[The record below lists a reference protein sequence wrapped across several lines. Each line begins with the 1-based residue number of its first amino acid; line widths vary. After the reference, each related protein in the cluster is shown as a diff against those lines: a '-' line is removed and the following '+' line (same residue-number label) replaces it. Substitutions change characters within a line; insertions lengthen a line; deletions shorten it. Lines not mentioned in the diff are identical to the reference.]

1 MKKKSTQRIAAWLLA
16 AGMMAGT
23 FAQPMAVYAESTAS
37 IAASD
42 STTGDSIT
50 ADADVVIATPTPEPD
65 TGTDTAAT
73 PVPTADSQT
82 PQDPESTAA
91 PETTPAPDAA
101 EDAPTPAPTPA
112 AEDTADDAAD
122 TDDTTDTTTT
132 VTPADLQS
140 CIALLA
146 ASQLSLDADS
156 IEPDVRE
163 ETLALSD
170 EITETEPSTLQAVV
184 NAAVYAAPADQT
196 DITVDVPVNN
206 YTGTLVIPDA
216 TIVGKDD
223 SGNEINISYTNKNI
237 ILNMT
242 DSTLTVPTDAA
253 VGVSV
258 FGSLTIR
265 GGTIQAADG
274 CTATRGVQVQ
284 LGSALTLDG
293 TTISGFTYAGPG
305 AGVYVK
311 GTAAVDTN
319 GQFDVALGKNQE
331 PLQNADNTYQFKKL
345 QRENGNSMDTSF
357 TMRGGATI
365 TGCQSDGNG
374 AALYVHNA
382 ALLTLDEANF
392 TNNNAG
398 GFGGA
403 VYLGTGVQTT
413 IGDGVTFT
421 GNHAAKDG
429 GALYLA
435 NQYTLH
441 VKADNILVQ
450 VPVTFN
456 GGTFT
461 DNSTD
466 TYGGALAFDPAFDGL
481 AGDTIE
487 GVTFGTSEP
496 TTSDEENA
504 EAETILHGNYAA
516 LRGGAIAFNS
526 YIKENTLKNCTFT
539 GNTALRYAGAVYYP
553 NNYGK
558 TTEFNPVY
566 TVDGCTFK
574 QNSATYDVK
583 NGDDAAGGAIT
594 IQVDPT
600 DTPNTVQVARLY
612 VKNSTFTG
620 NTATGYGGA
629 ISTRREAN
637 RSNARIYLNIDSST
651 FDINR
656 VTSAATGGWRGGG
669 AVWVAGYAWADFT
682 NNMFT
687 GNYSAQY
694 GGAIASNNTANY
706 RGRTLTL
713 GALREDGTPDPD
725 KGNTFTNNSS
735 NSVGGAVC
743 VGTDGLGDNT
753 NGIYT
758 TVHIY
763 GNTFT
768 KNTTNWGS
776 GGALYV
782 DSSTQRDDLGLEVVG
797 ATFTGNQ
804 AINSSSSGAVRIYGV
819 PTSFKDCEFI
829 NNTTEQSHGGA
840 IWVNRTNR
848 FDMDNVTFTGNT
860 AGAVRNDG
868 WGGAIFINEIPSS
881 FGATFTWND
890 VTFEGNTSRSHG
902 GAVGINTNVYLTL
915 NATNITASNN
925 KSISQNG
932 GAFYLSQGRYTLK
945 DAVFENNTAGS
956 SGGAIYVW
964 NQYSGNSL
972 TINGNSRFVGNT
984 ANNSGGAVQF
994 ESNDQYRTGADG
1006 NLEYY
1011 HGELNIIG
1019 TAVTPIVF
1027 SNNTAKNYSGG
1038 ALCIG
1043 AHNTDT
1049 LDYLD
1054 VYNNTAQ
1061 RYGGGIYI
1069 NNSTTEG
1076 TLTNSKIHNNTTSWA
1091 GGGVDIHNYLYYQ
1104 ETKVDNTTVITR
1116 TDKPGN
1122 FTIQDCKITENS
1134 TTGTDNNCSGG
1145 GGIGI
1150 TSDLRRGEL
1159 YKEDS
1164 GTVNIIDTVVEGNT
1178 TTLAG
1183 GGIYCGYNGTNN
1195 ISGGSISNNTSG
1207 TAATTAIDATNKYKY
1222 SGGAVAV
1229 RNNTTTIKGGT
1240 LITGNTSGVDGGALY
1255 VKNADSRVLAASL
1268 TTKDCTISNNTAK
1281 KGGIAYVSAGASFAM
1296 GEKTFPDSNEGVG
1309 DVFVEKNAGEV
1320 TLPAASDLPGQY
1332 NAWLMDN
1339 TPPALETDIA
1349 NDPTAEH
1356 YYTLQGA
1363 ACVVARLNG
1372 SAIFNWGAENFTTL
1386 QAALDA
1392 AKDKDGDASIDLLAD
1407 VGEQV
1412 TATTVNNPITLNLN
1426 GYTLTGKITLSNGQN
1441 TNAFTLTDKKADNY
1455 KADSAGG
1462 VLTGP
1467 ANGIEMN
1474 SGTKSA
1480 YNTLILTGKTLT
1492 LRNLSRAVNGQDCID
1507 ITAKDVTFTGNTD
1520 SGIRLNGSYHN
1531 IVAEGA
1537 VFTKNTGY
1545 SIFTNGNYSTVA
1557 LKDVEIYDNSGTNSG
1572 RVYVNSN
1579 STVTVDGGEF
1589 HDNITTSQSGGVI
1602 ASVGWTNTI
1611 IINGG
1616 KFYNNKAVNGGVVYL
1631 VYTGNVT
1638 INDGK
1643 FYNNTA
1649 TSNGGAL
1656 AAGNRAVILTI
1667 NDGEFYNNTAK
1678 NGGAVYMNTDVGL
1691 STLNMTGGEIYN
1703 NTADNGGAVYIATKA
1718 KVTLSAA
1725 EGANVGGIIRD
1736 NTASQLASNLYLGG
1750 ADSSLTVGE
1759 KTLLHGG
1766 TIAGDVL
1773 FAQGG
1778 TVDLADTQDL
1788 HTDGIKNADQLVWL
1802 KNDKETGDKAVRET
1816 ADAQTIYTLA
1826 PAGENTGSYAAR
1838 IGSDKYFSV
1847 NQAIK
1852 AMEAADAE
1860 DAETNTTTI
1869 HLLRDQTEDVT
1880 INNTKHSPT
1889 LNLNGYTLTGHITVA
1904 NLNNNNLTF
1913 TLADDKTQSDYK
1925 QGSTGGVLTSTS
1937 GNLVYINNQ
1946 TNKPENTTVKLQGVT
1961 LTGSTTGST
1970 CGVYA
1975 DSNVNLVA
1983 EGSSFS
1989 GHTVT
1994 AVNTNGAA
2002 ISYRDV
2008 GTLEVDN
2015 CTFTNNRITS
2025 NGHAGAIFM
2034 NSASC
2039 KATITNSTFTNNQSK
2054 SNYGGAMWLA
2064 GHAITLRGNTFA
2076 GNTAGSVGGAV
2087 YLVPCTNV
2095 EKAAAETED
2104 YGSYDAV
2111 LENNTFENNKAYSSG
2126 GALYINPSTIT
2137 VTTLLDHCTFT
2148 NNSTTT
2154 AGGGAVYN
2162 NQGTL
2167 TLGTDNRFE
2176 ENKSYGSGSAML
2188 ANGNLLSVRDQE
2200 NVELPADSYDTK
2212 FLNNTAGYGNYSG
2225 GWAALY
2231 VGGGSSK
2238 HMRNM
2243 LFDGNVAAYNSTAS
2257 AIYIGTGS
2265 ASTAQRDMW
2274 IDHCRFEKNVGNRYT
2289 VYVDSNATNNN
2300 RLRINDTVFD
2310 NNTVKYGR
2318 TDGDASLLFV
2328 SYGNNVEMCDSSIT
2342 NTQGQGRVIRLLG
2355 GGTLDAEGNAV
2366 PATSTFTHVTITN
2379 NKNCYYTPVV
2389 LTNGNST
2396 ENDTWK
2402 RWSIQAK
2409 STWTDCTITGN
2420 AASITSPDSAGGFA
2434 VSKQNVTL
2442 EHCTISNNSGPNG
2455 GVYVSSPLT
2464 SYGFGD
2470 QQEGTVTFT
2479 NCDITGNHG
2488 TAARGAGGMGISFYH
2503 NVRGIVKL
2511 NDCTITDNTGNYG
2524 GGIRVGGNDNDDWN
2538 ASGLGTLNAT
2548 NCTISGNTATVKG
2561 GGIFASAYDT
2571 RDGESRLHLTDCEIK
2586 NNTANYGGGI
2596 YAARQIK
2603 PESRGKDN
2611 QYRDYYMAHA
2621 VNTQTMIVTGG
2632 TIADNIAQ
2640 KYGGGICTDYIGKNT
2655 NYNTLVV
2662 NVIGGTVE
2670 NNRAQLG
2677 QDVYAYKTQADTV
2690 LHLPQASKIHDNGRW
2705 LNENTSETLK
2715 DEAIDYDPI
2724 QRTYPLTLS
2733 VPKVETEVAQ
2743 IVKDGEVVGSPYDS
2757 LQIAM
2762 DTARAM
2768 LAEDPNQKLTVQLLT
2783 NTNSSTQISQDTN
2796 VTLDLAGHTI
2806 TGIGGKPA
2814 LTIES
2819 DVNIINSK
2827 PAEGGTIS
2835 GTATDG
2841 GALLLRNNAN
2851 VTMIGT
2857 TITNSRAAY
2866 RGGAVCVDSGSSFT
2880 LGQDSSIT
2888 GCQAGR
2894 GGAVYVIDG
2903 SFTQTGNA
2911 TISDCS
2917 AFENAAFTNCGYG
2930 GAVYV
2935 AKGTYTLQ
2943 SGSVTNNSATQN
2955 GIIYIANNNGAEF
2968 TMTKGEISGNTCKN
2982 GTIYQAGG
2990 TMTLAGGS
2998 ITGNT
3003 CTESGGGVY
3012 QNGGSSLLLGNTNA
3026 SQDVVISGN
3035 KAVNGA
3041 GWYINNG
3048 NCLMRGGN
3056 ITGNKATK
3064 RGGGVCQSNGT
3075 LTVNGGDITTN
3086 NAPEGGG
3093 LCHSGGTFN
3102 FQGGGLYGNIATGDD
3117 GGNDVYSTS
3126 KNGVMDLIAAA
3137 AMDSDKY
3144 NVWRDDYY
3152 PYTFTKKYH
3161 NTSDKIAAEGT
3172 EDGGKYLTST
3182 VPNVN
3187 NVKLTADYYEN
3198 SNIEIE
3204 SNDMYIYRMSIT
3216 KQDTGDGEK
3225 DYYDAEDGVI
3235 TAGEVMNGKTADNVK
3250 SVEPTGET
3258 YPLNYDKG
3266 DKDTPGNVTTD
3277 KTLKVTYKDNRPE
3290 EIVRPETP
3298 VQWTAGSDA
3307 TKDNALIRSFSTAN
3321 YIVSLDTKSAEMGN
3335 KLLDATERLWMRIKV
3350 PCESGEISLSGNG
3363 TVFKSSYTYY
3373 DPESHCQ
3380 ILEGYQDHVI
3390 EEKDLG
3396 TMNMTMQFS
3405 IKVGGMHNGV
3415 TVQPTIEAWFDNSSY
3430 QSYRTGTNPYDDRV
3444 VLDANPMRVSAKAA
3458 YNLSVANNPSL
3469 RHIGY
3474 FDMDTKTEITEAE
3487 YKKLLADGDHNVVYG
3502 MMVGYGM
3509 SLQLRNQDTSKGLR
3523 GIEVP
3528 SGDITFDVNMQ
3539 GGLKFNG
3546 KTVYYADGGQP
3557 VAINPLLWAYKPNE
3571 SGSYTGY
3578 DTRNNTAGINMNW
3591 SDEDDDDRSTHYDS
3605 KIAMN
3610 VDETHS
3616 GGTWTALDP
3625 DENSAFTRGDGTKV
3639 KQTQLTFKVSGYTMR
3654 PISKSNDQA
3663 YSFSTGYLQV
3673 LIPLELDKYDF
3684 AKNDGYEGFLQT
3696 DMHMAGGNMTMDTT
3710 EDLNGVEAK
3719 LTDKVNGYFNYTD
3732 EGKLRDY
3739 AKNESTYNDNYD
3751 NSSTLG
3757 MNISRGWGGNASYIT
3772 KTNYWLGSDGKT
3784 VLNDDQNK
3792 QLGTNVTG
3800 IASKVYMTGNLD
3812 FGSEVVTPANNTDT
3826 FIYDA
3831 QVDQQ
3836 AEYYYLTAYDVLMK
3850 FDPSAMRPATYMVD
3864 GVEKP
3869 VYKMSQQEVA
3879 ANLKDV
3885 THISLSDNGYSEW
3898 DTTRQLTQNYELTIL
3913 YAAKAKDTPVLKDE
3927 SEGNGW
3933 QYDRWA
3939 RADGAGLDDSQPLW
3953 DKEKNTR
3960 DNGGTADMDKYSFN
3974 GMKMT
3979 VGSDGATKDIEG
3991 LVYYDTLTE
4000 LEKAGHTCVAVL
4012 YQIRNCCVRTGRSV
4026 EIGHM
4031 MEVTKDVSKIGRSYA
4046 LTMDVRGWTTYRP
4059 FYRSATANGSN
4070 PGWTR
4075 LMDNGTVLTK
4085 RSELLYQGLIEGKG
4099 ERAKAPVSHPLTS
4112 AKNSTIHWDIGTPTI
4127 NRITNNYQKTQYSN
4141 GYEVGGS
4148 HSGYLSGNT
4157 VLLATQNAT
4166 VEIETTDVA
4175 EGNIRQTD
4183 YQLDEGQRTVTVQVT
4198 PRVTMQSNAKAN
4210 LEVFD
4215 GTTQTDLTLDVKL
4228 PQDLTLQEGTLT
4240 FDYSNSSYNR
4250 GDLTW
4255 EAKYQYW
4262 DGTTWQNFDFETN
4275 YEKDYVKRL
4284 TRLHLTTMITDVKK
4298 VLPVLSFKAG
4308 IGYPADPGRD
4318 ITGESDQDTGESD
4331 QDGAWYKNLRIDAE
4345 IHTTYE
4351 EEDVNAS
4358 LGRTD
4363 YTEIKVLRNSKTV
4376 VNKTAASNLVEIGD
4390 VLAYDLT
4397 YINEGGVPSDLEL
4410 CDLLPYNTE
4419 KAKTFHGAYGL
4430 KSVTVTVQ
4438 NADGTAINLGTDD
4451 ITVKYAGTDSV
4462 AYNNKGVLNRE
4473 ATMQMASSNGTQ
4485 LTNRTTQ
4492 DNSVTFTP
4500 DTMPIH
4506 KATDDSELGSLY
4518 IQLKDLPNAT
4528 VKVRVELAVKQT
4540 KDGVNALL
4548 TDSDNTTVQ
4557 QSNDTYNNIYFARA
4571 GGKNNALL
4579 TSPTASI
4586 KVRSRSISGLVW
4598 MDQNY
4603 DGIYTTKL
4611 DDTGKKNVGSDK
4623 TLAGITVTLVQK
4635 KTTAD
4640 PADVVYTDADGN
4652 AYCTVTDTLGNKVQS
4667 ITTISDGRYS
4677 FENLKQGKYRVL
4689 FKDSEKGYMMEDSS
4703 KPVLPFGKLSV
4714 TKRDAMGDTSN
4725 KTAPQYGT
4733 EDANTLQAA
4742 MSREI
4747 TLGDAVLTGRDDKT
4761 NINAGFYYTELRL
4774 AKVWQNIPDA
4784 KKAAEAEVDFTLAAT
4799 QGKNELEEAVYT
4811 LTNKTVSDPA
4821 KAAQDASDLTLFG
4834 KFVGTGVDFTD
4845 DSAERTVRW
4854 QTTQGLPLQAENAN
4868 GPITYTLEQDTV
4880 RADGDTWIGN
4890 VSFVQQQ
4897 HTEKVSSGAES
4908 DNSVIATRL
4917 VAVNTARIYEILIHK
4932 LSDVENKELEQ
4943 AEFTA
4948 TLQPASPLEKLLG
4961 GKVEIKSQQTIQRT
4975 GENEE
4980 NEEIRYR
4987 LTDLTAGTYTLAETK
5002 APLGYAKDPVK
5013 YKLTITDR
5021 DKNGNTLP
5029 TIALEDDKGILLYT
5043 AVMTQDQ
5050 EKGDYSVDVTA
5061 GANRDTSTASAV
5073 MTAGSCLE
5081 TEQEQSNLPIRTQI
5095 SMKITDSYLFSLPF
5109 TGGSGMNR
5117 SLLQGVAVMA
5127 LAAAAFAVTA
5137 IHRKK
5142 KNHS

>member
-82 PQDPESTAA
+82 PQDPASTAA

-101 EDAPTPAPTPA
+101 EDAPTPTPTPA

-170 EITETEPSTLQAVV
+170 EITETEPATLQALV
-184 NAAVYAAPADQT
+184 NAAVYKAQDQT
-196 DITVDVPVNN
+196 DIVVDVPAGN

-216 TIVGKDD
+216 TIVVKDASGKET
-223 SGNEINISYTNKNI
+223 NINYTNKNI

-242 DSTLTVPTDAA
+242 GSTLTVPTDAA

-258 FGSLTIR
+258 FGSLTIQ
-265 GGTIQAADG
+265 GGTIKAADG

-284 LGSALTLDG
+284 LGSALTLDDG
-293 TTISGFTYAGPG
+293 TTISDFTYAGPG

-345 QRENGNSMDTSF
+345 QRENGSSMDTSF
-357 TMRGGATI
+357 TMKGGATI
-365 TGCQSDGNG
+365 TNCKSDGNG

-382 ALLTLDEANF
+382 ALLTLENANF
-392 TNNNAG
+392 TTNNAG

-413 IGDGVTFT
+413 IGNGVTFT

-466 TYGGALAFDPAFDGL
+466 TYGGALAFDPAFDGI
-481 AGDTIE
+481 ADNTIE
-487 GVTFGTSEP
+487 NVTFGQAETTTSEEEDTEGK
-496 TTSDEENA
+496 TT
-504 EAETILHGNYAA
+504 LHGNYAA

-526 YIKENTLKNCTFT
+526 NIKENTLKNCTFR

-553 NNYGK
+553 NTYGK
-558 TTEFNPVY
+558 TTKFNPVY
-566 TVDGCTFK
+566 TVEGCTFDR
-574 QNSATYDVK
+574 NSATYDVK
-583 NGDDAAGGAIT
+583 NGDDAGGGAIL
-594 IQVDPT
+594 IQVNPT
-600 DTPNTVQVARLY
+600 DTPNTVQVASLH

-629 ISTRREAN
+629 ISTRREAD
-637 RSNARIYLNIDSST
+637 RGNARIYLNVDNST
-651 FDINR
+651 FDGNR
-656 VTSAATGGWRGGG
+656 ATSAGTGGWRGGG
-669 AVWVAGYAWADFT
+669 AVWVEGYAWADFT
-682 NNMFT
+682 NNVFT

-694 GGAIASNNTANY
+694 GGAIASNNTVNY
-706 RGRTLTL
+706 SGRTLTL
-713 GALREDGTPDPD
+713 GALREDGTPDPE
-725 KGNTFTNNSS
+725 KSNTFTNNSS
-735 NSVGGAVC
+735 NSAGGAVY
-743 VGTDGLGDNT
+743 VGTVSPGDNT

-782 DSSTQRDDLGLEVVG
+782 DSGTQRNDLGLEVVG

-819 PTSFKDCEFI
+819 PTSFKDCEFA

-840 IWVNRTNR
+840 VWVNRTKR

-868 WGGAIFINEIPSS
+868 WGGAVFINEIPSS
-881 FGATFTWND
+881 FEAAFTWNN

-925 KSISQNG
+925 KSISQSG
-932 GAFYLSQGRYTLK
+932 GAFYLSQGRYTLT
-945 DAVFENNTAGS
+945 DAVFENNIAGNN
-956 SGGAIYVW
+956 GGAIYVW

-972 TINGNSRFVGNT
+972 TINGNSRFADNT

-994 ESNDQYRTGADG
+994 ESNNQYRTGADG

-1011 HGELNIIG
+1011 RGELNIIG
-1019 TAVTPIVF
+1019 TEDNPIVF
-1027 SNNTAKNYSGG
+1027 RNNTAKNFSGG

-1043 AHNTDT
+1043 AHNTDK

-1054 VYNNTAQ
+1054 VHDNTAQ

-1069 NNSTTEG
+1069 NNSITEG
-1076 TLTNSKIHNNTTSWA
+1076 TLTNSKICNNTTSWA
-1091 GGGVDIHNYLYYQ
+1091 GGGVDIHNYLDYQ
-1104 ETKVDNTTVITR
+1104 ETKVNNATVITR
-1116 TDKPGN
+1116 TGRPGD
-1122 FTIQDCKITENS
+1122 FTIRDCEITGNS
-1134 TTGTDNNCSGG
+1134 TTGTDGNCSGG

-1150 TSDLRRGEL
+1150 TSDLRRSEL
-1159 YKEDS
+1159 YKVDS
-1164 GTVNIIDTVVEGNT
+1164 GTVNIIDTVVERNT

-1229 RNNTTTIKGGT
+1229 RNNTTTIKDGT

-1255 VKNADSRVLAASL
+1255 VKNVDSRVLPASL
-1268 TTKDCTISNNTAK
+1268 TTEDCEIKNNTAQ

-1309 DVFVEKNAGEV
+1309 DVFVEKSAGEV
-1320 TLPAASDLPGQY
+1320 TLPAAKKLEGEYD
-1332 NAWLMDN
+1332 AWLMDDA
-1339 TPPALETDIA
+1339 TPIEKAVT
-1349 NDPTAEH
+1349 NDSSAEH

-1363 ACVVARLNG
+1363 AHVVARLNG
-1372 SAIFNWGAENFTTL
+1372 LLGSWTGTEYTTL
-1386 QAALDA
+1386 QAALDEA
-1392 AKDKDGDASIDLLAD
+1392 ATKTGTASIDLLAD

-1412 TATTVNNPITLNLN
+1412 TATTVHNPITLNLN
-1426 GYTLTGKITLSNGQN
+1426 GYTLTGKITLTNGQN
-1441 TNAFTLTDKKADNY
+1441 TNAFTLTDKTADNY
-1455 KADSAGG
+1455 KAGSAGG

-1474 SGTKSA
+1474 NGTRSA

-1545 SIFTNGNYSTVA
+1545 SILTNGNYSTVA

-1602 ASVGWTNTI
+1602 DSVGWTNTI
-1611 IINGG
+1611 TINGG
-1616 KFYNNKAVNGGVVYL
+1616 EFYNNKAVNGGVVYL

-1667 NDGEFYNNTAK
+1667 NDGEFYNNTAN

-1703 NTADNGGAVYIATKA
+1703 NTADNGGALYIATKA

-1725 EGANVGGIIRD
+1725 EGADVGGIIRD

-1788 HTDGIKNADQLVWL
+1788 HTDGIENAGALVWL
-1802 KNDKETGDKAVRET
+1802 KNDATTGKTMRNET
-1816 ADAQTIYTLA
+1816 APAQTIYTLA
-1826 PAGENTGSYAAR
+1826 PAGANTGSYAAR
-1838 IGSDKYFSV
+1838 IGSDKYFSI

-1860 DAETNTTTI
+1860 DAETNITI

-1889 LNLNGYTLTGHITVA
+1889 LNLNGYTLTGHITVTD
-1904 NLNNNNLTF
+1904 LNKAGRTF
-1913 TLADDKTQSDYK
+1913 TLCNAKGEDDYNPAD
-1925 QGSTGGVLTSTS
+1925 GGGKLTSESGTLLVTNGQTS
-1937 GNLVYINNQ
+1937 
-1946 TNKPENTTVKLQGVT
+1946 KPDNTTVKLQSVT
-1961 LTGSTTGST
+1961 LDGSTRDGST
-1970 CGVYA
+1970 RGVYTG
-1975 DSNVNLVA
+1975 NNTNLVLKDTTI
-1983 EGSSFS
+1983 SNMTYTSTD
-1989 GHTVT
+1989 H
-1994 AVNTNGAA
+1994 GAGIRFGGA
-2002 ISYRDV
+2002 GV
-2008 GTLEVDN
+2008 LEADG
-2015 CTFTNNRITS
+2015 CTFANNRVES
-2025 NGHAGAIFM
+2025 NCYGGAIFM
-2034 NSASC
+2034 NSASS
-2039 KATITNSTFTNNQSK
+2039 KATITNSTFTNN
-2054 SNYGGAMWLA
+2054 YARGVGGAMFLNV
-2064 GHAITLRGNTFA
+2064 HAITLRDNTFA
-2076 GNTAGSVGGAV
+2076 GNSTSDRGGAI
-2087 YLVPCTNV
+2087 YMQPRINT
-2095 EKAAAETED
+2095 EKAESEK
-2104 YGSYDAV
+2104 YGAYDVV
-2111 LENNTFENNKAYSSG
+2111 LENNTFENNTAYGAG
-2126 GALYINPSTIT
+2126 GAIYVDPGNIDMTYLI
-2137 VTTLLDHCTFT
+2137 DGCTFK
-2148 NNSTTT
+2148 NNCSS
-2154 AGGGAVYN
+2154 ANAGGAVYQN
-2162 NQGTL
+2162 NGSL
-2167 TLGTDNRFE
+2167 TLGTGNVFE
-2176 ENKSYGSGSAML
+2176 ENKSYNGGSGMYVG
-2188 ANGNLLSVRDQE
+2188 GNLYSVRDQKD
-2200 NVELPADSYDTK
+2200 VTLPESGYDTQ
-2212 FLNNTAGYGNYSG
+2212 FISNTAGYGNYNG
-2225 GWAALY
+2225 GSAALQ
-2231 VGGGSSK
+2231 VGGGSTK

-2243 LFDGNVAAYNSTAS
+2243 LFDGNIAAYGGTAS
-2257 AIYIGTGS
+2257 AIYVGNTGS
-2265 ASTAQRDMW
+2265 GEAERQIL
-2274 IDHCRFEKNVGNRYT
+2274 IDHCRIVKNVAPAYT
-2289 VYVDSNATNNN
+2289 VYIADTYYLGNRTQITN
-2300 RLRINDTVFD
+2300 TVFD
-2310 NNTVKYGR
+2310 NNTIR
-2318 TDGDASLLFV
+2318 SDSGDYSVLLV
-2328 SYGNNVEMCDSSIT
+2328 HYGNNLEVSNTSFT
-2342 NTQGQGRVIRLLG
+2342 NTQGKGRVIRVLG
-2355 GGTLDAEGNAV
+2355 GGDYKNDTNYV
-2366 PATSTFTHVTITN
+2366 PAYSTFDNVTIKDNTNCLYTPVYISNLNENYRDDYARYSVQASTTWSNCVLTNNASSTGNYNVGAFYVYKQFLTMENCQITN
-2379 NKNCYYTPVV
+2379 NKGQYGAVGLAGPLTSIGKGEQKQMEATFTGCKIADNEGGSAGGLWIGGHESYRLTVNLNNCDISNNTSRSVAGGIYAGQLTTLNMTETTVTDNTAKTNGGGLYMVTLDNQDGSSRIN
-2389 LTNGNST
+2389 LTNC
-2396 ENDTWK
+2396 K
-2402 RWSIQAK
+2402 
-2409 STWTDCTITGN
+2409 ITGN
-2420 AASITSPDSAGGFA
+2420 
-2434 VSKQNVTL
+2434 
-2442 EHCTISNNSGPNG
+2442 
-2455 GVYVSSPLT
+2455 
-2464 SYGFGD
+2464 
-2470 QQEGTVTFT
+2470 
-2479 NCDITGNHG
+2479 
-2488 TAARGAGGMGISFYH
+2488 TAQR
-2503 NVRGIVKL
+2503 
-2511 NDCTITDNTGNYG
+2511 
-2524 GGIRVGGNDNDDWN
+2524 
-2538 ASGLGTLNAT
+2538 
-2548 NCTISGNTATVKG
+2548 
-2561 GGIFASAYDT
+2561 
-2571 RDGESRLHLTDCEIK
+2571 
-2586 NNTANYGGGI
+2586 GGGI
-2596 YAARQIK
+2596 YMDRTLK
-2603 PESRGKDN
+2603 PEKRSKDYIN
-2611 QYRDYYMAHA
+2611 YYTKNASS
-2621 VNTQTMIVTGG
+2621 TQTLKMVGG
-2632 TIADNIAQ
+2632 TVDGNTALGN
-2640 KYGGGICTDYIGKNT
+2640 GGGICTTAD
-2655 NYNTLVV
+2655 NYDTSYGTLVV
-2662 NVIGGTVE
+2662 NVTGGGTVE

-2677 QDVYAYKTQADTV
+2677 QDVYAFKGKPDTV

-2733 VPKVETEVAQ
+2733 VPKVETGVAQ
-2743 IVKDGEVVGSPYDS
+2743 IVGTDVIYDS
-2757 LQIAM
+2757 LQEAM
-2762 DTARAM
+2762 DAARAL
-2768 LAEDPNQKLTVQLLT
+2768 LAEDSNQKLTVRLLT
-2783 NTNSSTQISQDTN
+2783 NTNSSTQISQGTN

-2814 LTIES
+2814 LTVES
-2819 DVNIINSK
+2819 DVAIIGS
-2827 PAEGGTIS
+2827 GTIS

-2851 VTMIGT
+2851 VTMTNT

-2880 LGQDSSIT
+2880 LGGGSTIT

-2903 SFTQTGNA
+2903 SFTQTDDAVITN
-2911 TISDCS
+2911 CS
-2917 AFENAAFTNCGYG
+2917 VFENAAFSACGYG

-2935 AKGTYTLQ
+2935 AKGSYTLQ
-2943 SGSVTNNSATQN
+2943 NGSVTNNSATQN
-2955 GIIYIANNNGAEF
+2955 GIIYIANNSGAEF
-2968 TMTKGEISGNTCKN
+2968 TMTQGKISGNTCKN

-3012 QNGGSSLLLGNTNA
+3012 QNGGSSLLLGNTHA

-3041 GWYINNG
+3041 GWYINGG

-3152 PYTFTKKYH
+3152 PYTFTKNYH

-3235 TAGEVMNGKTADNVK
+3235 TAGEVMNGKTAANVK
-3250 SVEPTGET
+3250 SVKPTGKT

-3266 DKDTPGNVTTD
+3266 DKDTPGNVETD
-3277 KTLKVTYKDNRPE
+3277 KTLEVTYTNNRT

-3321 YIVSLDTKSAEMGN
+3321 YIVSLDTKSAGMGD
-3335 KLLDATERLWMRIKV
+3335 KLLNATERLWMRIKV

-3396 TMNMTMQFS
+3396 TMNLTMQFS
-3405 IKVGGMHNGV
+3405 IKVGGMHNGA

-3444 VLDANPMRVSAKAA
+3444 VLDANTMRVSAKAA

-3474 FDMDTKTEITEAE
+3474 FDMDTKTEITEQQYNE
-3487 YKKLLADGDHNVVYG
+3487 KRENNPDSNVVYG

-3528 SGDITFDVNMQ
+3528 SRDITFDVNMQ

-3546 KTVYYADGGQP
+3546 KTVYYADGDQP

-3610 VDETHS
+3610 VDENHS
-3616 GGTWTALDP
+3616 GGTWTALNP
-3625 DENSAFTRGDGTKV
+3625 DENSTFTRGDGTVV
-3639 KQTQLTFKVSGYTMR
+3639 KQTKLTFKVSGYTMR
-3654 PISKSNDQA
+3654 PISKSNDKE

-3696 DMHMAGGNMTMDTT
+3696 DMHMAGGNMTMDNVADA
-3710 EDLNGVEAK
+3710 DLNGVEAE

-3732 EGKLRDY
+3732 EVTLRSY
-3739 AKNESTYNDNYD
+3739 AKNESTYGDNYD

-3800 IASKVYMTGNLD
+3800 IASKVYMTGNLA
-3812 FGSEVVTPANNTDT
+3812 FGSEEVTPANNTDK

-3836 AEYYYLTAYDVLMK
+3836 AEHYYLTAYDVLMK

-3898 DTTRQLTQNYELTIL
+3898 DTTKQLTKNYELTIL
-3913 YAAKAKDTPVLKDE
+3913 YAAKATDTPVLKDG

-3933 QYDRWA
+3933 QYACWA
-3939 RADGAGLDDSQPLW
+3939 RADGAALDDSQPLW
-3953 DKEKNTR
+3953 EKQPNTR

-3974 GMKMT
+3974 KMT
-3979 VGSDGATKDIEG
+3979 VGSDEAAKEIEG

-4000 LEKAGHTCVAVL
+4000 LEKADHTCVAVL

-4059 FYRSATANGSN
+4059 FYRSATATGSN

-4099 ERAKAPVSHPLTS
+4099 EQAKAPVSHPLTS
-4112 AKNSTIHWDIGTPTI
+4112 AKNSKINWDIGTPTI
-4127 NRITNNYQKTQYSN
+4127 SRITNNYQKTQYSN

-4262 DGTTWQNFDFETN
+4262 DGTTWQDFNFKTN
-4275 YEKDYVKRL
+4275 YEQGYVQRP
-4284 TRLHLTTMITDVKK
+4284 TRLQLTTTITDVKK

-4318 ITGESDQDTGESD
+4318 ITGESDK
-4331 QDGAWYKNLRIDAE
+4331 DGAWYKNLRIDAE

-4351 EEDVNAS
+4351 EENVNAS

-4397 YINEGGVPSDLEL
+4397 YINEGGANSDLEL

-4438 NADGTAINLGTDD
+4438 NTDGTAIDWDTDG
-4451 ITVKYAGTDSV
+4451 ITVKYAGTDFV
-4462 AYNNKGVLNRE
+4462 AYNKDVLDRA
-4473 ATMQMASSNGTQ
+4473 ATMKKAAVSGTP
-4485 LTNRTTQ
+4485 LTTKTTQ
-4492 DNSVTFTP
+4492 DNSVIFTP

-4506 KATDDSELGSLY
+4506 KATGTSELGSLY
-4518 IQLKDLPNAT
+4518 LQLQNLPNAT
-4528 VKVRVELAVKQT
+4528 IKVRVELAVTQT

-4548 TDSDNTTVQ
+4548 TDSDNTVQ

-4571 GGKNNALL
+4571 GGESNALL

-4623 TLAGITVTLVQK
+4623 TLAGITVTLVQTK
-4635 KTTAD
+4635 PNTKD
-4640 PADVVYTDADGN
+4640 ENPVYIDGDN
-4652 AYCTVTDTLGNKVQS
+4652 SYYAVTDTLGNKVQPV
-4667 ITTISDGRYS
+4667 TTTSDGRYT
-4677 FENLKQGKYRVL
+4677 FENLKQGEYRVL
-4689 FKDSEKGYMMEDSS
+4689 FKDSGKGYMMEDDS

-4714 TKRDAMGDTSN
+4714 TKHDAMGDTSN
-4725 KTAPQYGT
+4725 KTAPRYGT
-4733 EDANTLQAA
+4733 EDTNTLQAA
-4742 MSREI
+4742 MSEKI

-4784 KKAAEAEVDFTLAAT
+4784 KKAAEAKVDFTLAAT
-4799 QGKNELEEAVYT
+4799 QGENKLEEAVYT
-4811 LTNKTVSDPA
+4811 LSNTKVSEPA
-4821 KAAQDASDLTLFG
+4821 KADENAENLALFG
-4834 KFVGTGVDFTD
+4834 TFVGDKVDVTD

-4854 QTTQGLPLQAENAN
+4854 QTTQGLPLQAENAD
-4868 GPITYTLEQDTV
+4868 GHITYTLKQDTV
-4880 RADGDTWIGN
+4880 RAGGDTWIGN

-4897 HTEKVSSGAES
+4897 VTEKVSSGAES

-4932 LSDVENKELEQ
+4932 LSDVENRDLEK

-4961 GKVEIKSQQTIQRT
+4961 GKVEIKSKQTIQRT

-4980 NEEIRYR
+4980 TEEIRYR

-5021 DKNGNTLP
+5021 NENGNTLP
-5029 TIALEDDKGILLYT
+5029 TIALEDDKGNLLYT
-5043 AVMTQDQ
+5043 AVMTPDQ
-5050 EKGDYSVDVTA
+5050 ETGNYSVDVTA
-5061 GANRDTSTASAV
+5061 GDNRNTSTASAV

-5081 TEQEQSNLPIRTQI
+5081 TMPKTEQEQSNLPIRTQI
-5095 SMKITDSYLFSLPF
+5095 SMEITDSYLFSLPF

>member
-1 MKKKSTQRIAAWLLA
+1 M
-16 AGMMAGT
+16 
-23 FAQPMAVYAESTAS
+23 
-37 IAASD
+37 
-42 STTGDSIT
+42 
-50 ADADVVIATPTPEPD
+50 
-65 TGTDTAAT
+65 
-73 PVPTADSQT
+73 
-82 PQDPESTAA
+82 
-91 PETTPAPDAA
+91 
-101 EDAPTPAPTPA
+101 
-112 AEDTADDAAD
+112 
-122 TDDTTDTTTT
+122 
-132 VTPADLQS
+132 
-140 CIALLA
+140 
-146 ASQLSLDADS
+146 
-156 IEPDVRE
+156 
-163 ETLALSD
+163 
-170 EITETEPSTLQAVV
+170 
-184 NAAVYAAPADQT
+184 
-196 DITVDVPVNN
+196 
-206 YTGTLVIPDA
+206 
-216 TIVGKDD
+216 
-223 SGNEINISYTNKNI
+223 
-237 ILNMT
+237 
-242 DSTLTVPTDAA
+242 
-253 VGVSV
+253 
-258 FGSLTIR
+258 
-265 GGTIQAADG
+265 
-274 CTATRGVQVQ
+274 
-284 LGSALTLDG
+284 
-293 TTISGFTYAGPG
+293 
-305 AGVYVK
+305 
-311 GTAAVDTN
+311 
-319 GQFDVALGKNQE
+319 
-331 PLQNADNTYQFKKL
+331 
-345 QRENGNSMDTSF
+345 
-357 TMRGGATI
+357 
-365 TGCQSDGNG
+365 
-374 AALYVHNA
+374 
-382 ALLTLDEANF
+382 
-392 TNNNAG
+392 
-398 GFGGA
+398 
-403 VYLGTGVQTT
+403 
-413 IGDGVTFT
+413 TFT

-481 AGDTIE
+481 ADDTIE
-487 GVTFGTSEP
+487 NVTFGQVGT
-496 TTSDEENA
+496 TTSDDENA
-504 EAETILHGNYAA
+504 EEETILHGNYAA

-526 YIKENTLKNCTFT
+526 NIKENTLKNCTFR

-558 TTEFNPVY
+558 TTVFNPVY
-566 TVDGCTFK
+566 TVEGCTFDR
-574 QNSATYDVK
+574 NSATYDVK
-583 NGDDAAGGAIT
+583 NGDDAGGGAIL
-594 IQVDPT
+594 IQVNPT
-600 DTPNTVQVARLY
+600 DKPNTVQVASLH

-629 ISTRREAN
+629 ISTRRETGYG
-637 RSNARIYLNIDSST
+637 NARIYLNIDGSN
-651 FDINR
+651 FDSNR
-656 VTSAATGGWRGGG
+656 VTSAGNGGWRGGG
-669 AVWVAGYAWADFT
+669 AVWVSGCAWADFT
-682 NNMFT
+682 ANTFT
-687 GNYSAQY
+687 GNYSAHF
-694 GGAIASNNTANY
+694 GGAIVSNNDNVY
-706 RGRTLTL
+706 QGRVITL
-713 GALREDGTPDPD
+713 GVLREDGTPDPD
-725 KGNTFTNNSS
+725 KANTFTNNSA
-735 NSVGGAVC
+735 NSWGGAIST
-743 VGTDGLGDNT
+743 GASGSGDNT

-758 TVHIY
+758 TVRIY
-763 GNTFT
+763 GGSFAG
-768 KNTTNWGS
+768 NTTLWGS

-782 DSSTQRDDLGLEVVG
+782 DSGTQRNDLGLEVVG

-804 AINSSSSGAVRIYGV
+804 AKNSSSSGAVRIYGV
-819 PTSFKDCEFI
+819 PTSFKDCEFT

-840 IWVNRTNR
+840 VWVNRTNR

-860 AGAVRNDG
+860 ASAVRDGG
-868 WGGAIFINEIPSS
+868 WGGAVFINEIPSS
-881 FGATFTWND
+881 FEAAFTWNN
-890 VTFEGNTSRSHG
+890 VTFKDNTSRSHG

-925 KSISQNG
+925 KSISLNG
-932 GAFYLSQGRYTLK
+932 GAFYLSQGRYTLTN
-945 DAVFENNTAGS
+945 AVFENNIAGS

-972 TINGNSRFVGNT
+972 TINGNSSFTGNT
-984 ANNSGGAVQF
+984 AGSSGGAVQF
-994 ESNDQYRTGADG
+994 ESNNQYRTGADG

-1011 HGELNIIG
+1011 RGELNIIG
-1019 TAVTPIVF
+1019 TADNPIVF

-1054 VYNNTAQ
+1054 VHDNTAL

-1076 TLTNSKIHNNTTSWA
+1076 TLTNSKICNNTTSWA
-1091 GGGVDIHNYLYYQ
+1091 GGGVGIHNYLDFQ
-1104 ETKVDNTTVITR
+1104 ETKVDNATKITR
-1116 TDKPGN
+1116 TGRPGD
-1122 FTIQDCKITENS
+1122 FTIQDCEITDNS
-1134 TTGTDNNCSGG
+1134 TTGTDGNCSGG
-1145 GGIGI
+1145 GGISI
-1150 TSDLRRGEL
+1150 TSDLRRSEL

-1164 GTVNIIDTVVEGNT
+1164 GTVNIIDTVVERNT

-1229 RNNTTTIKGGT
+1229 RNNTTTIKDGT
-1240 LITGNTSGVDGGALY
+1240 LITGNTSGIDGGALY
-1255 VKNADSRVLAASL
+1255 VKNADSRVLPASL
-1268 TTKDCTISNNTAK
+1268 TTEDCEIKNNTAK

-1296 GEKTFPDSNEGVG
+1296 GKKTAPDSNEGVG
-1309 DVFVEKNAGEV
+1309 DVFVEKNAGKV
-1320 TLPAASDLPGQY
+1320 TLPAAKKLEGEY
-1332 NAWLMDN
+1332 NAWLMDDA
-1339 TPPALETDIA
+1339 TSIEKAVT
-1349 NDPTAEH
+1349 NDSNAEH

-1363 ACVVARLNG
+1363 ARFVARLNG
-1372 SAIFNWGAENFTTL
+1372 LLGSKTGKEYTTL
-1386 QAALDA
+1386 QAALDEA
-1392 AKDKDGDASIDLLAD
+1392 ATKTGTASIDLLAD

-1426 GYTLTGKITLSNGQN
+1426 GYTLTGKITLTNGQN
-1441 TNAFTLTDKKADNY
+1441 TNAFTLTDEKADDY
-1455 KADSAGG
+1455 KAGSAGG

-1474 SGTKSA
+1474 NGTTSA
-1480 YNTLILTGKTLT
+1480 HNTLILTGKTLT
-1492 LRNLSRAVNGQDCID
+1492 LRNLSRAVYGDRYID
-1507 ITAKDVTFTGNTD
+1507 VTAKDVTFTGNT
-1520 SGIRLNGSYHN
+1520 SACIWLNNDNN
-1531 IVAEGA
+1531 IKVDGA

-1545 SIFTNGNYSTVA
+1545 SIMQNSNDSTVDLKNVKIYENNGNQ
-1557 LKDVEIYDNSGTNSG
+1557 GG
-1572 RVYVNSN
+1572 RVYLGNRN
-1579 STVTVDGGEF
+1579 TITVDGGEY
-1589 HDNITTSQSGGVI
+1589 HDNATTSQNGGVI
-1602 ASVGWTNTI
+1602 FANGQGNTVT
-1611 IINGG
+1611 INSGE
-1616 KFYNNKAVNGGVVYL
+1616 FYNNKAVNGGAVCMWQL
-1631 VYTGNVT
+1631 GTLT
-1638 INDGK
+1638 INGGSFHD
-1643 FYNNTA
+1643 NTA
-1649 TSNGGAL
+1649 TTNGGAIV
-1656 AAGNRAVILTI
+1656 ACNATGGNHITTLTI
-1667 NDGEFYNNTAK
+1667 
-1678 NGGAVYMNTDVGL
+1678 
-1691 STLNMTGGEIYN
+1691 TGGEIYN
-1703 NTADNGGAVYIATKA
+1703 NTAVNGGAVYMSTGTGLGTFTMTGGEIYENTADNGGALYIATKA

-1725 EGANVGGIIRD
+1725 EGAAVGGIIRD

-1778 TVDLADTQDL
+1778 TVDLANTKAL
-1788 HTDGIKNADQLVWL
+1788 HTDGIDDAGALAWL
-1802 KNDKETGDKAVRET
+1802 KNDATTGKTVRSET
-1816 ADAQTIYTLA
+1816 APAQTIYTLA
-1826 PAGENTGSYAAR
+1826 PEGKNTGSYAAR
-1838 IGSDKYFSV
+1838 IGSDKYFSI

-1889 LNLNGYTLTGHITVA
+1889 LNLNGYTLTGHITV
-1904 NLNNNNLTF
+1904 NDLNKADLTF
-1913 TLADDKTQSDYK
+1913 TLCNAKGEDDYNLAD
-1925 QGSTGGVLTSTS
+1925 GGGKLTSESGTLLVTNGQTS
-1937 GNLVYINNQ
+1937 
-1946 TNKPENTTVKLQGVT
+1946 KPENTTVKLQGVT
-1961 LTGSTTGST
+1961 LTGSTR
-1970 CGVYA
+1970 GVYTG
-1975 DSNVNLVA
+1975 NNTNLVLKDTTI
-1983 EGSSFS
+1983 SNMTYTSTD
-1989 GHTVT
+1989 H
-1994 AVNTNGAA
+1994 GAGIRFGGA
-2002 ISYRDV
+2002 GV
-2008 GTLEVDN
+2008 LEADG
-2015 CTFTNNRITS
+2015 CTFANNRVES
-2025 NGHAGAIFM
+2025 NCYGGAIFM
-2034 NSASC
+2034 NSASS
-2039 KATITNSTFTNNQSK
+2039 KATITNSTFTNNYAR
-2054 SNYGGAMWLA
+2054 NVGGAMFLNS
-2064 GHAITLRGNTFA
+2064 HTITLRGNTFA
-2076 GNTAGSVGGAV
+2076 GNSTSDRGGAI
-2087 YLVPCTNV
+2087 YMQPRINT
-2095 EKAAAETED
+2095 EKAESKK
-2104 YGSYDAV
+2104 YGAYDVV
-2111 LENNTFENNKAYSSG
+2111 LENNTFENNTAYSAG
-2126 GALYINPSTIT
+2126 GAICVDPGNIDMTYLI
-2137 VTTLLDHCTFT
+2137 DGCTFK
-2148 NNSTTT
+2148 NNCSS
-2154 AGGGAVYN
+2154 ANAGGAVYQYN
-2162 NQGTL
+2162 GTL
-2167 TLGTDNRFE
+2167 TLGTGNLFE
-2176 ENKSYGSGSAML
+2176 ENKSYNGGSGMYVG
-2188 ANGNLLSVRDQE
+2188 GNLYSVRDQKD
-2200 NVELPADSYDTK
+2200 VTLPESGYDTQ
-2212 FLNNTAGYGNYSG
+2212 FISNTAGYGNYNG
-2225 GWAALY
+2225 GSAALQ
-2231 VGGGSSK
+2231 VGGGSTK

-2243 LFDGNVAAYNSTAS
+2243 LFDDNIAAYGGTAS
-2257 AIYIGTGS
+2257 AIYVGNTGS
-2265 ASTAQRDMW
+2265 GEAERQIL
-2274 IDHCRFEKNVGNRYT
+2274 IDHCRIVNNVAPAYT
-2289 VYVDSNATNNN
+2289 VYIADTYYLGNRTQITN
-2300 RLRINDTVFD
+2300 TVFD
-2310 NNTVKYGR
+2310 NNTIR
-2318 TDGDASLLFV
+2318 SDSGDYSVLLV
-2328 SYGNNVEMCDSSIT
+2328 HYGNNLEVSNTSFT
-2342 NTQGQGRVIRLLG
+2342 NTQGKGRVIRVLG
-2355 GGTLDAEGNAV
+2355 GGDYKNDTNYV
-2366 PATSTFTHVTITN
+2366 PAYSTFDNVTIKDNTNCLYTPVYISNLNENYRDDYARYSVQASTTWSNCVLTNNASSTGNYNVGAFYVYKQFLTMENCQITN
-2379 NKNCYYTPVV
+2379 NKGQYGAVGLAGP
-2389 LTNGNST
+2389 LT
-2396 ENDTWK
+2396 
-2402 RWSIQAK
+2402 SIGKGEQKQMEA
-2409 STWTDCTITGN
+2409 TFTGCKIADN
-2420 AASITSPDSAGGFA
+2420 EGGSAGG
-2434 VSKQNVTL
+2434 L
-2442 EHCTISNNSGPNG
+2442 WIG
-2455 GVYVSSPLT
+2455 GHESYRLT
-2464 SYGFGD
+2464 
-2470 QQEGTVTFT
+2470 VNLK
-2479 NCDITGNHG
+2479 NCDISKNTSLSM
-2488 TAARGAGGMGISFYH
+2488 AGGIYAGQLTT
-2503 NVRGIVKL
+2503 L
-2511 NDCTITDNTGNYG
+2511 NMTETTVAENTAKTYG
-2524 GGIRVGGNDNDDWN
+2524 GGLYTYGQDDENGKSRVN
-2538 ASGLGTLNAT
+2538 LT
-2548 NCTISGNTATVKG
+2548 NCKITG
-2561 GGIFASAYDT
+2561 
-2571 RDGESRLHLTDCEIK
+2571 
-2586 NNTANYGGGI
+2586 NTANYGGGI
-2596 YAARQIK
+2596 YMARNQK
-2603 PESRGKDN
+2603 PEKRD
-2611 QYRDYYMAHA
+2611 QYHYHDFYVA
-2621 VNTQTMIVTGG
+2621 NTTPTQTLNITGG
-2632 TIADNIAQ
+2632 TVANNTALAN
-2640 KYGGGICTDYIGKNT
+2640 GGGICTDKDDRDTSYS
-2655 NYNTLVV
+2655 TLIVKV
-2662 NVIGGTVE
+2662 ADGTVE

-2690 LHLPQASKIHDNGRW
+2690 LHLPKASAIHDNGRW

-2743 IVKDGEVVGSPYDS
+2743 IVKDGKVVGSPYDS
-2757 LQIAM
+2757 LQEAM
-2762 DTARAM
+2762 DAARAM

-2814 LTIES
+2814 LTVES
-2819 DVNIINSK
+2819 DVAIIG
-2827 PAEGGTIS
+2827 GGTIS

-2851 VTMIGT
+2851 VTMTDT

-2880 LGQDSSIT
+2880 LGGGSTIT

-2903 SFTQTGNA
+2903 SFTQTDNA
-2911 TISDCS
+2911 VITNCS
-2917 AFENAAFTNCGYG
+2917 VFENAAFSACGYG

-2935 AKGTYTLQ
+2935 AKGSYTLQ

-2955 GIIYIANNNGAEF
+2955 GIIYIANNSGAEF

-2982 GTIYQAGG
+2982 GTIYQTGG

-3012 QNGGSSLLLGNTNA
+3012 QNGGSSLLLGNTHA

-3041 GWYINNG
+3041 GWYINGG

-3152 PYTFTKKYH
+3152 PYTFTKNYH

-3235 TAGEVMNGKTADNVK
+3235 TAGEVLRKKKTADNVK

-3298 VQWTAGSDA
+3298 VQWTAGSDK

-3321 YIVSLDTKSAEMGN
+3321 YIVSLDTKSAGMGD
-3335 KLLDATERLWMRIKV
+3335 KLLGATERLWMRIKV
-3350 PCESGEISLSGNG
+3350 PCKSGEISLSGNG

-3396 TMNMTMQFS
+3396 AMNMTMQFS
-3405 IKVGGMHNGV
+3405 IKVGGMHNGA

-3430 QSYRTGTNPYDDRV
+3430 RSYRTGTNPYDDRV
-3444 VLDANPMRVSAKAA
+3444 VLDANTMRVSAKAA

-3487 YKKLLADGDHNVVYG
+3487 YKKLLAEGGHNVVYG

-3528 SGDITFDVNMQ
+3528 SRDITFDVNMQ

-3610 VDETHS
+3610 VDENHS
-3616 GGTWTALDP
+3616 GGTWTALNPSED
-3625 DENSAFTRGDGTKV
+3625 STFTRGDGTEV
-3639 KQTQLTFKVSGYTMR
+3639 KQTKLTFKVSGYTMR
-3654 PISKSNDQA
+3654 PISKSNDKE

-3710 EDLNGVEAK
+3710 EDLNGVEAE

-3869 VYKMSQQEVA
+3869 VCKMSQKEVA

-3913 YAAKAKDTPVLKDE
+3913 YAAKANDTPVLKDR

-3933 QYDRWA
+3933 QYDRWE
-3939 RADGAGLDDSQPLW
+3939 RADGAGLDNSQPLW
-3953 DKEKNTR
+3953 EKQPNTR

-3974 GMKMT
+3974 DMEMT
-3979 VGSDGATKDIEG
+3979 VGSDGATKEIKG

-4059 FYRSATANGSN
+4059 FYRSATATGSN

-4099 ERAKAPVSHPLTS
+4099 EQANAPVSHPLTS

-4166 VEIETTDVA
+4166 VEIKTTDVA
-4175 EGNIRQTD
+4175 EGNRRQTD

-4262 DGTTWQNFDFETN
+4262 NGTTWQDFNFKTN
-4275 YEKDYVKRL
+4275 YEKDYVQRP
-4284 TRLHLTTMITDVKK
+4284 TRLHLTTTITDVKK

-4318 ITGESDQDTGESD
+4318 ITSEND

-4397 YINEGGVPSDLEL
+4397 YIKEDGATSDLEL

-4438 NADGTAINLGTDD
+4438 NADGSAINWDTDG
-4451 ITVKYAGTDSV
+4451 IMVKYAGTDSV
-4462 AYNNKGVLNRE
+4462 AYTNKGVLDRA
-4473 ATMQMASSNGTQ
+4473 ATMKNAESGTR
-4485 LTNRTTQ
+4485 LTTKNTQ

-4506 KATDDSELGSLY
+4506 RATGTSELGSLY
-4518 IQLKDLPNAT
+4518 LQLKGLPNAI
-4528 VKVRVELAVKQT
+4528 VKVHVKLAVTQP

-4548 TDSDNTTVQ
+4548 TDSDKETVQ

-4623 TLAGITVTLVQK
+4623 TLAGITVTLVQTK
-4635 KTTAD
+4635 PNTKDEKPVYAD
-4640 PADVVYTDADGN
+4640 NDGN
-4652 AYCTVTDTLGNKVQS
+4652 SYYAVTDTLGNKVQPV
-4667 ITTISDGRYS
+4667 TTTSDGRYT
-4677 FENLKQGKYRVL
+4677 FENLKQGNYRVL
-4689 FKDSEKGYMMEDSS
+4689 FTDSKDGYMMEDGS

-4725 KTAPQYGT
+4725 KTDPQYGT

-4742 MSREI
+4742 MSEEI

-4784 KKAAEAEVDFTLAAT
+4784 KKAAKAKVDFTLAAT
-4799 QGKNELEEAVYT
+4799 QGKEKLEEAVYT
-4811 LTNKTVSDPA
+4811 LSNTAVSKPA
-4821 KAAQDASDLTLFG
+4821 KADENAENLALFG
-4834 KFVGTGVDFTD
+4834 TFVGDKVDVTG

-4854 QTTQGLPLQAENAN
+4854 QTMQGLPLQAENAK
-4868 GPITYTLEQDTV
+4868 GPITYTLKQDTV

-4897 HTEKVSSGAES
+4897 VTEKVSSGAES

-4932 LSDVENKELEQ
+4932 RSDVENKDLEQ

-4980 NEEIRYR
+4980 TEEIRYR

-5021 DKNGNTLP
+5021 DKTGNTLP
-5029 TIALEDDKGILLYT
+5029 IITLEDDKGNLLYT
-5043 AVMTQDQ
+5043 AVMTPKQ
-5050 EKGDYSVDVTA
+5050 ETGDYSVDVTA
-5061 GANRDTSTASAV
+5061 GDGRVTSTASAV

-5081 TEQEQSNLPIRTQI
+5081 KMPKTEQEQSNLPIRTQI
-5095 SMKITDSYLFSLPF
+5095 SMEITDSYLFSLPF

>member
-1 MKKKSTQRIAAWLLA
+1 MKKKSIQRIAAWLLA

-82 PQDPESTAA
+82 PQDPASTAA
-91 PETTPAPDAA
+91 PETTPVPDAA
-101 EDAPTPAPTPA
+101 EDAPTPTPTPA

-184 NAAVYAAPADQT
+184 NAAVFAAQAGQT
-196 DITVDVPVNN
+196 DIAVDVPANN

-216 TIVGKDD
+216 TIVVKDASGKET
-223 SGNEINISYTNKNI
+223 NINYTNKNI
-237 ILNMT
+237 TLNMT
-242 DSTLTVPTDAA
+242 DSTLTVPTDAS

-265 GGTIQAADG
+265 GGTIKAADG

-293 TTISGFTYAGPG
+293 TTISDFTYAGPG

-357 TMRGGATI
+357 TMKGGATI
-365 TGCQSDGNG
+365 TNCKSDGNG

-382 ALLTLDEANF
+382 AQLTLESANF

-466 TYGGALAFDPAFDGL
+466 TYGGALAFDPAFDGI
-481 AGDTIE
+481 ADNTIE
-487 GVTFGTSEP
+487 NVTFGKAETTTSEGE
-496 TTSDEENA
+496 DA
-504 EAETILHGNYAA
+504 EKETILHGNYAA

-526 YIKENTLKNCTFT
+526 NIKENTLKNCTFR

-553 NNYGK
+553 NNYSK
-558 TTEFNPVY
+558 TSDFKPVY
-566 TVDGCTFK
+566 TVDSCTFDR
-574 QNSATYDVK
+574 NSATYDVK

-594 IQVDPT
+594 IQVNPT

-612 VKNSTFTG
+612 VKNSTFIG

-629 ISTRREAN
+629 ISTRREAD
-637 RSNARIYLNIDSST
+637 RGNARIYLNVDNST
-651 FDINR
+651 FNGNR
-656 VTSAATGGWRGGG
+656 ATSAATGGWRGGG

-682 NNMFT
+682 HNVFT

-743 VGTDGLGDNT
+743 VGTDALGDNT

-797 ATFTGNQ
+797 ATFTDNQ
-804 AINSSSSGAVRIYGV
+804 AKNSSSSGAVRIYGV
-819 PTSFKDCEFI
+819 PTSFKDCEFT

-840 IWVNRTNR
+840 VWVNRTKQ

-868 WGGAIFINEIPSS
+868 WGGAVFINEIPSS
-881 FGATFTWND
+881 FEAAFTWNN
-890 VTFEGNTSRSHG
+890 VTFKDNTSRSHG

-925 KSISQNG
+925 KSISLNG
-932 GAFYLSQGRYTLK
+932 GAFYLSQGRYTLTN
-945 DAVFENNTAGS
+945 AVFENNIAGYN
-956 SGGAIYVW
+956 GGAIYVW

-972 TINGNSRFVGNT
+972 TINGNSRFAGNT
-984 ANNSGGAVQF
+984 ANNSGGAVQL
-994 ESNDQYRTGADG
+994 ESNNQYRTGADG

-1011 HGELNIIG
+1011 RGELNIIG
-1019 TAVTPIVF
+1019 TADNPIVF
-1027 SNNTAKNYSGG
+1027 RNNTAKNYSGG

-1043 AHNTDT
+1043 AHNTDK

-1054 VYNNTAQ
+1054 VYDNTAL

-1091 GGGVDIHNYLYYQ
+1091 GGGVGIHNYLDFQ
-1104 ETKVDNTTVITR
+1104 ETKVDNATKITR
-1116 TDKPGN
+1116 TGKPGD
-1122 FTIQDCKITENS
+1122 FTIQNCEITGNS
-1134 TTGTDNNCSGG
+1134 TTGTDGNCSGG
-1145 GGIGI
+1145 GGISI
-1150 TSDLRRGEL
+1150 TSDLRRSEL
-1159 YKEDS
+1159 YKEKS
-1164 GTVNIIDTVVEGNT
+1164 GTVNIIDTVVEDNT

-1207 TAATTAIDATNKYKY
+1207 TAATTANDAVNKYKY
-1222 SGGAVAV
+1222 GGGAVAV

-1240 LITGNTSGVDGGALY
+1240 VIAGNTSGIDGGALY
-1255 VKNADSRVLAASL
+1255 VKNADSRVLPASL
-1268 TTKDCTISNNTAK
+1268 TTEDCEIKNNTAK

-1296 GEKTFPDSNEGVG
+1296 GEKTSPDSNEGVG

-1320 TLPAASDLPGQY
+1320 TLPAAKQLKGKYD
-1332 NAWLMDN
+1332 AWLMDDA
-1339 TPPALETDIA
+1339 TLIEKAVT
-1349 NDPTAEH
+1349 NDSSAEH

-1363 ACVVARLNG
+1363 ARFVARLNG
-1372 SAIFNWGAENFTTL
+1372 LLGSWTGKEYTTL
-1386 QAALDA
+1386 QAALDEA
-1392 AKDKDGDASIDLLAD
+1392 AKKTGTASIDLLAD

-1412 TATTVNNPITLNLN
+1412 TATTVHNPITLNLN
-1426 GYTLTGKITLSNGQN
+1426 GYTLTGKITLTNNQN
-1441 TNAFTLTDKKADNY
+1441 TNAFTLTDETAANY
-1455 KADSAGG
+1455 KAGSAGG

-1474 SGTKSA
+1474 NGTKSA
-1480 YNTLILTGKTLT
+1480 HNTLILTGKTLT
-1492 LRNLSRAVNGQDCID
+1492 LRNLSRAVNGQDFID
-1507 ITAKDVTFTGNTD
+1507 IKAKGVTFTGNTD

-1545 SIFTNGNYSTVA
+1545 SILTNGNYSTVA

-1579 STVTVDGGEF
+1579 STVTVDGGKF

-1611 IINGG
+1611 TINGG
-1616 KFYNNKAVNGGVVYL
+1616 EFYNNKAVNGGVVYL

-1667 NDGEFYNNTAK
+1667 NDGEFYNNTAN
-1678 NGGAVYMNTDVGL
+1678 NGGAVYMNTDVGF

-1703 NTADNGGAVYIATKA
+1703 NTADNGGALYIATKA

-1725 EGANVGGIIRD
+1725 EGADVGGIIRD

-1778 TVDLADTQDL
+1778 TVDLADTQAL
-1788 HTDGIKNADQLVWL
+1788 YTKGIEDAENLVWL
-1802 KNDKETGDKAVRET
+1802 KNDNETGDKAVRGET
-1816 ADAQTIYTLA
+1816 AEAQTIYTLA

-1838 IGSDKYFSV
+1838 IGSDKYFSI

-1852 AMEAADAE
+1852 AMEAADAA

-1889 LNLNGYTLTGHITVA
+1889 LNLNGYTLTGHITVN
-1904 NLNNNNLTF
+1904 NLNNVGRTF
-1913 TLADDKTQSDYK
+1913 TLTDDNTQADYNNKAGNVGTLTAASGTLVNIKNQS
-1925 QGSTGGVLTSTS
+1925 
-1937 GNLVYINNQ
+1937 
-1946 TNKPENTTVKLQGVT
+1946 NKPENTTVKLQGVT
-1961 LTGSTTGST
+1961 LTGATR
-1970 CGVYA
+1970 GVYA
-1975 DSNVNLVA
+1975 GSNVNLVA

-1989 GHTVT
+1989 GLTVT
-1994 AVNTNGAA
+1994 TVNTHGAA
-2002 ISYRDV
+2002 ISYGGA
-2008 GTLEVDN
+2008 GTLVVNKCKFADN
-2015 CTFTNNRITS
+2015 RVTA
-2025 NGHAGAIFM
+2025 NGHAGAIYM
-2034 NSASC
+2034 NSASG

-2076 GNTAGSVGGAV
+2076 GNTAGAYGGAI
-2087 YLVPCTNV
+2087 YLGPCANT
-2095 EKAAAETED
+2095 EKAESSNN
-2104 YGSYDAV
+2104 YGGYDAV
-2111 LENNTFENNKAYSSG
+2111 LENNTFENNTAYIAG
-2126 GALYINPSTIT
+2126 GALYINPSAIT
-2137 VTTLLDHCTFT
+2137 VTTLLDRCTFT

-2154 AGGGAVYN
+2154 AQGGAVYQYN
-2162 NQGTL
+2162 GTL
-2167 TLGTDNRFE
+2167 TLGTGNLFE
-2176 ENKSYGSGSAML
+2176 ENKSYSGGSGMYVG
-2188 ANGNLLSVRDQE
+2188 GNLYSVRDLSG
-2200 NVELPADSYDTK
+2200 VELPGDSYDTQ
-2212 FLNNTAGYGNYSG
+2212 FIHNTSGYGNYNG
-2225 GWAALY
+2225 GSAALY
-2231 VGGGSSK
+2231 LGGGATK
-2238 HMRNM
+2238 NMRYM
-2243 LFDGNVAAYNSTAS
+2243 LFDDNVAAYGNTAS

-2274 IDHCRFEKNVGNRYT
+2274 IDHCRFVKNVGNRYT
-2289 VYVDSNATNNN
+2289 VYVDTNYTNKNLLKINN
-2300 RLRINDTVFD
+2300 TVFD

-2318 TDGDASLLFV
+2318 TDGDAALLYIA
-2328 SYGNNVEMCDSSIT
+2328 YGNSVQMSDCTIT
-2342 NTQGQGRVIRLLG
+2342 KTQGEGRVLRYYG
-2355 GGTLDAEGNAV
+2355 GGTLDKDGNAV
-2366 PATSTFTHVTITN
+2366 PATGTFTNVTITD
-2379 NKNCYYTPVV
+2379 NKNCYYTPVS
-2389 LTNGNST
+2389 LTNANRADSD
-2396 ENDTWK
+2396 EWK
-2402 RWSIQAK
+2402 KLSIKAQ
-2409 STWTDCTITGN
+2409 STWTGCTITGN
-2420 AASITSPDSAGGFA
+2420 AASITSRRDAAGGFE
-2434 VSKQNVTL
+2434 VYKQNVTL
-2442 EHCTISNNSGPNG
+2442 DSCTISDNSGPNG

-2464 SYGFGD
+2464 NYGFGD
-2470 QQEGTVTFT
+2470 PQEGVVTFT
-2479 NCDITGNHG
+2479 NCAITGNHG
-2488 TAARGAGGMGISFYH
+2488 TVALGAGGMGISYYQS
-2503 NVRGIVKL
+2503 VRGIVNL
-2511 NDCTITDNTGNYG
+2511 NDCTIKDNTGNYG
-2524 GGIRVGGNDNDDWN
+2524 GGIRVGGNDNDEW
-2538 ASGLGTLNAT
+2538 ATSGLGTLNAT
-2548 NCTISGNTATVKG
+2548 NCTIRGNTATVKG

-2571 RDGESRLHLTDCEIK
+2571 EDGNSRLHLTNCTIT

-2603 PESRGKDN
+2603 PEKRSKDY
-2611 QYRDYYMAHA
+2611 QYRDYYMGHA
-2621 VNTQTMIVTGG
+2621 ADTQTMIVTGG

-2640 KYGGGICTDYIGKNT
+2640 KYGGGISTDVVGKNT
-2655 NYNTLVV
+2655 NYNTLIVKV
-2662 NVIGGTVE
+2662 ADGTVE

-2690 LHLPQASKIHDNGRW
+2690 LHLPKASDIHDNGRW

-2715 DEAIDYDPI
+2715 DEPIDYDPI

-2743 IVKDGEVVGSPYDS
+2743 IVKDGKVVGSPYDS

-2762 DTARAM
+2762 DTARAL
-2768 LAEDPNQKLTVQLLT
+2768 LAEDPDQKLTVQLLT

-2814 LTIES
+2814 LTVES
-2819 DVNIINSK
+2819 DVAIIG
-2827 PAEGGTIS
+2827 GGTIS

-2851 VTMIGT
+2851 VTMTDT
-2857 TITNSRAAY
+2857 TIANSRAAY

-2880 LGQDSSIT
+2880 LGQGSTIT

-2911 TISDCS
+2911 AITDCS
-2917 AFENAAFTNCGYG
+2917 TFENAAFTNCGYG

-2935 AKGTYTLQ
+2935 AKGSYTLQ

-2955 GIIYIANNNGAEF
+2955 GIIYIANNSGAEF

-3198 SNIEIE
+3198 SNIEID

-3216 KQDTGDGEK
+3216 KQDTGDSEK

-3235 TAGEVMNGKTADNVK
+3235 TAGEVLRNEKTAVNVK
-3250 SVEPTGET
+3250 SVKLTGKT
-3258 YPLNYDKG
+3258 YTLNY
-3266 DKDTPGNVTTD
+3266 DKDTPGNVETD
-3277 KTLKVTYKDNRPE
+3277 ETLEVTYTDNHT

-3321 YIVSLDTKSAEMGN
+3321 YIVSLDTKSAGMGE
-3335 KLLDATERLWMRIKV
+3335 KLLGATERLWMRIKV

-3396 TMNMTMQFS
+3396 TMNLTMQFS
-3405 IKVGGMHNGV
+3405 IKVGGMHNGA

-3444 VLDANPMRVSAKAA
+3444 VLDANTMRVSAKAA

-3474 FDMDTKTEITEAE
+3474 FDMDTKTEITEQQYNE
-3487 YKKLLADGDHNVVYG
+3487 RVKNDPKSNVAYG

-3610 VDETHS
+3610 VDENHS
-3616 GGTWTALDP
+3616 GGTWTALNP
-3625 DENSAFTRGDGTKV
+3625 DENSAFTRGDGTEV

-3654 PISKSNDQA
+3654 PISKSNDPA

-3684 AKNDGYEGFLQT
+3684 AKNSGYEGFLQT

-3800 IASKVYMTGNLD
+3800 IASKVYMTGNLA
-3812 FGSEVVTPANNTDT
+3812 FGSEEVTPANNTDT

-3869 VYKMSQQEVA
+3869 VCKMSQKEVA

-3898 DTTRQLTQNYELTIL
+3898 DTTKQLTQNYELTIL
-3913 YAAKAKDTPVLKDE
+3913 YAAKANDTPVLEDG

-3933 QYDRWA
+3933 KYDRWE

-4059 FYRSATANGSN
+4059 FYRSATATGSN

-4099 ERAKAPVSHPLTS
+4099 EQAKAPVSHTLTS
-4112 AKNSTIHWDIGTPTI
+4112 AKNSKINWDIGTPTI
-4127 NRITNNYQKTQYSN
+4127 SRITNNYQKTQYSN

-4166 VEIETTDVA
+4166 VKIETTDVA

-4262 DGTTWQNFDFETN
+4262 DGTTWQDFDFVTD
-4275 YEKDYVKRL
+4275 YEKNYVQRP
-4284 TRLHLTTMITDVKK
+4284 TCLHLTTTITDVKK

-4318 ITGESDQDTGESD
+4318 ITGEKD

-4397 YINEGGVPSDLEL
+4397 YINEGGANSDLEL

-4462 AYNNKGVLNRE
+4462 AYNKDVLNRA
-4473 ATMQMASSNGTQ
+4473 ATMKKAGSGTP
-4485 LTNRTTQ
+4485 LTNKTTQ

-4506 KATDDSELGSLY
+4506 RATGTSELGSLY
-4518 IQLKDLPNAT
+4518 LQLKGLPNAI
-4528 VKVRVELAVKQT
+4528 VKVHVELAVTQT
-4540 KDGVNALL
+4540 KDDVNALL
-4548 TDSDNTTVQ
+4548 TDRDKTVQ

-4571 GGKNNALL
+4571 GGEGNALL

-4623 TLAGITVTLVQK
+4623 TLAGITVTLVQTEPNTK
-4635 KTTAD
+4635 D
-4640 PADVVYTDADGN
+4640 ENPVYIDGDN
-4652 AYCTVTDTLGNKVQS
+4652 SYYAVTDTLGNKVQPV
-4667 ITTISDGRYS
+4667 TTTSDGRYT
-4677 FENLKQGKYRVL
+4677 FENLKQGEYRVL
-4689 FKDSEKGYMMEDSS
+4689 FTDSKDGYMMEDGS

-4725 KTAPQYGT
+4725 KMDPRYGT
-4733 EDANTLQAA
+4733 EDTNILHAA

-4774 AKVWQNIPDA
+4774 AKVWQNIPD
-4784 KKAAEAEVDFTLAAT
+4784 KEKAAEAEVNFTLAAT
-4799 QGKNELEEAVYT
+4799 QGENELEKAVYT

-4834 KFVGTGVDFTD
+4834 KFVGTGVDVTD

-4854 QTTQGLPLQAENAN
+4854 QTTQGLPLQAENAH

-4897 HTEKVSSGAES
+4897 VTEKVSSGAES

-4961 GKVEIKSQQTIQRT
+4961 SKVEITSKQILQRT
-4975 GENEE
+4975 GENSET
-4980 NEEIRYR
+4980 EEIRYR
-4987 LTDLTAGTYTLAETK
+4987 LADLTAGTYTLAETK
-5002 APLGYAKDPVK
+5002 APLGYTKDPVK

-5021 DKNGNTLP
+5021 DEKGNTLP
-5029 TIALEDDKGILLYT
+5029 TITLKDDKGNLLYT
-5043 AVMTQDQ
+5043 AVMTQN
-5050 EKGDYSVDVTA
+5050 EETGDYSVDVTT
-5061 GANRDTSTASAV
+5061 GENRDDSTASAV
-5073 MTAGSCLE
+5073 MTGGSCLE
-5081 TEQEQSNLPIRTQI
+5081 TIPKTEQEQSNLPIRTQI

>member
-37 IAASD
+37 VAASD

-82 PQDPESTAA
+82 PQDPASTAA

-101 EDAPTPAPTPA
+101 EDAPTPAPTPV

-184 NAAVYAAPADQT
+184 NAAVYAAPAGQT
-196 DITVDVPVNN
+196 DITVDVPANN

-216 TIVGKDD
+216 TIVGKDH

-258 FGSLTIR
+258 FGSLTIQ

-284 LGSALTLDG
+284 LGSALTLDDG

-345 QRENGNSMDTSF
+345 HRENGNSMDTSF
-357 TMRGGATI
+357 TMQGGATI
-365 TGCQSDGNG
+365 TNCKSDGNG

-382 ALLTLDEANF
+382 ALLTLESANF
-392 TNNNAG
+392 TTNNAG

-413 IGDGVTFT
+413 IGNGVTFT

-435 NQYTLH
+435 NQYNLH
-441 VKADNILVQ
+441 VKDTTTLVQ

-461 DNSTD
+461 NNSTD
-466 TYGGALAFDPAFDGL
+466 TYGGALAFDPTFDGI
-481 AGDTIE
+481 ANDTIE
-487 GVTFGTSEP
+487 GVTFGTSET

-526 YIKENTLKNCTFT
+526 YIEENTLKNCTFT

-553 NNYGK
+553 NTYGK
-558 TTEFNPVY
+558 TTEFKPVY
-566 TVDGCTFK
+566 KVDGCTFDR
-574 QNSATYDVK
+574 NAATYDVK

-600 DTPNTVQVARLY
+600 DTPNTVQVASLY

-651 FDINR
+651 FDSNR

-682 NNMFT
+682 HNVFT

-743 VGTDGLGDNT
+743 VGTDALGDNT

-797 ATFTGNQ
+797 TTFTGNQ

-819 PTSFKDCEFI
+819 PTSFKNCEFT

-840 IWVNRTNR
+840 IWVNRTKR

-868 WGGAIFINEIPSS
+868 WGGAVFINEIPSS
-881 FGATFTWND
+881 FEAAFTWNN
-890 VTFEGNTSRSHG
+890 VTFDGNTSRSHG

-932 GAFYLSQGRYTLK
+932 GAFYLSQGCYTLK
-945 DAVFENNTAGS
+945 DAVFEKNTAGS

-972 TINGNSRFVGNT
+972 TIKGNSRFVGNT

-1019 TAVTPIVF
+1019 TADNSIVF
-1027 SNNTAKNYSGG
+1027 RNNTAKNYSGG

-1054 VYNNTAQ
+1054 VHDNTAL

-1069 NNSTTEG
+1069 NNSITVG
-1076 TLTNSKIHNNTTSWA
+1076 TLTNSKIYNNTTSWA

-1116 TDKPGN
+1116 ADKPGN

-1178 TTLAG
+1178 TTLSG

-1207 TAATTAIDATNKYKY
+1207 TAATTAIDAVNKYKY
-1222 SGGAVAV
+1222 GGGAVAV
-1229 RNNTTTIKGGT
+1229 RNNTTTIKDGT
-1240 LITGNTSGVDGGALY
+1240 LITDNTSGVDGGALY
-1255 VKNADSRVLAASL
+1255 VKNADSRVLPASL
-1268 TTKDCTISNNTAK
+1268 TTKDCEIKNNTAK

-1296 GEKTFPDSNEGVG
+1296 GKDTFPDSNEGVG
-1309 DVFVEKNAGEV
+1309 DVFVEKSADKV
-1320 TLPAASDLPGQY
+1320 TLPAAKQLEGVYD
-1332 NAWLMDN
+1332 AWLMDN

-1349 NDPTAEH
+1349 NDSSAEH
-1356 YYTLQGA
+1356 YYTLQGEA
-1363 ACVVARLNG
+1363 RVVARLNG
-1372 SAIFNWGAENFTTL
+1372 LLGSWTSKEYTTL

-1392 AKDKDGDASIDLLAD
+1392 AKDKGGDASIDLLAD

-1426 GYTLTGKITLSNGQN
+1426 GYTLTGKITLTNNQN
-1441 TNAFTLTDKKADNY
+1441 TNAFTLTDETAANY
-1455 KADSAGG
+1455 KAGSTGG

-1467 ANGIEMN
+1467 GYGIDMSNGN
-1474 SGTKSA
+1474 SATIR
-1480 YNTLILTGKTLT
+1480 NTLVLTGKTLT
-1492 LRNLSRAVNGQDCID
+1492 LRNLSRAVNGVHYID
-1507 ITAKDVTFTGNTD
+1507 VTAKDVTFTGNT
-1520 SGIRLNGSYHN
+1520 SGGIYSDGSYNN
-1531 IVAEGA
+1531 ILVDGA

-1545 SIFTNGNYSTVA
+1545 SVYENGGRSTVA
-1557 LKDVEIYDNSGTNSG
+1557 IKDIKIYDNSGTYSG
-1572 RVYVNSN
+1572 RVYLNYN
-1579 STVTVDGGEF
+1579 NILTVDGGEY
-1589 HDNITTSQSGGVI
+1589 HDNTTTNQNGGVI
-1602 ASVGWTNTI
+1602 AIGGQNNTVT
-1611 IINGG
+1611 INSGE
-1616 KFYNNKAVNGGVVYL
+1616 FYNNKAVNGGAVYMGQL
-1631 VYTGNVT
+1631 GTLT
-1638 INDGK
+1638 INGGSFHDNTAITNGGAIVACNQTSGNHITTLTITGGK

-1649 TSNGGAL
+1649 
-1656 AAGNRAVILTI
+1656 V
-1667 NDGEFYNNTAK
+1667 
-1678 NGGAVYMNTDVGL
+1678 NGGAVYMSTGTGL
-1691 STLNMTGGEIYN
+1691 GTFTMTGGEIYE
-1703 NTADNGGAVYIATKA
+1703 NTADNGGALYIATKA

-1725 EGANVGGIIRD
+1725 EGAEMGGIIRD

-1788 HTDGIKNADQLVWL
+1788 HTDGIENADQLVWL
-1802 KNDKETGDKAVRET
+1802 KNDATTGETVRSNET
-1816 ADAQTIYTLA
+1816 APAQTIYTLA

-1838 IGSDKYFSV
+1838 IGSDKYFSI

-1889 LNLNGYTLTGHITVA
+1889 LNLNGYTLTGHITVTD
-1904 NLNNNNLTF
+1904 LNKASLTF
-1913 TLADDKTQSDYK
+1913 TLCNAKGEDDYNPAD
-1925 QGSTGGVLTSTS
+1925 GGGKLTSESGTLLVTNGQTS
-1937 GNLVYINNQ
+1937 
-1946 TNKPENTTVKLQGVT
+1946 KPDNITVKLQGVT
-1961 LTGSTTGST
+1961 LDGSTR
-1970 CGVYA
+1970 GVYA

-2002 ISYRDV
+2002 ISYGGV
-2008 GTLEVDN
+2008 GTLVVNNCKFADN
-2015 CTFTNNRITS
+2015 RVTA

-2076 GNTAGSVGGAV
+2076 GNTAGNVGGAI
-2087 YLVPCTNV
+2087 YLVPCTNT
-2095 EKAAAETED
+2095 EKTAAENEA
-2104 YGSYDAV
+2104 YGGYDAV

-2176 ENKSYGSGSAML
+2176 ENKSYGSGSAMFVS
-2188 ANGNLLSVRDQE
+2188 GNLLSVRDQE

-2257 AIYIGTGS
+2257 AIYIGTAGS
-2265 ASTAQRDMW
+2265 GTAERDLM
-2274 IDHCRFEKNVGNRYT
+2274 IDHCEFTENVGNSGT
-2289 VYVDSNATNNN
+2289 VYVDYNFANNN
-2300 RLRINDTVFD
+2300 QLSITNTKFD
-2310 NNTVKYGR
+2310 NNTVKYDNDSSAVLYIR
-2318 TDGDASLLFV
+2318 
-2328 SYGNNVEMCDSSIT
+2328 YGNNVRMSDSSIT
-2342 NTQGQGRVIRLLG
+2342 KTQGKGGALRLLG

-2366 PATSTFTHVTITN
+2366 PATSTFTNVTITD

-2396 ENDTWK
+2396 ENDTWQ
-2402 RWSIQAK
+2402 RWSIKAQT
-2409 STWTDCTITGN
+2409 TWTDCTITGN
-2420 AASITSPDSAGGFA
+2420 VASIASATAAGGLGIT
-2434 VSKQNVTL
+2434 KQDVTL
-2442 EHCTISNNSGPNG
+2442 NNCVISNNVGNTG
-2455 GVYVSSPLT
+2455 GVYISAPLT
-2464 SYGFGD
+2464 NRGYGD
-2470 QQEGTVTFT
+2470 QSETKVVLNDCQVTDNRST
-2479 NCDITGNHG
+2479 RWD
-2488 TAARGAGGMGISFYH
+2488 GAGGISICYTQTE
-2503 NVRGIVKL
+2503 RAIVTL
-2511 NDCTITDNTGNYG
+2511 NKCKIANNTASYG
-2524 GGIRVGGNDNDDWN
+2524 GGIRVGGCTSDNGDS
-2538 ASGLGTLNAT
+2538 SGLAT
-2548 NCTISGNTATVKG
+2548 VTVNESTISGNTATTRG
-2561 GGIFASAYDT
+2561 GGIFAAVYDT
-2571 RDGESRLHLTDCEIK
+2571 VDGQGRLNLNNCQIT
-2586 NNTANYGGGI
+2586 NNTAAYGGGV
-2596 YAARQIK
+2596 YLARQCK
-2603 PESRGKDN
+2603 PEVRDKN
-2611 QYRDYYMAHA
+2611 HYPDYYKANA
-2621 VNTQTMIVTGG
+2621 AASQNLNIIGG

-2662 NVIGGTVE
+2662 KVVGGTVE

-2743 IVKDGEVVGSPYDS
+2743 IVKDGEVVGGPYDS

-2768 LAEDPNQKLTVQLLT
+2768 LAKDPNQKLTVQLLT

-2880 LGQDSSIT
+2880 LGQGSTIT

-2911 TISDCS
+2911 AITDCS
-2917 AFENAAFTNCGYG
+2917 TFENAAFTNCGYG

-2935 AKGTYTLQ
+2935 AKGSYTLQ

-2955 GIIYIANNNGAEF
+2955 GIIYIANNSGAEF

-3093 LCHSGGTFN
+3093 LCHNNGNFN
-3102 FQGGGLYGNIATGDD
+3102 FQGGALYGNISTTD
-3117 GGNDVYSTS
+3117 GTGNDIYSLG
-3126 KNGVMDLIAAA
+3126 KNGKIDLIAAA
-3137 AMDSDKY
+3137 AMENDKY

-3152 PYTFTKKYH
+3152 PYTFTKNYH
-3161 NTSDKIAAEGT
+3161 NTAKKIAAEGT

-3216 KQDTGDGEK
+3216 KQDTGD
-3225 DYYDAEDGVI
+3225 DVNDHYDAEDGVI
-3235 TAGEVMNGKTADNVK
+3235 TAGEVLHKEKTADNVK
-3250 SVEPTGET
+3250 SVEPTGKT
-3258 YPLNYDKG
+3258 YPLNYDKEKTG
-3266 DKDTPGNVTTD
+3266 EVTTD
-3277 KTLKVTYKDNRPE
+3277 ETLEVTYTNGRTE
-3290 EIVRPETP
+3290 TVRPETP

-3321 YIVSLDTKSAEMGN
+3321 YIVSLDTKSAGMDD
-3335 KLLDATERLWMRIKV
+3335 KLLNATERLWMRIKV

-3405 IKVGGMHNGV
+3405 IKVGGMHNGA

-3430 QSYRTGTNPYDDRV
+3430 QAYRTNTNPYDDRV
-3444 VLDANPMRVSAKAA
+3444 VLDANTMRVSAKAA
-3458 YNLSVANNPSL
+3458 YNLFVANNPSL

-3474 FDMDTKTEITEAE
+3474 FDMNTKTEITEAE
-3487 YKKLLADGDHNVVYG
+3487 YKKMLAEGGHNVVYG

-3509 SLQLRNQDTSKGLR
+3509 ALQLRNQDTSKGLR
-3523 GIEVP
+3523 GIKVP

-3546 KTVYYADGGQP
+3546 KTVYYIDDDKP

-3578 DTRNNTAGINMNW
+3578 DTSNNTAGINMNW

-3616 GGTWTALDP
+3616 GGTWTALNPNED
-3625 DENSAFTRGDGTKV
+3625 SAFTRGDGTEV
-3639 KQTQLTFKVSGYTMR
+3639 KQTKLTFKVSGYTMR
-3654 PISKSNDQA
+3654 PITKSNDQA

-3684 AKNDGYEGFLQT
+3684 AKNDGYEGFLQA
-3696 DMHMAGGNMTMDTT
+3696 DMHMAGGNMTMENTADA
-3710 EDLNGVEAK
+3710 DLNGVEAE

-3732 EGKLRDY
+3732 ANTLRDY
-3739 AKNESTYNDNYD
+3739 AKNESTYSDNYD

-3800 IASKVYMTGNLD
+3800 IASKVYMTGNLA
-3812 FGSEVVTPANNTDT
+3812 FGSEKVTPANNTDQ

-3850 FDPSAMRPATYMVD
+3850 FDPSAMRPATYVVD
-3864 GVEKP
+3864 GVEQP
-3869 VYKMSQQEVA
+3869 VCKMSQKEVA

-3898 DTTRQLTQNYELTIL
+3898 DTTKQLTKSYELTIL
-3913 YAAKAKDTPVLKDE
+3913 YAAKATDTPVLKDK

-3933 QYDRWA
+3933 QYDRWE

-3953 DKEKNTR
+3953 DKQPNTR

-3974 GMKMT
+3974 EMKMT

-3991 LVYYDTLTE
+3991 LVYYDTLTD

-4059 FYRSATANGSN
+4059 FYRSATATGSN

-4099 ERAKAPVSHPLTS
+4099 EQANAPVSHSLTS
-4112 AKNSTIHWDIGTPTI
+4112 AKKSNISWDIGTPTI
-4127 NRITNNYQKTQYSN
+4127 SRITNNYQKTQYSN

-4175 EGNIRQTD
+4175 EGNRRQTD

-4240 FDYSNSSYNR
+4240 FDYSKSSYNR

-4262 DGTTWQNFDFETN
+4262 DGTTWQDFDFKTN
-4275 YEKDYVKRL
+4275 YEQGYVQQP
-4284 TRLHLTTMITDVKK
+4284 TRLHLTTTITDVKK

-4308 IGYPADPGRD
+4308 IGYPADPNLD
-4318 ITGESDQDTGESD
+4318 IKGESEK
-4331 QDGAWYKNLRIDAE
+4331 DGAWYKNLRIDAE

-4397 YINEGGVPSDLEL
+4397 YIKEGGGDSNLEL
-4410 CDLLPYNTE
+4410 CDLLPYNTD

-4438 NADGTAINLGTDD
+4438 NADSWKTDG

-4462 AYNNKGVLNRE
+4462 AYTNKGVLDRA
-4473 ATMQMASSNGTQ
+4473 ATMQEAGRGTQ
-4485 LTNRTTQ
+4485 LTTKTTQ
-4492 DNSVTFTP
+4492 GNSVTFTP

-4506 KATDDSELGSLY
+4506 RATGKSELGSLY
-4518 IQLKDLPNAT
+4518 LQLKELPNAI
-4528 VKVRVELAVKQT
+4528 VKVRVELAVTQT

-4548 TDSDNTTVQ
+4548 TDSDKETVQ

-4623 TLAGITVTLVQK
+4623 TLAGITVTLVQ
-4635 KTTAD
+4635 TEPNTQD
-4640 PADVVYTDADGN
+4640 EEPVYIDGGN
-4652 AYCTVTDTLGNKVQS
+4652 SYYAVTDTLGNKVQPV
-4667 ITTISDGRYS
+4667 TTTSDGRYT
-4677 FENLKQGKYRVL
+4677 FENLKQGEYRVL
-4689 FKDSEKGYMMEDSS
+4689 FKDSEKGYMMEDDS

-4725 KTAPQYGT
+4725 KTDPQYGT

-4742 MSREI
+4742 MSGEI

-4784 KKAAEAEVDFTLAAT
+4784 KKAAEAEVNFTLAAT
-4799 QGKNELEEAVYT
+4799 QGEEKLEEAVYT
-4811 LTNKTVSDPA
+4811 LSNTKVSEPA
-4821 KAAQDASDLTLFG
+4821 KADENAENLALFG
-4834 KFVGTGVDFTD
+4834 TFVGDKVDVTG

-4854 QTTQGLPLQAENAN
+4854 QTTQGLPLQAENAK
-4868 GPITYTLEQDTV
+4868 GPITYTLKQDTV

-4897 HTEKVSSGAES
+4897 VTEKVSSGAES

-4917 VAVNTARIYEILIHK
+4917 VAVNTARTYEILIHK

-4980 NEEIRYR
+4980 TKEIRYR

-5013 YKLTITDR
+5013 YKLTIIDR
-5021 DKNGNTLP
+5021 DKTGNTLP
-5029 TIALEDDKGILLYT
+5029 IITLEDDKGNLLYT
-5043 AVMTQDQ
+5043 AKMTKAA
-5050 EKGDYSVDVTA
+5050 EGEELYTITVEEGETRKG
-5061 GANRDTSTASAV
+5061 STASAV

-5095 SMKITDSYLFSLPF
+5095 SMEITDSYLFSLPF

-5127 LAAAAFAVTA
+5127 LATAAFAVTA

>member
-1 MKKKSTQRIAAWLLA
+1 
-16 AGMMAGT
+16 
-23 FAQPMAVYAESTAS
+23 
-37 IAASD
+37 
-42 STTGDSIT
+42 
-50 ADADVVIATPTPEPD
+50 
-65 TGTDTAAT
+65 
-73 PVPTADSQT
+73 
-82 PQDPESTAA
+82 
-91 PETTPAPDAA
+91 
-101 EDAPTPAPTPA
+101 
-112 AEDTADDAAD
+112 
-122 TDDTTDTTTT
+122 
-132 VTPADLQS
+132 
-140 CIALLA
+140 
-146 ASQLSLDADS
+146 
-156 IEPDVRE
+156 
-163 ETLALSD
+163 
-170 EITETEPSTLQAVV
+170 
-184 NAAVYAAPADQT
+184 
-196 DITVDVPVNN
+196 
-206 YTGTLVIPDA
+206 
-216 TIVGKDD
+216 
-223 SGNEINISYTNKNI
+223 
-237 ILNMT
+237 
-242 DSTLTVPTDAA
+242 
-253 VGVSV
+253 
-258 FGSLTIR
+258 
-265 GGTIQAADG
+265 
-274 CTATRGVQVQ
+274 
-284 LGSALTLDG
+284 
-293 TTISGFTYAGPG
+293 
-305 AGVYVK
+305 
-311 GTAAVDTN
+311 
-319 GQFDVALGKNQE
+319 
-331 PLQNADNTYQFKKL
+331 
-345 QRENGNSMDTSF
+345 
-357 TMRGGATI
+357 
-365 TGCQSDGNG
+365 
-374 AALYVHNA
+374 
-382 ALLTLDEANF
+382 
-392 TNNNAG
+392 
-398 GFGGA
+398 
-403 VYLGTGVQTT
+403 
-413 IGDGVTFT
+413 
-421 GNHAAKDG
+421 
-429 GALYLA
+429 
-435 NQYTLH
+435 
-441 VKADNILVQ
+441 
-450 VPVTFN
+450 
-456 GGTFT
+456 
-461 DNSTD
+461 
-466 TYGGALAFDPAFDGL
+466 
-481 AGDTIE
+481 
-487 GVTFGTSEP
+487 
-496 TTSDEENA
+496 
-504 EAETILHGNYAA
+504 
-516 LRGGAIAFNS
+516 
-526 YIKENTLKNCTFT
+526 
-539 GNTALRYAGAVYYP
+539 
-553 NNYGK
+553 
-558 TTEFNPVY
+558 
-566 TVDGCTFK
+566 
-574 QNSATYDVK
+574 
-583 NGDDAAGGAIT
+583 
-594 IQVDPT
+594 
-600 DTPNTVQVARLY
+600 
-612 VKNSTFTG
+612 
-620 NTATGYGGA
+620 
-629 ISTRREAN
+629 
-637 RSNARIYLNIDSST
+637 
-651 FDINR
+651 
-656 VTSAATGGWRGGG
+656 
-669 AVWVAGYAWADFT
+669 
-682 NNMFT
+682 
-687 GNYSAQY
+687 
-694 GGAIASNNTANY
+694 
-706 RGRTLTL
+706 
-713 GALREDGTPDPD
+713 
-725 KGNTFTNNSS
+725 
-735 NSVGGAVC
+735 
-743 VGTDGLGDNT
+743 
-753 NGIYT
+753 
-758 TVHIY
+758 
-763 GNTFT
+763 
-768 KNTTNWGS
+768 
-776 GGALYV
+776 
-782 DSSTQRDDLGLEVVG
+782 
-797 ATFTGNQ
+797 
-804 AINSSSSGAVRIYGV
+804 
-819 PTSFKDCEFI
+819 
-829 NNTTEQSHGGA
+829 
-840 IWVNRTNR
+840 
-848 FDMDNVTFTGNT
+848 
-860 AGAVRNDG
+860 
-868 WGGAIFINEIPSS
+868 
-881 FGATFTWND
+881 
-890 VTFEGNTSRSHG
+890 
-902 GAVGINTNVYLTL
+902 
-915 NATNITASNN
+915 
-925 KSISQNG
+925 
-932 GAFYLSQGRYTLK
+932 
-945 DAVFENNTAGS
+945 
-956 SGGAIYVW
+956 
-964 NQYSGNSL
+964 
-972 TINGNSRFVGNT
+972 
-984 ANNSGGAVQF
+984 
-994 ESNDQYRTGADG
+994 
-1006 NLEYY
+1006 
-1011 HGELNIIG
+1011 
-1019 TAVTPIVF
+1019 
-1027 SNNTAKNYSGG
+1027 
-1038 ALCIG
+1038 
-1043 AHNTDT
+1043 
-1049 LDYLD
+1049 
-1054 VYNNTAQ
+1054 
-1061 RYGGGIYI
+1061 
-1069 NNSTTEG
+1069 
-1076 TLTNSKIHNNTTSWA
+1076 
-1091 GGGVDIHNYLYYQ
+1091 
-1104 ETKVDNTTVITR
+1104 
-1116 TDKPGN
+1116 
-1122 FTIQDCKITENS
+1122 
-1134 TTGTDNNCSGG
+1134 
-1145 GGIGI
+1145 
-1150 TSDLRRGEL
+1150 
-1159 YKEDS
+1159 
-1164 GTVNIIDTVVEGNT
+1164 
-1178 TTLAG
+1178 
-1183 GGIYCGYNGTNN
+1183 
-1195 ISGGSISNNTSG
+1195 
-1207 TAATTAIDATNKYKY
+1207 
-1222 SGGAVAV
+1222 
-1229 RNNTTTIKGGT
+1229 
-1240 LITGNTSGVDGGALY
+1240 
-1255 VKNADSRVLAASL
+1255 
-1268 TTKDCTISNNTAK
+1268 
-1281 KGGIAYVSAGASFAM
+1281 
-1296 GEKTFPDSNEGVG
+1296 
-1309 DVFVEKNAGEV
+1309 
-1320 TLPAASDLPGQY
+1320 
-1332 NAWLMDN
+1332 
-1339 TPPALETDIA
+1339 
-1349 NDPTAEH
+1349 
-1356 YYTLQGA
+1356 
-1363 ACVVARLNG
+1363 
-1372 SAIFNWGAENFTTL
+1372 
-1386 QAALDA
+1386 
-1392 AKDKDGDASIDLLAD
+1392 
-1407 VGEQV
+1407 
-1412 TATTVNNPITLNLN
+1412 
-1426 GYTLTGKITLSNGQN
+1426 
-1441 TNAFTLTDKKADNY
+1441 
-1455 KADSAGG
+1455 
-1462 VLTGP
+1462 
-1467 ANGIEMN
+1467 
-1474 SGTKSA
+1474 
-1480 YNTLILTGKTLT
+1480 
-1492 LRNLSRAVNGQDCID
+1492 
-1507 ITAKDVTFTGNTD
+1507 
-1520 SGIRLNGSYHN
+1520 
-1531 IVAEGA
+1531 
-1537 VFTKNTGY
+1537 
-1545 SIFTNGNYSTVA
+1545 
-1557 LKDVEIYDNSGTNSG
+1557 
-1572 RVYVNSN
+1572 
-1579 STVTVDGGEF
+1579 
-1589 HDNITTSQSGGVI
+1589 
-1602 ASVGWTNTI
+1602 
-1611 IINGG
+1611 
-1616 KFYNNKAVNGGVVYL
+1616 
-1631 VYTGNVT
+1631 
-1638 INDGK
+1638 
-1643 FYNNTA
+1643 
-1649 TSNGGAL
+1649 
-1656 AAGNRAVILTI
+1656 
-1667 NDGEFYNNTAK
+1667 
-1678 NGGAVYMNTDVGL
+1678 
-1691 STLNMTGGEIYN
+1691 MTGGEIYE
-1703 NTADNGGAVYIATKA
+1703 NTADNGGALYIATKA

-1725 EGANVGGIIRD
+1725 EGAEMGGIIRD

-1788 HTDGIKNADQLVWL
+1788 HTDGIENADQLVWL
-1802 KNDKETGDKAVRET
+1802 KNDATTGETVRSNET
-1816 ADAQTIYTLA
+1816 APAQTIYTLA

-1838 IGSDKYFSV
+1838 IGSDKYFSI

-1889 LNLNGYTLTGHITVA
+1889 LNLNGYTLTGHITVSD
-1904 NLNNNNLTF
+1904 LNKNTLTF
-1913 TLADDKTQSDYK
+1913 TLTDDNTQDDYNK
-1925 QGSTGGVLTSTS
+1925 AGNGGTLTAAS
-1937 GNLVYINNQ
+1937 GNLVYVNKQ
-1946 TNKPENTTVKLQGVT
+1946 TSMLHNITVKLQGVT
-1961 LTGSTTGST
+1961 LTGST

-1994 AVNTNGAA
+1994 EVNTNGAA

-2076 GNTAGSVGGAV
+2076 GNTAGNVGGAI
-2087 YLVPCTNV
+2087 YLVPCTNT
-2095 EKAAAETED
+2095 EKTAAENEA
-2104 YGSYDAV
+2104 YGGYDAV

-2137 VTTLLDHCTFT
+2137 VTTLLNHCTFT

-2176 ENKSYGSGSAML
+2176 ENKSYGSGSAMFVS
-2188 ANGNLLSVRDQE
+2188 GNLLSVRDQE

-2257 AIYIGTGS
+2257 AIYIGTAGS
-2265 ASTAQRDMW
+2265 GTAERDLM
-2274 IDHCRFEKNVGNRYT
+2274 IDHCEFTENVGNSGT
-2289 VYVDSNATNNN
+2289 VYVDYNFANNN
-2300 RLRINDTVFD
+2300 QLSITNTKFD
-2310 NNTVKYGR
+2310 NNTVKYDNDSSAVLYIR
-2318 TDGDASLLFV
+2318 
-2328 SYGNNVEMCDSSIT
+2328 YGNNVRMSDSSIT
-2342 NTQGQGRVIRLLG
+2342 KTQGKGGALRLLG

-2366 PATSTFTHVTITN
+2366 PATSTFTNVTITD

-2396 ENDTWK
+2396 ENDTWQ
-2402 RWSIQAK
+2402 RWSIKAQT
-2409 STWTDCTITGN
+2409 TWTDCTITGN
-2420 AASITSPDSAGGFA
+2420 VASIASATAAGGLGIT
-2434 VSKQNVTL
+2434 KQDVTL
-2442 EHCTISNNSGPNG
+2442 NNCVISNNVGNTG
-2455 GVYVSSPLT
+2455 GVYISAPLT
-2464 SYGFGD
+2464 NRGYGD
-2470 QQEGTVTFT
+2470 QSETKVVLNDCQVTDNRST
-2479 NCDITGNHG
+2479 RWD
-2488 TAARGAGGMGISFYH
+2488 GAGGISICYTQTE
-2503 NVRGIVKL
+2503 RAIVTL
-2511 NDCTITDNTGNYG
+2511 NKCKIANNTASYG
-2524 GGIRVGGNDNDDWN
+2524 GGIRVGGCTSDNGDS
-2538 ASGLGTLNAT
+2538 SGLAT
-2548 NCTISGNTATVKG
+2548 VTVNESTISGNTATTRG
-2561 GGIFASAYDT
+2561 GGIFAAVYDT
-2571 RDGESRLHLTDCEIK
+2571 VDGQGRLNLNNCQIT
-2586 NNTANYGGGI
+2586 NNTAAYGGGV
-2596 YAARQIK
+2596 YLARQCK
-2603 PESRGKDN
+2603 PEVRDKN
-2611 QYRDYYMAHA
+2611 HYPDYYKANA
-2621 VNTQTMIVTGG
+2621 ATSQNLNIKGG

-2640 KYGGGICTDYIGKNT
+2640 NYGGGICTDYIGKNT

-2743 IVKDGEVVGSPYDS
+2743 IVKDGEVVGGPYDS

-2768 LAEDPNQKLTVQLLT
+2768 LAKDPNQKLTVQLLT

-2955 GIIYIANNNGAEF
+2955 GIIYIANNSGAEF

-3102 FQGGGLYGNIATGDD
+3102 FQGGGLYGNIATGDG

-3152 PYTFTKKYH
+3152 PYTFTKNYH

-3216 KQDTGDGEK
+3216 KQDTGD
-3225 DYYDAEDGVI
+3225 DVNDHYDAEDGVI
-3235 TAGEVMNGKTADNVK
+3235 TAGEVLHKEKTADNVK
-3250 SVEPTGET
+3250 SVEPTGKT
-3258 YPLNYDKG
+3258 YPLNYDKEKTG
-3266 DKDTPGNVTTD
+3266 EVTTD
-3277 KTLKVTYKDNRPE
+3277 ETLEVTYTNGRTE
-3290 EIVRPETP
+3290 TVRPETP

-3321 YIVSLDTKSAEMGN
+3321 YIVSLDTKSAGMDD
-3335 KLLDATERLWMRIKV
+3335 KLLNATERLWMRIKV

-3405 IKVGGMHNGV
+3405 IKVGGMHNGA

-3430 QSYRTGTNPYDDRV
+3430 QAYRTNTNPYDDRV
-3444 VLDANPMRVSAKAA
+3444 VLDANTMRVSAKAA
-3458 YNLSVANNPSL
+3458 YNLAVANNPSL

-3487 YKKLLADGDHNVVYG
+3487 YNKLLDEGNHNVVYG

-3509 SLQLRNQDTSKGLR
+3509 ALQLRNQDTSKGLR

-3546 KTVYYADGGQP
+3546 NTVYYADGGQP

-3578 DTRNNTAGINMNW
+3578 NTSNNTAGINMNW

-3616 GGTWTALDP
+3616 GGTWTALNPKED
-3625 DENSAFTRGDGTKV
+3625 STFTRGDGTEV
-3639 KQTQLTFKVSGYTMR
+3639 KQTKLTFKVSGYTMR

-3673 LIPLELDKYDF
+3673 LIPLELAKYDF
-3684 AKNDGYEGFLQT
+3684 AQNGGYEGFLQT
-3696 DMHMAGGNMTMDTT
+3696 DMHMAGGNMTMENTADA
-3710 EDLNGVEAK
+3710 DLNGVEAE

-3732 EGKLRDY
+3732 ANTLRDY
-3739 AKNESTYNDNYD
+3739 AKNESTYSDNYD

-3800 IASKVYMTGNLD
+3800 IASKVYMTGSLA
-3812 FGSEVVTPANNTDT
+3812 FGSEEVTPANNTDQ

-3869 VYKMSQQEVA
+3869 VYKMSQKEVA
-3879 ANLKDV
+3879 SNLQGV

-3898 DTTRQLTQNYELTIL
+3898 DTTKQLTKSYELTIL
-3913 YAAKAKDTPVLKDE
+3913 YAAKAKDTPVLEDG

-3939 RADGAGLDDSQPLW
+3939 RADGAGLDNSQPLW
-3953 DKEKNTR
+3953 NGEENTR

-3974 GMKMT
+3974 EMKMT

-4059 FYRSATANGSN
+4059 FYRSATATGSN

-4085 RSELLYQGLIEGKG
+4085 RSELLYQGLIEGNG
-4099 ERAKAPVSHPLTS
+4099 EQANAPVSHPLTS
-4112 AKNSTIHWDIGTPTI
+4112 AKKSNISWDIGTPTI
-4127 NRITNNYQKTQYSN
+4127 SRITNNYQKTQYSN

-4175 EGNIRQTD
+4175 EGNRRQTD

-4240 FDYSNSSYNR
+4240 FDYSKSSYNR

-4262 DGTTWQNFDFETN
+4262 DGTTWQDFDFKTDYERN
-4275 YEKDYVKRL
+4275 YVQRP
-4284 TRLHLTTMITDVKK
+4284 TRLHLTTTITDVKK

-4308 IGYPADPGRD
+4308 IGYPADPNLD
-4318 ITGESDQDTGESD
+4318 IKGVSEEDD
-4331 QDGAWYKNLRIDAE
+4331 AWYMNLRIDAE

-4351 EEDVNAS
+4351 EENVNAS

-4376 VNKTAASNLVEIGD
+4376 VNKTAARNLVEIGD
-4390 VLAYDLT
+4390 VLSYDLT
-4397 YINEGGVPSDLEL
+4397 YIKEGGVDSDLEL

-4438 NADGTAINLGTDD
+4438 NADGSAINLDTGD

-4462 AYNNKGVLNRE
+4462 AYNNKDVLDRA
-4473 ATMQMASSNGTQ
+4473 ATMQNAGSGTP
-4485 LTNRTTQ
+4485 LTPKTTQ
-4492 DNSVTFTP
+4492 GNSVTFTP

-4506 KATDDSELGSLY
+4506 TATGTSKLGSLY
-4518 IQLKDLPNAT
+4518 LQLKDLPNAT
-4528 VKVRVELAVKQT
+4528 VKVHVELAVTQT
-4540 KDGVNALL
+4540 KDGENTLL
-4548 TDSDNTTVQ
+4548 TDNDNTTVQ

-4571 GGKNNALL
+4571 GGENNALL

-4623 TLAGITVTLVQK
+4623 TLAGITVTLVQTEPNTK
-4635 KTTAD
+4635 GEK
-4640 PADVVYTDADGN
+4640 PVYTDDDDKSYYA
-4652 AYCTVTDTLGNKVQS
+4652 VTDTLGNTVQP
-4667 ITTISDGRYS
+4667 ITTASDGRYT
-4677 FENLKQGKYRVL
+4677 FENLKQGNYRVL
-4689 FKDSEKGYMMEDSS
+4689 FTDSEAGYKMEEDGSQ
-4703 KPVLPFGKLSV
+4703 PVLPFGKLSV
-4714 TKRDAMGDTSN
+4714 TKRDDKKDTSN
-4725 KTAPQYGT
+4725 KTDKQYSDT
-4733 EDANTLQAA
+4733 PNTLRAA
-4742 MSREI
+4742 LSDEI
-4747 TLGDAVLTGRDDKT
+4747 TLSNAVLTGRDDKT

-4784 KKAAEAEVDFTLAAT
+4784 KKAAEAEVNFTLAAA
-4799 QGKNELEEAVYT
+4799 QGENVLEEAVYT
-4811 LTNKTVSDPA
+4811 LSNTTVSKPA
-4821 KAAQDASDLTLFG
+4821 KADENAEALTLFG
-4834 KFVGTGVDFTD
+4834 EFVGDKVEATD
-4845 DSAERTVRW
+4845 DATDERTVRW

-4880 RADGDTWIGN
+4880 RADEDTWIGN

-4897 HTEKVSSGAES
+4897 NTEKVSSGAES

-4917 VAVNTARIYEILIHK
+4917 VAVNTARTYEILIHK

-4961 GKVEIKSQQTIQRT
+4961 SKVEITSKQILQRT
-4975 GENEE
+4975 GENSET
-4980 NEEIRYR
+4980 EEIRYR
-4987 LTDLTAGTYTLAETK
+4987 LADLTAGTYTLAETK

-5021 DKNGNTLP
+5021 DEKGNTLP
-5029 TIALEDDKGILLYT
+5029 TITLKDDKGNLLYT
-5043 AVMTQDQ
+5043 AEMTKTA
-5050 EKGDYSVDVTA
+5050 EGKELYTVTVKKGKTRED
-5061 GANRDTSTASAV
+5061 STASAV

-5081 TEQEQSNLPIRTQI
+5081 TMPKTEQEQSNLPIRTQI
-5095 SMKITDSYLFSLPF
+5095 SMEITDSYLFSLPF

>member
-1 MKKKSTQRIAAWLLA
+1 MGKK
-16 AGMMAGT
+16 
-23 FAQPMAVYAESTAS
+23 TA
-37 IAASD
+37 
-42 STTGDSIT
+42 
-50 ADADVVIATPTPEPD
+50 
-65 TGTDTAAT
+65 
-73 PVPTADSQT
+73 
-82 PQDPESTAA
+82 
-91 PETTPAPDAA
+91 
-101 EDAPTPAPTPA
+101 
-112 AEDTADDAAD
+112 
-122 TDDTTDTTTT
+122 
-132 VTPADLQS
+132 
-140 CIALLA
+140 
-146 ASQLSLDADS
+146 
-156 IEPDVRE
+156 
-163 ETLALSD
+163 
-170 EITETEPSTLQAVV
+170 
-184 NAAVYAAPADQT
+184 
-196 DITVDVPVNN
+196 
-206 YTGTLVIPDA
+206 
-216 TIVGKDD
+216 
-223 SGNEINISYTNKNI
+223 
-237 ILNMT
+237 
-242 DSTLTVPTDAA
+242 
-253 VGVSV
+253 
-258 FGSLTIR
+258 
-265 GGTIQAADG
+265 
-274 CTATRGVQVQ
+274 
-284 LGSALTLDG
+284 
-293 TTISGFTYAGPG
+293 
-305 AGVYVK
+305 
-311 GTAAVDTN
+311 
-319 GQFDVALGKNQE
+319 
-331 PLQNADNTYQFKKL
+331 
-345 QRENGNSMDTSF
+345 
-357 TMRGGATI
+357 
-365 TGCQSDGNG
+365 
-374 AALYVHNA
+374 
-382 ALLTLDEANF
+382 
-392 TNNNAG
+392 
-398 GFGGA
+398 
-403 VYLGTGVQTT
+403 
-413 IGDGVTFT
+413 
-421 GNHAAKDG
+421 
-429 GALYLA
+429 
-435 NQYTLH
+435 
-441 VKADNILVQ
+441 
-450 VPVTFN
+450 
-456 GGTFT
+456 
-461 DNSTD
+461 
-466 TYGGALAFDPAFDGL
+466 
-481 AGDTIE
+481 
-487 GVTFGTSEP
+487 
-496 TTSDEENA
+496 
-504 EAETILHGNYAA
+504 
-516 LRGGAIAFNS
+516 
-526 YIKENTLKNCTFT
+526 
-539 GNTALRYAGAVYYP
+539 
-553 NNYGK
+553 
-558 TTEFNPVY
+558 
-566 TVDGCTFK
+566 
-574 QNSATYDVK
+574 
-583 NGDDAAGGAIT
+583 
-594 IQVDPT
+594 
-600 DTPNTVQVARLY
+600 
-612 VKNSTFTG
+612 
-620 NTATGYGGA
+620 
-629 ISTRREAN
+629 
-637 RSNARIYLNIDSST
+637 
-651 FDINR
+651 
-656 VTSAATGGWRGGG
+656 
-669 AVWVAGYAWADFT
+669 
-682 NNMFT
+682 
-687 GNYSAQY
+687 
-694 GGAIASNNTANY
+694 
-706 RGRTLTL
+706 
-713 GALREDGTPDPD
+713 
-725 KGNTFTNNSS
+725 
-735 NSVGGAVC
+735 
-743 VGTDGLGDNT
+743 
-753 NGIYT
+753 
-758 TVHIY
+758 
-763 GNTFT
+763 
-768 KNTTNWGS
+768 
-776 GGALYV
+776 
-782 DSSTQRDDLGLEVVG
+782 
-797 ATFTGNQ
+797 
-804 AINSSSSGAVRIYGV
+804 
-819 PTSFKDCEFI
+819 
-829 NNTTEQSHGGA
+829 
-840 IWVNRTNR
+840 
-848 FDMDNVTFTGNT
+848 
-860 AGAVRNDG
+860 
-868 WGGAIFINEIPSS
+868 
-881 FGATFTWND
+881 
-890 VTFEGNTSRSHG
+890 
-902 GAVGINTNVYLTL
+902 
-915 NATNITASNN
+915 
-925 KSISQNG
+925 
-932 GAFYLSQGRYTLK
+932 
-945 DAVFENNTAGS
+945 
-956 SGGAIYVW
+956 
-964 NQYSGNSL
+964 
-972 TINGNSRFVGNT
+972 
-984 ANNSGGAVQF
+984 
-994 ESNDQYRTGADG
+994 
-1006 NLEYY
+1006 
-1011 HGELNIIG
+1011 
-1019 TAVTPIVF
+1019 
-1027 SNNTAKNYSGG
+1027 
-1038 ALCIG
+1038 
-1043 AHNTDT
+1043 
-1049 LDYLD
+1049 
-1054 VYNNTAQ
+1054 
-1061 RYGGGIYI
+1061 
-1069 NNSTTEG
+1069 
-1076 TLTNSKIHNNTTSWA
+1076 
-1091 GGGVDIHNYLYYQ
+1091 
-1104 ETKVDNTTVITR
+1104 
-1116 TDKPGN
+1116 
-1122 FTIQDCKITENS
+1122 
-1134 TTGTDNNCSGG
+1134 
-1145 GGIGI
+1145 
-1150 TSDLRRGEL
+1150 
-1159 YKEDS
+1159 
-1164 GTVNIIDTVVEGNT
+1164 
-1178 TTLAG
+1178 
-1183 GGIYCGYNGTNN
+1183 
-1195 ISGGSISNNTSG
+1195 
-1207 TAATTAIDATNKYKY
+1207 
-1222 SGGAVAV
+1222 
-1229 RNNTTTIKGGT
+1229 
-1240 LITGNTSGVDGGALY
+1240 
-1255 VKNADSRVLAASL
+1255 
-1268 TTKDCTISNNTAK
+1268 
-1281 KGGIAYVSAGASFAM
+1281 
-1296 GEKTFPDSNEGVG
+1296 PDSNEGVG
-1309 DVFVEKNAGEV
+1309 DVFVETNAGKV
-1320 TLPAASDLPGQY
+1320 TLPAAKQLKDVY
-1332 NAWLMDN
+1332 DAWLMDDA
-1339 TPPALETDIA
+1339 TLIEKAVT
-1349 NDPTAEH
+1349 NDSSAEH

-1363 ACVVARLNG
+1363 AHFVARLNG
-1372 SAIFNWGAENFTTL
+1372 LLGSLTGKEYTTL
-1386 QAALDA
+1386 QAALDEA
-1392 AKDKDGDASIDLLAD
+1392 AKKTGTASIDLLAD

-1412 TATTVNNPITLNLN
+1412 TATTVHNPIILNLN
-1426 GYTLTGKITLSNGQN
+1426 GYTLTGKITLTNNEN
-1441 TNAFTLTDKKADNY
+1441 TNAFTLTDEKADKY
-1455 KADSAGG
+1455 KAGSAGG

-1480 YNTLILTGKTLT
+1480 HNKLILTGKTLT
-1492 LRNLSRAVNGQDCID
+1492 LRNLSRAVYGDRYID
-1507 ITAKDVTFTGNTD
+1507 VTAKDVTFTGNT
-1520 SGIRLNGSYHN
+1520 SACIWLNNDNN
-1531 IVAEGA
+1531 IKVDGA

-1545 SIFTNGNYSTVA
+1545 SIVQNSNDSTIDLKNVKIYENNGNQ
-1557 LKDVEIYDNSGTNSG
+1557 GG
-1572 RVYVNSN
+1572 RVYLGNRN
-1579 STVTVDGGEF
+1579 TITVDGGEY
-1589 HDNITTSQSGGVI
+1589 HDNATTSQNGGVI
-1602 ASVGWTNTI
+1602 FANGQGNTVT
-1611 IINGG
+1611 INSGE
-1616 KFYNNKAVNGGVVYL
+1616 FYNNKAVNGGAVYMGQL
-1631 VYTGNVT
+1631 GTLT
-1638 INDGK
+1638 INGGSFHD
-1643 FYNNTA
+1643 NTA
-1649 TSNGGAL
+1649 TTNGGAIV
-1656 AAGNRAVILTI
+1656 ACNQTGGNHITTLTI
-1667 NDGEFYNNTAK
+1667 
-1678 NGGAVYMNTDVGL
+1678 
-1691 STLNMTGGEIYN
+1691 TGGEIYN
-1703 NTADNGGAVYIATKA
+1703 NTAVNGGAVYMSTGTGLGTFTMTGGEIYENTADNGGALYIATKA

-1725 EGANVGGIIRD
+1725 EGADVGGIIRD
-1736 NTASQLASNLYLGG
+1736 NAASQLASNLYLGG

-1778 TVDLADTQDL
+1778 TVDLADTQAL
-1788 HTDGIKNADQLVWL
+1788 YTKGIEDAENLVWL
-1802 KNDKETGDKAVRET
+1802 KNDNETGVKAVQEP
-1816 ADAQTIYTLA
+1816 AKSQTIYTLA

-1838 IGSDKYFSV
+1838 IGSDKYFSI

-1860 DAETNTTTI
+1860 DAETNTTI

-1889 LNLNGYTLTGHITVA
+1889 LNLNGYTLTGHITVTD
-1904 NLNNNNLTF
+1904 LNKADLTF
-1913 TLADDKTQSDYK
+1913 TLCNAKGEDDYNLAD
-1925 QGSTGGVLTSTS
+1925 GGGKLTSESGTLLVTNGQTS
-1937 GNLVYINNQ
+1937 
-1946 TNKPENTTVKLQGVT
+1946 KPDNTTVKLQGVT
-1961 LTGSTTGST
+1961 LTGSTR
-1970 CGVYA
+1970 GVYA
-1975 DSNVNLVA
+1975 GNNTNLVLKDTTISNMTYTST
-1983 EGSSFS
+1983 E
-1989 GHTVT
+1989 H
-1994 AVNTNGAA
+1994 GAGIRFGGA
-2002 ISYRDV
+2002 GV
-2008 GTLEVDN
+2008 LEADG
-2015 CTFTNNRITS
+2015 CTFANNRVES
-2025 NGHAGAIFM
+2025 NYYGGAIFM
-2034 NSASC
+2034 NSASS
-2039 KATITNSTFTNNQSK
+2039 KATITNSTFTNNYARSV
-2054 SNYGGAMWLA
+2054 GGAMFLNS
-2064 GHAITLRGNTFA
+2064 HTITLRGNTFA
-2076 GNTAGSVGGAV
+2076 GNSTSDRGGAI
-2087 YLVPCTNV
+2087 YMQPRINT
-2095 EKAAAETED
+2095 EKAESEK
-2104 YGSYDAV
+2104 YGAYDVV
-2111 LENNTFENNKAYSSG
+2111 LENNTFRNNKAYGNG
-2126 GALYINPSTIT
+2126 GALYIDPSAIT

-2154 AGGGAVYN
+2154 AQGGAVYQYN
-2162 NQGTL
+2162 GTL

-2176 ENKSYGSGSAML
+2176 ENKSYNGGSGMYVG
-2188 ANGNLLSVRDQE
+2188 GNLYSVRDLSG
-2200 NVELPADSYDTK
+2200 VELPGDSYDTQ
-2212 FLNNTAGYGNYSG
+2212 FIHNTSGYGNYNGGNAALSVSG
-2225 GWAALY
+2225 GTT
-2231 VGGGSSK
+2231 K
-2238 HMRNM
+2238 NMRYM
-2243 LFDGNVAAYNSTAS
+2243 LFDGNVAAYGNTAS

-2274 IDHCRFEKNVGNRYT
+2274 IDHCRFVKNVGNRYT
-2289 VYVDSNATNNN
+2289 VYVDTNYTNNN
-2300 RLRINDTVFD
+2300 LLKINDTVFD

-2318 TDGDASLLFV
+2318 TDGDAALLYIA
-2328 SYGNNVEMCDSSIT
+2328 YGNSVMMSDCTIT
-2342 NTQGQGRVIRLLG
+2342 KTQGEGRILRYYG
-2355 GGTLDAEGNAV
+2355 GGTLDKDGNAF
-2366 PATSTFTHVTITN
+2366 PATGTFTNVTITD
-2379 NKNCYYTPVV
+2379 NKNCYYTPVS
-2389 LTNGNST
+2389 LPNANRADSD
-2396 ENDTWK
+2396 EWK
-2402 RWSIQAK
+2402 KLSIQAQ

-2464 SYGFGD
+2464 NYGFGN
-2470 QQEGTVTFT
+2470 QQEGVVTFT
-2479 NCDITGNHG
+2479 DCAITGNHG
-2488 TAARGAGGMGISFYH
+2488 TAARGAGGMGISFYQS
-2503 NVRGIVKL
+2503 VRGIVNLK
-2511 NDCTITDNTGNYG
+2511 DCTIKDNTGNYG

-2571 RDGESRLHLTDCEIK
+2571 KDGESRLRLTDCTIT

-2603 PESRGKDN
+2603 PEKRNKDS
-2611 QYRDYYMAHA
+2611 QYRDYYMGHA
-2621 VNTQTMIVTGG
+2621 ADTQTMIVTGG

-2640 KYGGGICTDYIGKNT
+2640 KYGGGISTDVVEKNT
-2655 NYNTLVV
+2655 NYNTLIVKV
-2662 NVIGGTVE
+2662 ADGTVE

-2677 QDVYAYKTQADTV
+2677 QDVYAYKTKADTV
-2690 LHLPQASKIHDNGRW
+2690 LHLPQASAIHDNGRW

-2715 DEAIDYDPI
+2715 DEPIDYDPI

-2733 VPKVETEVAQ
+2733 VPKVETKVAQ
-2743 IVKDGEVVGSPYDS
+2743 IVGTDVIYNS
-2757 LQIAM
+2757 LQEAV
-2762 DTARAM
+2762 DAARAM
-2768 LAEDPNQKLTVQLLT
+2768 LAEDADQKLTVQLLT

-2796 VTLDLAGHTI
+2796 VTLDLAGHII

-2819 DVNIINSK
+2819 DVNIINSN
-2827 PAEGGTIS
+2827 PAKGGTIS

-2851 VTMIGT
+2851 VTMTDT

-2880 LGQDSSIT
+2880 LGQGSTIT

-2903 SFTQTGNA
+2903 SFTQTDDAVITN
-2911 TISDCS
+2911 CS
-2917 AFENAAFTNCGYG
+2917 VFENAAFSACGYG

-2935 AKGTYTLQ
+2935 AKGSYTLQ
-2943 SGSVTNNSATQN
+2943 SGSVTNNSATQS
-2955 GIIYIANNNGAEF
+2955 GIIYIANNSGAEF
-2968 TMTKGEISGNTCKN
+2968 TMTQGKISGNTCKN

-3041 GWYINNG
+3041 GWYINGG

-3093 LCHSGGTFN
+3093 LYHSGGTFN

-3152 PYTFTKKYH
+3152 PYTFTKNYH

-3235 TAGEVMNGKTADNVK
+3235 TAAEVMNGVKAENVK
-3250 SVEPTGET
+3250 SVKPTGKT
-3258 YPLNYDKG
+3258 YPLNYDK
-3266 DKDTPGNVTTD
+3266 DAPVETD
-3277 KTLKVTYKDNRPE
+3277 KTLEVTYTDNHT

-3321 YIVSLDTKSAEMGN
+3321 YIVSLDTKSAGMGD
-3335 KLLDATERLWMRIKV
+3335 KLLNATERLWMRIKV

-3396 TMNMTMQFS
+3396 TMNLTMQFS
-3405 IKVGGMHNGV
+3405 IKVGGMHNGA

-3430 QSYRTGTNPYDDRV
+3430 QSYRTKTNPYDDRV
-3444 VLDANPMRVSAKAA
+3444 VLDANIMRVSAKAA

-3474 FDMDTKTEITEAE
+3474 FDMDTKSEITEQQ
-3487 YKKLLADGDHNVVYG
+3487 YNDRVKDPNSNVVYG

-3509 SLQLRNQDTSKGLR
+3509 SLQLRNQDTSRGLR

-3616 GGTWTALDP
+3616 GGTWTALHP
-3625 DENSAFTRGDGTKV
+3625 NENSAFTRGDGTEV

-3684 AKNDGYEGFLQT
+3684 AKNSGYEGFLQT
-3696 DMHMAGGNMTMDTT
+3696 DMHMAGGNMTMDNVADA
-3710 EDLNGVEAK
+3710 DLNGVEAE

-3732 EGKLRDY
+3732 EGKLRSY
-3739 AKNESTYNDNYD
+3739 AKNESTYGDNYD

-3812 FGSEVVTPANNTDT
+3812 FGSEVVTPANNNNKDK

-3869 VYKMSQQEVA
+3869 VYKMSQKEVA

-3913 YAAKAKDTPVLKDE
+3913 YAAKAKDTPVLEDG

-3933 QYDRWA
+3933 QYDRWE
-3939 RADGAGLDDSQPLW
+3939 RADGAGLDNSQPLW
-3953 DKEKNTR
+3953 EKQPNTR

-3974 GMKMT
+3974 DMEMT
-3979 VGSDGATKDIEG
+3979 VGSDAATKEIEG

-4059 FYRSATANGSN
+4059 FYRSATATGSN

-4099 ERAKAPVSHPLTS
+4099 EQANAPVSHPLTS

-4127 NRITNNYQKTQYSN
+4127 SRITNNYQKTQYSN

-4175 EGNIRQTD
+4175 EGNRRQTD

-4262 DGTTWQNFDFETN
+4262 DGTTWQDFNFKTN
-4275 YEKDYVKRL
+4275 YEQDYVKRL
-4284 TRLHLTTMITDVKK
+4284 TRLHLTTTITDVKK

-4318 ITGESDQDTGESD
+4318 ITGEND
-4331 QDGAWYKNLRIDAE
+4331 QDGAWYNNLRIDAE

-4397 YINEGGVPSDLEL
+4397 YIKEDGATSDLEL

-4438 NADGTAINLGTDD
+4438 NADGSAINLGTDD

-4462 AYNNKGVLNRE
+4462 AYTNKDVLDRV
-4473 ATMQMASSNGTQ
+4473 ATMKNAESGTS
-4485 LTNRTTQ
+4485 LTTKTTQ
-4492 DNSVTFTP
+4492 GNSVTFTP
-4500 DTMPIH
+4500 NTMPIH
-4506 KATDDSELGSLY
+4506 RATGKSELGSLY
-4518 IQLKDLPNAT
+4518 LQLKGLPNAI
-4528 VKVRVELAVKQT
+4528 VKVRVELAVTQT
-4540 KDGVNALL
+4540 KDDVNALL
-4548 TDSDNTTVQ
+4548 TDIDDKTVQ

-4571 GGKNNALL
+4571 GGEKNALL

-4623 TLAGITVTLVQK
+4623 TLAGITVALVQTEPNTK
-4635 KTTAD
+4635 DENPVCT
-4640 PADVVYTDADGN
+4640 DGN
-4652 AYCTVTDTLGNKVQS
+4652 DISYYAVTDTLGNKVQPV
-4667 ITTISDGRYS
+4667 TTTSDGRYT
-4677 FENLKQGKYRVL
+4677 FENLKQGNYRVL
-4689 FKDSEKGYMMEDSS
+4689 FKDSEKGYMMEDDS

-4725 KTAPQYGT
+4725 KTDPQYGT
-4733 EDANTLQAA
+4733 ADANTLQAA

-4784 KKAAEAEVDFTLAAT
+4784 KKAAEAKVDFTLAAT
-4799 QGKNELEEAVYT
+4799 QDENELEEAVYT
-4811 LTNKTVSDPA
+4811 LSNTAVSKPA
-4821 KAAQDASDLTLFG
+4821 KADENAENLTLFG
-4834 KFVGTGVDFTD
+4834 TFVGDKVDVTD

-4854 QTTQGLPLQAENAN
+4854 QTAQGLPLQAENAK
-4868 GPITYTLEQDTV
+4868 GPITYTLKQDTV

-4897 HTEKVSSGAES
+4897 VTEKVSSGAES

-4932 LSDVENKELEQ
+4932 RSDVENKELEQ

-4961 GKVEIKSQQTIQRT
+4961 SKVEIKSQQTIQRT

-4980 NEEIRYR
+4980 TEEIRYR

-5021 DKNGNTLP
+5021 DEKGNTLP
-5029 TIALEDDKGILLYT
+5029 IITLEDDKGNLLYT
-5043 AVMTQDQ
+5043 AKMTPDQ

-5061 GANRDTSTASAV
+5061 GDGRDTSTASAV

-5081 TEQEQSNLPIRTQI
+5081 TMPKTEQEQSNLPIRTQI
-5095 SMKITDSYLFSLPF
+5095 SMEITDSYLFSLPF

>member
-1 MKKKSTQRIAAWLLA
+1 MKKKSTQRIASWLLA

-50 ADADVVIATPTPEPD
+50 ADADVVVATPTPEPD

-82 PQDPESTAA
+82 PQDPASTAA

-101 EDAPTPAPTPA
+101 EDVPTPTPTPA

-184 NAAVYAAPADQT
+184 NAAVYKAPADQT
-196 DITVDVPVNN
+196 VVVDVPAGN

-216 TIVGKDD
+216 TIVVKDASGKET
-223 SGNEINISYTNKNI
+223 NINYTNKNI

-242 DSTLTVPTDAA
+242 NSTLTVPTDAA

-258 FGSLTIR
+258 FGSLTIQ
-265 GGTIQAADG
+265 GGTIKAADG

-293 TTISGFTYAGPG
+293 TTISDFTYAGPG

-319 GQFDVALGKNQE
+319 GQFDVALGANQE

-345 QRENGNSMDTSF
+345 RRENDAEMDTSF
-357 TMRGGATI
+357 TMQGGATI
-365 TGCQSDGNG
+365 TNCKSDGNG

-382 ALLTLDEANF
+382 ALLTLENANF
-392 TNNNAG
+392 TTNNAG

-413 IGDGVTFT
+413 IGKGVTFT

-487 GVTFGTSEP
+487 NVTFGKAETTTSEEGDAEEE
-496 TTSDEENA
+496 TT
-504 EAETILHGNYAA
+504 LHGNYAA

-526 YIKENTLKNCTFT
+526 NIKENTLKNCTFR

-553 NNYGK
+553 NTYGK
-558 TTEFNPVY
+558 TTEFKPVY
-566 TVDGCTFK
+566 TVEGCTFDR
-574 QNSATYDVK
+574 NSATYDVK
-583 NGDDAAGGAIT
+583 NGDDAGGGAIL
-594 IQVDPT
+594 IQVNPVSKP
-600 DTPNTVQVARLY
+600 DTTQWAKLY
-612 VKNSTFTG
+612 VKGSTFTQ

-629 ISTRREAN
+629 ISTRREAG
-637 RSNARIYLNIDSST
+637 NANAYIYINVDGST
-651 FDINR
+651 FNGNR
-656 VTSAATGGWRGGG
+656 TTSAGDTNWRGGG
-669 AVWVAGYAWADFT
+669 AAFIDSYATADFT
-682 NNMFT
+682 ANAFT
-687 GNYSAQY
+687 GNYSARF
-694 GGAIASNNTANY
+694 GGAIAFHADNNY
-706 RGRTLTL
+706 KDRVITL
-713 GALREDGTPDPD
+713 GALKDDGTVDQA
-725 KGNTFTNNSS
+725 KGNTFKDNTAANN
-735 NSVGGAVC
+735 GGAVNSA
-743 VGTDGLGDNT
+743 TNYYGDST
-753 NGIYT
+753 VSIYT
-758 TVHIY
+758 SVHIY
-763 GNTFT
+763 GGSFEN
-768 KNTTNWGS
+768 NTTNWGL
-776 GGALYV
+776 GGALFAA
-782 DSSTQRDDLGLEVVG
+782 SGNQREDLGLEVVG
-797 ATFTGNQ
+797 TAFAGNQ
-804 AINSSSSGAVRIYGV
+804 AIHSAGAGAVYLYGI
-819 PTSFKDCEFI
+819 TSSFKDCKFTA
-829 NNTTEQSHGGA
+829 NSTEQTHGGA
-840 IWVNRTNR
+840 MYIQRTKR

-881 FGATFTWND
+881 LGATFTWNG
-890 VTFEGNTSRSHG
+890 VTFEDNTSRSHG

-925 KSISQNG
+925 KSISQSG
-932 GAFYLSQGRYTLK
+932 GAFYLSQGHYTLT
-945 DAVFENNTAGS
+945 DAVFKNNIAS
-956 SGGAIYVW
+956 NSGGAIYVW

-972 TINGNSRFVGNT
+972 TINGNSSFTGNT
-984 ANNSGGAVQF
+984 AGSSGGAVCF
-994 ESNDQYRTGADG
+994 SDNQYELYTDEAGVKH
-1006 NLEYY
+1006 YY
-1011 HGELNIIG
+1011 HGSLTVTG
-1019 TAVTPIVF
+1019 TEDAPIEF
-1027 SNNTAKNYSGG
+1027 SSNTARNNGGG
-1038 ALCIG
+1038 AIAIG
-1043 AHNTDT
+1043 YNTYTT
-1049 LDYLD
+1049 LDYVKIHD
-1054 VYNNTAQ
+1054 NTAGTS
-1061 RYGGGIYI
+1061 GGGIWWGGMG
-1069 NNSTTEG
+1069 SKG
-1076 TLTNSKIHNNTTSWA
+1076 TMTNSKVYGNAANND
-1091 GGGVDIHNYLYYQ
+1091 GGAIFVNDRFGVDSYKDENDVTHYVRLSDPAEY
-1104 ETKVDNTTVITR
+1104 
-1116 TDKPGN
+1116 
-1122 FTIQDCKITENS
+1122 TIQDCEI
-1134 TTGTDNNCSGG
+1134 TDNKVVNAAATGNYGG
-1145 GGIGI
+1145 GGFALHTDVWSETWFG
-1150 TSDLRRGEL
+1150 
-1159 YKEDS
+1159 KEDV
-1164 GTVNIIDTVVEGNT
+1164 GTFNLVNTKLANNSSVRNGGAFVANANWKINIISSTIADNT
-1178 TTLAG
+1178 AEK
-1183 GGIYCGYNGTNN
+1183 NG
-1195 ISGGSISNNTSG
+1195 G
-1207 TAATTAIDATNKYKY
+1207 TAYTN
-1222 SGGAVAV
+1222 SDVNV
-1229 RNNTTTIKGGT
+1229 KGGT
-1240 LITGNTSGVDGGALY
+1240 IIAGNTAGTNGGAFY
-1255 VKNADSRVLAASL
+1255 VFKRNNNYQLPTL
-1268 TTKDCTISNNTAK
+1268 TTEDCEIKNNTAK

-1296 GEKTFPDSNEGVG
+1296 GKKTFPDSNEGVG
-1309 DVFVEKNAGEV
+1309 DVFVEKDAGKV
-1320 TLPAASDLPGQY
+1320 TLPAAEQLEGEYD
-1332 NAWLMDN
+1332 AWLMDN

-1349 NDPTAEH
+1349 NDSSAEH

-1363 ACVVARLNG
+1363 ARVVARLNG
-1372 SAIFNWGAENFTTL
+1372 LLGSRTGTEYTTL
-1386 QAALDA
+1386 QAALDEA
-1392 AKDKDGDASIDLLAD
+1392 AKKTGTASIDLLAD

-1412 TATTVNNPITLNLN
+1412 TATTVHNPITLNLN
-1426 GYTLTGKITLSNGQN
+1426 GYTLTGKITLTNGQN
-1441 TNAFTLTDKKADNY
+1441 INAFTLTDEKADDY
-1455 KADSAGG
+1455 KAGSAGG

-1474 SGTKSA
+1474 NGTKSA
-1480 YNTLILTGKTLT
+1480 HNRLILTGKTLT
-1492 LRNLSRAVNGQDCID
+1492 LRNLSRAVNGQDYID

-1545 SIFTNGNYSTVA
+1545 SIITNGNYSTVA

-1611 IINGG
+1611 TINGG
-1616 KFYNNKAVNGGVVYL
+1616 EFYNNKAVNGGVVYL

-1656 AAGNRAVILTI
+1656 AAGNLAVILTI
-1667 NDGEFYNNTAK
+1667 NDGEFYNNTAN

-1703 NTADNGGAVYIATKA
+1703 NTANNGGALYIATKA

-1750 ADSSLTVGE
+1750 AGSSLTVGE
-1759 KTLLHGG
+1759 KTLLYGG

-1778 TVDLADTQDL
+1778 TVNLADTKALYTKDIVGAE
-1788 HTDGIKNADQLVWL
+1788 DLVWL
-1802 KNDKETGDKAVRET
+1802 KNDATTGETVRSET
-1816 ADAQTIYTLA
+1816 APAQTIYTLA

-1838 IGSDKYFSV
+1838 IGSDKYFSI

-1889 LNLNGYTLTGHITVA
+1889 LNLNGYTLTGKITVSD
-1904 NLNNNNLTF
+1904 LNKNTLTF
-1913 TLADDKTQSDYK
+1913 TLTNDNTQADYNKA
-1925 QGSTGGVLTSTS
+1925 GNGGTLTAAS
-1937 GNLVYINNQ
+1937 GNLVYVNNQ
-1946 TNKPENTTVKLQGVT
+1946 TSNLQNITVKLQGVT
-1961 LTGSTTGST
+1961 LTGANR
-1970 CGVYA
+1970 GVLA
-1975 DSNVNLVA
+1975 ASNTNLVA
-1983 EGSSFS
+1983 VDTTFS
-1989 GHTVT
+1989 NNTLT
-1994 AVNTNGAA
+1994 ASGAAGAA
-2002 ISYRDV
+2002 IGYNDS
-2008 GTLEVDN
+2008 GTLVATN
-2015 CTFTNNRITS
+2015 CTFTNNRVENS
-2025 NGHAGAIFM
+2025 HGGAIYM
-2034 NSASC
+2034 NRATDT
-2039 KATITNSTFTNNQSK
+2039 ATIENCTFTNNYAQSH
-2054 SNYGGAMWLA
+2054 GGAVYLNA
-2064 GHAITLRGNTFA
+2064 HAITLRGNRFA
-2076 GNTAGSVGGAV
+2076 GNTAKNQGGAV
-2087 YLVPCTNV
+2087 YLVPNANNEKV
-2095 EKAAAETED
+2095 ETAP
-2104 YGSYDAV
+2104 YGNYDEI
-2111 LENNTFENNKAYSSG
+2111 LQNNTFENNTASGNG
-2126 GALYINPSTIT
+2126 GALYIAPPTTT
-2137 VTTLLDHCTFT
+2137 VTTLIDQCTFT

-2154 AGGGAVYN
+2154 GGGGAVYH
-2162 NQGTL
+2162 NQGSL
-2167 TLGTDNRFE
+2167 TLGTGNRFE
-2176 ENKSYGSGSAML
+2176 DNKSYGGASGMYVG
-2188 ANGNLLSVRDQE
+2188 GNLFSVRDQE
-2200 NVELPADSYDTK
+2200 GVALEDEYDTR
-2212 FLNNTAGYGNYSG
+2212 FIHNIAGYGNYNG
-2225 GWAALY
+2225 GSAALQ
-2231 VGGGSSK
+2231 VGGGSTK

-2243 LFDGNVAAYNSTAS
+2243 LFDGNIAAYGGTAS
-2257 AIYIGTGS
+2257 AIYVGNTGS
-2265 ASTAQRDMW
+2265 GEAERQIL
-2274 IDHCRFEKNVGNRYT
+2274 IDHCRIVNNEAPAYT
-2289 VYVDSNATNNN
+2289 VYIADTYYLGNRTQITN
-2300 RLRINDTVFD
+2300 TVFD
-2310 NNTVKYGR
+2310 NNTIR
-2318 TDGDASLLFV
+2318 SDSGDYSVLLV
-2328 SYGNNVEMCDSSIT
+2328 HYGNNLEVSNTSFT
-2342 NTQGQGRVIRLLG
+2342 NTQGKGRVIRVLG
-2355 GGTLDAEGNAV
+2355 GGDYKNDTNYV
-2366 PATSTFTHVTITN
+2366 PAYSTFDNVTIKDNTN
-2379 NKNCYYTPVV
+2379 CLYTPVYISNLNENYRDDYARYSVQASTTWSNCV
-2389 LTNGNST
+2389 LTNNASKATDNYQGGAFRVEKQLFT
-2396 ENDTWK
+2396 MND
-2402 RWSIQAK
+2402 
-2409 STWTDCTITGN
+2409 CEITGN
-2420 AASITSPDSAGGFA
+2420 RGQHGAIVLYGPLNPVGKGEQKLTEVNLNNCKIADNEGGSAGG
-2434 VSKQNVTL
+2434 L
-2442 EHCTISNNSGPNG
+2442 WIG
-2455 GVYVSSPLT
+2455 GHESHRLT
-2464 SYGFGD
+2464 
-2470 QQEGTVTFT
+2470 VNLT
-2479 NCDITGNHG
+2479 NCDISNNTSRS
-2488 TAARGAGGMGISFYH
+2488 TAGGIYAGQLTT
-2503 NVRGIVKL
+2503 L
-2511 NDCTITDNTGNYG
+2511 NMNETTVAENTAKTYG
-2524 GGIRVGGNDNDDWN
+2524 GGLYTYGQDDENGNSRVN
-2538 ASGLGTLNAT
+2538 LI
-2548 NCTISGNTATVKG
+2548 NCKITG
-2561 GGIFASAYDT
+2561 
-2571 RDGESRLHLTDCEIK
+2571 
-2586 NNTANYGGGI
+2586 NTANYGGGI
-2596 YAARQIK
+2596 YMARNQK
-2603 PESRGKDN
+2603 PEKRD
-2611 QYRDYYMAHA
+2611 QYHYHDFYVANTTH
-2621 VNTQTMIVTGG
+2621 TQTLNITGG
-2632 TIADNIAQ
+2632 TVANNTALAN
-2640 KYGGGICTDYIGKNT
+2640 GGGICTDKDDRDTSYS
-2655 NYNTLVV
+2655 TLIVKV
-2662 NVIGGTVE
+2662 ADGTVE

-2677 QDVYAYKTQADTV
+2677 QDVYAYKAKADTV
-2690 LHLPQASKIHDNGRW
+2690 LHLPRASAIHDNGRW

-2743 IVKDGEVVGSPYDS
+2743 IVKDGKVVGGPYDS
-2757 LQIAM
+2757 LQEAM
-2762 DTARAM
+2762 DAARAL
-2768 LAEDPNQKLTVQLLT
+2768 LAKDANQKLTVQLLA

-2819 DVNIINSK
+2819 DVNIINSN
-2827 PAEGGTIS
+2827 PDEGGTIS

-2851 VTMIGT
+2851 VTMTNT

-2880 LGQDSSIT
+2880 LGQGSTIT

-2903 SFTQTGNA
+2903 SFTQADDAVITN
-2911 TISDCS
+2911 CS
-2917 AFENAAFTNCGYG
+2917 VFENAAFSACGYG

-2935 AKGTYTLQ
+2935 AKGSYTLQ
-2943 SGSVTNNSATQN
+2943 NGSVTNNSATQN
-2955 GIIYIANNNGAEF
+2955 GIIYIANNSGAEF
-2968 TMTKGEISGNTCKN
+2968 TMTQGKISGNTCKN

-3041 GWYINNG
+3041 GWYINGG

-3152 PYTFTKKYH
+3152 PYTFTQNYH
-3161 NTSDKIAAEGT
+3161 NTSDKIAAEGS

-3198 SNIEIE
+3198 SNIEIG

-3225 DYYDAEDGVI
+3225 DHYDAEDGVI
-3235 TAGEVMNGKTADNVK
+3235 TAAEVMSGKKTADNVQ
-3250 SVEPTGET
+3250 SVVLTGKT
-3258 YPLNYDKG
+3258 YPLDYDK
-3266 DKDTPGNVTTD
+3266 DAPVDV
-3277 KTLKVTYKDNRPE
+3277 KTEEALKVTYTDGRTE

-3298 VQWTAGSDA
+3298 VQWTAGCDA

-3321 YIVSLDTKSAEMGN
+3321 YIVSLDTKSQALNEQLVG
-3335 KLLDATERLWMRIKV
+3335 ATERLWMRIKV

-3363 TVFKSSYTYY
+3363 KVFKSSYTYY

-3390 EEKDLG
+3390 EKKDLG
-3396 TMNMTMQFS
+3396 AMNMTMQFS
-3405 IKVGGMHNGV
+3405 VKVGGMHNGT

-3430 QSYRTGTNPYDDRV
+3430 QLYRTDTNPYDDRV
-3444 VLDANPMRVSAKAA
+3444 VLDANIMRVSAKAA
-3458 YNLSVANNPSL
+3458 YNLYVANNPSL

-3474 FDMDTKTEITEAE
+3474 FDMDTKTEITEQQYNE
-3487 YKKLLADGDHNVVYG
+3487 KRENNPNSNVVYG

-3528 SGDITFDVNMQ
+3528 SRDITFDVNMQ

-3546 KTVYYADGGQP
+3546 KTVYYADGADGGQP

-3616 GGTWTALDP
+3616 GGTWTALNP
-3625 DENSAFTRGDGTKV
+3625 NENSTFTRGDGTEV
-3639 KQTQLTFKVSGYTMR
+3639 KQTKLTFKVSGYTMR

-3663 YSFSTGYLQV
+3663 YSFSTGYLQM

-3684 AKNDGYEGFLQT
+3684 AQNGGYEGFLQT
-3696 DMHMAGGNMTMDTT
+3696 DMHMAGGKMTMDNVADA
-3710 EDLNGVEAK
+3710 DLNGVEAE

-3732 EGKLRDY
+3732 EGILRSY
-3739 AKNESTYNDNYD
+3739 AKNESTYGDNYD

-3757 MNISRGWGGNASYIT
+3757 MNISRSRGGNASYIT

-3800 IASKVYMTGNLD
+3800 IASKVYMTGNLA
-3812 FGSEVVTPANNTDT
+3812 FGSEEVTPANNTDK

-3869 VYKMSQQEVA
+3869 VYKMSQKEVA

-3898 DTTRQLTQNYELTIL
+3898 DTTKQLTQNYELTIL
-3913 YAAKAKDTPVLKDE
+3913 YAAKATDTPVLEDG
-3927 SEGNGW
+3927 SEGKGW
-3933 QYDRWA
+3933 QYDCWE

-3953 DKEKNTR
+3953 EKQPNTR

-3974 GMKMT
+3974 GMEMT
-3979 VGSDGATKDIEG
+3979 VGSDGATKEIKG

-4000 LEKAGHTCVAVL
+4000 LEKADHTCVAVL

-4059 FYRSATANGSN
+4059 FYRSATATGSN

-4085 RSELLYQGLIEGKG
+4085 RSELLYQGLIEGNG
-4099 ERAKAPVSHPLTS
+4099 EQANAPVSHPLTS
-4112 AKNSTIHWDIGTPTI
+4112 VKNSTINWDIGTPTI
-4127 NRITNNYQKTQYSN
+4127 SRITNNYQKTQYSN

-4166 VEIETTDVA
+4166 VEIKTTDVA

-4255 EAKYQYW
+4255 EAQYQYW
-4262 DGTTWQNFDFETN
+4262 DGTTWQNFDFKTDYEQN
-4275 YEKDYVKRL
+4275 YVQRPTL
-4284 TRLHLTTMITDVKK
+4284 LHLTTTITDVKK

-4308 IGYPADPGRD
+4308 IGYPADPDRD
-4318 ITGESDQDTGESD
+4318 IKGEND

-4351 EEDVNAS
+4351 EENVNAS

-4363 YTEIKVLRNSKTV
+4363 YTEIKVLRNSKIV
-4376 VNKTAASNLVEIGD
+4376 VNKTAVSSLVEIGD

-4397 YINEGGVPSDLEL
+4397 YIKEGGVPSDLEL

-4438 NADGTAINLGTDD
+4438 NADGSAINWDTDG
-4451 ITVKYAGTDSV
+4451 ITVKYAGTESV
-4462 AYNNKGVLNRE
+4462 AYNSKGVLDRA
-4473 ATMQMASSNGTQ
+4473 ATMQKAGSGTS
-4485 LTNRTTQ
+4485 LTTKNTKG
-4492 DNSVTFTP
+4492 NSVTFTP
-4500 DTMPIH
+4500 DPMPIH
-4506 KATDDSELGSLY
+4506 KATGTSKLGILY
-4518 IQLKDLPNAT
+4518 LQLQNLPNAI
-4528 VKVRVELAVKQT
+4528 VKVRVELAVTQT
-4540 KDGVNALL
+4540 KDDVNALL
-4548 TDSDNTTVQ
+4548 TDSDDKTVQ

-4623 TLAGITVTLVQK
+4623 TLAGITVTLVQTK
-4635 KTTAD
+4635 PNTQD
-4640 PADVVYTDADGN
+4640 ENPVYTDDDNSYYA
-4652 AYCTVTDTLGNKVQS
+4652 VTDTLGNKVQPV
-4667 ITTISDGRYS
+4667 TTKKDGRYT
-4677 FENLKQGKYRVL
+4677 FENLKQGNYRVL
-4689 FKDSEKGYMMEDSS
+4689 FKDSENGYMMEDDS

-4714 TKRDAMGDTSN
+4714 TKHDATMGDTSN

-4733 EDANTLQAA
+4733 KDGNTLQAA
-4742 MSREI
+4742 MSGEI

-4784 KKAAEAEVDFTLAAT
+4784 KKAAEAKVNFTLAAT
-4799 QGKNELEEAVYT
+4799 QGEEKLEEAVYT
-4811 LTNKTVSDPA
+4811 LTNNTVSDPA

-4845 DSAERTVRW
+4845 DSADERTVRW

-4868 GPITYTLEQDTV
+4868 GPITYTLKQDTV
-4880 RADGDTWIGN
+4880 VADGDTWIGN
-4890 VSFVQQQ
+4890 VSFVQKQD
-4897 HTEKVSSGAES
+4897 TEKVSSGAES

-4917 VAVNTARIYEILIHK
+4917 VAVNTARTYEILIHK

-4980 NEEIRYR
+4980 TTEIRYR

-5029 TIALEDDKGILLYT
+5029 IITLEDDKGILLYT
-5043 AVMTQDQ
+5043 AVMTLDQ
-5050 EKGDYSVDVTA
+5050 ETGDYSVDVTA
-5061 GANRDTSTASAV
+5061 GDGRDTSTASAV
-5073 MTAGSCLE
+5073 MAAGSCLE
-5081 TEQEQSNLPIRTQI
+5081 TTEQEQSNLPIRTQI
-5095 SMKITDSYLFSLPF
+5095 SMEITDSYLFSLPF

>member
-1 MKKKSTQRIAAWLLA
+1 MYIQR
-16 AGMMAGT
+16 
-23 FAQPMAVYAESTAS
+23 
-37 IAASD
+37 
-42 STTGDSIT
+42 
-50 ADADVVIATPTPEPD
+50 
-65 TGTDTAAT
+65 
-73 PVPTADSQT
+73 
-82 PQDPESTAA
+82 
-91 PETTPAPDAA
+91 
-101 EDAPTPAPTPA
+101 
-112 AEDTADDAAD
+112 
-122 TDDTTDTTTT
+122 
-132 VTPADLQS
+132 
-140 CIALLA
+140 
-146 ASQLSLDADS
+146 
-156 IEPDVRE
+156 
-163 ETLALSD
+163 
-170 EITETEPSTLQAVV
+170 
-184 NAAVYAAPADQT
+184 
-196 DITVDVPVNN
+196 
-206 YTGTLVIPDA
+206 
-216 TIVGKDD
+216 
-223 SGNEINISYTNKNI
+223 
-237 ILNMT
+237 
-242 DSTLTVPTDAA
+242 
-253 VGVSV
+253 
-258 FGSLTIR
+258 
-265 GGTIQAADG
+265 
-274 CTATRGVQVQ
+274 
-284 LGSALTLDG
+284 
-293 TTISGFTYAGPG
+293 
-305 AGVYVK
+305 
-311 GTAAVDTN
+311 
-319 GQFDVALGKNQE
+319 
-331 PLQNADNTYQFKKL
+331 
-345 QRENGNSMDTSF
+345 
-357 TMRGGATI
+357 
-365 TGCQSDGNG
+365 
-374 AALYVHNA
+374 
-382 ALLTLDEANF
+382 
-392 TNNNAG
+392 
-398 GFGGA
+398 
-403 VYLGTGVQTT
+403 
-413 IGDGVTFT
+413 
-421 GNHAAKDG
+421 
-429 GALYLA
+429 
-435 NQYTLH
+435 
-441 VKADNILVQ
+441 
-450 VPVTFN
+450 
-456 GGTFT
+456 
-461 DNSTD
+461 
-466 TYGGALAFDPAFDGL
+466 
-481 AGDTIE
+481 
-487 GVTFGTSEP
+487 
-496 TTSDEENA
+496 
-504 EAETILHGNYAA
+504 
-516 LRGGAIAFNS
+516 
-526 YIKENTLKNCTFT
+526 
-539 GNTALRYAGAVYYP
+539 
-553 NNYGK
+553 
-558 TTEFNPVY
+558 
-566 TVDGCTFK
+566 
-574 QNSATYDVK
+574 
-583 NGDDAAGGAIT
+583 
-594 IQVDPT
+594 
-600 DTPNTVQVARLY
+600 
-612 VKNSTFTG
+612 
-620 NTATGYGGA
+620 
-629 ISTRREAN
+629 
-637 RSNARIYLNIDSST
+637 
-651 FDINR
+651 
-656 VTSAATGGWRGGG
+656 
-669 AVWVAGYAWADFT
+669 
-682 NNMFT
+682 
-687 GNYSAQY
+687 
-694 GGAIASNNTANY
+694 
-706 RGRTLTL
+706 
-713 GALREDGTPDPD
+713 
-725 KGNTFTNNSS
+725 
-735 NSVGGAVC
+735 
-743 VGTDGLGDNT
+743 
-753 NGIYT
+753 
-758 TVHIY
+758 
-763 GNTFT
+763 T
-768 KNTTNWGS
+768 K
-776 GGALYV
+776 
-782 DSSTQRDDLGLEVVG
+782 
-797 ATFTGNQ
+797 
-804 AINSSSSGAVRIYGV
+804 
-819 PTSFKDCEFI
+819 
-829 NNTTEQSHGGA
+829 
-840 IWVNRTNR
+840 R

-868 WGGAIFINEIPSS
+868 RGGAIFINWIPSS
-881 FGATFTWND
+881 FEATFTWNG
-890 VTFEGNTSRSHG
+890 VTFEGNTSRSYG
-902 GAVGINTNVYLTL
+902 GAVGIDTSVYLTL

-925 KSISQNG
+925 KSISQSG
-932 GAFYLSQGRYTLK
+932 GAFYLSQGHYTLTN
-945 DAVFENNTAGS
+945 AVFENNTASG

-972 TINGNSRFVGNT
+972 TINGNSSFTGNT
-984 ANNSGGAVQF
+984 AGSSGGAVQF
-994 ESNDQYRTGADG
+994 ESNNQYRTGADG

-1011 HGELNIIG
+1011 RGELNIIG
-1019 TAVTPIVF
+1019 TADNPIVF

-1043 AHNTDT
+1043 AHNTDK

-1054 VYNNTAQ
+1054 VHNNTAQ

-1069 NNSTTEG
+1069 NNSITEG

-1091 GGGVDIHNYLYYQ
+1091 GGGVDIHNYLDYQ
-1104 ETKVDNTTVITR
+1104 ETKVNNATVITR
-1116 TDKPGN
+1116 TGRPGD
-1122 FTIQDCKITENS
+1122 FTIRDCEITGNS
-1134 TTGTDNNCSGG
+1134 TTGTDGNCIGG

-1150 TSDLRRGEL
+1150 TSDLRRSEL
-1159 YKEDS
+1159 YKVDS
-1164 GTVNIIDTVVEGNT
+1164 GTVNIIDTVVESNT

-1195 ISGGSISNNTSG
+1195 ISGGRISNNTSG
-1207 TAATTAIDATNKYKY
+1207 TAATTANDATNKYKY
-1222 SGGAVAV
+1222 GGGAVAV
-1229 RNNTTTIKGGT
+1229 RNNTTTIKDGT

-1255 VKNADSRVLAASL
+1255 VKNADSRVLPASL
-1268 TTKDCTISNNTAK
+1268 TTEDCEIKNNTAQ

-1309 DVFVEKNAGEV
+1309 DVFVEKNAGKV
-1320 TLPAASDLPGQY
+1320 TLPAAKQLKGKYD
-1332 NAWLMDN
+1332 AWLIDDA
-1339 TPPALETDIA
+1339 TSIETA
-1349 NDPTAEH
+1349 VTNDSSAEH

-1363 ACVVARLNG
+1363 AHVVARLNG
-1372 SAIFNWGAENFTTL
+1372 LLGSWTGTEYTTL
-1386 QAALDA
+1386 QAALDEA
-1392 AKDKDGDASIDLLAD
+1392 ATKTGTASIDLLAD

-1412 TATTVNNPITLNLN
+1412 TATTENNPITLNLN
-1426 GYTLTGKITLSNGQN
+1426 GYTLTGKITLTNGQN
-1441 TNAFTLTDKKADNY
+1441 TNAFTLTDEKADKY
-1455 KADSAGG
+1455 KAGSAGG

-1474 SGTKSA
+1474 NGTRSA
-1480 YNTLILTGKTLT
+1480 HNTLILTGKTLT
-1492 LRNLSRAVNGQDCID
+1492 LRNLSRAVNGQDFID
-1507 ITAKDVTFTGNTD
+1507 IKAKDVTFTGNTD
-1520 SGIRLNGSYHN
+1520 SGIRLNTPVYISNLNENYRDDYARYSVQASTTWSNCVLTNNASKATDNYQGGAFCVEKQLFTMNNCEITSNRGQHGAIVLYGPLKPVGKGEQKPTEVNLNKCKIAYNEGGSAGGLWIGGHESYRLTVN
-1531 IVAEGA
+1531 LNNCDISKNTSRSSAGGIYAGQLTTLNMNETTVAE
-1537 VFTKNTGY
+1537 
-1545 SIFTNGNYSTVA
+1545 
-1557 LKDVEIYDNSGTNSG
+1557 
-1572 RVYVNSN
+1572 
-1579 STVTVDGGEF
+1579 
-1589 HDNITTSQSGGVI
+1589 
-1602 ASVGWTNTI
+1602 
-1611 IINGG
+1611 
-1616 KFYNNKAVNGGVVYL
+1616 
-1631 VYTGNVT
+1631 
-1638 INDGK
+1638 
-1643 FYNNTA
+1643 
-1649 TSNGGAL
+1649 
-1656 AAGNRAVILTI
+1656 
-1667 NDGEFYNNTAK
+1667 NTAK
-1678 NGGAVYMNTDVGL
+1678 T
-1691 STLNMTGGEIYN
+1691 
-1703 NTADNGGAVYIATKA
+1703 
-1718 KVTLSAA
+1718 
-1725 EGANVGGIIRD
+1725 
-1736 NTASQLASNLYLGG
+1736 
-1750 ADSSLTVGE
+1750 
-1759 KTLLHGG
+1759 
-1766 TIAGDVL
+1766 
-1773 FAQGG
+1773 
-1778 TVDLADTQDL
+1778 
-1788 HTDGIKNADQLVWL
+1788 
-1802 KNDKETGDKAVRET
+1802 
-1816 ADAQTIYTLA
+1816 
-1826 PAGENTGSYAAR
+1826 
-1838 IGSDKYFSV
+1838 
-1847 NQAIK
+1847 
-1852 AMEAADAE
+1852 
-1860 DAETNTTTI
+1860 
-1869 HLLRDQTEDVT
+1869 
-1880 INNTKHSPT
+1880 
-1889 LNLNGYTLTGHITVA
+1889 
-1904 NLNNNNLTF
+1904 
-1913 TLADDKTQSDYK
+1913 
-1925 QGSTGGVLTSTS
+1925 
-1937 GNLVYINNQ
+1937 
-1946 TNKPENTTVKLQGVT
+1946 
-1961 LTGSTTGST
+1961 
-1970 CGVYA
+1970 
-1975 DSNVNLVA
+1975 
-1983 EGSSFS
+1983 
-1989 GHTVT
+1989 
-1994 AVNTNGAA
+1994 
-2002 ISYRDV
+2002 
-2008 GTLEVDN
+2008 
-2015 CTFTNNRITS
+2015 
-2025 NGHAGAIFM
+2025 
-2034 NSASC
+2034 
-2039 KATITNSTFTNNQSK
+2039 
-2054 SNYGGAMWLA
+2054 YGGGLY
-2064 GHAITLRGNTFA
+2064 T
-2076 GNTAGSVGGAV
+2076 
-2087 YLVPCTNV
+2087 
-2095 EKAAAETED
+2095 
-2104 YGSYDAV
+2104 YGQDD
-2111 LENNTFENNKAYSSG
+2111 E
-2126 GALYINPSTIT
+2126 
-2137 VTTLLDHCTFT
+2137 
-2148 NNSTTT
+2148 
-2154 AGGGAVYN
+2154 
-2162 NQGTL
+2162 
-2167 TLGTDNRFE
+2167 
-2176 ENKSYGSGSAML
+2176 
-2188 ANGNLLSVRDQE
+2188 
-2200 NVELPADSYDTK
+2200 
-2212 FLNNTAGYGNYSG
+2212 
-2225 GWAALY
+2225 
-2231 VGGGSSK
+2231 
-2238 HMRNM
+2238 
-2243 LFDGNVAAYNSTAS
+2243 
-2257 AIYIGTGS
+2257 
-2265 ASTAQRDMW
+2265 
-2274 IDHCRFEKNVGNRYT
+2274 
-2289 VYVDSNATNNN
+2289 
-2300 RLRINDTVFD
+2300 
-2310 NNTVKYGR
+2310 
-2318 TDGDASLLFV
+2318 
-2328 SYGNNVEMCDSSIT
+2328 
-2342 NTQGQGRVIRLLG
+2342 
-2355 GGTLDAEGNAV
+2355 
-2366 PATSTFTHVTITN
+2366 
-2379 NKNCYYTPVV
+2379 
-2389 LTNGNST
+2389 NGNSRVNLT
-2396 ENDTWK
+2396 NCK
-2402 RWSIQAK
+2402 
-2409 STWTDCTITGN
+2409 ITG
-2420 AASITSPDSAGGFA
+2420 
-2434 VSKQNVTL
+2434 
-2442 EHCTISNNSGPNG
+2442 
-2455 GVYVSSPLT
+2455 
-2464 SYGFGD
+2464 
-2470 QQEGTVTFT
+2470 
-2479 NCDITGNHG
+2479 
-2488 TAARGAGGMGISFYH
+2488 
-2503 NVRGIVKL
+2503 
-2511 NDCTITDNTGNYG
+2511 
-2524 GGIRVGGNDNDDWN
+2524 
-2538 ASGLGTLNAT
+2538 
-2548 NCTISGNTATVKG
+2548 
-2561 GGIFASAYDT
+2561 
-2571 RDGESRLHLTDCEIK
+2571 
-2586 NNTANYGGGI
+2586 NTANYGGGI
-2596 YAARQIK
+2596 YMARNQK
-2603 PESRGKDN
+2603 PEKRD
-2611 QYRDYYMAHA
+2611 QYHYHDFYVA
-2621 VNTQTMIVTGG
+2621 NTTSTQTLNITDG
-2632 TIADNIAQ
+2632 TVANNTALAN
-2640 KYGGGICTDYIGKNT
+2640 GGGICTDKDDRDT
-2655 NYNTLVV
+2655 NYSTLIVKV
-2662 NVIGGTVE
+2662 ADGTVE

-2677 QDVYAYKTQADTV
+2677 QDVYAYKAKADTV

-2715 DEAIDYDPI
+2715 DEPIDYDPI

-2757 LQIAM
+2757 LQEAM
-2762 DTARAM
+2762 DAARAM
-2768 LAEDPNQKLTVQLLT
+2768 LAEDADQKLTVQLLA

-2814 LTIES
+2814 LTVES
-2819 DVNIINSK
+2819 DVNIINSN
-2827 PAEGGTIS
+2827 PAKGGTIS

-2851 VTMIGT
+2851 VTMTGT

-2866 RGGAVCVDSGSSFT
+2866 RGGAVCVDSGSCFT
-2880 LGQDSSIT
+2880 LGQGSTIT

-2903 SFTQTGNA
+2903 SFAQTDDAVITN
-2911 TISDCS
+2911 CS
-2917 AFENAAFTNCGYG
+2917 VFENAAFSACGYG

-2935 AKGTYTLQ
+2935 AKGSYTLQ
-2943 SGSVTNNSATQN
+2943 SGSVTNNSATKN
-2955 GIIYIANNNGAEF
+2955 GIIYIANNSGAEF
-2968 TMTKGEISGNTCKN
+2968 TMTQGKISGNTCKN

-3026 SQDVVISGN
+3026 SQDVVLSGN

-3041 GWYINNG
+3041 GWYINGG

-3152 PYTFTKKYH
+3152 PYTFTKNYH
-3161 NTSDKIAAEGT
+3161 NTSDKIAAEGS

-3216 KQDTGDGEK
+3216 KQDTGDGKK

-3235 TAGEVMNGKTADNVK
+3235 TAAEVMSGKKTADNVQ
-3250 SVEPTGET
+3250 SVVPTGKT
-3258 YPLNYDKG
+3258 YPLNYDK
-3266 DKDTPGNVTTD
+3266 DAPVETD
-3277 KTLKVTYKDNRPE
+3277 KTLEVTYTDGHT

-3321 YIVSLDTKSAEMGN
+3321 YIVSLDTKSAGMGD
-3335 KLLDATERLWMRIKV
+3335 KLLNATERLWMRIKV

-3405 IKVGGMHNGV
+3405 IKVGGMHNGA

-3444 VLDANPMRVSAKAA
+3444 VLDANTMRVSAKAA

-3546 KTVYYADGGQP
+3546 KTVYYADGGKP

-3578 DTRNNTAGINMNW
+3578 DTSNNTAGINMNW

-3610 VDETHS
+3610 VDENHS
-3616 GGTWTALDP
+3616 GGTWTALNPSED
-3625 DENSAFTRGDGTKV
+3625 STFTRGDGTEV
-3639 KQTQLTFKVSGYTMR
+3639 KQTKLTFKVSGYTMR

-3684 AKNDGYEGFLQT
+3684 AQNDSYEGFLQT
-3696 DMHMAGGNMTMDTT
+3696 DMHMAGGNMTMDNVADA
-3710 EDLNGVEAK
+3710 DLNGVEAE

-3732 EGKLRDY
+3732 EGILRSY
-3739 AKNESTYNDNYD
+3739 AKNESTYGDNYD

-3757 MNISRGWGGNASYIT
+3757 MNISRSRGGNGSYIT

-3800 IASKVYMTGNLD
+3800 IASKVYMTGNLA
-3812 FGSEVVTPANNTDT
+3812 FGSEEVTPANNTDK

-3898 DTTRQLTQNYELTIL
+3898 DTTKQLTKNYELTIL
-3913 YAAKAKDTPVLKDE
+3913 YAAKAKDTPVLEDG

-3939 RADGAGLDDSQPLW
+3939 RADGAGLDNSQPLW
-3953 DKEKNTR
+3953 EKQPNTR

-3979 VGSDGATKDIEG
+3979 VGSDGATKEIKG

-4059 FYRSATANGSN
+4059 FYRSATATGSN

-4099 ERAKAPVSHPLTS
+4099 EQANAPVSHPLTS
-4112 AKNSTIHWDIGTPTI
+4112 AKNSKINWDIGTPTI

-4175 EGNIRQTD
+4175 EGNRRQTD

-4262 DGTTWQNFDFETN
+4262 DGMTWQDFDFKTN
-4275 YEKDYVKRL
+4275 YEQNYVQRPTL
-4284 TRLHLTTMITDVKK
+4284 LHLTTTITDVKK

-4318 ITGESDQDTGESD
+4318 ITDERN

-4397 YINEGGVPSDLEL
+4397 YINEGGANSDLEL

-4438 NADGTAINLGTDD
+4438 NADGSAINLGTDD

-4462 AYNNKGVLNRE
+4462 AYTNKGVLDRA
-4473 ATMQMASSNGTQ
+4473 ATMQKAGFGTQ
-4485 LTNRTTQ
+4485 LTNKTTQ
-4492 DNSVTFTP
+4492 GNSVTFTP

-4506 KATDDSELGSLY
+4506 KATGKSELGSLY
-4518 IQLKDLPNAT
+4518 IQLKELPNAI
-4528 VKVRVELAVKQT
+4528 VKVHVKLAVTQP

-4548 TDSDNTTVQ
+4548 TDSGDKTVQ

-4623 TLAGITVTLVQK
+4623 TLAGITVTLVQTK
-4635 KTTAD
+4635 PNTQAED
-4640 PADVVYTDADGN
+4640 PVYTDGN
-4652 AYCTVTDTLGNKVQS
+4652 DNSYYAVTDTLGNKVQS
-4667 ITTISDGRYS
+4667 VTTTSDGRYT
-4677 FENLKQGKYRVL
+4677 FENLKQGEYRVL
-4689 FKDSEKGYMMEDSS
+4689 FTDSKDGYMMEDDS

-4761 NINAGFYYTELRL
+4761 NINAGFYYIELRL

-4784 KKAAEAEVDFTLAAT
+4784 KKAAEAKVDFTLAAT
-4799 QGKNELEEAVYT
+4799 QGENELEEAVYT

-4845 DSAERTVRW
+4845 DSDERTVRW

-4868 GPITYTLEQDTV
+4868 GPITYTLKQDTV

-4897 HTEKVSSGAES
+4897 VTEKVSSGAES

-4961 GKVEIKSQQTIQRT
+4961 GKVEIKSKQTIQRT

-4980 NEEIRYR
+4980 TEEIRYR

-5021 DKNGNTLP
+5021 DENGNTLP
-5029 TIALEDDKGILLYT
+5029 IITLEDDKGNLLYT
-5043 AVMTQDQ
+5043 AEMTKAA
-5050 EKGDYSVDVTA
+5050 EGEELYTITVKEGETRKG
-5061 GANRDTSTASAV
+5061 STASAV

-5081 TEQEQSNLPIRTQI
+5081 TMPTTEQEQSNLPIRTQI
-5095 SMKITDSYLFSLPF
+5095 SMEITDSYLFSLPF

>member
-1 MKKKSTQRIAAWLLA
+1 MKKKSIQRIAAWLLA

-23 FAQPMAVYAESTAS
+23 FAQPMAVYAESAAS

-82 PQDPESTAA
+82 PQDPASTAA

-101 EDAPTPAPTPA
+101 EDAPTPTPTPA

-184 NAAVYAAPADQT
+184 NAAVFAAPADQT
-196 DITVDVPVNN
+196 DINVDVPAGN

-216 TIVGKDD
+216 TIVVKDASGK
-223 SGNEINISYTNKNI
+223 EININYTNKNI

-242 DSTLTVPTDAA
+242 GSTLTVPTDAA

-258 FGSLTIR
+258 FGSLTIQ
-265 GGTIQAADG
+265 GGTIKAADG

-284 LGSALTLDG
+284 LGSTLTLDG
-293 TTISGFTYAGPG
+293 TTISDFTYAGPG

-319 GQFDVALGKNQE
+319 GQFDVALGDNQE

-345 QRENGNSMDTSF
+345 QRENGSSMDTSF
-357 TMRGGATI
+357 TMKGNTTI
-365 TGCQSDGNG
+365 TNCKSDGNG

-382 ALLTLDEANF
+382 ALLTLESANF

-413 IGDGVTFT
+413 IGNDVTFT

-466 TYGGALAFDPAFDGL
+466 TYGGALAFDSAFDGI
-481 AGDTIE
+481 ADNTIE
-487 GVTFGTSEP
+487 NVTFGQAETTTSE
-496 TTSDEENA
+496 EEDA
-504 EAETILHGNYAA
+504 EKETILHGNYAA

-526 YIKENTLKNCTFT
+526 NIKENTLKNCTFR

-553 NNYGK
+553 NNYSK
-558 TTEFNPVY
+558 TSDFTPVY
-566 TVDGCTFK
+566 KVDGCTFDR
-574 QNSATYDVK
+574 NSATYDEK
-583 NGDDAAGGAIT
+583 NGNDAGGGAIT
-594 IQVDPT
+594 IQVNPVE
-600 DTPNTVQVARLY
+600 TPNTVQVASLY
-612 VKNSTFTG
+612 VKNSAFTG

-629 ISTRREAN
+629 ISTRRETGYG
-637 RSNARIYLNIDSST
+637 NARIYLNIDGSN
-651 FDINR
+651 FDSNR
-656 VTSAATGGWRGGG
+656 VTSAGNGGWRGGG
-669 AVWVAGYAWADFT
+669 AVWVSGCAWADFT
-682 NNMFT
+682 ANTFT
-687 GNYSAQY
+687 GNYSAHF
-694 GGAIASNNTANY
+694 GGAIASNNDNVY
-706 RGRTLTL
+706 QGRVITL
-713 GALREDGTPDPD
+713 GVLREDGTPDPD
-725 KGNTFTNNSS
+725 KANTFTNNSA
-735 NSVGGAVC
+735 NSWGGAIST
-743 VGTDGLGDNT
+743 GANSSGDNT

-758 TVHIY
+758 TVRIY
-763 GNTFT
+763 GGSFAG
-768 KNTTNWGS
+768 NTTLWGS

-782 DSSTQRDDLGLEVVG
+782 DSGTQRNDLGLEVVG

-804 AINSSSSGAVRIYGV
+804 AKNSSSSGAVRIYGV
-819 PTSFKDCEFI
+819 PTSFKDCEFT

-840 IWVNRTNR
+840 IWVNRTKR

-868 WGGAIFINEIPSS
+868 WGGAVFINEIPSS
-881 FGATFTWND
+881 FGAAFTWNN
-890 VTFEGNTSRSHG
+890 VTFKDNTSRSHG

-925 KSISQNG
+925 KSISLNG
-932 GAFYLSQGRYTLK
+932 GAFYLSQGRYTLTN
-945 DAVFENNTAGS
+945 AVFENNIAGYN
-956 SGGAIYVW
+956 GGAIYVW

-972 TINGNSRFVGNT
+972 TINGNSSFAGNT

-994 ESNDQYRTGADG
+994 ESNNQYRTGADG

-1011 HGELNIIG
+1011 RGELNIIG
-1019 TAVTPIVF
+1019 TADNPIVF
-1027 SNNTAKNYSGG
+1027 RNNTAKNYSGG

-1043 AHNTDT
+1043 AHNTDK

-1054 VYNNTAQ
+1054 VHDNTAL

-1091 GGGVDIHNYLYYQ
+1091 GGGVDIHNYLDYQ
-1104 ETKVDNTTVITR
+1104 ETKVNNATVITR
-1116 TDKPGN
+1116 TGRPGD
-1122 FTIQDCKITENS
+1122 FTIRDCEITGNS
-1134 TTGTDNNCSGG
+1134 TTGTDGNSIGG
-1145 GGIGI
+1145 GGISI
-1150 TSDLRRGEL
+1150 TSDLRRSEL

-1164 GTVNIIDTVVEGNT
+1164 GTVNIIDTVVKDNT

-1207 TAATTAIDATNKYKY
+1207 ITATTAIDAVNKYKY
-1222 SGGAVAV
+1222 GGGAVAV

-1240 LITGNTSGVDGGALY
+1240 VIAGNTSGVDGGALY
-1255 VKNADSRVLAASL
+1255 VKNADSRVLPASL
-1268 TTKDCTISNNTAK
+1268 TTEDCEIKNNTAK

-1296 GEKTFPDSNEGVG
+1296 GEKTSPDSNEGVG
-1309 DVFVEKNAGEV
+1309 DVFVEKSAGEV
-1320 TLPAASDLPGQY
+1320 TLPAAKKLEGKYD
-1332 NAWLMDN
+1332 AWLMDDA
-1339 TPPALETDIA
+1339 TPIEKAVT
-1349 NDPTAEH
+1349 NDSSAEH

-1363 ACVVARLNG
+1363 AHVVARLNG
-1372 SAIFNWGAENFTTL
+1372 LLGGSWTGKEYTTL
-1386 QAALDA
+1386 QAALDEA
-1392 AKDKDGDASIDLLAD
+1392 AKKNGTASIDLLAD

-1412 TATTVNNPITLNLN
+1412 TATTENNPITLNLN
-1426 GYTLTGKITLSNGQN
+1426 GYTLTGKITLTNGQN
-1441 TNAFTLTDKKADNY
+1441 TNAFTLTDEKADDY
-1455 KADSAGG
+1455 KAGSAGG

-1474 SGTKSA
+1474 NGTRSA
-1480 YNTLILTGKTLT
+1480 HNTLILTGKTLT
-1492 LRNLSRAVNGQDCID
+1492 LRNLSRAVNGQDYID

-1537 VFTKNTGY
+1537 VFTKSTGY
-1545 SIFTNGNYSTVA
+1545 SILTNGNYSTVA

-1579 STVTVDGGEF
+1579 STVTVDGGKF

-1602 ASVGWTNTI
+1602 DSVGWTNTI
-1611 IINGG
+1611 TINGG
-1616 KFYNNKAVNGGVVYL
+1616 EFYNNKAVNGGVVYL

-1667 NDGEFYNNTAK
+1667 NDGEFYNNTAN

-1703 NTADNGGAVYIATKA
+1703 NTANNGGALYIATKA

-1725 EGANVGGIIRD
+1725 EGADVGGIIRD
-1736 NTASQLASNLYLGG
+1736 NAASQLASNLYLGG

-1778 TVDLADTQDL
+1778 TVDLADTQAL
-1788 HTDGIKNADQLVWL
+1788 YTKGIEDAENLVWL
-1802 KNDKETGDKAVRET
+1802 KNDNETGVKAVREP
-1816 ADAQTIYTLA
+1816 AKSQTIYTLA

-1838 IGSDKYFSV
+1838 IGSDKYFSI

-1889 LNLNGYTLTGHITVA
+1889 LNLNGYTLTGHITV
-1904 NLNNNNLTF
+1904 NDLNHVGRTF
-1913 TLADDKTQSDYK
+1913 TLTDDNTQADYNKAGKGGTLTAASGTLVNIKNQS
-1925 QGSTGGVLTSTS
+1925 
-1937 GNLVYINNQ
+1937 NR
-1946 TNKPENTTVKLQGVT
+1946 PENITVKLQGVT
-1961 LTGSTTGST
+1961 LTGSTR
-1970 CGVYA
+1970 GVYA
-1975 DSNVNLVA
+1975 GSNVNLVA

-1989 GHTVT
+1989 GLTVT
-1994 AVNTNGAA
+1994 TVNTNGAA
-2002 ISYRDV
+2002 ISYGGV
-2008 GTLEVDN
+2008 GTLVVNNCKFADN
-2015 CTFTNNRITS
+2015 RVTA
-2025 NGHAGAIFM
+2025 NGHAGAIYM
-2034 NSASC
+2034 NSASG

-2064 GHAITLRGNTFA
+2064 AHSITLRGNKFA
-2076 GNTAGSVGGAV
+2076 GNTAGAYGGAI
-2087 YLVPCTNV
+2087 YLGPCANT
-2095 EKAAAETED
+2095 EKAGSSNN

-2111 LENNTFENNKAYSSG
+2111 LENNTFKNNKAYIAG
-2126 GALYINPSTIT
+2126 GALYINPSAIT

-2154 AGGGAVYN
+2154 AQGGAVYQYN
-2162 NQGTL
+2162 GTL

-2176 ENKSYGSGSAML
+2176 ENKSYGGGSAMF
-2188 ANGNLLSVRDQE
+2188 ANGNLLSVRDQAG
-2200 NVELPADSYDTK
+2200 VTLPESGYDTQ
-2212 FLNNTAGYGNYSG
+2212 FIHNTSGYGNYNG
-2225 GWAALY
+2225 GSAALY
-2231 VGGGSSK
+2231 LGGGATK
-2238 HMRNM
+2238 NMRYM
-2243 LFDGNVAAYNSTAS
+2243 LFDRNVAAYGNTAS
-2257 AIYIGTGS
+2257 AIYISTGS
-2265 ASTAQRDMW
+2265 ASTAQRVMW
-2274 IDHCRFEKNVGNRYT
+2274 IDHCRFENNVGNRYT
-2289 VYVDSNATNNN
+2289 VYVDTNYTNKNLLKINN
-2300 RLRINDTVFD
+2300 TVFD

-2318 TDGDASLLFV
+2318 TDGDAALLYIA
-2328 SYGNNVEMCDSSIT
+2328 YGNSVEMSDCTIT
-2342 NTQGQGRVIRLLG
+2342 KTQGEGRVLRYYG
-2355 GGTLDAEGNAV
+2355 GGTLDEGGNAV
-2366 PATSTFTHVTITN
+2366 PATGTFTNVTITD
-2379 NKNCYYTPVV
+2379 NKNCYYTPVS
-2389 LTNGNST
+2389 LPNANRADSD
-2396 ENDTWK
+2396 EWK
-2402 RWSIQAK
+2402 KLSIQAQ
-2409 STWTDCTITGN
+2409 STWKDCTITGN
-2420 AASITSPDSAGGFA
+2420 AASITSQDGAGGFE
-2434 VSKQNVTL
+2434 VYKQNVTL

-2464 SYGFGD
+2464 NYGFGD
-2470 QQEGTVTFT
+2470 QQEGVVTFT
-2479 NCDITGNHG
+2479 NCCITGNHG
-2488 TAARGAGGMGISFYH
+2488 TAARGAGGMGISYYQS
-2503 NVRGIVKL
+2503 VRGIVNL
-2511 NDCTITDNTGNYG
+2511 TDCTIKDNTGNYG

-2571 RDGESRLHLTDCEIK
+2571 KDGESRLHLTDCTIT

-2603 PESRGKDN
+2603 PEKRNKDS
-2611 QYRDYYMAHA
+2611 QYRDYYVNHA
-2621 VNTQTMIVTGG
+2621 ADTQTMIVTRG

-2640 KYGGGICTDYIGKNT
+2640 KYGGGISTDVVGKST
-2655 NYNTLVV
+2655 NYNTLIVKV
-2662 NVIGGTVE
+2662 ADGTVE

-2677 QDVYAYKTQADTV
+2677 QDVYAYKTKADTV
-2690 LHLPQASKIHDNGRW
+2690 LHLPQASAIHDNGRW

-2733 VPKVETEVAQ
+2733 VPKVETKVAQ
-2743 IVKDGEVVGSPYDS
+2743 IVGTDVIYNS
-2757 LQIAM
+2757 LQEAM
-2762 DTARAM
+2762 DAARAM

-2814 LTIES
+2814 LTVES
-2819 DVNIINSK
+2819 DVAIIG
-2827 PAEGGTIS
+2827 GGTIS

-2851 VTMIGT
+2851 VTMTNT

-2880 LGQDSSIT
+2880 LGGGSTIT

-2903 SFTQTGNA
+2903 SFAQTDDAVITN
-2911 TISDCS
+2911 CS
-2917 AFENAAFTNCGYG
+2917 VFENAAFSACGYG

-2935 AKGTYTLQ
+2935 AKGSYTLQ

-2955 GIIYIANNNGAEF
+2955 GIIYIANNSGAEF
-2968 TMTKGEISGNTCKN
+2968 TMTKGKISGNTCKN

-3012 QNGGSSLLLGNTNA
+3012 QNGGSSLLLGNTHA

-3041 GWYINNG
+3041 GWYINGG

-3235 TAGEVMNGKTADNVK
+3235 TAADVMNGVKADNVE
-3250 SVEPTGET
+3250 SVVPTGKT
-3258 YPLNYDKG
+3258 YPLNYDKEIQA
-3266 DKDTPGNVTTD
+3266 DV
-3277 KTLKVTYKDNRPE
+3277 KTEEALMVTYKDGSTE
-3290 EIVRPETP
+3290 TVRPVTP

-3321 YIVSLDTKSAEMGN
+3321 YIVSLDTKSQEKNEQLVG
-3335 KLLDATERLWMRIKV
+3335 ATERLWMRIKV
-3350 PCESGEISLSGNG
+3350 PCESGEISLSGKG

-3390 EEKDLG
+3390 EEQDLG
-3396 TMNMTMQFS
+3396 AMNMTMQFS
-3405 IKVGGMHNGV
+3405 IKVGGMHNGT

-3430 QSYRTGTNPYDDRV
+3430 QSYRTKTNPYDDRV
-3444 VLDANPMRVSAKAA
+3444 VLDANTMRVSAKAA
-3458 YNLSVANNPSL
+3458 YNLSVTNNPSL

-3474 FDMDTKTEITEAE
+3474 FDMDTKTEITEQQYNE
-3487 YKKLLADGDHNVVYG
+3487 KRENNPNSNVVYG

-3528 SGDITFDVNMQ
+3528 SRDITFDVNMQ

-3546 KTVYYADGGQP
+3546 KTVYYAEGGQP

-3610 VDETHS
+3610 VDENHS

-3625 DENSAFTRGDGTKV
+3625 DENSTFTRGDGTVV
-3639 KQTQLTFKVSGYTMR
+3639 KQTKLTFKVSGYTMR
-3654 PISKSNDQA
+3654 PISKSNDPA

-3710 EDLNGVEAK
+3710 EDLNGVEAE

-3732 EGKLRDY
+3732 EGILRSY
-3739 AKNESTYNDNYD
+3739 AKNESTYYDNYD

-3800 IASKVYMTGNLD
+3800 IASMVYMTGNLD

-3913 YAAKAKDTPVLKDE
+3913 YAAKANDTPVLKDG

-3933 QYDRWA
+3933 QYARWA
-3939 RADGAGLDDSQPLW
+3939 RADGAGLDNSQPLW

-3974 GMKMT
+3974 DMEMT
-3979 VGSDGATKDIEG
+3979 VGSDGATKEIKG

-4059 FYRSATANGSN
+4059 FYRSATATGSN

-4099 ERAKAPVSHPLTS
+4099 EQANAPVSHPLTS
-4112 AKNSTIHWDIGTPTI
+4112 AKNSKINWDIGTPTI
-4127 NRITNNYQKTQYSN
+4127 SRITNNYQKTQYSN

-4198 PRVTMQSNAKAN
+4198 PGVTMQSNAKAN

-4262 DGTTWQNFDFETN
+4262 NGTTWQNFDFKTN
-4275 YEKDYVKRL
+4275 YEQDYVQQP
-4284 TRLHLTTMITDVKK
+4284 TRLHLTTTITDVKK

-4308 IGYPADPGRD
+4308 IGYPADPDRD
-4318 ITGESDQDTGESD
+4318 IKDERD

-4363 YTEIKVLRNSKTV
+4363 YTVIKVLRNSKTV

-4397 YINEGGVPSDLEL
+4397 YINEGGANSDLEL

-4438 NADGTAINLGTDD
+4438 NADGSAINLGTDD

-4462 AYNNKGVLNRE
+4462 AYTNKDVLDRA
-4473 ATMQMASSNGTQ
+4473 ATMKNAESGTS
-4485 LTNRTTQ
+4485 LTTKTTQ
-4492 DNSVTFTP
+4492 GNSVTFTP

-4506 KATDDSELGSLY
+4506 KATGTSKLGSLY
-4518 IQLKDLPNAT
+4518 LQLKGLPNAT
-4528 VKVRVELAVKQT
+4528 VKVHVKLAVTQT

-4548 TDSDNTTVQ
+4548 TDIDDKTVQ

-4623 TLAGITVTLVQK
+4623 TLAGITVTLVQTK
-4635 KTTAD
+4635 PNTQGEK
-4640 PADVVYTDADGN
+4640 PVYIDGGN
-4652 AYCTVTDTLGNKVQS
+4652 SYYAVTDTLGNKVQPV
-4667 ITTISDGRYS
+4667 TTKKDGRYT
-4677 FENLKQGKYRVL
+4677 FENLKQGNYRVL
-4689 FKDSEKGYMMEDSS
+4689 FTDSKDGYMMEDDS

-4714 TKRDAMGDTSN
+4714 TKHDATMGDTSN

-4784 KKAAEAEVDFTLAAT
+4784 KKAAEAKVDFTLAAT
-4799 QGKNELEEAVYT
+4799 QDENELEEAVYT
-4811 LTNKTVSDPA
+4811 LSNTAVSKPA
-4821 KAAQDASDLTLFG
+4821 KADENAENLTLFG
-4834 KFVGTGVDFTD
+4834 TFVGDKVDVTD
-4845 DSAERTVRW
+4845 DSDERTVRW

-4868 GPITYTLEQDTV
+4868 GPITYTLKQDTV

-4897 HTEKVSSGAES
+4897 NTEKVSSGAES

-4917 VAVNTARIYEILIHK
+4917 VAVNTARTYEILIHK

-4948 TLQPASPLEKLLG
+4948 TLQPANLPEKLLG

-4975 GENEE
+4975 GENKET
-4980 NEEIRYR
+4980 EEIRYR

-5021 DKNGNTLP
+5021 DKTGNTLP
-5029 TIALEDDKGILLYT
+5029 IITLEDDKGILLYT
-5043 AVMTQDQ
+5043 AKMTPEQ
-5050 EKGDYSVDVTA
+5050 EAGDYSVDVTA
-5061 GANRDTSTASAV
+5061 GDGRDTSTASAV

-5081 TEQEQSNLPIRTQI
+5081 KMPKTEQEQSNLPIRTQI
-5095 SMKITDSYLFSLPF
+5095 SMEITDSYLFSLPF

>member
-82 PQDPESTAA
+82 PQDPASTAA

-101 EDAPTPAPTPA
+101 EDAPTPTPTPA

-184 NAAVYAAPADQT
+184 NAAVYAAPAGQT
-196 DITVDVPVNN
+196 DIKVNVPTDN

-216 TIVGKDD
+216 TIVVKDA
-223 SGNEINISYTNKNI
+223 SGNETNINYTNKNI

-242 DSTLTVPTDAA
+242 GSTLTVPTDAA

-258 FGSLTIR
+258 FGSLTIQ
-265 GGTIQAADG
+265 GGTIKAADG

-293 TTISGFTYAGPG
+293 TTISDFTYAGPG

-319 GQFDVALGKNQE
+319 GQYDVVLDDKDEPVKNS
-331 PLQNADNTYQFKKL
+331 DGTYRFKKL
-345 QRENGNSMDTSF
+345 RRETDADMDTSF
-357 TMRGGATI
+357 TMKGGATI
-365 TGCQSDGNG
+365 TNCKSDGNG

-382 ALLTLDEANF
+382 ALLTLESANF
-392 TNNNAG
+392 TKNNAG

-413 IGDGVTFT
+413 IGNDVTFT

-466 TYGGALAFDPAFDGL
+466 TYGGALAFDPAFDGIT
-481 AGDTIE
+481 DNTIE
-487 GVTFGTSEP
+487 NVTFGQAETTTSEEGDAEEG
-496 TTSDEENA
+496 TT
-504 EAETILHGNYAA
+504 LHGNYAA

-526 YIKENTLKNCTFT
+526 NIKENTLKNCTFR

-553 NNYGK
+553 NNYSK
-558 TTEFNPVY
+558 TSDFNPVY
-566 TVDGCTFK
+566 TVEGCTFDR
-574 QNSATYDVK
+574 NSATYDVK
-583 NGDDAAGGAIT
+583 NGDDAGGGAIT
-594 IQVDPT
+594 IQVNPT
-600 DTPNTVQVARLY
+600 DTPNTVQVASLH

-629 ISTRREAN
+629 IATRREN
-637 RSNARIYLNIDSST
+637 GYSNARIYLNIDGSK
-651 FDINR
+651 FDSNR
-656 VTSAATGGWRGGG
+656 ATSAGTGGWRGGG
-669 AVWVAGYAWADFT
+669 AVWVEGYAWADFT

-694 GGAIASNNTANY
+694 GGAIASNNTVNY
-706 RGRTLTL
+706 SGRTLTL
-713 GALREDGTPDPD
+713 GALREDGTPDPE
-725 KGNTFTNNSS
+725 KSNTFTNNSS
-735 NSVGGAVC
+735 NSAGGAVY
-743 VGTDGLGDNT
+743 VGTQSPGDNT

-768 KNTTNWGS
+768 TNTTNWGS

-782 DSSTQRDDLGLEVVG
+782 DSGTQRDDLGLEVVG
-797 ATFTGNQ
+797 ATFTDNQ
-804 AINSSSSGAVRIYGV
+804 AINSSNSGAVRIYGV
-819 PTSFKDCEFI
+819 PTSFKDCEFA

-840 IWVNRTNR
+840 VWVNRTKR
-848 FDMDNVTFTGNT
+848 FDMDNVTFTDNT
-860 AGAVRNDG
+860 AGAVRNGG

-881 FGATFTWND
+881 LGATFTWNG
-890 VTFEGNTSRSHG
+890 VTFEGNTSCSHG

-925 KSISQNG
+925 KSISLNG
-932 GAFYLSQGRYTLK
+932 GAFYLSQGRYTLT
-945 DAVFENNTAGS
+945 DAVFENNTAGNN
-956 SGGAIYVW
+956 GGAIYVW
-964 NQYSGNSL
+964 NHYSGNSL
-972 TINGNSRFVGNT
+972 TIKGNSRFVGNT
-984 ANNSGGAVQF
+984 ASSSGGALYFDQ
-994 ESNDQYRTGADG
+994 NDITYTDDDGQLQYRR
-1006 NLEYY
+1006 
-1011 HGELNIIG
+1011 GELNITG
-1019 TAVTPIVF
+1019 TADKPIVF
-1027 SNNTAKNYSGG
+1027 SGNIAKNYSGG
-1038 ALCIG
+1038 AIAVG
-1043 AHNTDT
+1043 FSNTDK

-1054 VYNNTAQ
+1054 VHDNTAKQ
-1061 RYGGGIYI
+1061 YGGGIYV
-1069 NNSTTEG
+1069 NGCATVG
-1076 TLTNSKIHNNTTSWA
+1076 TLTNSKIYNNTTVQT
-1091 GGGVDIHNYLYYQ
+1091 GGGVFVHAYFNYQ
-1104 ETKVDNTTVITR
+1104 NVKANNVDVPTR
-1116 TDKPGN
+1116 IGEACD
-1122 FTIQDCKITENS
+1122 FTIENCEVTGNS
-1134 TTGTDNNCSGG
+1134 TTGTDGNSRGG
-1145 GGIGI
+1145 GGIAMGA
-1150 TSDLRRGEL
+1150 DLRHSKFFGD
-1159 YKEDS
+1159 DS
-1164 GTVNIIDTVVEGNT
+1164 GTLNIINT
-1178 TTLAG
+1178 TVG
-1183 GGIYCGYNGTNN
+1183 
-1195 ISGGSISNNTSG
+1195 NNTSG
-1207 TAATTAIDATNKYKY
+1207 T
-1222 SGGAVAV
+1222 SGGGVYGSYNTTIKISGSKIANNTAASNGGGVVV
-1229 RNNTTTIKGGT
+1229 RNNTTTIKNGT
-1240 LITGNTSGVDGGALY
+1240 VIEGNTAGANGGALY
-1255 VKNADSRVLAASL
+1255 TWDTRNNDEKKYGVYEPKL
-1268 TTKDCTISNNTAK
+1268 TTEDCTIANNTAK
-1281 KGGIAYVSAGASFAM
+1281 RGGIAYVSAGASFAM
-1296 GEKTFPDSNEGVG
+1296 GEKTSPDSNEGVG
-1309 DVFVEKNAGEV
+1309 DVFVEKSAGEV
-1320 TLPAASDLPGQY
+1320 TLPAAKKLKGKYD
-1332 NAWLMDN
+1332 AWLMDN

-1349 NDPTAEH
+1349 NDNSAEH

-1363 ACVVARLNG
+1363 ARVVARLNG
-1372 SAIFNWGAENFTTL
+1372 LLGSWTGTEYTTL
-1386 QAALDA
+1386 QAALDEA
-1392 AKDKDGDASIDLLAD
+1392 AKKTGTASIDLLAD

-1412 TATTVNNPITLNLN
+1412 TATTENNPITLNLN
-1426 GYTLTGKITLSNGQN
+1426 GYTLTGKITLTNGKN
-1441 TNAFTLTDKKADNY
+1441 INAFTLTDEEADNY
-1455 KADSAGG
+1455 KTGSTGG

-1474 SGTKSA
+1474 NGTRSA
-1480 YNTLILTGKTLT
+1480 HNTLILTGKTLT
-1492 LRNLSRAVNGQDCID
+1492 LRNLSRAVNGQDYID

-1531 IVAEGA
+1531 IVADGA

-1545 SIFTNGNYSTVA
+1545 SILTNGNYSTVA

-1579 STVTVDGGEF
+1579 STVTVDGGKF

-1602 ASVGWTNTI
+1602 DSVGWTNTI
-1611 IINGG
+1611 TINGG
-1616 KFYNNKAVNGGVVYL
+1616 EFYNNKAVNGGVVYL

-1667 NDGEFYNNTAK
+1667 NDGEFYNNTAN

-1703 NTADNGGAVYIATKA
+1703 NTADNGGALYIATKA

-1725 EGANVGGIIRD
+1725 EGADVGGIIQD

-1778 TVDLADTQDL
+1778 TVDLANTKAL
-1788 HTDGIKNADQLVWL
+1788 HTDGIENADALVWL
-1802 KNDKETGDKAVRET
+1802 KNDKETGDKTVRET

-1838 IGSDKYFSV
+1838 IGSDKYFSI

-1852 AMEAADAE
+1852 AMEAADAA

-1889 LNLNGYTLTGHITVA
+1889 LNLNGYTLTGHITVN
-1904 NLNNNNLTF
+1904 NLNNEDLTF
-1913 TLADDKTQSDYK
+1913 TLTDDNTQADYNKAGNVGTLTAASGTLVNIKDQS
-1925 QGSTGGVLTSTS
+1925 
-1937 GNLVYINNQ
+1937 NN
-1946 TNKPENTTVKLQGVT
+1946 PENTTVKLQGVT
-1961 LTGSTTGST
+1961 LTGATR
-1970 CGVYA
+1970 GVYA
-1975 DSNVNLVA
+1975 GRNVNLVA
-1983 EGSSFS
+1983 ERSSFS

-1994 AVNTNGAA
+1994 TVNTHGAA
-2002 ISYRDV
+2002 ISYGGV
-2008 GTLEVDN
+2008 GTLVVSNCKFADN
-2015 CTFTNNRITS
+2015 RVTA

-2054 SNYGGAMWLA
+2054 SNYGGAVWLA

-2087 YLVPCTNV
+2087 YLVPCTNA
-2095 EKAAAETED
+2095 EKAAAETEA

-2111 LENNTFENNKAYSSG
+2111 LENNTFKNNTAYSAG
-2126 GALYINPSTIT
+2126 GALYINPSAIT
-2137 VTTLLDHCTFT
+2137 VTTLVDRCTFT
-2148 NNSTTT
+2148 NNSSTTSN
-2154 AGGGAVYN
+2154 GGAVYT

-2167 TLGTDNRFE
+2167 TLGTGNLFE
-2176 ENKSYGSGSAML
+2176 ENKSYNGGSGMYVG
-2188 ANGNLLSVRDQE
+2188 GNLYSVRDKE

-2225 GWAALY
+2225 GNAALS
-2231 VGGGSSK
+2231 VSGGATK
-2238 HMRNM
+2238 NMRYM
-2243 LFDGNVAAYNSTAS
+2243 LFDGNVAAYGNTAS
-2257 AIYIGTGS
+2257 AIYISTGS

-2274 IDHCRFEKNVGNRYT
+2274 IDHCRFVNNVGNRYT
-2289 VYVDSNATNNN
+2289 VYVDTNYTNNN
-2300 RLRINDTVFD
+2300 LLKINNTVFD

-2318 TDGDASLLFV
+2318 TDGDAALLYIA
-2328 SYGNNVEMCDSSIT
+2328 YGNSVEMSDCTIT
-2342 NTQGQGRVIRLLG
+2342 KTQGEGRILRYYG
-2355 GGTLDAEGNAV
+2355 GGTLDKDGKAV
-2366 PATSTFTHVTITN
+2366 PATGTFTNVTITD
-2379 NKNCYYTPVV
+2379 NKNCYYTPVS
-2389 LTNGNST
+2389 LPNANSSDGD
-2396 ENDTWK
+2396 EWK
-2402 RWSIQAK
+2402 TRSIQAQSNWK
-2409 STWTDCTITGN
+2409 DCTITGN

-2470 QQEGTVTFT
+2470 QQEGVVTFT

-2503 NVRGIVKL
+2503 SVRGIVNL
-2511 NDCTITDNTGNYG
+2511 TDCTIKDNTGNYG

-2571 RDGESRLHLTDCEIK
+2571 VGGESRLRLTDCTIT

-2603 PESRGKDN
+2603 PEKRNKDS
-2611 QYRDYYMAHA
+2611 QYRDYYVGHA
-2621 VNTQTMIVTGG
+2621 ADTQTMIVTGG

-2640 KYGGGICTDYIGKNT
+2640 KYGGGISTDVVGKNT
-2655 NYNTLVV
+2655 NYSTLIVKV
-2662 NVIGGTVE
+2662 ADGTVE

-2690 LHLPQASKIHDNGRW
+2690 LHLPTASAIHDNGRW

-2743 IVKDGEVVGSPYDS
+2743 IVETGEVYNS
-2757 LQIAM
+2757 LQEAM
-2762 DTARAM
+2762 DAARAM
-2768 LAEDPNQKLTVQLLT
+2768 LAEDADQKLTVQLLT
-2783 NTNSSTQISQDTN
+2783 NTNSSTQISQGTN

-2814 LTIES
+2814 LTVES
-2819 DVNIINSK
+2819 NVAIIG
-2827 PAEGGTIS
+2827 GGTIS

-2851 VTMIGT
+2851 VTMTDT

-2880 LGQDSSIT
+2880 LGRGSTIT

-2903 SFTQTGNA
+2903 SFTQTNDA
-2911 TISDCS
+2911 VITNCS
-2917 AFENAAFTNCGYG
+2917 VFENAAFRACGYG

-2935 AKGTYTLQ
+2935 AKGIYTLQ

-2955 GIIYIANNNGAEF
+2955 GIIYIANNSGAEF
-2968 TMTKGEISGNTCKN
+2968 TMTQGEISGNTCKN

-3012 QNGGSSLLLGNTNA
+3012 QNGGSSLLLGNTHA

-3041 GWYINNG
+3041 GWYINGG

-3152 PYTFTKKYH
+3152 PYTFTKNYH

-3216 KQDTGDGEK
+3216 KQDTGD
-3225 DYYDAEDGVI
+3225 DVNDHYDAEDGVI
-3235 TAGEVMNGKTADNVK
+3235 TAAEVMNGGKADNVK
-3250 SVEPTGET
+3250 SVEPAGKT
-3258 YPLNYDKG
+3258 YPLNYDK
-3266 DKDTPGNVTTD
+3266 DTPDNVKTVE
-3277 KTLKVTYKDNRPE
+3277 TLKVTYTDNRTP

-3307 TKDNALIRSFSTAN
+3307 TKENALIRSFSTAN
-3321 YIVSLDTKSAEMGN
+3321 YIVSLDTKSAGMGD
-3335 KLLDATERLWMRIKV
+3335 KLLNATERLWMRIKV

-3396 TMNMTMQFS
+3396 TMNLTMQFS
-3405 IKVGGMHNGV
+3405 IKVGGMHNGA

-3444 VLDANPMRVSAKAA
+3444 VLDANIMRVSAKAA
-3458 YNLSVANNPSL
+3458 YNLSVGNNPSL

-3474 FDMDTKTEITEAE
+3474 FDMDTKTEITEQQYNE
-3487 YKKLLADGDHNVVYG
+3487 RVKDPDSNVVYG

-3546 KTVYYADGGQP
+3546 KTVYYAEGGQP

-3610 VDETHS
+3610 VDENHS
-3616 GGTWTALDP
+3616 GGTWTALHP
-3625 DENSAFTRGDGTKV
+3625 DENSTFTRGDGTVV

-3684 AKNDGYEGFLQT
+3684 AKDDGYEGFLQT
-3696 DMHMAGGNMTMDTT
+3696 DMHMAGGNMTMDNVADA
-3710 EDLNGVEAK
+3710 DLNGVEAK

-3732 EGKLRDY
+3732 EVILRSY

-3800 IASKVYMTGNLD
+3800 IASKVYMTGNLA
-3812 FGSEVVTPANNTDT
+3812 FGSEEVTPANNTDK

-3898 DTTRQLTQNYELTIL
+3898 DTTRQLTKNYELTIL
-3913 YAAKAKDTPVLKDE
+3913 YAAKAKDTPVLKDG

-3933 QYDRWA
+3933 QYDRWE
-3939 RADGAGLDDSQPLW
+3939 RADGAGLDNSQPLW
-3953 DKEKNTR
+3953 NGEKNTR

-3974 GMKMT
+3974 KMT
-3979 VGSDGATKDIEG
+3979 VGSDEAAKEIEG

-4059 FYRSATANGSN
+4059 FYRSATATGSN

-4099 ERAKAPVSHPLTS
+4099 EQANAPVSHPLTS

-4127 NRITNNYQKTQYSN
+4127 SRITNNYQKTQYSN

-4262 DGTTWQNFDFETN
+4262 DGTIWQDFDFA
-4275 YEKDYVKRL
+4275 KDYEQNYVQRP
-4284 TRLHLTTMITDVKK
+4284 TCLHLTTTITDVKK

-4318 ITGESDQDTGESD
+4318 ITGEKD

-4397 YINEGGVPSDLEL
+4397 YINEGGANSDLEL

-4462 AYNNKGVLNRE
+4462 TYNKGVLDHA
-4473 ATMQMASSNGTQ
+4473 ATMQKAGFGTQ
-4485 LTNRTTQ
+4485 LTNKTTQ
-4492 DNSVTFTP
+4492 GNSVTFTP

-4506 KATDDSELGSLY
+4506 KATGKSELGSLY
-4518 IQLKDLPNAT
+4518 LQLKNLPNAT
-4528 VKVRVELAVKQT
+4528 VKVHVKLAVTQT
-4540 KDGVNALL
+4540 KDDVNALL
-4548 TDSDNTTVQ
+4548 TDSDNTVQ

-4571 GGKNNALL
+4571 GGESNALL

-4623 TLAGITVTLVQK
+4623 TLAGITVTLVQTEPNTK
-4635 KTTAD
+4635 D
-4640 PADVVYTDADGN
+4640 ENPVCTDDDNSYYA
-4652 AYCTVTDTLGNKVQS
+4652 VTDTLGNKVQPV
-4667 ITTISDGRYS
+4667 TTTSDGRYT
-4677 FENLKQGKYRVL
+4677 FENLKQGEYRVL
-4689 FKDSEKGYMMEDSS
+4689 FTDSKDGYMMEDDS

-4742 MSREI
+4742 MSGEI

-4774 AKVWQNIPDA
+4774 AKVWQNIPD
-4784 KKAAEAEVDFTLAAT
+4784 KEKAAEAKVNFTLAAT
-4799 QGKNELEEAVYT
+4799 QGENKLEEAVYT
-4811 LTNKTVSDPA
+4811 LSNTKVSEPA
-4821 KAAQDASDLTLFG
+4821 KADENAENPALFG
-4834 KFVGTGVDFTD
+4834 TFVGDKVDVTD

-4868 GPITYTLEQDTV
+4868 GPITYTLKQDTV
-4880 RADGDTWIGN
+4880 RAGGDTWIGN

-4897 HTEKVSSGAES
+4897 VTEKVSSGAES

-4961 GKVEIKSQQTIQRT
+4961 GKVEIKSKQTIQRT

-4980 NEEIRYR
+4980 TEEIRYR

-5021 DKNGNTLP
+5021 DENGNTLP
-5029 TIALEDDKGILLYT
+5029 TITLEDDKGNLLYT
-5043 AVMTQDQ
+5043 AKMTKAVEGEELYTITVKKD
-5050 EKGDYSVDVTA
+5050 ETRED
-5061 GANRDTSTASAV
+5061 STASAV

-5081 TEQEQSNLPIRTQI
+5081 TMPKTEQEQSNLPIRTQI

>member
-16 AGMMAGT
+16 AGMMAGI
-23 FAQPMAVYAESTAS
+23 FAQSMAVYAESTAS

-82 PQDPESTAA
+82 PQDPASTAA

-101 EDAPTPAPTPA
+101 EDAPTPTPTPTPTPV
-112 AEDTADDAAD
+112 AEDTADDTAD

-184 NAAVYAAPADQT
+184 NAAVYAAPESQT
-196 DITVDVPVNN
+196 DIVVDVPANN

-216 TIVGKDD
+216 TIVGKDAN
-223 SGNEINISYTNKNI
+223 GNEININYTNKNI

-242 DSTLTVPTDAA
+242 GSTLTVPTDAA

-258 FGSLTIR
+258 FGSLTIQ
-265 GGTIQAADG
+265 GGTIKAADG

-293 TTISGFTYAGPG
+293 ATISDFTYAGPG

-319 GQFDVALGKNQE
+319 GQFDVALGDNQE

-345 QRENGNSMDTSF
+345 QRENGSSMDTSF
-357 TMRGGATI
+357 TMKGNTTI
-365 TGCQSDGNG
+365 TNCKSDGNG

-382 ALLTLDEANF
+382 ALLTLESANF

-413 IGDGVTFT
+413 IGNDVTFT

-466 TYGGALAFDPAFDGL
+466 TYGGALAFDSAFDGI
-481 AGDTIE
+481 ADNTIE
-487 GVTFGTSEP
+487 NVTFGQAETTTSE
-496 TTSDEENA
+496 EEDA
-504 EAETILHGNYAA
+504 EKETILHGNYAA

-526 YIKENTLKNCTFT
+526 NIKENTLKNCTFR

-553 NNYGK
+553 NNYSK
-558 TTEFNPVY
+558 TSDFTPVY
-566 TVDGCTFK
+566 KVDGCTFDR
-574 QNSATYDVK
+574 NSATYDEK
-583 NGDDAAGGAIT
+583 NGNDAGGGAIL
-594 IQVDPT
+594 IHVNPT
-600 DTPNTVQVARLY
+600 DKPNTVQVASLH

-629 ISTRREAN
+629 ISTRRETGYG
-637 RSNARIYLNIDSST
+637 NARIYLNIDGSN
-651 FDINR
+651 FDSNR
-656 VTSAATGGWRGGG
+656 VTSAGNGGWRGGG
-669 AVWVAGYAWADFT
+669 AVWVSGCAWADFT
-682 NNMFT
+682 ANTFT
-687 GNYSAQY
+687 GNYSAHF
-694 GGAIASNNTANY
+694 GGAIASNNDNVY
-706 RGRTLTL
+706 QGRVITL

-725 KGNTFTNNSS
+725 KANTFTNNSA
-735 NSVGGAVC
+735 NSWGGAIST
-743 VGTDGLGDNT
+743 GASGSGDNT

-758 TVHIY
+758 TVRIY
-763 GNTFT
+763 GGSFAG
-768 KNTTNWGS
+768 NTTLWGS

-782 DSSTQRDDLGLEVVG
+782 NSGTQRDDDLGLEVIG
-797 ATFTGNQ
+797 TTFTENK
-804 AINSSSSGAVRIYGV
+804 ATHSADAGAVYIYGI
-819 PTSFKDCEFI
+819 TSSFKDCKFTA
-829 NNTTEQSHGGA
+829 NSTEQTHGGA
-840 IWVNRTNR
+840 MRIQRTKR

-868 WGGAIFINEIPSS
+868 WGGAVFINEIPSS
-881 FGATFTWND
+881 LGATFTWNG

-925 KSISQNG
+925 KSISQSG
-932 GAFYLSQGRYTLK
+932 GAFYLSQGHYTLT

-972 TINGNSRFVGNT
+972 TINGNSSFTGNT
-984 ANNSGGAVQF
+984 AGSSGGAVQF
-994 ESNDQYRTGADG
+994 ESNNQYRTGADG

-1011 HGELNIIG
+1011 RGELNIIG
-1019 TAVTPIVF
+1019 TADNPIVF
-1027 SNNTAKNYSGG
+1027 SNNTAKNFSGG

-1054 VYNNTAQ
+1054 VHDNTAL

-1069 NNSTTEG
+1069 NNSTTKG
-1076 TLTNSKIHNNTTSWA
+1076 TLTNSKIYNNTTSWA
-1091 GGGVDIHNYLYYQ
+1091 GGGVGIHNYLDFQ
-1104 ETKVDNTTVITR
+1104 ETKVDNATKITR
-1116 TDKPGN
+1116 TGRPGD
-1122 FTIQDCKITENS
+1122 FTIQNCEITDNS
-1134 TTGTDNNCSGG
+1134 TTGTDGNCIGG

-1150 TSDLRRGEL
+1150 TSDLRRSEL
-1159 YKEDS
+1159 YKVDS
-1164 GTVNIIDTVVEGNT
+1164 GTVNIIDTVVESNT

-1229 RNNTTTIKGGT
+1229 RNNTTTIKDGT

-1255 VKNADSRVLAASL
+1255 VKNADSRVLPASL
-1268 TTKDCTISNNTAK
+1268 TTEDCEIKNNTAK

-1296 GEKTFPDSNEGVG
+1296 GKKTAPDSNEGVG
-1309 DVFVEKNAGEV
+1309 DVFVEKNAGKV
-1320 TLPAASDLPGQY
+1320 TLPAAKQLKGKYD
-1332 NAWLMDN
+1332 AWLMDDA
-1339 TPPALETDIA
+1339 TSIETA
-1349 NDPTAEH
+1349 VTNDSSAEH

-1363 ACVVARLNG
+1363 ARVVARLNG
-1372 SAIFNWGAENFTTL
+1372 LLGSWDGKTYTTL
-1386 QAALDA
+1386 QAALDEA
-1392 AKDKDGDASIDLLAD
+1392 AKKTGTASIDLLAD

-1412 TATTVNNPITLNLN
+1412 TATTVHNPITLNLN
-1426 GYTLTGKITLSNGQN
+1426 GYTLTGKITLTNNEN
-1441 TNAFTLTDKKADNY
+1441 TNAFTLTDEEADKY
-1455 KADSAGG
+1455 KAGSAGG

-1474 SGTKSA
+1474 NGTRSA
-1480 YNTLILTGKTLT
+1480 HNTLILTGKTLT
-1492 LRNLSRAVNGQDCID
+1492 LRNLSRAVYGDRYID
-1507 ITAKDVTFTGNTD
+1507 VTAEDVTFTGST
-1520 SGIRLNGSYHN
+1520 SACIWLNNDNN
-1531 IVAEGA
+1531 IKVDGA

-1545 SIFTNGNYSTVA
+1545 SIVQNSNDSTVD
-1557 LKDVEIYDNSGTNSG
+1557 LKNVEIYENNGNQGG
-1572 RVYVNSN
+1572 RVYLGNRN
-1579 STVTVDGGEF
+1579 TLTVDGGEY
-1589 HDNITTSQSGGVI
+1589 HDNATTSQNGGVI
-1602 ASVGWTNTI
+1602 FANGQGNTVT
-1611 IINGG
+1611 INSGE
-1616 KFYNNKAVNGGVVYL
+1616 FYNNKAVNGGAVCMWQL
-1631 VYTGNVT
+1631 GTLT
-1638 INDGK
+1638 INGGSFHDNTATTNGGAIVACNATGGNHITTLTITGGEI
-1643 FYNNTA
+1643 YNNTA
-1649 TSNGGAL
+1649 
-1656 AAGNRAVILTI
+1656 V
-1667 NDGEFYNNTAK
+1667 
-1678 NGGAVYMNTDVGL
+1678 NGGAVYMSTGTGL
-1691 STLNMTGGEIYN
+1691 GTFTMTGGEIYN
-1703 NTADNGGAVYIATKA
+1703 NTADNGGALYIATKA

-1725 EGANVGGIIRD
+1725 EGADVGGIIRD

-1778 TVDLADTQDL
+1778 TVDLADTQAL
-1788 HTDGIKNADQLVWL
+1788 YTKGIEDAENLVWL
-1802 KNDKETGDKAVRET
+1802 KNDNETGDKAVRE
-1816 ADAQTIYTLA
+1816 AAESQTIYTLA
-1826 PAGENTGSYAAR
+1826 PAGKNTGSYAAR
-1838 IGSDKYFSV
+1838 IGSDKYFSI

-1860 DAETNTTTI
+1860 NAETNTTTI

-1889 LNLNGYTLTGHITVA
+1889 LNLNGYTLTGHITVTD
-1904 NLNNNNLTF
+1904 LNKAGLTF
-1913 TLADDKTQSDYK
+1913 TLCNAKGEGDYNPAD
-1925 QGSTGGVLTSTS
+1925 GGGKLTSESGTLLVTNGQTS
-1937 GNLVYINNQ
+1937 
-1946 TNKPENTTVKLQGVT
+1946 KPDNTTVKLQGVT
-1961 LTGSTTGST
+1961 LDGSTMDGST
-1970 CGVYA
+1970 RGVYTG
-1975 DSNVNLVA
+1975 NNTNLVLKDTTI
-1983 EGSSFS
+1983 SNMTYTSTD
-1989 GHTVT
+1989 H
-1994 AVNTNGAA
+1994 GAGIRFGGA
-2002 ISYRDV
+2002 GV
-2008 GTLEVDN
+2008 LEADG
-2015 CTFTNNRITS
+2015 CTFANNRVES
-2025 NGHAGAIFM
+2025 NYYGGAIFM
-2034 NSASC
+2034 NSASS
-2039 KATITNSTFTNNQSK
+2039 KATITNSTFTNNYAR
-2054 SNYGGAMWLA
+2054 NVGGAMFLNS
-2064 GHAITLRGNTFA
+2064 HTITLRGNTFA
-2076 GNTAGSVGGAV
+2076 GNSTSDRGGAI
-2087 YLVPCTNV
+2087 YMQPRINT
-2095 EKAAAETED
+2095 EKAESEK
-2104 YGSYDAV
+2104 YGAYDVV
-2111 LENNTFENNKAYSSG
+2111 LENNTFRNNKAYGAG
-2126 GALYINPSTIT
+2126 GALYIEPSAIT
-2137 VTTLLDHCTFT
+2137 VTTLLDRCTFT

-2154 AGGGAVYN
+2154 AQGGAVCN

-2167 TLGTDNRFE
+2167 TLGTGNLFK
-2176 ENKSYGSGSAML
+2176 ENKSYSGGSGMYVG
-2188 ANGNLLSVRDQE
+2188 GNLYSVRDLPG
-2200 NVELPADSYDTK
+2200 VELPEESYDTQ
-2212 FLNNTAGYGNYSG
+2212 FISNTAGYGNYNG
-2225 GWAALY
+2225 GSAALQ
-2231 VGGGSSK
+2231 VGGGSTK

-2243 LFDGNVAAYNSTAS
+2243 LFDDNIAAYGGTAS
-2257 AIYIGTGS
+2257 AIYVGNTGS
-2265 ASTAQRDMW
+2265 GEAERQIL
-2274 IDHCRFEKNVGNRYT
+2274 IDHCRIVNNVAPAYT
-2289 VYVDSNATNNN
+2289 VYIADTYYLGNRTQITN
-2300 RLRINDTVFD
+2300 TVFD
-2310 NNTVKYGR
+2310 NNTIR
-2318 TDGDASLLFV
+2318 SDSGDYSVLFV
-2328 SYGNNVEMCDSSIT
+2328 HYGNNLEVSNTSFT
-2342 NTQGQGRVIRLLG
+2342 NTQGKGRVIRVLG
-2355 GGTLDAEGNAV
+2355 GGDYKNDTNYV
-2366 PATSTFTHVTITN
+2366 PAYSTFDNVTIKDNTNCLYTPVYISNLNENYRDDYVRYSVQASTTWSNCVLTNNASSTGNYNVGAFYVYKQFLTMENCQITN
-2379 NKNCYYTPVV
+2379 NKGQYGAVGLAGP
-2389 LTNGNST
+2389 LT
-2396 ENDTWK
+2396 
-2402 RWSIQAK
+2402 SIGKGEQKQMEA
-2409 STWTDCTITGN
+2409 TFTGCKIADN
-2420 AASITSPDSAGGFA
+2420 EGGSAGG
-2434 VSKQNVTL
+2434 L
-2442 EHCTISNNSGPNG
+2442 WIG
-2455 GVYVSSPLT
+2455 GHESYRLT
-2464 SYGFGD
+2464 
-2470 QQEGTVTFT
+2470 VNLK
-2479 NCDITGNHG
+2479 NCDISKNTSLSM
-2488 TAARGAGGMGISFYH
+2488 AGGIYAGQLTT
-2503 NVRGIVKL
+2503 L
-2511 NDCTITDNTGNYG
+2511 NMTETTVAENTAKTYG
-2524 GGIRVGGNDNDDWN
+2524 GGLYTYGQDDENGKSRVN
-2538 ASGLGTLNAT
+2538 LT
-2548 NCTISGNTATVKG
+2548 NCKITG
-2561 GGIFASAYDT
+2561 
-2571 RDGESRLHLTDCEIK
+2571 
-2586 NNTANYGGGI
+2586 NTANYGGGI
-2596 YAARQIK
+2596 YMARNQK
-2603 PESRGKDN
+2603 PEKRD
-2611 QYRDYYMAHA
+2611 QYHYHDFYVA
-2621 VNTQTMIVTGG
+2621 NTTPTQTLNITGG
-2632 TIADNIAQ
+2632 TVANNTALAN
-2640 KYGGGICTDYIGKNT
+2640 GGGICTDKDDRDTSYS
-2655 NYNTLVV
+2655 TLIVKV
-2662 NVIGGTVE
+2662 ADGTVE

-2677 QDVYAYKTQADTV
+2677 QDVYAYKTKADTV

-2715 DEAIDYDPI
+2715 DEPIDYDPI

-2762 DTARAM
+2762 DAARAM
-2768 LAEDPNQKLTVQLLT
+2768 LAEEPNQKLTVQLLT

-2796 VTLDLAGHTI
+2796 VTLDLAGHII

-2851 VTMIGT
+2851 VTMTDT

-2880 LGQDSSIT
+2880 LGRGSTIT

-2903 SFTQTGNA
+2903 SFAQTGDAVITN
-2911 TISDCS
+2911 CS
-2917 AFENAAFTNCGYG
+2917 VFENAAFSACGYG

-2935 AKGTYTLQ
+2935 AKGIYTLQ
-2943 SGSVTNNSATQN
+2943 SGSVTNNSATKN
-2955 GIIYIANNNGAEF
+2955 GIIYIANNSGAEF
-2968 TMTKGEISGNTCKN
+2968 TMTQGKISGNTCKN
-2982 GTIYQAGG
+2982 GTIYQEGG

-2998 ITGNT
+2998 IAGNT
-3003 CTESGGGVY
+3003 CTENGGGVY
-3012 QNGGSSLLLGNTNA
+3012 QNGGSSLLLGTTNA

-3041 GWYINNG
+3041 GWYINGG

-3235 TAGEVMNGKTADNVK
+3235 TAADVMNGVKADNVE
-3250 SVEPTGET
+3250 SVVPTGKT
-3258 YPLNYDKG
+3258 YPLNYDKEIQA
-3266 DKDTPGNVTTD
+3266 DV
-3277 KTLKVTYKDNRPE
+3277 KTEEALMVTYKDGSTE
-3290 EIVRPETP
+3290 TVRPVTP

-3321 YIVSLDTKSAEMGN
+3321 YIVSLDTKSQEKNEQLVG
-3335 KLLDATERLWMRIKV
+3335 ATERLWMRIKV
-3350 PCESGEISLSGNG
+3350 PCESGEISLSGKG

-3390 EEKDLG
+3390 EEQDLG
-3396 TMNMTMQFS
+3396 AMNMTMQFS
-3405 IKVGGMHNGV
+3405 IKVGGMHNGT

-3430 QSYRTGTNPYDDRV
+3430 QSYRTKTNPYDDRV
-3444 VLDANPMRVSAKAA
+3444 VLDANTMRVSAKAA
-3458 YNLSVANNPSL
+3458 YNLSVTNNPSL

-3474 FDMDTKTEITEAE
+3474 FDMDTKTEITEQQYNE
-3487 YKKLLADGDHNVVYG
+3487 KRENNPNSNVVYG

-3528 SGDITFDVNMQ
+3528 SRDITFDVNMQ

-3546 KTVYYADGGQP
+3546 KTVYYAEGGQP

-3610 VDETHS
+3610 VDENHS

-3625 DENSAFTRGDGTKV
+3625 DENSTFTRGDGTVV
-3639 KQTQLTFKVSGYTMR
+3639 KQTKLTFKVSGYTMR
-3654 PISKSNDQA
+3654 PISKSNDPA

-3684 AKNDGYEGFLQT
+3684 AQNDGYEGFLQT

-3710 EDLNGVEAK
+3710 EDLNGVEAE

-3732 EGKLRDY
+3732 EGILRSY
-3739 AKNESTYNDNYD
+3739 AKNESTYYDNYD

-3913 YAAKAKDTPVLKDE
+3913 YAAKANDTPVLKDG

-3933 QYDRWA
+3933 QYARWA
-3939 RADGAGLDDSQPLW
+3939 RADGAGLDNSQPLW

-3974 GMKMT
+3974 DMEMT
-3979 VGSDGATKDIEG
+3979 VGSDGATKEIKG

-4059 FYRSATANGSN
+4059 FYRSATATGSN

-4099 ERAKAPVSHPLTS
+4099 EQANAPVSHPLTS
-4112 AKNSTIHWDIGTPTI
+4112 AKNSKINWDIGTPTI
-4127 NRITNNYQKTQYSN
+4127 SRITNNYQKTQYSN

-4198 PRVTMQSNAKAN
+4198 PGVTMQSNAKAN

-4262 DGTTWQNFDFETN
+4262 NGTTWQNFDFKTN
-4275 YEKDYVKRL
+4275 YEQDYVQQP
-4284 TRLHLTTMITDVKK
+4284 TRLHLTTTITDVKK

-4308 IGYPADPGRD
+4308 IGYPADPDRD
-4318 ITGESDQDTGESD
+4318 IKDERD

-4397 YINEGGVPSDLEL
+4397 YINEGGANSDLEL

-4438 NADGTAINLGTDD
+4438 NADGSAINLGTDD

-4462 AYNNKGVLNRE
+4462 AYTNKDVLDRA
-4473 ATMQMASSNGTQ
+4473 ATMKNAESGTS
-4485 LTNRTTQ
+4485 LTTKTTQ
-4492 DNSVTFTP
+4492 GNSVTFTP

-4506 KATDDSELGSLY
+4506 KATGTSKLGSLY
-4518 IQLKDLPNAT
+4518 LQLQNLPNAI
-4528 VKVRVELAVKQT
+4528 VKVHVELAVTQT
-4540 KDGVNALL
+4540 KDSVNALL
-4548 TDSDNTTVQ
+4548 TDSDNQTVQ

-4571 GGKNNALL
+4571 GGESNALL

-4586 KVRSRSISGLVW
+4586 KVRNRSISGLVW

-4623 TLAGITVTLVQK
+4623 TLEGITVTLVQTEPNTK
-4635 KTTAD
+4635 D
-4640 PADVVYTDADGN
+4640 ENPVYTDDKDNSYYA
-4652 AYCTVTDTLGNKVQS
+4652 VTDTLGNKVQPV
-4667 ITTISDGRYS
+4667 TTKKDGRYT
-4677 FENLKQGKYRVL
+4677 FENLKQGNYRVL
-4689 FKDSEKGYMMEDSS
+4689 FKDSENGYMMEDGN

-4714 TKRDAMGDTSN
+4714 TKHDDKKDTSN
-4725 KTAPQYGT
+4725 KTDKQYGDT
-4733 EDANTLQAA
+4733 TNTLQAA
-4742 MSREI
+4742 LSDVI

-4784 KKAAEAEVDFTLAAT
+4784 AKAAEAKVNFTLAAT
-4799 QGKNELEEAVYT
+4799 QDENKLEEAVYT
-4811 LTNKTVSDPA
+4811 LSNTAVSEPA
-4821 KAAQDASDLTLFG
+4821 KAAQGASDLTLFG
-4834 KFVGTGVDFTD
+4834 TFVGDKVDVTD

-4868 GPITYTLEQDTV
+4868 GPITYTLKQDTV

-4897 HTEKVSSGAES
+4897 GTEKVSSGAES

-4917 VAVNTARIYEILIHK
+4917 VAVNTARTYEILIHK
-4932 LSDVENKELEQ
+4932 LSDVENKELEK

-4961 GKVEIKSQQTIQRT
+4961 GKVEIKSKQTIQRT

-4980 NEEIRYR
+4980 TEEIRYR

-5021 DKNGNTLP
+5021 DEKGNTLP
-5029 TIALEDDKGILLYT
+5029 IITLEDDKGNLLYT
-5043 AVMTQDQ
+5043 AEMTPEQ
-5050 EKGDYSVDVTA
+5050 ETGGYSVDVTV
-5061 GANRDTSTASAV
+5061 GDGRDTSTASAV

-5081 TEQEQSNLPIRTQI
+5081 TMPRTEQEQSNLPIRTQI

>member
-50 ADADVVIATPTPEPD
+50 ADADVVVATPTPEPD

-82 PQDPESTAA
+82 PQDPASTAA

-101 EDAPTPAPTPA
+101 EDAPTPTPTPA

-184 NAAVYAAPADQT
+184 NAAVYKAPADQT
-196 DITVDVPVNN
+196 VKVDVPAGN

-216 TIVGKDD
+216 TIVVKDASGKET
-223 SGNEINISYTNKNI
+223 NINYTNKNI

-242 DSTLTVPTDAA
+242 NSTLTVPTDAA

-258 FGSLTIR
+258 FGSLTIQ
-265 GGTIQAADG
+265 GGTIKAADG

-293 TTISGFTYAGPG
+293 TTISDFTYAGPG

-319 GQFDVALGKNQE
+319 GQFDVALGANQE

-345 QRENGNSMDTSF
+345 RRENDAEMDTSF
-357 TMRGGATI
+357 TMQGGATI
-365 TGCQSDGNG
+365 TNCKSDGNG

-382 ALLTLDEANF
+382 ALLTLESANF

-413 IGDGVTFT
+413 IGNGVTFT

-450 VPVTFN
+450 APVTFN

-481 AGDTIE
+481 AGDTIAN
-487 GVTFGTSEP
+487 VAFGQADTTTSEEGDAQEE
-496 TTSDEENA
+496 TT
-504 EAETILHGNYAA
+504 LHGNYAA

-526 YIKENTLKNCTFT
+526 NIKENTLKNCTFR

-553 NNYGK
+553 NTYGK
-558 TTEFNPVY
+558 TTEFKPVY
-566 TVDGCTFK
+566 TVDGCTFDR
-574 QNSATYDVK
+574 NSATYDVK
-583 NGDDAAGGAIT
+583 NGDDAGGGAILM
-594 IQVDPT
+594 QVNPT
-600 DTPNTVQVARLY
+600 DTPNTVQVASLY

-620 NTATGYGGA
+620 NTATGFGGA

-637 RSNARIYLNIDSST
+637 RGNVRIYLNIDNST
-651 FDINR
+651 FDGNR
-656 VTSAATGGWRGGG
+656 ATSAGNGGWRGGG

-682 NNMFT
+682 ANEFT
-687 GNYSAQY
+687 GNYSAHF
-694 GGAIASNNTANY
+694 GGAIATNNDNVY
-706 RGRTLTL
+706 QGRVITL

-725 KGNTFTNNSS
+725 KANTFTNNSA
-735 NSVGGAVC
+735 NSWGGAIST
-743 VGTDGLGDNT
+743 GASSSGDNT

-758 TVHIY
+758 TVRIY
-763 GNTFT
+763 GGSFAG
-768 KNTTNWGS
+768 NTTLWGS

-782 DSSTQRDDLGLEVVG
+782 ASGNQRNDLGLEVIG
-797 ATFTGNQ
+797 TTFTENK
-804 AINSSSSGAVRIYGV
+804 ATHSADTGAVYLYGI
-819 PTSFKDCEFI
+819 TSSFKDCEFTA
-829 NNTTEQSHGGA
+829 NSTEQTHGGA
-840 IWVNRTNR
+840 MYIRRTKR

-868 WGGAIFINEIPSS
+868 RGGAIFINEIPSS
-881 FGATFTWND
+881 FGATFTWNG
-890 VTFEGNTSRSHG
+890 VTFEGNTSRSYG
-902 GAVGINTNVYLTL
+902 GAVGIDTNVYLTL

-925 KSISQNG
+925 KSISQSG
-932 GAFYLSQGRYTLK
+932 GAFYLSQGRYTLTN
-945 DAVFENNTAGS
+945 AVFENNIAGS

-972 TINGNSRFVGNT
+972 TINGNSSFTGNT
-984 ANNSGGAVQF
+984 AGSSGGAVQF
-994 ESNDQYRTGADG
+994 ESNNQYRTGADG

-1011 HGELNIIG
+1011 RGELNIIG
-1019 TAVTPIVF
+1019 TADTPIVF

-1054 VYNNTAQ
+1054 VHDNTAQ

-1069 NNSTTEG
+1069 NNSITEG

-1091 GGGVDIHNYLYYQ
+1091 GGGVDIHNYLDYQ
-1104 ETKVDNTTVITR
+1104 ETKVNNATVITR
-1116 TDKPGN
+1116 TGRPGD
-1122 FTIQDCKITENS
+1122 FTIRDCEISGNS
-1134 TTGTDNNCSGG
+1134 TTGTDGNCIGG

-1150 TSDLRRGEL
+1150 TSDLRRSEL
-1159 YKEDS
+1159 YKVDS
-1164 GTVNIIDTVVEGNT
+1164 GTVNIIDTVVEDNT

-1229 RNNTTTIKGGT
+1229 RNNTTTIKDGT

-1255 VKNADSRVLAASL
+1255 VKNADSRVLPASL
-1268 TTKDCTISNNTAK
+1268 TTEDCEIKNNTAQ

-1296 GEKTFPDSNEGVG
+1296 GKKTFPDSNEGVG
-1309 DVFVEKNAGEV
+1309 DVFVEKSAGKV
-1320 TLPAASDLPGQY
+1320 TLPAAKKLEGEYD
-1332 NAWLMDN
+1332 AWLMDN

-1349 NDPTAEH
+1349 NDSNAEH

-1363 ACVVARLNG
+1363 ARFVARLNG
-1372 SAIFNWGAENFTTL
+1372 LLGSRTGTKYTTL
-1386 QAALDA
+1386 QAALDEA
-1392 AKDKDGDASIDLLAD
+1392 AKKTGTASIDLLAD

-1426 GYTLTGKITLSNGQN
+1426 GYTLTGKITLTNNEN
-1441 TNAFTLTDKKADNY
+1441 TNAFTLTDETAANY
-1455 KADSAGG
+1455 KAGSTGG

-1474 SGTKSA
+1474 NGTKSA
-1480 YNTLILTGKTLT
+1480 YNKLILTGKTLT
-1492 LRNLSRAVNGQDCID
+1492 LTSMYRGVNAGSYAD
-1507 ITAKDVTFTGNTD
+1507 ITVDGLTFTRMTNA
-1520 SGIRLNGSYHN
+1520 GIY
-1531 IVAEGA
+1531 
-1537 VFTKNTGY
+1537 
-1545 SIFTNGNYSTVA
+1545 TNGNCNIHVSNATFTQNTGNSIVAYNNNNIVTVEST
-1557 LKDVEIYDNSGTNSG
+1557 EIYDNKIGGNG
-1572 RVYVNSN
+1572 MIFVDYN
-1579 STVTVDGGEF
+1579 STLTIEDGSF
-1589 HDNITTSQSGGVI
+1589 HDNTSSGNGGIVYGYRYGNKIT
-1602 ASVGWTNTI
+1602 
-1611 IINGG
+1611 INGG
-1616 KFYNNKAVNGGVVYL
+1616 EYYNNKAAHGGAIYMSQNGTLTINGGSFH
-1631 VYTGNVT
+1631 
-1638 INDGK
+1638 D
-1643 FYNNTA
+1643 NTA
-1649 TSNGGAL
+1649 TTNGGAIV
-1656 AAGNRAVILTI
+1656 ACNQTSGNHSTTLTI
-1667 NDGEFYNNTAK
+1667 TGGEFYNNTAV
-1678 NGGAVYMNTDVGL
+1678 NGGAVYMSTGTGL
-1691 STLNMTGGEIYN
+1691 GTFTMTGGEIYN
-1703 NTADNGGAVYIATKA
+1703 NTADNGGALYIATKA

-1725 EGANVGGIIRD
+1725 EDADVGGIIRD

-1750 ADSSLTVGE
+1750 ADSTLTVG
-1759 KTLLHGG
+1759 KNALLYGG

-1778 TVDLADTQDL
+1778 KIELANTQDL
-1788 HTDGIKNADQLVWL
+1788 HIDGIENADRLVWL
-1802 KNDKETGDKAVRET
+1802 KNDEETGDKAVLET
-1816 ADAQTIYTLA
+1816 VDAQTIYTLA

-1838 IGSDKYFSV
+1838 IGSDKYFSI

-1852 AMEAADAE
+1852 AMETAAAAE

-1880 INNTKHSPT
+1880 INNTKYSPT

-1913 TLADDKTQSDYK
+1913 TMADDKTQGDYNK
-1925 QGSTGGVLTSTS
+1925 AGNGGTLTAAS
-1937 GNLVYINNQ
+1937 GTLVNIKDQ
-1946 TNKPENTTVKLQGVT
+1946 SNKPENTTVKLQGVT
-1961 LTGSTTGST
+1961 LTGSTR
-1970 CGVYA
+1970 GVYA
-1975 DSNVNLVA
+1975 GNNVNLVA

-2002 ISYRDV
+2002 ISYGGV
-2008 GTLEVDN
+2008 GTLVVNNCKFADN
-2015 CTFTNNRITS
+2015 RVTA

-2039 KATITNSTFTNNQSK
+2039 KATITNSTFTSNQSK

-2076 GNTAGSVGGAV
+2076 GNTAGSVGGAI

-2095 EKAAAETED
+2095 EKAAAETEA

-2176 ENKSYGSGSAML
+2176 ENKSYGSGSAMFVS
-2188 ANGNLLSVRDQE
+2188 GNLLSVRDQE

-2243 LFDGNVAAYNSTAS
+2243 LFDGNVAAYGGTAS

-2274 IDHCRFEKNVGNRYT
+2274 IDHCRFVHNVGNRHT
-2289 VYVDSNATNNN
+2289 VYVDTNYTNNN
-2300 RLRINDTVFD
+2300 LLKINDTVFD

-2318 TDGDASLLFV
+2318 TDGDAALLYIA
-2328 SYGNNVEMCDSSIT
+2328 YGNSVKMSDSTIT
-2342 NTQGQGRVIRLLG
+2342 ETQGEGRILRYYG
-2355 GGTLDAEGNAV
+2355 GGTLDKDGKAV
-2366 PATSTFTHVTITN
+2366 PATGTFTNVTITD
-2379 NKNCYYTPVV
+2379 NKNCYYTPVS
-2389 LTNGNST
+2389 LPNANRSDGD
-2396 ENDTWK
+2396 EWK
-2402 RWSIQAK
+2402 TRSIQAQ

-2420 AASITSPDSAGGFA
+2420 AASITSQDGAGGFE
-2434 VSKQNVTL
+2434 VYKQNVTL
-2442 EHCTISNNSGPNG
+2442 DNCTISNNSGPNG

-2464 SYGFGD
+2464 NYGFGD
-2470 QQEGTVTFT
+2470 PQEGVVTFT
-2479 NCDITGNHG
+2479 NCAITGNHG
-2488 TAARGAGGMGISFYH
+2488 TAARGAGGMGISYYQS
-2503 NVRGIVKL
+2503 VRGIVNL
-2511 NDCTITDNTGNYG
+2511 TDCTIKDNTGNYG

-2571 RDGESRLHLTDCEIK
+2571 VNGESRLRLTGCTIT

-2603 PESRGKDN
+2603 PEKRNKDS
-2611 QYRDYYMAHA
+2611 QYRDYYVGHA
-2621 VNTQTMIVTGG
+2621 ADTQTMIVTGG

-2640 KYGGGICTDYIGKNT
+2640 KYGGGISTDVVEKNT
-2655 NYNTLVV
+2655 NYSTLIVKV
-2662 NVIGGTVE
+2662 ADGTVE

-2677 QDVYAYKTQADTV
+2677 QDVYAYKTKADTV
-2690 LHLPQASKIHDNGRW
+2690 LHLPQASAIHDNGRW

-2715 DEAIDYDPI
+2715 DEPIDYDPI

-2757 LQIAM
+2757 LQEAM
-2762 DTARAM
+2762 DAARAM

-2851 VTMIGT
+2851 VTMTNT

-2880 LGQDSSIT
+2880 LGQGSTIT

-2903 SFTQTGNA
+2903 SFAQTDDAVITN
-2911 TISDCS
+2911 CS
-2917 AFENAAFTNCGYG
+2917 VFENAAFRACGYG

-2935 AKGTYTLQ
+2935 AKGSYTLQ

-2955 GIIYIANNNGAEF
+2955 GIIYIANNSGAEF
-2968 TMTKGEISGNTCKN
+2968 TMTKGKISGNTCKN

-2998 ITGNT
+2998 ITDNT

-3041 GWYINNG
+3041 GWYINGG

-3152 PYTFTKKYH
+3152 PYTFTKNYH

-3216 KQDTGDGEK
+3216 KQDTGD
-3225 DYYDAEDGVI
+3225 DVNDHYDAEDGVI
-3235 TAGEVMNGKTADNVK
+3235 TAAEVMNGVKAENVK
-3250 SVEPTGET
+3250 SVKPTGKT
-3258 YPLNYDKG
+3258 YPLNYDK
-3266 DKDTPGNVTTD
+3266 DAPDSV
-3277 KTLKVTYKDNRPE
+3277 KTEGALKVTYKDGSTE
-3290 EIVRPETP
+3290 TVRPETP

-3307 TKDNALIRSFSTAN
+3307 TKENALIRSFSTAN
-3321 YIVSLDTKSAEMGN
+3321 YIVSLDTKSAGMGN
-3335 KLLDATERLWMRIKV
+3335 KLLGATERLWMRIKV

-3390 EEKDLG
+3390 EEQDLG
-3396 TMNMTMQFS
+3396 AMNMTMQFS
-3405 IKVGGMHNGV
+3405 IKVGGMHNGA

-3430 QSYRTGTNPYDDRV
+3430 QSYRTKTNPYNDRV
-3444 VLDANPMRVSAKAA
+3444 VLDANIMRVSAKAA
-3458 YNLSVANNPSL
+3458 YNLSVGNNPSL

-3474 FDMDTKTEITEAE
+3474 FDMDTKTEITEQQYNE
-3487 YKKLLADGDHNVVYG
+3487 RVKDPDSNVVYG

-3616 GGTWTALDP
+3616 GGTWTALNP
-3625 DENSAFTRGDGTKV
+3625 DENSAFTRGDGTVV
-3639 KQTQLTFKVSGYTMR
+3639 KQTKLTFKVSGYTMR

-3684 AKNDGYEGFLQT
+3684 AQNGGYEGFLQT

-3710 EDLNGVEAK
+3710 EDLNGVEAE

-3869 VYKMSQQEVA
+3869 VCKMSQKEVA

-3913 YAAKAKDTPVLKDE
+3913 YAAKANDTPVLE
-3927 SEGNGW
+3927 NGSEGNGW
-3933 QYDRWA
+3933 QYARWE
-3939 RADGAGLDDSQPLW
+3939 RADGAGLDNSQPLW
-3953 DKEKNTR
+3953 EKQPNTR

-4059 FYRSATANGSN
+4059 FYRSATATGSN

-4075 LMDNGTVLTK
+4075 LMDNGTMLTK

-4099 ERAKAPVSHPLTS
+4099 EQANAPVSHPLTS

-4215 GTTQTDLTLDVKL
+4215 GMTQTDLTLDVKL

-4262 DGTTWQNFDFETN
+4262 NGTTWQDFNFKTN
-4275 YEKDYVKRL
+4275 YEKDYVQRP
-4284 TRLHLTTMITDVKK
+4284 TRLHLTTTITDVKK

-4318 ITGESDQDTGESD
+4318 ITSENN

-4397 YINEGGVPSDLEL
+4397 YIKEDGATSDLEL

-4438 NADGTAINLGTDD
+4438 NADGSAINLGTDD

-4462 AYNNKGVLNRE
+4462 AYTNKGVLDRA
-4473 ATMQMASSNGTQ
+4473 ATMEKASSNGTP
-4485 LTNRTTQ
+4485 LTTTTKNTQ

-4500 DTMPIH
+4500 NTMPIH
-4506 KATDDSELGSLY
+4506 KATGKSELGSLY
-4518 IQLKDLPNAT
+4518 LQLRGLPNAT
-4528 VKVRVELAVKQT
+4528 VKVRVELTVTQT

-4548 TDSDNTTVQ
+4548 TDSDDKTVQ

-4571 GGKNNALL
+4571 GGEKNALL

-4623 TLAGITVTLVQK
+4623 TLAGITVTLVQTK
-4635 KTTAD
+4635 PNTQGET
-4640 PADVVYTDADGN
+4640 PVYIDGGN
-4652 AYCTVTDTLGNKVQS
+4652 SYYAVTDTLGNKVQPV
-4667 ITTISDGRYS
+4667 TTTSDGRYT
-4677 FENLKQGKYRVL
+4677 FENLKQGEYRVL
-4689 FKDSEKGYMMEDSS
+4689 FTDSKDGYMMEDGS

-4725 KTAPQYGT
+4725 KAAPQYGT

-4784 KKAAEAEVDFTLAAT
+4784 EKAAKAEVNFTLAAT
-4799 QGKNELEEAVYT
+4799 QDEKKLEEAVYT

-4854 QTTQGLPLQAENAN
+4854 QTTQGLPLQAENAK
-4868 GPITYTLEQDTV
+4868 GPITYTLRQDTV
-4880 RADGDTWIGN
+4880 RADGDT
-4890 VSFVQQQ
+4890 
-4897 HTEKVSSGAES
+4897 
-4908 DNSVIATRL
+4908 
-4917 VAVNTARIYEILIHK
+4917 
-4932 LSDVENKELEQ
+4932 
-4943 AEFTA
+4943 
-4948 TLQPASPLEKLLG
+4948 
-4961 GKVEIKSQQTIQRT
+4961 
-4975 GENEE
+4975 
-4980 NEEIRYR
+4980 
-4987 LTDLTAGTYTLAETK
+4987 
-5002 APLGYAKDPVK
+5002 
-5013 YKLTITDR
+5013 
-5021 DKNGNTLP
+5021 
-5029 TIALEDDKGILLYT
+5029 
-5043 AVMTQDQ
+5043 
-5050 EKGDYSVDVTA
+5050 
-5061 GANRDTSTASAV
+5061 
-5073 MTAGSCLE
+5073 
-5081 TEQEQSNLPIRTQI
+5081 
-5095 SMKITDSYLFSLPF
+5095 
-5109 TGGSGMNR
+5109 
-5117 SLLQGVAVMA
+5117 
-5127 LAAAAFAVTA
+5127 
-5137 IHRKK
+5137 
-5142 KNHS
+5142 

>member
-82 PQDPESTAA
+82 PQDPASTAA

-101 EDAPTPAPTPA
+101 EDVPTPTPTPS

-184 NAAVYAAPADQT
+184 NAAVYKAPADQT
-196 DITVDVPVNN
+196 DIVVNVPASN

-216 TIVGKDD
+216 TIVVKDA
-223 SGNEINISYTNKNI
+223 SGNETNINYTNKNI
-237 ILNMT
+237 TLNMT
-242 DSTLTVPTDAA
+242 NSTLTVPTDAA

-258 FGSLTIR
+258 FGSLTIQ
-265 GGTIQAADG
+265 GGTIKAADG

-284 LGSALTLDG
+284 LGSTLTLDG
-293 TTISGFTYAGPG
+293 TTISDFTYAGPG

-357 TMRGGATI
+357 TMQGGATI
-365 TGCQSDGNG
+365 TNCKSDGNG

-382 ALLTLDEANF
+382 ALLTLESANF
-392 TNNNAG
+392 TTNNAG

-413 IGDGVTFT
+413 IGKDVTFT

-466 TYGGALAFDPAFDGL
+466 TYGGALAFDPAFDGI
-481 AGDTIE
+481 ADNTIAN
-487 GVTFGTSEP
+487 VTFGKAETTTSEEGDAEEE
-496 TTSDEENA
+496 TT
-504 EAETILHGNYAA
+504 LHGNYAA

-526 YIKENTLKNCTFT
+526 NIKENTLKNCTFR

-553 NNYGK
+553 NTYGK

-566 TVDGCTFK
+566 TVDGCTFDR
-574 QNSATYDVK
+574 NSATYDVK
-583 NGDDAAGGAIT
+583 NDDDAGGGAILM
-594 IQVDPT
+594 QVNPT
-600 DTPNTVQVARLY
+600 DTPNTVQVASLY

-620 NTATGYGGA
+620 NTATGFGGA

-637 RSNARIYLNIDSST
+637 RGNVRIYLNIDNST
-651 FDINR
+651 FNGNR
-656 VTSAATGGWRGGG
+656 ATSAGNGGWRGGG

-682 NNMFT
+682 ANEFT
-687 GNYSAQY
+687 GNYSARF
-694 GGAIASNNTANY
+694 GGAIATNNDNVY
-706 RGRTLTL
+706 QGRVITL
-713 GALREDGTPDPD
+713 GALQEDGTPDPD
-725 KGNTFTNNSS
+725 KANTFTNNSAYS
-735 NSVGGAVC
+735 LGGAIST
-743 VGTDGLGDNT
+743 GANSSGDNT

-758 TVHIY
+758 TVRIY
-763 GNTFT
+763 GGSFAG
-768 KNTTNWGS
+768 NTTLWGS

-782 DSSTQRDDLGLEVVG
+782 ASGNQRNDLGLEVIG
-797 ATFTGNQ
+797 TTFTENK
-804 AINSSSSGAVRIYGV
+804 ATHSANAGAAYIYGI
-819 PTSFKDCEFI
+819 TSSFKDCKFTA
-829 NNTTEQSHGGA
+829 NSTEQTHGGA
-840 IWVNRTNR
+840 MYIQRTKR

-868 WGGAIFINEIPSS
+868 WGGAVFINEIPSS
-881 FGATFTWND
+881 LGATFTWNG
-890 VTFEGNTSRSHG
+890 VTFEDNTSRSHG

-925 KSISQNG
+925 KSSLNG
-932 GAFYLSQGRYTLK
+932 GAFYLSQGRYTLTN
-945 DAVFENNTAGS
+945 AVFENNTAGYN
-956 SGGAIYVW
+956 GGAIYVW
-964 NQYSGNSL
+964 NQYGGNSL
-972 TINGNSRFVGNT
+972 TINGNSRFAGNT
-984 ANNSGGAVQF
+984 ANNYGGAVQF
-994 ESNDQYRTGADG
+994 ESNNQYRTGADG

-1011 HGELNIIG
+1011 RGELNIIG
-1019 TAVTPIVF
+1019 TADNPIVF

-1054 VYNNTAQ
+1054 VHDNTAQ

-1069 NNSTTEG
+1069 NNSITEG
-1076 TLTNSKIHNNTTSWA
+1076 TLTNSKIYNNTTSWA
-1091 GGGVDIHNYLYYQ
+1091 GGGVDIHNYLDFQ
-1104 ETKVDNTTVITR
+1104 ETKVNNATVITR
-1116 TDKPGN
+1116 TGRPGD
-1122 FTIQDCKITENS
+1122 FTIRGCEISGNS
-1134 TTGTDNNCSGG
+1134 TTGTDGNCIGG

-1150 TSDLRRGEL
+1150 TSDLRRSEL
-1159 YKEDS
+1159 YKVDS

-1222 SGGAVAV
+1222 GGGAVAV
-1229 RNNTTTIKGGT
+1229 RNNTTTIKDGT

-1255 VKNADSRVLAASL
+1255 VKNADSRVLPASL
-1268 TTKDCTISNNTAK
+1268 TTEDCEIKNNTAQ

-1309 DVFVEKNAGEV
+1309 DVFVEKDAVKV
-1320 TLPAASDLPGQY
+1320 TLPAAKKLEGEYD
-1332 NAWLMDN
+1332 AWLMDN

-1349 NDPTAEH
+1349 NDSSAEH

-1363 ACVVARLNG
+1363 ARVVARLNG
-1372 SAIFNWGAENFTTL
+1372 LLGSLTGTEYTTL
-1386 QAALDA
+1386 QAALDEA
-1392 AKDKDGDASIDLLAD
+1392 AKKTGTASIDLLAD

-1412 TATTVNNPITLNLN
+1412 TATTENNPITLNLN
-1426 GYTLTGKITLSNGQN
+1426 GYTLTGKITLTNGQN
-1441 TNAFTLTDKKADNY
+1441 TNAFTLTDEKADDY
-1455 KADSAGG
+1455 KAGSTGG

-1474 SGTKSA
+1474 NGTKSA
-1480 YNTLILTGKTLT
+1480 YNKLILTGKTLT
-1492 LRNLSRAVNGQDCID
+1492 LRNLSRAVNGQDYID

-1545 SIFTNGNYSTVA
+1545 SILTNGNYSTVA

-1611 IINGG
+1611 TINGG
-1616 KFYNNKAVNGGVVYL
+1616 EFYNNKAVNGGVVYL

-1667 NDGEFYNNTAK
+1667 NDGEFYNNTAN

-1703 NTADNGGAVYIATKA
+1703 NTADNGGALYIATKA

-1725 EGANVGGIIRD
+1725 EDADVGGIIRD

-1750 ADSSLTVGE
+1750 AGSSLTVGE
-1759 KTLLHGG
+1759 KTLLYGG

-1778 TVDLADTQDL
+1778 TVDLADTKAL
-1788 HTDGIKNADQLVWL
+1788 HTDGIENAGALVWL
-1802 KNDKETGDKAVRET
+1802 KNDATTGETVRSGET
-1816 ADAQTIYTLA
+1816 APAQTIYTLA

-1838 IGSDKYFSV
+1838 IGSDKYFSI

-1860 DAETNTTTI
+1860 DAETNTTI

-1889 LNLNGYTLTGHITVA
+1889 LNLNGYTLTGHITVTD
-1904 NLNNNNLTF
+1904 LNKAGLTF
-1913 TLADDKTQSDYK
+1913 TLCNAKGEDDYNPAD
-1925 QGSTGGVLTSTS
+1925 GGGKLTSESGTLLVTNGQTS
-1937 GNLVYINNQ
+1937 
-1946 TNKPENTTVKLQGVT
+1946 KPDNTTVKLQSVT
-1961 LTGSTTGST
+1961 LDGSTR
-1970 CGVYA
+1970 GVYTG
-1975 DSNVNLVA
+1975 NNTNLVLKDTTI
-1983 EGSSFS
+1983 SNMTYTSTD
-1989 GHTVT
+1989 H
-1994 AVNTNGAA
+1994 GAGIRFGGA
-2002 ISYRDV
+2002 GV
-2008 GTLEVDN
+2008 LEADG
-2015 CTFTNNRITS
+2015 CTFANNRVES
-2025 NGHAGAIFM
+2025 NCYGGAIFM
-2034 NSASC
+2034 NSASS
-2039 KATITNSTFTNNQSK
+2039 KATITNSTFTNNYAR
-2054 SNYGGAMWLA
+2054 NVGGAMFLNS
-2064 GHAITLRGNTFA
+2064 HTITLRGNTFA
-2076 GNTAGSVGGAV
+2076 GNSTSDRGGAI
-2087 YLVPCTNV
+2087 YMQPRINT
-2095 EKAAAETED
+2095 EKAESEK
-2104 YGSYDAV
+2104 YGAYDVV
-2111 LENNTFENNKAYSSG
+2111 LENNTFENNTAYGAG
-2126 GALYINPSTIT
+2126 GAIYVDPGNIDMTYLI
-2137 VTTLLDHCTFT
+2137 DGCTFK
-2148 NNSTTT
+2148 NNCSSSN
-2154 AGGGAVYN
+2154 AGGAVYQN
-2162 NQGTL
+2162 NGSL
-2167 TLGTDNRFE
+2167 TLGTGNLFE
-2176 ENKSYGSGSAML
+2176 ENKSYGGGSGMYVG
-2188 ANGNLLSVRDQE
+2188 GNLYSVRDQKD
-2200 NVELPADSYDTK
+2200 VTLPESGYDTQ
-2212 FLNNTAGYGNYSG
+2212 FISNTAGYGNYNG
-2225 GWAALY
+2225 GSAALQ
-2231 VGGGSSK
+2231 VGGGSTK

-2243 LFDGNVAAYNSTAS
+2243 LFDGNIAAYGGTAS
-2257 AIYIGTGS
+2257 AIYVGNTGS
-2265 ASTAQRDMW
+2265 GEAERQIL
-2274 IDHCRFEKNVGNRYT
+2274 IDHCRIVNNEAPAYT
-2289 VYVDSNATNNN
+2289 VYIADTYYLGNRTQITN
-2300 RLRINDTVFD
+2300 TVFD
-2310 NNTVKYGR
+2310 NNTIR
-2318 TDGDASLLFV
+2318 SDSGDYSVLLV
-2328 SYGNNVEMCDSSIT
+2328 HYGNNLEVSNTSFT
-2342 NTQGQGRVIRLLG
+2342 NTQGKGRVIRVLG
-2355 GGTLDAEGNAV
+2355 GGDYKNDTNYV
-2366 PATSTFTHVTITN
+2366 PAYSTFDNVTIKDNTNCLYTPVYISNLNENYRDDYARYSVQASTTWSNCVLTNNASSTGNYNVGAFYVYKQFLTMENCQITN
-2379 NKNCYYTPVV
+2379 NKGQYGAVGLAGP
-2389 LTNGNST
+2389 LTSIGKGEQKQMEATFTGCKIAGN
-2396 ENDTWK
+2396 E
-2402 RWSIQAK
+2402 
-2409 STWTDCTITGN
+2409 GG
-2420 AASITSPDSAGGFA
+2420 SAGGLWIGGHESYRLT
-2434 VSKQNVTL
+2434 VNMNN
-2442 EHCTISNNSGPNG
+2442 CDISNN
-2455 GVYVSSPLT
+2455 T
-2464 SYGFGD
+2464 SRS
-2470 QQEGTVTFT
+2470 V
-2479 NCDITGNHG
+2479 
-2488 TAARGAGGMGISFYH
+2488 AGGIYAGQLTT
-2503 NVRGIVKL
+2503 L
-2511 NDCTITDNTGNYG
+2511 NMNETTVAENTAKTYG
-2524 GGIRVGGNDNDDWN
+2524 GGLYTYGQDDENGKSRVN
-2538 ASGLGTLNAT
+2538 LT
-2548 NCTISGNTATVKG
+2548 NCKITG
-2561 GGIFASAYDT
+2561 
-2571 RDGESRLHLTDCEIK
+2571 
-2586 NNTANYGGGI
+2586 NTANYGGGI
-2596 YAARQIK
+2596 YMARNQK
-2603 PESRGKDN
+2603 PEKRD
-2611 QYRDYYMAHA
+2611 QYHYHDFYVA
-2621 VNTQTMIVTGG
+2621 NTTPTQTLNITGS
-2632 TIADNIAQ
+2632 TVANNTALAN
-2640 KYGGGICTDYIGKNT
+2640 GGGICTDKDDRDTSYS
-2655 NYNTLVV
+2655 TLIVKV
-2662 NVIGGTVE
+2662 ADGTVE

-2677 QDVYAYKTQADTV
+2677 QDVYAFKGKPDTV

-2715 DEAIDYDPI
+2715 DEPIDYDPI

-2733 VPKVETEVAQ
+2733 VPKVETKVAQ
-2743 IVKDGEVVGSPYDS
+2743 IVETGVIYNS
-2757 LQIAM
+2757 LQEAM
-2762 DTARAM
+2762 DAARAL
-2768 LAEDPNQKLTVQLLT
+2768 LAEDSKQKLTVQLLA

-2819 DVNIINSK
+2819 NVNIINSK
-2827 PAEGGTIS
+2827 PAKGGTIS

-2851 VTMIGT
+2851 VTMTNT

-2880 LGQDSSIT
+2880 LGQGSTIT

-2903 SFTQTGNA
+2903 SFTQTNDA
-2911 TISDCS
+2911 VITNCS
-2917 AFENAAFTNCGYG
+2917 VFENAAFSACGYG

-2935 AKGTYTLQ
+2935 AKGSYTLQ

-2955 GIIYIANNNGAEF
+2955 GIIYIANNSGAEF

-3003 CTESGGGVY
+3003 CTENGGGVY
-3012 QNGGSSLLLGNTNA
+3012 QNGGSSLLLGTTNA

-3041 GWYINNG
+3041 GWYINGG

-3152 PYTFTKKYH
+3152 PYTFTQNYH
-3161 NTSDKIAAEGT
+3161 NTSDKIAAEGS

-3235 TAGEVMNGKTADNVK
+3235 TAAEVMSGKKTADNVQ
-3250 SVEPTGET
+3250 SVVPTGKT
-3258 YPLNYDKG
+3258 YPLNYDK
-3266 DKDTPGNVTTD
+3266 DAPVETD
-3277 KTLKVTYKDNRPE
+3277 KTLEVTYTDNHT

-3321 YIVSLDTKSAEMGN
+3321 YIVSLDTKSAGMGK
-3335 KLLDATERLWMRIKV
+3335 KLLGATERLWMRIKV
-3350 PCESGEISLSGNG
+3350 PCESGEISLSGKG

-3396 TMNMTMQFS
+3396 TMKLTMQFS
-3405 IKVGGMHNGV
+3405 VKVGGMHNGEK
-3415 TVQPTIEAWFDNSSY
+3415 VQPTIEAWFDNSSY
-3430 QSYRTGTNPYDDRV
+3430 RLYRTGTNPYDDRV
-3444 VLDANPMRVSAKAA
+3444 VLDANIMRVSAKAA

-3474 FDMDTKTEITEAE
+3474 FDMDTKTEITEQQ
-3487 YKKLLADGDHNVVYG
+3487 YNDRVKDPNSNVVYG

-3546 KTVYYADGGQP
+3546 KTVYYAGDSQP

-3578 DTRNNTAGINMNW
+3578 DTSNNTAGINMNW

-3605 KIAMN
+3605 KIDMN

-3616 GGTWTALDP
+3616 GGTWTALNP
-3625 DENSAFTRGDGTKV
+3625 DENSTFTRGDGTEV

-3654 PISKSNDQA
+3654 PISKSNDQE

-3684 AKNDGYEGFLQT
+3684 AQNDSYEGFLQT
-3696 DMHMAGGNMTMDTT
+3696 DMHMAGGNMTMDNVADA
-3710 EDLNGVEAK
+3710 DLNGVEAE

-3732 EGKLRDY
+3732 EGILRSY
-3739 AKNESTYNDNYD
+3739 AKNESTYKDNYD

-3757 MNISRGWGGNASYIT
+3757 MNISRSRGGNGSYIT

-3800 IASKVYMTGNLD
+3800 IASKVYMTGNLA
-3812 FGSEVVTPANNTDT
+3812 FGSEEVAPANNTDK

-3869 VYKMSQQEVA
+3869 VCKMSQKEVA

-3898 DTTRQLTQNYELTIL
+3898 DTTKQLTKSYELTIL
-3913 YAAKAKDTPVLKDE
+3913 YAAKATDTPVLKDG

-3933 QYDRWA
+3933 QYACWA

-3953 DKEKNTR
+3953 EKQPNTR

-3974 GMKMT
+3974 KMT
-3979 VGSDGATKDIEG
+3979 VGSDEAAKEIEG

-4031 MEVTKDVSKIGRSYA
+4031 MEVTKDVSKIGHSYA

-4059 FYRSATANGSN
+4059 FYRSATATGSN

-4085 RSELLYQGLIEGKG
+4085 RSELLYQGLIEG
-4099 ERAKAPVSHPLTS
+4099 EDEQAKAPVSHTLTS
-4112 AKNSTIHWDIGTPTI
+4112 AKNSKINWDIGTPTI
-4127 NRITNNYQKTQYSN
+4127 SRITNNYQKTQYSN

-4175 EGNIRQTD
+4175 EGNRRQTD

-4262 DGTTWQNFDFETN
+4262 DGTTWQNFDFKTN
-4275 YEKDYVKRL
+4275 YEQNYVQRP
-4284 TRLHLTTMITDVKK
+4284 TRLQLTTTITDVKK

-4308 IGYPADPGRD
+4308 IGYPADPDRD
-4318 ITGESDQDTGESD
+4318 IKDERD

-4351 EEDVNAS
+4351 EENVNAS

-4397 YINEGGVPSDLEL
+4397 YIKEDGVASNLEL
-4410 CDLLPYNTE
+4410 CDLLPYNTD

-4438 NADGTAINLGTDD
+4438 QADGSAINWDTGG

-4462 AYNNKGVLNRE
+4462 TYNSKGVLERA
-4473 ATMQMASSNGTQ
+4473 ATMKNAERGTL
-4485 LTNRTTQ
+4485 LTTKTIQ
-4492 DNSVTFTP
+4492 GNSVTFTP

-4506 KATDDSELGSLY
+4506 KATGTSELGSLY
-4518 IQLKDLPNAT
+4518 LQLKELPNAI
-4528 VKVRVELAVKQT
+4528 VKVCVELAVTQT
-4540 KDGVNALL
+4540 KDDVNALL
-4548 TDSDNTTVQ
+4548 TDMDDKTVQ

-4571 GGKNNALL
+4571 GGEKNALL

-4623 TLAGITVTLVQK
+4623 TLADITVTLVQTK
-4635 KTTAD
+4635 PNTQGEN
-4640 PADVVYTDADGN
+4640 PVYIDGKDN
-4652 AYCTVTDTLGNKVQS
+4652 SYYAVTDTLGNKVQS
-4667 ITTISDGRYS
+4667 VTTKKDGRYT
-4677 FENLKQGKYRVL
+4677 FENLKQGNYRVL
-4689 FKDSEKGYMMEDSS
+4689 FKDSENGYMMEDDS

-4714 TKRDAMGDTSN
+4714 TKHDATMGDTSN
-4725 KTAPQYGT
+4725 KTASQYGT
-4733 EDANTLQAA
+4733 KDANTLQAA
-4742 MSREI
+4742 MSEEI

-4784 KKAAEAEVDFTLAAT
+4784 KKAAEAKVNFTLAAT
-4799 QGKNELEEAVYT
+4799 QDEQELEKAVYT
-4811 LTNKTVSDPA
+4811 LSNTAVSKPA
-4821 KAAQDASDLTLFG
+4821 KANENAENLALFG
-4834 KFVGTGVDFTD
+4834 TFVGDKVDVTN
-4845 DSAERTVRW
+4845 DSDERTVRW

-4868 GPITYTLEQDTV
+4868 GPITYTLKQDTV

-4897 HTEKVSSGAES
+4897 GTEKVSSGAES

-4917 VAVNTARIYEILIHK
+4917 VAVNTARTYEILIHK

-4948 TLQPASPLEKLLG
+4948 TLQPA
-4961 GKVEIKSQQTIQRT
+4961 GK
-4975 GENEE
+4975 
-4980 NEEIRYR
+4980 
-4987 LTDLTAGTYTLAETK
+4987 TAGRQ
-5002 APLGYAKDPVK
+5002 G
-5013 YKLTITDR
+5013 
-5021 DKNGNTLP
+5021 G
-5029 TIALEDDKGILLYT
+5029 
-5043 AVMTQDQ
+5043 DQ
-5050 EKGDYSVDVTA
+5050 
-5061 GANRDTSTASAV
+5061 
-5073 MTAGSCLE
+5073 
-5081 TEQEQSNLPIRTQI
+5081 
-5095 SMKITDSYLFSLPF
+5095 
-5109 TGGSGMNR
+5109 
-5117 SLLQGVAVMA
+5117 VAA
-5127 LAAAAFAVTA
+5127 DHPA
-5137 IHRKK
+5137 HG
-5142 KNHS
+5142 

>member
-1 MKKKSTQRIAAWLLA
+1 MKKKSIQRIAAWLLA

-82 PQDPESTAA
+82 PQDPASTAA
-91 PETTPAPDAA
+91 PETTPVPDAA
-101 EDAPTPAPTPA
+101 EDAPTPTPTPA

-184 NAAVYAAPADQT
+184 NAAVFAAQAGQT
-196 DITVDVPVNN
+196 DIAVDVPANN

-216 TIVGKDD
+216 TIVVKDASGKET
-223 SGNEINISYTNKNI
+223 NINYTNKNI
-237 ILNMT
+237 TLNMT
-242 DSTLTVPTDAA
+242 DSTLTVPTDAS

-265 GGTIQAADG
+265 GGTIKAADG

-293 TTISGFTYAGPG
+293 TTISDFTYAGPG

-357 TMRGGATI
+357 TMKGGATI
-365 TGCQSDGNG
+365 TNCKSDGNG

-382 ALLTLDEANF
+382 AQLTLESANF

-466 TYGGALAFDPAFDGL
+466 TYGGALAFDPAFDGI
-481 AGDTIE
+481 ADNTIE
-487 GVTFGTSEP
+487 NVTFGKAETTTSEGE
-496 TTSDEENA
+496 DA
-504 EAETILHGNYAA
+504 EKETILHGNYAA

-526 YIKENTLKNCTFT
+526 NIKENTLKNCTFR

-553 NNYGK
+553 NNYSK
-558 TTEFNPVY
+558 TSDFKPVY
-566 TVDGCTFK
+566 TVDSCTFDR
-574 QNSATYDVK
+574 NSATYDVK

-594 IQVDPT
+594 IQVNPVEA
-600 DTPNTVQVARLY
+600 PNTVQVASLY
-612 VKNSTFTG
+612 VKNSAFTG

-629 ISTRREAN
+629 IATRRETGYG
-637 RSNARIYLNIDSST
+637 NAHIYLNIDGSN
-651 FDINR
+651 FDSNR
-656 VTSAATGGWRGGG
+656 ATSAATGGWRGGG
-669 AVWVAGYAWADFT
+669 AVWVEGYAWADFT
-682 NNMFT
+682 NNRFT

-694 GGAIASNNTANY
+694 GGAIASNNTVNY

-713 GALREDGTPDPD
+713 GALREDGTPDPE
-725 KGNTFTNNSS
+725 KSNTFTNNSS
-735 NSVGGAVC
+735 NSVGGAVY
-743 VGTDGLGDNT
+743 VGTVSPGDNT

-758 TVHIY
+758 TVRIY
-763 GNTFT
+763 GGSFAG
-768 KNTTNWGS
+768 NTTLWGS

-782 DSSTQRDDLGLEVVG
+782 DSGTQRDDLGLEVVG
-797 ATFTGNQ
+797 ATFTDNQ
-804 AINSSSSGAVRIYGV
+804 AKNSSSSGAVRIYGV
-819 PTSFKDCEFI
+819 PTSFKDCEFT

-840 IWVNRTNR
+840 VWVNRTKQ

-868 WGGAIFINEIPSS
+868 WGGAVFINEIPSS
-881 FGATFTWND
+881 FEAAFTWNN
-890 VTFEGNTSRSHG
+890 VTFKDNTSRSHG

-925 KSISQNG
+925 KSISLNG
-932 GAFYLSQGRYTLK
+932 GAFYLSQGRYTLTN
-945 DAVFENNTAGS
+945 AVFENNIAGYN
-956 SGGAIYVW
+956 GGAIYVW

-972 TINGNSRFVGNT
+972 TINGNSRFAGNT
-984 ANNSGGAVQF
+984 ANNSGGAVQL
-994 ESNDQYRTGADG
+994 ESNNQYRTGADG

-1011 HGELNIIG
+1011 RGELNIIG
-1019 TAVTPIVF
+1019 TADNPIVF
-1027 SNNTAKNYSGG
+1027 RNNTAKNYSGG

-1043 AHNTDT
+1043 AHNTDK

-1054 VYNNTAQ
+1054 VYDNTAL

-1091 GGGVDIHNYLYYQ
+1091 GGGVGIHNYLDFQ
-1104 ETKVDNTTVITR
+1104 ETKVDNATKITR
-1116 TDKPGN
+1116 TGKPGD
-1122 FTIQDCKITENS
+1122 FTIQNCEITGNS
-1134 TTGTDNNCSGG
+1134 TTGTDGNCSGG
-1145 GGIGI
+1145 GGISI
-1150 TSDLRRGEL
+1150 TSDLRRSEL
-1159 YKEDS
+1159 YKEKS
-1164 GTVNIIDTVVEGNT
+1164 GTVNIIDTVVEDNT

-1207 TAATTAIDATNKYKY
+1207 TAATTANDAVNKYKY
-1222 SGGAVAV
+1222 GGGAVAV

-1240 LITGNTSGVDGGALY
+1240 VIAGNTSGIDGGALY
-1255 VKNADSRVLAASL
+1255 VKNADSRVLPASL
-1268 TTKDCTISNNTAK
+1268 TTEDCEIKNNTAK

-1296 GEKTFPDSNEGVG
+1296 GEKTSPDSNEGVG

-1320 TLPAASDLPGQY
+1320 TLPAAKQLKGKYD
-1332 NAWLMDN
+1332 AWLMDDA
-1339 TPPALETDIA
+1339 TLIEKAVT
-1349 NDPTAEH
+1349 NDSSAEH

-1363 ACVVARLNG
+1363 ARFVARLNG
-1372 SAIFNWGAENFTTL
+1372 LLGSWTGKEYTTL
-1386 QAALDA
+1386 QAALDEA
-1392 AKDKDGDASIDLLAD
+1392 AKKTGTASIDLLAD

-1412 TATTVNNPITLNLN
+1412 TATTVHNPITLNLN
-1426 GYTLTGKITLSNGQN
+1426 GYTLTGKITLTNNQN
-1441 TNAFTLTDKKADNY
+1441 TNAFTLTDETAANY
-1455 KADSAGG
+1455 KAGSAGG

-1474 SGTKSA
+1474 NGTKSA
-1480 YNTLILTGKTLT
+1480 HNTLILTGKTLT
-1492 LRNLSRAVNGQDCID
+1492 LRNLSRAVNGQDFID
-1507 ITAKDVTFTGNTD
+1507 IKAKGVTFTGNTD

-1545 SIFTNGNYSTVA
+1545 SILTNGNYSTVA

-1579 STVTVDGGEF
+1579 STVTVDGGKF

-1611 IINGG
+1611 TINGG
-1616 KFYNNKAVNGGVVYL
+1616 EFYNNKAVNGGVVYL

-1667 NDGEFYNNTAK
+1667 NDGEFYNNTAN
-1678 NGGAVYMNTDVGL
+1678 NGGAVYMNTDVGF

-1703 NTADNGGAVYIATKA
+1703 NTADNGGALYIATKA

-1725 EGANVGGIIRD
+1725 EGADVGGIIRD

-1778 TVDLADTQDL
+1778 TVDLADTQAL
-1788 HTDGIKNADQLVWL
+1788 YTKGIEDAENLVWL
-1802 KNDKETGDKAVRET
+1802 KNDNETGDKAVRGET
-1816 ADAQTIYTLA
+1816 AEAQTIYTLA

-1838 IGSDKYFSV
+1838 IGSDKYFSI

-1852 AMEAADAE
+1852 AMEAADAA

-1889 LNLNGYTLTGHITVA
+1889 LNLNGYTLTGHITVN
-1904 NLNNNNLTF
+1904 NLNNVGRTF
-1913 TLADDKTQSDYK
+1913 TLTDDNTQADYNNKAGNVGTLTAASGTLVNIKNQS
-1925 QGSTGGVLTSTS
+1925 
-1937 GNLVYINNQ
+1937 
-1946 TNKPENTTVKLQGVT
+1946 NKPENTTVKLQGVT
-1961 LTGSTTGST
+1961 LTGATR
-1970 CGVYA
+1970 GVYA
-1975 DSNVNLVA
+1975 GSNVNLVA

-1989 GHTVT
+1989 GLTVT
-1994 AVNTNGAA
+1994 TVNTHGAA
-2002 ISYRDV
+2002 ISYGGA
-2008 GTLEVDN
+2008 GTLVVNKCKFADN
-2015 CTFTNNRITS
+2015 RVTA
-2025 NGHAGAIFM
+2025 NGHAGAIYM
-2034 NSASC
+2034 NSASG

-2076 GNTAGSVGGAV
+2076 GNTAGAYGGAI
-2087 YLVPCTNV
+2087 YLGPCANT
-2095 EKAAAETED
+2095 EKAESSNN
-2104 YGSYDAV
+2104 YGGYDAV
-2111 LENNTFENNKAYSSG
+2111 LENNTFENNTAYIAG
-2126 GALYINPSTIT
+2126 GALYINPSAIT
-2137 VTTLLDHCTFT
+2137 VTTLLDRCTFT

-2154 AGGGAVYN
+2154 AQGGAVYQYN
-2162 NQGTL
+2162 GTL
-2167 TLGTDNRFE
+2167 TLGTGNLFE
-2176 ENKSYGSGSAML
+2176 ENKSYSGGSGMYVG
-2188 ANGNLLSVRDQE
+2188 GNLYSVRDLSG
-2200 NVELPADSYDTK
+2200 VELPGDSYDTQ
-2212 FLNNTAGYGNYSG
+2212 FIHNTSGYGNYNG
-2225 GWAALY
+2225 GSAALY
-2231 VGGGSSK
+2231 LGGGATK
-2238 HMRNM
+2238 NMRYM
-2243 LFDGNVAAYNSTAS
+2243 LFDDNVAAYGNTAS

-2274 IDHCRFEKNVGNRYT
+2274 IDHCRFVKNVGNRYT
-2289 VYVDSNATNNN
+2289 VYVDTNYTNKNLLKINN
-2300 RLRINDTVFD
+2300 TVFD

-2318 TDGDASLLFV
+2318 TDGDAALLYIA
-2328 SYGNNVEMCDSSIT
+2328 YGNSVQMSDCTIT
-2342 NTQGQGRVIRLLG
+2342 KTQGEGRVLRYYG
-2355 GGTLDAEGNAV
+2355 GGTLDKDGNAV
-2366 PATSTFTHVTITN
+2366 PATGTFTNVTITD
-2379 NKNCYYTPVV
+2379 NKNCYYTPVS
-2389 LTNGNST
+2389 LTNANRADSD
-2396 ENDTWK
+2396 EWK
-2402 RWSIQAK
+2402 KLSIKAQ
-2409 STWTDCTITGN
+2409 STWTGCTITGN
-2420 AASITSPDSAGGFA
+2420 AASITSRRDAAGGFE
-2434 VSKQNVTL
+2434 VYKQNVTL
-2442 EHCTISNNSGPNG
+2442 DSCTISDNSGPNG

-2464 SYGFGD
+2464 NYGFGD
-2470 QQEGTVTFT
+2470 PQEGVVTFT
-2479 NCDITGNHG
+2479 NCAITGNHG
-2488 TAARGAGGMGISFYH
+2488 TVALGAGGMGISYYQS
-2503 NVRGIVKL
+2503 VRGIVNL
-2511 NDCTITDNTGNYG
+2511 NDCTIKDNTGNYG
-2524 GGIRVGGNDNDDWN
+2524 GGIRVGGNDNDEW
-2538 ASGLGTLNAT
+2538 ATSGLGTLNAT
-2548 NCTISGNTATVKG
+2548 NCTIRGNTATVKG

-2571 RDGESRLHLTDCEIK
+2571 EDGNSRLHLTNCTIT

-2603 PESRGKDN
+2603 PEKRSKDY
-2611 QYRDYYMAHA
+2611 QYRDYYMGHA
-2621 VNTQTMIVTGG
+2621 ADTQTMIVTGG

-2640 KYGGGICTDYIGKNT
+2640 KYGGGISTDVVGKNT
-2655 NYNTLVV
+2655 NYNTLIVKV
-2662 NVIGGTVE
+2662 ADGTVE

-2690 LHLPQASKIHDNGRW
+2690 LHLPKASDIHDNGRW

-2715 DEAIDYDPI
+2715 DEPIDYDPI

-2743 IVKDGEVVGSPYDS
+2743 IVKDGKVVGSPYDS

-2762 DTARAM
+2762 DTARAL
-2768 LAEDPNQKLTVQLLT
+2768 LAEDPDQKLTVQLLT

-2814 LTIES
+2814 LTVES
-2819 DVNIINSK
+2819 DVAIIG
-2827 PAEGGTIS
+2827 GGTIS

-2851 VTMIGT
+2851 VTMTDT
-2857 TITNSRAAY
+2857 TIANSRAAY

-2880 LGQDSSIT
+2880 LGQGSTIT

-2911 TISDCS
+2911 AITDCS
-2917 AFENAAFTNCGYG
+2917 TFENAAFTNCGYG

-2935 AKGTYTLQ
+2935 AKGSYTLQ

-2955 GIIYIANNNGAEF
+2955 GIIYIANNSGAEF

-3198 SNIEIE
+3198 SNIEID

-3216 KQDTGDGEK
+3216 KQDTGDSEK

-3235 TAGEVMNGKTADNVK
+3235 TAGEVLRNEKTAVNVK
-3250 SVEPTGET
+3250 SVKLTGKT
-3258 YPLNYDKG
+3258 YTLNY
-3266 DKDTPGNVTTD
+3266 DKDTPGNVETD
-3277 KTLKVTYKDNRPE
+3277 ETLEVTYTDNHT

-3321 YIVSLDTKSAEMGN
+3321 YIVSLDTKSAGMGE
-3335 KLLDATERLWMRIKV
+3335 KLLGATERLWMRIKV

-3396 TMNMTMQFS
+3396 TMNLTMQFS
-3405 IKVGGMHNGV
+3405 IKVGGMHNGA

-3444 VLDANPMRVSAKAA
+3444 VLDANTMRVSAKAA

-3474 FDMDTKTEITEAE
+3474 FDMDTKTEITEQQYNE
-3487 YKKLLADGDHNVVYG
+3487 RVKNDPKSNVAYG

-3610 VDETHS
+3610 VDENHS
-3616 GGTWTALDP
+3616 GGTWTALNP
-3625 DENSAFTRGDGTKV
+3625 DENSAFTRGDGTEV

-3654 PISKSNDQA
+3654 PISKSNDPA

-3684 AKNDGYEGFLQT
+3684 AKNSGYEGFLQT

-3800 IASKVYMTGNLD
+3800 IASKVYMTGNLA
-3812 FGSEVVTPANNTDT
+3812 FGSEEVTPANNTDT

-3869 VYKMSQQEVA
+3869 VCKMSQKEVA

-3898 DTTRQLTQNYELTIL
+3898 DTTKQLTQNYELTIL
-3913 YAAKAKDTPVLKDE
+3913 YAAKANDTPVLEDG

-3933 QYDRWA
+3933 KYDRWE

-4059 FYRSATANGSN
+4059 FYRSATATGSN

-4099 ERAKAPVSHPLTS
+4099 EQAKAPVSHTLTS
-4112 AKNSTIHWDIGTPTI
+4112 AKNSKINWDIGTPTI
-4127 NRITNNYQKTQYSN
+4127 SRITNNYQKTQYSN

-4166 VEIETTDVA
+4166 VKIETTDVA

-4262 DGTTWQNFDFETN
+4262 DGTTWQDFDFVTD
-4275 YEKDYVKRL
+4275 YEKNYVQRP
-4284 TRLHLTTMITDVKK
+4284 TCLHLTTTITDVKK

-4318 ITGESDQDTGESD
+4318 ITGEKD

-4397 YINEGGVPSDLEL
+4397 YINEGGANSDLEL

-4462 AYNNKGVLNRE
+4462 AYNKDVLNRA
-4473 ATMQMASSNGTQ
+4473 ATMKKAGSGTP
-4485 LTNRTTQ
+4485 LTNKTTQ

-4506 KATDDSELGSLY
+4506 RATGTSELGSLY
-4518 IQLKDLPNAT
+4518 LQLKGLPNAI
-4528 VKVRVELAVKQT
+4528 VKVHVELAVTQT
-4540 KDGVNALL
+4540 KDDVNALL
-4548 TDSDNTTVQ
+4548 TDRDKTVQ

-4571 GGKNNALL
+4571 GGEGNALL

-4623 TLAGITVTLVQK
+4623 TLAGITVTLVQTEPNTK
-4635 KTTAD
+4635 D
-4640 PADVVYTDADGN
+4640 ENPVYIDGDN
-4652 AYCTVTDTLGNKVQS
+4652 SYYAVTDTLGNKVQPV
-4667 ITTISDGRYS
+4667 TTTSDGRYT
-4677 FENLKQGKYRVL
+4677 FENLKQGEYRVL
-4689 FKDSEKGYMMEDSS
+4689 FTDSKDGYMMEDGS

-4725 KTAPQYGT
+4725 KMDPRYGT
-4733 EDANTLQAA
+4733 EDTNILHAA

-4774 AKVWQNIPDA
+4774 AKVWQNIPD
-4784 KKAAEAEVDFTLAAT
+4784 KEKAAEAEVNFTLAAT
-4799 QGKNELEEAVYT
+4799 QGENELEKAVYT

-4834 KFVGTGVDFTD
+4834 KFVGTGVDVTD

-4854 QTTQGLPLQAENAN
+4854 QTTQGLPLQAENAH

-4897 HTEKVSSGAES
+4897 VTEKVSSGAES

-4961 GKVEIKSQQTIQRT
+4961 SKVEITSKQILQRT
-4975 GENEE
+4975 GENSET
-4980 NEEIRYR
+4980 EEIRYR
-4987 LTDLTAGTYTLAETK
+4987 LADLTAGTYTLAETK
-5002 APLGYAKDPVK
+5002 APLGYTKDPVK

-5021 DKNGNTLP
+5021 DEKGNTLP
-5029 TIALEDDKGILLYT
+5029 TITLKDDKGNLLYT
-5043 AVMTQDQ
+5043 AVMTQN
-5050 EKGDYSVDVTA
+5050 EETGDYSVDVTT
-5061 GANRDTSTASAV
+5061 GENRDDSTASAV
-5073 MTAGSCLE
+5073 MTGGSCLE
-5081 TEQEQSNLPIRTQI
+5081 TIPKTEQEQSNLPIRTQI

>member
-82 PQDPESTAA
+82 PQDPASTAA

-101 EDAPTPAPTPA
+101 EDVPTPTPTPTPTPA

-184 NAAVYAAPADQT
+184 NAAVFAAPAGQT
-196 DITVDVPVNN
+196 DIVVDVPANN

-216 TIVGKDD
+216 TIAVKDAG
-223 SGNEINISYTNKNI
+223 GNETNINYTNKNI

-242 DSTLTVPTDAA
+242 GSTLTVPTDAA

-258 FGSLTIR
+258 FGSLTIQ
-265 GGTIQAADG
+265 GGTIKAADG

-284 LGSALTLDG
+284 LGSTLTLDG
-293 TTISGFTYAGPG
+293 TTISDFTYAGPG

-319 GQFDVALGKNQE
+319 GQFDVALGENQE

-357 TMRGGATI
+357 TMQGGATI
-365 TGCQSDGNG
+365 TYCKSDGNG

-382 ALLTLDEANF
+382 ALLTLESANF

-413 IGDGVTFT
+413 IGNGVTFT

-481 AGDTIE
+481 AGDTIAN
-487 GVTFGTSEP
+487 VTFGKAETTTSEEGDAQEE
-496 TTSDEENA
+496 TT
-504 EAETILHGNYAA
+504 LHGNYAA

-526 YIKENTLKNCTFT
+526 NIKENTLKNCTFR

-553 NNYGK
+553 NTYGK
-558 TTEFNPVY
+558 TTEFKPVY
-566 TVDGCTFK
+566 TVEGCTFDR
-574 QNSATYDVK
+574 NSATYDVK
-583 NGDDAAGGAIT
+583 NGDDAGGGAIL
-594 IQVDPT
+594 IQVNPVSKP
-600 DTPNTVQVARLY
+600 DTTQWAKLY
-612 VKNSTFTG
+612 VKGSTFTQ

-629 ISTRREAN
+629 ISTRREAG
-637 RSNARIYLNIDSST
+637 NANAYIYINVDGST
-651 FDINR
+651 FNGNR
-656 VTSAATGGWRGGG
+656 TTSAGDTNWRGGG
-669 AVWVAGYAWADFT
+669 AAFIDSYATADFT
-682 NNMFT
+682 ANAFT
-687 GNYSAQY
+687 GNYSARF
-694 GGAIASNNTANY
+694 GGAIAFHADNNY
-706 RGRTLTL
+706 KDRVITL
-713 GALREDGTPDPD
+713 GALKDDGTVDQA
-725 KGNTFTNNSS
+725 KGNTFKDNTAANN
-735 NSVGGAVC
+735 GGAVNSA
-743 VGTDGLGDNT
+743 TNYYGDST
-753 NGIYT
+753 VSIYT
-758 TVHIY
+758 SVHIY
-763 GNTFT
+763 GGSFEN
-768 KNTTNWGS
+768 NTTNWGL
-776 GGALYV
+776 GGALFAA
-782 DSSTQRDDLGLEVVG
+782 SGNQREDLGLEVVG
-797 ATFTGNQ
+797 TAFAGNQ
-804 AINSSSSGAVRIYGV
+804 AIHSAGAGAVYLYGI
-819 PTSFKDCEFI
+819 TSSFKDCKFTA
-829 NNTTEQSHGGA
+829 NSTEQTHGGA
-840 IWVNRTNR
+840 MYIQRTKR
-848 FDMDNVTFTGNT
+848 FDLDNVTFTGNT

-868 WGGAIFINEIPSS
+868 WGGAVFINEIPSS
-881 FGATFTWND
+881 LGATFTWNG
-890 VTFEGNTSRSHG
+890 VTFEDNTSRSHG

-915 NATNITASNN
+915 NATNIKASNN
-925 KSISQNG
+925 KSISQSG
-932 GAFYLSQGRYTLK
+932 GAFYLSQGRYTLTN
-945 DAVFENNTAGS
+945 AVFENNIAG

-964 NQYSGNSL
+964 NRYSGNSL
-972 TINGNSRFVGNT
+972 TINGNSSFTGNT
-984 ANNSGGAVQF
+984 AGSSGGAVCF
-994 ESNDQYRTGADG
+994 SDNQYELYTDEAGVKH
-1006 NLEYY
+1006 YY
-1011 HGELNIIG
+1011 HGSLTVTG
-1019 TAVTPIVF
+1019 TEDAPIEF
-1027 SNNTAKNYSGG
+1027 SSNTARNNGGG
-1038 ALCIG
+1038 AIAIG
-1043 AHNTDT
+1043 YNTYTT
-1049 LDYLD
+1049 LDYVKIHD
-1054 VYNNTAQ
+1054 NTAGTS
-1061 RYGGGIYI
+1061 GGGIWWGGMG
-1069 NNSTTEG
+1069 SKG
-1076 TLTNSKIHNNTTSWA
+1076 TMTNSKVYGNAANND
-1091 GGGVDIHNYLYYQ
+1091 GGAIFVNDRFGVDSYKDENDVTHYVRLSDPAEY
-1104 ETKVDNTTVITR
+1104 
-1116 TDKPGN
+1116 
-1122 FTIQDCKITENS
+1122 TIQDCEI
-1134 TTGTDNNCSGG
+1134 TDNKVVNAAATGNYGG
-1145 GGIGI
+1145 GGFALHTDVWSETWFG
-1150 TSDLRRGEL
+1150 
-1159 YKEDS
+1159 KEDV
-1164 GTVNIIDTVVEGNT
+1164 GTFNLVNTKLANNSSVRNGGAFVANANWKINIISSTIADNT
-1178 TTLAG
+1178 AEK
-1183 GGIYCGYNGTNN
+1183 NG
-1195 ISGGSISNNTSG
+1195 G
-1207 TAATTAIDATNKYKY
+1207 TAYTN
-1222 SGGAVAV
+1222 SDVNV
-1229 RNNTTTIKGGT
+1229 KGGT
-1240 LITGNTSGVDGGALY
+1240 IIAGNTAGTNGGAFY
-1255 VKNADSRVLAASL
+1255 VFKRNNNYQLPTL
-1268 TTKDCTISNNTAK
+1268 TTEDCEIKNNTAK

-1296 GEKTFPDSNEGVG
+1296 GKKTFPDSNEGVG
-1309 DVFVEKNAGEV
+1309 DVFVEQDAGKV
-1320 TLPAASDLPGQY
+1320 TLPAAKKREGKYD
-1332 NAWLMDN
+1332 AWLMDN

-1349 NDPTAEH
+1349 NDSSAEH

-1363 ACVVARLNG
+1363 ARVVARLNG
-1372 SAIFNWGAENFTTL
+1372 LLGSRTGTEYTTL
-1386 QAALDA
+1386 QAALDEA
-1392 AKDKDGDASIDLLAD
+1392 AKKTGTASIDLLAD

-1412 TATTVNNPITLNLN
+1412 TATTVHNPITLNLN
-1426 GYTLTGKITLSNGQN
+1426 GYTLTGKITLTNGQN
-1441 TNAFTLTDKKADNY
+1441 INAFTLTDETADDY
-1455 KADSAGG
+1455 KAGSTGG

-1467 ANGIEMN
+1467 ANGIEM
-1474 SGTKSA
+1474 GKGKSSTTC
-1480 YNTLILTGKTLT
+1480 NTLKLKGKTLT
-1492 LRNLSRAVNGQDCID
+1492 LTNMYRGVSATSGYAD
-1507 ITAKDVTFTGNTD
+1507 ISADDVTFTQITNGGVYT
-1520 SGIRLNGSYHN
+1520 SGGYCKVQ
-1531 IVAEGA
+1531 VAN
-1537 VFTKNTGY
+1537 VTYTNNTGNAFLVGSGRNILTVDNANIY
-1545 SIFTNGNYSTVA
+1545 NNKISGNG
-1557 LKDVEIYDNSGTNSG
+1557 LLWLGDNSTL
-1572 RVYVNSN
+1572 
-1579 STVTVDGGEF
+1579 
-1589 HDNITTSQSGGVI
+1589 
-1602 ASVGWTNTI
+1602 

-1616 KFYNNKAVNGGVVYL
+1616 SFHDNTVSNNGTIAYANSVGCTITINGGEFYNNKAANGGVVYMP
-1631 VYTGNVT
+1631 GNDTLT
-1638 INDGK
+1638 INGGN

-1649 TSNGGAL
+1649 TGSGGAIVQGNGNVNVNMTINGGDFHDNNAVNGGAIYMGTNTGL
-1656 AAGNRAVILTI
+1656 ATLTMI
-1667 NDGEFYNNTAK
+1667 
-1678 NGGAVYMNTDVGL
+1678 GGK
-1691 STLNMTGGEIYN
+1691 IYN
-1703 NTADNGGAVYIATKA
+1703 NTANNGGAVYIPNKG

-1725 EGANVGGIIRD
+1725 EGAAVGGIIRD

-1750 ADSSLTVGE
+1750 AGSSLTVGE
-1759 KTLLHGG
+1759 KTLLYGG

-1778 TVDLADTQDL
+1778 TVNLADTQDL
-1788 HTDGIKNADQLVWL
+1788 HTDGIENAGALVWL
-1802 KNDKETGDKAVRET
+1802 KNDATTGETVRSET
-1816 ADAQTIYTLA
+1816 APAQTIYTLA
-1826 PAGENTGSYAAR
+1826 PAGKNTGSYAAR
-1838 IGSDKYFSV
+1838 IGSDKYFSI

-1889 LNLNGYTLTGHITVA
+1889 LNLNGYTLTGHITVN
-1904 NLNNNNLTF
+1904 NLNNVDRTF
-1913 TLADDKTQSDYK
+1913 TLTDDNTQADYNKAGNGGTLTAASGTLLNIKDQS
-1925 QGSTGGVLTSTS
+1925 
-1937 GNLVYINNQ
+1937 
-1946 TNKPENTTVKLQGVT
+1946 NKPENTTVKLQGVT
-1961 LTGSTTGST
+1961 LTGATR
-1970 CGVYA
+1970 GVNA
-1975 DSNVNLVA
+1975 GRNVNLVA

-1989 GHTVT
+1989 DHTT
-1994 AVNTNGAA
+1994 VNTSGAA
-2002 ISYRDV
+2002 IRYGGV

-2015 CTFTNNRITS
+2015 CTFTNNCITS

-2034 NSASC
+2034 NDASC
-2039 KATITNSTFTNNQSK
+2039 KATITNSTFTDNQSK

-2064 GHAITLRGNTFA
+2064 AHSITLRGNKFA

-2095 EKAAAETED
+2095 EKAETEA

-2111 LENNTFENNKAYSSG
+2111 LENNTFENNKAYGSG
-2126 GALYINPSTIT
+2126 GALYIDPSTIT

-2154 AGGGAVYN
+2154 ADGGAVYN
-2162 NQGTL
+2162 KQGTL
-2167 TLGTDNRFE
+2167 TLGTGNLFK
-2176 ENKSYGSGSAML
+2176 ENKSYNGGSGMYVG
-2188 ANGNLLSVRDQE
+2188 GNLLSVRDQE
-2200 NVELPADSYDTK
+2200 GVTLPESGYDTQFIK
-2212 FLNNTAGYGNYSG
+2212 NTSGYGNYSG
-2225 GWAALY
+2225 GWAALS
-2231 VGGGSSK
+2231 VGGGATK
-2238 HMRNM
+2238 NMRYM
-2243 LFDGNVAAYNSTAS
+2243 LFDGNVAAYGGTAS
-2257 AIYIGTGS
+2257 AIYVGAIGSGTGER
-2265 ASTAQRDMW
+2265 QIW
-2274 IDHCRFEKNVGNRYT
+2274 IDHCSIVNNVSPAYT
-2289 VYVDSNATNNN
+2289 VYLNYAYSLANLTRITN
-2300 RLRINDTVFD
+2300 TKFD
-2310 NNTVKYGR
+2310 KNTI
-2318 TDGDASLLFV
+2318 TSASRDYAVL
-2328 SYGNNVEMCDSSIT
+2328 YANTGNNLEVSDTSFT
-2342 NTQGQGRVIRLLG
+2342 NTQGKGCVIRVLG
-2355 GGTLDAEGNAV
+2355 GGDYKNDTNYV
-2366 PATSTFTHVTITN
+2366 PAYSTFDNVTIKDNTN
-2379 NKNCYYTPVV
+2379 CLYTPVYISNLNENYRDDYARYSVQASTTWSNCV
-2389 LTNGNST
+2389 LTNNASKATDNYQGGAFCVEKQLLT
-2396 ENDTWK
+2396 MND
-2402 RWSIQAK
+2402 
-2409 STWTDCTITGN
+2409 CE
-2420 AASITSPDSAGGFA
+2420 ITSNRGQHGAIVLYGPLKPVGKGEQKPTEVNLNKCKIADNEGGSAGGLWIGGHESYRLT
-2434 VSKQNVTL
+2434 VNMNN
-2442 EHCTISNNSGPNG
+2442 CDISNN
-2455 GVYVSSPLT
+2455 T
-2464 SYGFGD
+2464 SRS
-2470 QQEGTVTFT
+2470 V
-2479 NCDITGNHG
+2479 
-2488 TAARGAGGMGISFYH
+2488 AGGIYAGQLTT
-2503 NVRGIVKL
+2503 L
-2511 NDCTITDNTGNYG
+2511 NMTETTVTDNTAKTYG
-2524 GGIRVGGNDNDDWN
+2524 GGLYTYGQDDENGNSRVN
-2538 ASGLGTLNAT
+2538 LT
-2548 NCTISGNTATVKG
+2548 NC
-2561 GGIFASAYDT
+2561 
-2571 RDGESRLHLTDCEIK
+2571 EITG
-2586 NNTANYGGGI
+2586 NTANYGGGI
-2596 YAARQIK
+2596 YMARNQK
-2603 PESRGKDN
+2603 PEKRD
-2611 QYRDYYMAHA
+2611 QYHYHDFYVANTTH
-2621 VNTQTMIVTGG
+2621 TQTLNITGG
-2632 TIADNIAQ
+2632 TVANNTALAN
-2640 KYGGGICTDYIGKNT
+2640 GGGICTDKDDRDTSYS
-2655 NYNTLVV
+2655 TLIVKV
-2662 NVIGGTVE
+2662 TGGTVE

-2677 QDVYAYKTQADTV
+2677 QDVYAYKAKADTV
-2690 LHLPQASKIHDNGRW
+2690 LHLPQASAIHDNGRW

-2733 VPKVETEVAQ
+2733 VPKVETAVAQ
-2743 IVKDGEVVGSPYDS
+2743 IVKDGEVVGGPYDS

-2762 DTARAM
+2762 DVARAM
-2768 LAEDPNQKLTVQLLT
+2768 LAEDSNQKLTVQLLA

-2827 PAEGGTIS
+2827 PAKGGTIS

-2851 VTMIGT
+2851 VTMTNT

-2880 LGQDSSIT
+2880 LGQGSTIT

-2903 SFTQTGNA
+2903 SFTQADDAVITN
-2911 TISDCS
+2911 CS
-2917 AFENAAFTNCGYG
+2917 VFENAAFSACGYG

-2935 AKGTYTLQ
+2935 AKGSYTLQ
-2943 SGSVTNNSATQN
+2943 NGSVTNNSATQN
-2955 GIIYIANNNGAEF
+2955 GIIYIANNSGAEF
-2968 TMTKGEISGNTCKN
+2968 TMTQGKISGNTCKN

-3041 GWYINNG
+3041 GWYINGG

-3152 PYTFTKKYH
+3152 PYTFTQNYH
-3161 NTSDKIAAEGT
+3161 NTSDKIAAEGS

-3198 SNIEIE
+3198 SNIEIG

-3225 DYYDAEDGVI
+3225 DHYDAEDGVI
-3235 TAGEVMNGKTADNVK
+3235 TAAEVMSGKKTADNVQ
-3250 SVEPTGET
+3250 SVVLTDKT
-3258 YPLNYDKG
+3258 YPLDYDK
-3266 DKDTPGNVTTD
+3266 DAPVDV
-3277 KTLKVTYKDNRPE
+3277 KTEEALKVTYTDGRTE

-3298 VQWTAGSDA
+3298 VQWTAGCDA

-3321 YIVSLDTKSAEMGN
+3321 YIVSLDTKSQALNEQLVG
-3335 KLLDATERLWMRIKV
+3335 ATERLWMRIKV

-3363 TVFKSSYTYY
+3363 KVFKSSYTYY

-3390 EEKDLG
+3390 EKKDLG
-3396 TMNMTMQFS
+3396 AMNMTMQFS
-3405 IKVGGMHNGV
+3405 VKVGGMHNGT

-3430 QSYRTGTNPYDDRV
+3430 QLYRTNTNPYDDRV
-3444 VLDANPMRVSAKAA
+3444 VLDANIMRVSAKAA
-3458 YNLSVANNPSL
+3458 YNLYVANNPSL

-3474 FDMDTKTEITEAE
+3474 FDMDTKTEITEQQYNE
-3487 YKKLLADGDHNVVYG
+3487 KRENNPNSNVVYG

-3509 SLQLRNQDTSKGLR
+3509 SLQLRNQDTSKGLS

-3528 SGDITFDVNMQ
+3528 SRDITFDVNMQ

-3616 GGTWTALDP
+3616 GGTWTALNP
-3625 DENSAFTRGDGTKV
+3625 DEDSTFTRGDGTEV
-3639 KQTQLTFKVSGYTMR
+3639 KQTKLTFKVSGYTMR

-3663 YSFSTGYLQV
+3663 YSFSTGYLQM

-3684 AKNDGYEGFLQT
+3684 AQNDSYEGFLQT
-3696 DMHMAGGNMTMDTT
+3696 DMHMAGGNMTMDNVADA
-3710 EDLNGVEAK
+3710 DLNGVEAE

-3732 EGKLRDY
+3732 EGILRSY
-3739 AKNESTYNDNYD
+3739 AKNESTYGDNYD

-3757 MNISRGWGGNASYIT
+3757 MNISRSRGGNASYIT

-3800 IASKVYMTGNLD
+3800 IASKVYMTGNLA
-3812 FGSEVVTPANNTDT
+3812 FGSEEVTPANNTDK

-3869 VYKMSQQEVA
+3869 VYKMSQKEVA

-3898 DTTRQLTQNYELTIL
+3898 DTTKQLTRNYELTIL
-3913 YAAKAKDTPVLKDE
+3913 YAAKAKDTPVLEDG
-3927 SEGNGW
+3927 SEGKGW
-3933 QYDRWA
+3933 QYDRWE
-3939 RADGAGLDDSQPLW
+3939 RADGAGLDNSQPLW
-3953 DKEKNTR
+3953 ENQPNTR

-3974 GMKMT
+3974 EMT
-3979 VGSDGATKDIEG
+3979 VGSDEAAKEIEG

-4000 LEKAGHTCVAVL
+4000 LEKADHTCVAVL

-4059 FYRSATANGSN
+4059 FYRSATATGSN

-4085 RSELLYQGLIEGKG
+4085 RSELLYQGLIEGNG
-4099 ERAKAPVSHPLTS
+4099 EQANAPVSHPLTS
-4112 AKNSTIHWDIGTPTI
+4112 AKNSTINWDIGTPTI

-4166 VEIETTDVA
+4166 VEIKTTDVA
-4175 EGNIRQTD
+4175 EGNIRQAD

-4255 EAKYQYW
+4255 EAQYQYW
-4262 DGTTWQNFDFETN
+4262 DGTTWQNFDFKTDYEQN
-4275 YEKDYVKRL
+4275 YVQRP
-4284 TRLHLTTMITDVKK
+4284 TRLHLTTTITDVKK

-4308 IGYPADPGRD
+4308 IGYPADPDRD
-4318 ITGESDQDTGESD
+4318 IKGEND

-4376 VNKTAASNLVEIGD
+4376 VNKTAVSSLVEIGD

-4397 YINEGGVPSDLEL
+4397 YIKEGGASSDLEL

-4438 NADGTAINLGTDD
+4438 QAEGSAINWDTDG

-4462 AYNNKGVLNRE
+4462 AYNNKGVLDRA
-4473 ATMQMASSNGTQ
+4473 ATMQNAGSGTP
-4485 LTNRTTQ
+4485 LTTKNTKG
-4492 DNSVTFTP
+4492 NSVTFTP
-4500 DTMPIH
+4500 DPMPIH
-4506 KATDDSELGSLY
+4506 TATGTSELGSLY
-4518 IQLKDLPNAT
+4518 LQLKELPNAI
-4528 VKVRVELAVKQT
+4528 VKVRVELAVTQT
-4540 KDGVNALL
+4540 KDSVNALL
-4548 TDSDNTTVQ
+4548 TDSDDKTVQ

-4623 TLAGITVTLVQK
+4623 TLAGITVTLVQ
-4635 KTTAD
+4635 TEPNTQD
-4640 PADVVYTDADGN
+4640 ENPVYIDGN
-4652 AYCTVTDTLGNKVQS
+4652 DISYYAVTDTLGNKVQPV
-4667 ITTISDGRYS
+4667 TTTSDGRYT
-4677 FENLKQGKYRVL
+4677 FENLKQGNYRVL
-4689 FKDSEKGYMMEDSS
+4689 FKDSKDGYKMEDDS

-4725 KTAPQYGT
+4725 KTASQYGT
-4733 EDANTLQAA
+4733 KDANTLQAA
-4742 MSREI
+4742 MSEEI

-4784 KKAAEAEVDFTLAAT
+4784 EKAAEAEVNFTLAAT
-4799 QGKNELEEAVYT
+4799 QDGKELEEAVYT

-4845 DSAERTVRW
+4845 DSADERTVRW

-4868 GPITYTLEQDTV
+4868 GPITYTLKQDTV
-4880 RADGDTWIGN
+4880 RAGGDTWIGN
-4890 VSFVQQQ
+4890 VSFVQKQD
-4897 HTEKVSSGAES
+4897 TEKVSSGAES

-4917 VAVNTARIYEILIHK
+4917 VAVNTARTYEILIHK

-4980 NEEIRYR
+4980 TTEIRYR

-5013 YKLTITDR
+5013 YKLTIADR
-5021 DKNGNTLP
+5021 DESGNTLP
-5029 TIALEDDKGILLYT
+5029 TITLEDDKGNLLYT
-5043 AVMTQDQ
+5043 AVMTPDQ
-5050 EKGDYSVDVTA
+5050 ETGDYSVDVTA
-5061 GANRDTSTASAV
+5061 GGDRDASTASAV

-5081 TEQEQSNLPIRTQI
+5081 TMPKTEQEQSNLPIRTQI

>member
-1 MKKKSTQRIAAWLLA
+1 M
-16 AGMMAGT
+16 
-23 FAQPMAVYAESTAS
+23 Y
-37 IAASD
+37 
-42 STTGDSIT
+42 
-50 ADADVVIATPTPEPD
+50 
-65 TGTDTAAT
+65 AAT
-73 PVPTADSQT
+73 DG
-82 PQDPESTAA
+82 
-91 PETTPAPDAA
+91 
-101 EDAPTPAPTPA
+101 
-112 AEDTADDAAD
+112 
-122 TDDTTDTTTT
+122 
-132 VTPADLQS
+132 
-140 CIALLA
+140 
-146 ASQLSLDADS
+146 
-156 IEPDVRE
+156 
-163 ETLALSD
+163 
-170 EITETEPSTLQAVV
+170 
-184 NAAVYAAPADQT
+184 QT
-196 DITVDVPVNN
+196 DIVVDVPAAN

-216 TIVGKDD
+216 AIVGKDD
-223 SGNEINISYTNKNI
+223 RGNEININYTNKNI

-242 DSTLTVPTDAA
+242 GSTLTVPTDAA

-258 FGSLTIR
+258 FGSLTIQ
-265 GGTIQAADG
+265 GGTIKAADG

-293 TTISGFTYAGPG
+293 TTISDFTYAGPG

-319 GQFDVALGKNQE
+319 GQFDVALGDNQE

-357 TMRGGATI
+357 TMKGGATI
-365 TGCQSDGNG
+365 TNCKSDGNG

-382 ALLTLDEANF
+382 ALLKLESANF
-392 TNNNAG
+392 TTNNAG

-413 IGDGVTFT
+413 IGKGVTFT
-421 GNHAAKDG
+421 DNHAAKDG

-441 VKADNILVQ
+441 VKTDNILVQ

-461 DNSTD
+461 GNSTD
-466 TYGGALAFDPAFDGL
+466 TYGGALAFDPAFDGI
-481 AGDTIE
+481 ADNTIE
-487 GVTFGTSEP
+487 NVTFGQVGT
-496 TTSDEENA
+496 TTSDDENA
-504 EAETILHGNYAA
+504 EEETTLHGNYAA

-526 YIKENTLKNCTFT
+526 NIKENTLLKCTFT

-553 NNYGK
+553 NNYSK
-558 TTEFNPVY
+558 TSDFKPVY
-566 TVDGCTFK
+566 TVDGCTFDR
-574 QNSATYDVK
+574 NSATYDEK
-583 NGDDAAGGAIT
+583 NGNDAGGGAIT
-594 IQVDPT
+594 IQVNPT
-600 DTPNTVQVARLY
+600 DTPNTVQVASLY

-620 NTATGYGGA
+620 NTATGFGGA
-629 ISTRREAN
+629 ISTRREAD
-637 RSNARIYLNIDSST
+637 RGNARIYLNIDGSK
-651 FDINR
+651 FDSNR
-656 VTSAATGGWRGGG
+656 ATSAATGGWRGGG
-669 AVWVAGYAWADFT
+669 AVWVEGYAWADFT

-694 GGAIASNNTANY
+694 GGAIASNNTVNY
-706 RGRTLTL
+706 SGRTLTL
-713 GALREDGTPDPD
+713 GALREDGTPDPE
-725 KGNTFTNNSS
+725 KSNTFTNNSS
-735 NSVGGAVC
+735 NSAGGAVY
-743 VGTDGLGDNT
+743 VGTVYPGDNT

-758 TVHIY
+758 TVRIY
-763 GNTFT
+763 GGSFAG
-768 KNTTNWGS
+768 NTTLWGS

-782 DSSTQRDDLGLEVVG
+782 DSGTQRNDLGLEVVG

-804 AINSSSSGAVRIYGV
+804 AKNSSSSGAVRIYGV
-819 PTSFKDCEFI
+819 PTSFKDCKFT

-840 IWVNRTNR
+840 IWVNRTKQ

-868 WGGAIFINEIPSS
+868 WGGAVFINEIPSS
-881 FGATFTWND
+881 FEAAFTWNN
-890 VTFEGNTSRSHG
+890 VTFKDNTSRSHG

-925 KSISQNG
+925 KSISLNG
-932 GAFYLSQGRYTLK
+932 GAFYLSQGCYTLTN
-945 DAVFENNTAGS
+945 AVFENNTAGS

-972 TINGNSRFVGNT
+972 TINGNSSFTGNT
-984 ANNSGGAVQF
+984 AGSSGGAVQL
-994 ESNDQYRTGADG
+994 ESNNQYRTGADG

-1011 HGELNIIG
+1011 RGELNIIG
-1019 TAVTPIVF
+1019 TADNPIVF
-1027 SNNTAKNYSGG
+1027 SNNTAKNNSGG

-1054 VYNNTAQ
+1054 VHDNTAL

-1091 GGGVDIHNYLYYQ
+1091 GGGVGIHNYLDFQ
-1104 ETKVDNTTVITR
+1104 ETKVDNATKITR
-1116 TDKPGN
+1116 TGKPGD
-1122 FTIQDCKITENS
+1122 FTIRDCEITDNS
-1134 TTGTDNNCSGG
+1134 TTGTDGNCIGG

-1150 TSDLRRGEL
+1150 TSDLRRSEL

-1164 GTVNIIDTVVEGNT
+1164 GTVNIIDTVVEDNT

-1207 TAATTAIDATNKYKY
+1207 TAATTAIDAGNKYKY

-1229 RNNTTTIKGGT
+1229 RNNTTTIKDGT

-1255 VKNADSRVLAASL
+1255 VKNADSRVLPASL
-1268 TTKDCTISNNTAK
+1268 TTEDCEIKNNTAK

-1296 GEKTFPDSNEGVG
+1296 GKKTAPDSNEGVG
-1309 DVFVEKNAGEV
+1309 DVFVEKSADEV
-1320 TLPAASDLPGQY
+1320 TLPAAKKLEGVEGVYD
-1332 NAWLMDN
+1332 AWLMDN

-1349 NDPTAEH
+1349 NDSSAEH

-1363 ACVVARLNG
+1363 AHVVARLNG
-1372 SAIFNWGAENFTTL
+1372 LLGSWTGKEYTTL
-1386 QAALDA
+1386 QAALDEA
-1392 AKDKDGDASIDLLAD
+1392 AKKNGNASIDLLAD

-1412 TATTVNNPITLNLN
+1412 TAATVHNPITLNLN
-1426 GYTLTGKITLSNGQN
+1426 GYTLTGKITLTNGQN
-1441 TNAFTLTDKKADNY
+1441 NNAFTLTDEKAANY
-1455 KADSAGG
+1455 KAGSAGG

-1474 SGTKSA
+1474 NGTKSA
-1480 YNTLILTGKTLT
+1480 HNKLILTGKNLT
-1492 LRNLSRAVNGQDCID
+1492 LRNLSRAVYGDRYID
-1507 ITAKDVTFTGNTD
+1507 VTAKDVTFTGNT
-1520 SGIRLNGSYHN
+1520 SACIWLNNDNN
-1531 IVAEGA
+1531 IKVDGA

-1545 SIFTNGNYSTVA
+1545 SIVQNSNDSTVD
-1557 LKDVEIYDNSGTNSG
+1557 LKNVEIYENNGNQGG
-1572 RVYVNSN
+1572 RVYLGNRN
-1579 STVTVDGGEF
+1579 TLTVDGGEY
-1589 HDNITTSQSGGVI
+1589 HDNATTSQNGGVI

-1611 IINGG
+1611 TINGG
-1616 KFYNNKAVNGGVVYL
+1616 EFYNNKAVNGGVVYL

-1667 NDGEFYNNTAK
+1667 NDGEFYNNTAN

-1703 NTADNGGAVYIATKA
+1703 NTADNGGALYIATKA

-1725 EGANVGGIIRD
+1725 EGADVGGIIRD
-1736 NTASQLASNLYLGG
+1736 NVASQLASNLYLGG

-1778 TVDLADTQDL
+1778 TVDLADTKALYTQ
-1788 HTDGIKNADQLVWL
+1788 GIEDAENLVWL
-1802 KNDKETGDKAVRET
+1802 KNDNETGVKAVEET
-1816 ADAQTIYTLA
+1816 VKSQTIYTLA

-1838 IGSDKYFSV
+1838 IGSDKYFSI

-1860 DAETNTTTI
+1860 DAETNTTI

-1889 LNLNGYTLTGHITVA
+1889 LNLNGYTLTGHITV
-1904 NLNNNNLTF
+1904 NDLNKEDLTF
-1913 TLADDKTQSDYK
+1913 TLCNAKGEDDYNPAD
-1925 QGSTGGVLTSTS
+1925 GGGKLTSESGTLLVTNGQTS
-1937 GNLVYINNQ
+1937 N
-1946 TNKPENTTVKLQGVT
+1946 PENTTVKLQGVT
-1961 LTGSTTGST
+1961 LTGSTR
-1970 CGVYA
+1970 GVYTG
-1975 DSNVNLVA
+1975 NNTNLVLKDTTI
-1983 EGSSFS
+1983 SKMTYTSTD
-1989 GHTVT
+1989 H
-1994 AVNTNGAA
+1994 GAGIRFGGA
-2002 ISYRDV
+2002 GV
-2008 GTLEVDN
+2008 LEADG
-2015 CTFTNNRITS
+2015 CTFANNRVES
-2025 NGHAGAIFM
+2025 NCYGGAIFM
-2034 NSASC
+2034 NSASS
-2039 KATITNSTFTNNQSK
+2039 KATITNSTFTNNYAR
-2054 SNYGGAMWLA
+2054 NVGGAMFLNS
-2064 GHAITLRGNTFA
+2064 HTITLRGNTFA
-2076 GNTAGSVGGAV
+2076 GNSTSDRGGAI
-2087 YLVPCTNV
+2087 YMQPRINT
-2095 EKAAAETED
+2095 EKAESKK
-2104 YGSYDAV
+2104 YGAYDVV
-2111 LENNTFENNKAYSSG
+2111 LENNTFENNTAYSAG
-2126 GALYINPSTIT
+2126 GAICVDPGNIDMTYLI
-2137 VTTLLDHCTFT
+2137 DGCTFK
-2148 NNSTTT
+2148 NNCSS
-2154 AGGGAVYN
+2154 ANAGGAVYQYN
-2162 NQGTL
+2162 GTL

-2176 ENKSYGSGSAML
+2176 ENKSYSSGSGMYVG
-2188 ANGNLLSVRDQE
+2188 GNLYSVRDLSG
-2200 NVELPADSYDTK
+2200 VELPGDSYDTQ
-2212 FLNNTAGYGNYSG
+2212 FIHNTSGYGNYNG
-2225 GWAALY
+2225 GSAALY
-2231 VGGGSSK
+2231 LSGGATK
-2238 HMRNM
+2238 NMRYM
-2243 LFDGNVAAYNSTAS
+2243 LFDRNVAAYGNTAS

-2274 IDHCRFEKNVGNRYT
+2274 IDHCRFVNNVGNRYT
-2289 VYVDSNATNNN
+2289 VYVDTNYTNKN
-2300 RLRINDTVFD
+2300 LLKINDTVFD
-2310 NNTVKYGR
+2310 SNTVKYGR
-2318 TDGDASLLFV
+2318 TDGDAALLYIA
-2328 SYGNNVEMCDSSIT
+2328 YGNSVMMSDCTIT
-2342 NTQGQGRVIRLLG
+2342 KTQGEGRVLRYYG
-2355 GGTLDAEGNAV
+2355 GGTLDKDGNAV
-2366 PATSTFTHVTITN
+2366 PATGTFTNVTITD
-2379 NKNCYYTPVV
+2379 NKNCYYTPVS
-2389 LTNGNST
+2389 LTNANRADSD
-2396 ENDTWK
+2396 EWK
-2402 RWSIQAK
+2402 KLSIQAK
-2409 STWTDCTITGN
+2409 STWTGCTITGN
-2420 AASITSPDSAGGFA
+2420 AASITSRRDAAGGFE
-2434 VSKQNVTL
+2434 VYKQNVTL
-2442 EHCTISNNSGPNG
+2442 DSCTISDNSGPNG

-2464 SYGFGD
+2464 NYGFGD
-2470 QQEGTVTFT
+2470 QQEGVVTFT

-2488 TAARGAGGMGISFYH
+2488 TVALGAGGMGISYYQS
-2503 NVRGIVKL
+2503 VRGIVNL
-2511 NDCTITDNTGNYG
+2511 TDCTIKDNTGNYG
-2524 GGIRVGGNDNDDWN
+2524 GGIRVGGNDNDEW
-2538 ASGLGTLNAT
+2538 ATSGLGTLNAT

-2571 RDGESRLHLTDCEIK
+2571 EDGNSRLHLTNCTIT

-2603 PESRGKDN
+2603 PEKRSKDY
-2611 QYRDYYMAHA
+2611 QYRDYYMGHA
-2621 VNTQTMIVTGG
+2621 ADTQTMIVTGG

-2640 KYGGGICTDYIGKNT
+2640 KYGGGISTDVVEKNT
-2655 NYNTLVV
+2655 SYSTLIVKV
-2662 NVIGGTVE
+2662 ADGTVE

-2690 LHLPQASKIHDNGRW
+2690 LHLPQASAIHDNGRW

-2715 DEAIDYDPI
+2715 DEPIDYDPI

-2733 VPKVETEVAQ
+2733 VPKVETGVAQ

-2757 LQIAM
+2757 LQEAM
-2762 DTARAM
+2762 DAARAM
-2768 LAEDPNQKLTVQLLT
+2768 LAEDPNQKLTVQLLA

-2814 LTIES
+2814 LTVES
-2819 DVNIINSK
+2819 DVAIIG
-2827 PAEGGTIS
+2827 GGTIS

-2851 VTMIGT
+2851 VTMTGT

-2866 RGGAVCVDSGSSFT
+2866 RGGAVCVDSGSCFT
-2880 LGQDSSIT
+2880 LGQGSTIT

-2903 SFTQTGNA
+2903 SFAQTDDAVITN
-2911 TISDCS
+2911 CS
-2917 AFENAAFTNCGYG
+2917 VFENAAFRACGYG

-2935 AKGTYTLQ
+2935 AKGSYTLQ

-2955 GIIYIANNNGAEF
+2955 GIIYIANNSGAEF

-3012 QNGGSSLLLGNTNA
+3012 QNGGSSLLLGTTNA
-3026 SQDVVISGN
+3026 SQDVAISGN

-3041 GWYINNG
+3041 GWYINGG

-3152 PYTFTKKYH
+3152 PYTFTKNYH

-3216 KQDTGDGEK
+3216 EQDTGDGKK

-3235 TAGEVMNGKTADNVK
+3235 TAAEVMNGVKANNVK
-3250 SVEPTGET
+3250 SVEPAGKT
-3258 YPLNYDKG
+3258 YPLNYDK
-3266 DKDTPGNVTTD
+3266 DTPVD
-3277 KTLKVTYKDNRPE
+3277 VKTEEALKVTYTDGSP

-3307 TKDNALIRSFSTAN
+3307 TKENALIRSFSTAN
-3321 YIVSLDTKSAEMGN
+3321 YIVSLDTKSAGMGD
-3335 KLLDATERLWMRIKV
+3335 KLLGATERLWMRIKV

-3363 TVFKSSYTYY
+3363 KVFKSSYTYY

-3390 EEKDLG
+3390 EKKDLG
-3396 TMNMTMQFS
+3396 AMNMTMQFS
-3405 IKVGGMHNGV
+3405 VKVGGMHNGA
-3415 TVQPTIEAWFDNSSY
+3415 TIQPTIEAWFDNSSY
-3430 QSYRTGTNPYDDRV
+3430 QLYRTKTNPYDDRV
-3444 VLDANPMRVSAKAA
+3444 ALDANIMRVSAKAA

-3474 FDMDTKTEITEAE
+3474 FDMNTKTEITEQQ
-3487 YKKLLADGDHNVVYG
+3487 YNDRVKDPNSNVVYG

-3546 KTVYYADGGQP
+3546 KTVFYADGGKP

-3578 DTRNNTAGINMNW
+3578 DTSNNTAGINMNW

-3625 DENSAFTRGDGTKV
+3625 DENSAFTRGDGTEV
-3639 KQTQLTFKVSGYTMR
+3639 KQTKLTFKVSGYTMR

-3684 AKNDGYEGFLQT
+3684 AKNSGYEGFLQT
-3696 DMHMAGGNMTMDTT
+3696 DMHMAGGNMTMDNVADA
-3710 EDLNGVEAK
+3710 DLNGVEAE

-3732 EGKLRDY
+3732 EGILRGY
-3739 AKNESTYNDNYD
+3739 AKNESTYGDNYD

-3812 FGSEVVTPANNTDT
+3812 FGSEVVTPANNNNTDK

-3869 VYKMSQQEVA
+3869 VYKMSQKEVA

-3898 DTTRQLTQNYELTIL
+3898 DTTKQLTQNYELTIL
-3913 YAAKAKDTPVLKDE
+3913 YAAKANDTPVLEDR

-3933 QYDRWA
+3933 QYDRWE
-3939 RADGAGLDDSQPLW
+3939 RADGAGLDNSQPLW
-3953 DKEKNTR
+3953 EKQPNTR

-3974 GMKMT
+3974 DMEMT
-3979 VGSDGATKDIEG
+3979 VGSDGATKEIKG

-4059 FYRSATANGSN
+4059 FYRSATATGSN

-4099 ERAKAPVSHPLTS
+4099 EQANAPVSHPLTS
-4112 AKNSTIHWDIGTPTI
+4112 AKNNTIHWDIGTPTI
-4127 NRITNNYQKTQYSN
+4127 SRITNNYQKTQYSN

-4166 VEIETTDVA
+4166 VEIKTTDVA

-4262 DGTTWQNFDFETN
+4262 NGTTWQDFNFKTN
-4275 YEKDYVKRL
+4275 YEKDYVQRP
-4284 TRLHLTTMITDVKK
+4284 TRLHLTTTITDVKK

-4318 ITGESDQDTGESD
+4318 ITSEND

-4397 YINEGGVPSDLEL
+4397 YIKEDGATSDLEL

-4438 NADGTAINLGTDD
+4438 NADGSAINLGTDD

-4462 AYNNKGVLNRE
+4462 AYTNKGVLDRV
-4473 ATMQMASSNGTQ
+4473 ATMKNAESGTS
-4485 LTNRTTQ
+4485 LTTKTTQ
-4492 DNSVTFTP
+4492 GNSVTFTP

-4506 KATDDSELGSLY
+4506 KATGKSELGSLY
-4518 IQLKDLPNAT
+4518 LQLKELPNAT
-4528 VKVRVELAVKQT
+4528 VKVHVKLAVTQT
-4540 KDGVNALL
+4540 KDDVNALL
-4548 TDSDNTTVQ
+4548 TDIDDKTVQ

-4571 GGKNNALL
+4571 GSENNALL

-4598 MDQNY
+4598 MDQNH

-4623 TLAGITVTLVQK
+4623 TLAGITVTLVQTEPNTK
-4635 KTTAD
+4635 D
-4640 PADVVYTDADGN
+4640 ENPVCTDDDNSYYA
-4652 AYCTVTDTLGNKVQS
+4652 VTDTLGNKVQPV
-4667 ITTISDGRYS
+4667 TTKKDGRYT
-4677 FENLKQGKYRVL
+4677 FENLKQGNYRVL
-4689 FKDSEKGYMMEDSS
+4689 FKDSEKGYMMEDDS

-4725 KTAPQYGT
+4725 KTAPQYRT

-4742 MSREI
+4742 MSGKI

-4774 AKVWQNIPDA
+4774 AKVWQNIPD
-4784 KKAAEAEVDFTLAAT
+4784 KEKAAEAEVNFTLAAT
-4799 QGKNELEEAVYT
+4799 QGENKLEEAVYT
-4811 LTNKTVSDPA
+4811 LSNTKVSEPA
-4821 KAAQDASDLTLFG
+4821 KADENAENLALFG
-4834 KFVGTGVDFTD
+4834 TFVGDKVDVTD

-4868 GPITYTLEQDTV
+4868 GHITYTLKQDTV

-4890 VSFVQQQ
+4890 VSFVQKQD
-4897 HTEKVSSGAES
+4897 TEKVSSGAES

-4961 GKVEIKSQQTIQRT
+4961 SKVEIKSQQTIQRT
-4975 GENEE
+4975 GENKET
-4980 NEEIRYR
+4980 NEIRYR

-5021 DKNGNTLP
+5021 NENGNTLP

-5043 AVMTQDQ
+5043 AVMTPEQ
-5050 EKGDYSVDVTA
+5050 EAGDYSVDVTA
-5061 GANRDTSTASAV
+5061 GKDRDTSTASAV

-5081 TEQEQSNLPIRTQI
+5081 TMPKTEQEQSNLPIRTQI
-5095 SMKITDSYLFSLPF
+5095 SMEITDSYLFSLPF

>member
-1 MKKKSTQRIAAWLLA
+1 M
-16 AGMMAGT
+16 
-23 FAQPMAVYAESTAS
+23 
-37 IAASD
+37 
-42 STTGDSIT
+42 
-50 ADADVVIATPTPEPD
+50 
-65 TGTDTAAT
+65 
-73 PVPTADSQT
+73 
-82 PQDPESTAA
+82 
-91 PETTPAPDAA
+91 
-101 EDAPTPAPTPA
+101 
-112 AEDTADDAAD
+112 
-122 TDDTTDTTTT
+122 
-132 VTPADLQS
+132 
-140 CIALLA
+140 
-146 ASQLSLDADS
+146 
-156 IEPDVRE
+156 
-163 ETLALSD
+163 
-170 EITETEPSTLQAVV
+170 
-184 NAAVYAAPADQT
+184 
-196 DITVDVPVNN
+196 
-206 YTGTLVIPDA
+206 
-216 TIVGKDD
+216 
-223 SGNEINISYTNKNI
+223 
-237 ILNMT
+237 
-242 DSTLTVPTDAA
+242 
-253 VGVSV
+253 
-258 FGSLTIR
+258 
-265 GGTIQAADG
+265 
-274 CTATRGVQVQ
+274 
-284 LGSALTLDG
+284 
-293 TTISGFTYAGPG
+293 
-305 AGVYVK
+305 
-311 GTAAVDTN
+311 
-319 GQFDVALGKNQE
+319 
-331 PLQNADNTYQFKKL
+331 
-345 QRENGNSMDTSF
+345 
-357 TMRGGATI
+357 
-365 TGCQSDGNG
+365 
-374 AALYVHNA
+374 
-382 ALLTLDEANF
+382 
-392 TNNNAG
+392 
-398 GFGGA
+398 
-403 VYLGTGVQTT
+403 
-413 IGDGVTFT
+413 
-421 GNHAAKDG
+421 
-429 GALYLA
+429 
-435 NQYTLH
+435 
-441 VKADNILVQ
+441 
-450 VPVTFN
+450 
-456 GGTFT
+456 
-461 DNSTD
+461 
-466 TYGGALAFDPAFDGL
+466 
-481 AGDTIE
+481 
-487 GVTFGTSEP
+487 
-496 TTSDEENA
+496 
-504 EAETILHGNYAA
+504 
-516 LRGGAIAFNS
+516 
-526 YIKENTLKNCTFT
+526 
-539 GNTALRYAGAVYYP
+539 
-553 NNYGK
+553 
-558 TTEFNPVY
+558 
-566 TVDGCTFK
+566 
-574 QNSATYDVK
+574 
-583 NGDDAAGGAIT
+583 
-594 IQVDPT
+594 
-600 DTPNTVQVARLY
+600 
-612 VKNSTFTG
+612 
-620 NTATGYGGA
+620 
-629 ISTRREAN
+629 
-637 RSNARIYLNIDSST
+637 
-651 FDINR
+651 
-656 VTSAATGGWRGGG
+656 
-669 AVWVAGYAWADFT
+669 
-682 NNMFT
+682 
-687 GNYSAQY
+687 
-694 GGAIASNNTANY
+694 
-706 RGRTLTL
+706 
-713 GALREDGTPDPD
+713 
-725 KGNTFTNNSS
+725 
-735 NSVGGAVC
+735 
-743 VGTDGLGDNT
+743 
-753 NGIYT
+753 
-758 TVHIY
+758 
-763 GNTFT
+763 
-768 KNTTNWGS
+768 
-776 GGALYV
+776 
-782 DSSTQRDDLGLEVVG
+782 G
-797 ATFTGNQ
+797 ATFTDNQ

-819 PTSFKDCEFI
+819 PTSFKDCEFN

-840 IWVNRTNR
+840 VWVNRTKR
-848 FDMDNVTFTGNT
+848 FDLDNVTFTGNT

-881 FGATFTWND
+881 FGATFTWNG
-890 VTFEGNTSRSHG
+890 VTFEDNTSRSHG

-915 NATNITASNN
+915 NATNIKASNN
-925 KSISQNG
+925 KSISQSG
-932 GAFYLSQGRYTLK
+932 GAFYLSQGRYTLTN
-945 DAVFENNTAGS
+945 AVFENNIAG

-964 NQYSGNSL
+964 NRYSGNSL
-972 TINGNSRFVGNT
+972 TINGNSSFTGNT
-984 ANNSGGAVQF
+984 AGSSGGAVCF
-994 ESNDQYRTGADG
+994 SDNQYELYTDEAGVKH
-1006 NLEYY
+1006 YY
-1011 HGELNIIG
+1011 HGSLTVTG
-1019 TAVTPIVF
+1019 TEDAPIEF
-1027 SNNTAKNYSGG
+1027 SSNTARNNGGG
-1038 ALCIG
+1038 AIAIG
-1043 AHNTDT
+1043 YNTYTT
-1049 LDYLD
+1049 LDYVKIHD
-1054 VYNNTAQ
+1054 NTAGTS
-1061 RYGGGIYI
+1061 GGGIWWGGMG
-1069 NNSTTEG
+1069 SKG
-1076 TLTNSKIHNNTTSWA
+1076 TMTNSKVYGNAANND
-1091 GGGVDIHNYLYYQ
+1091 GGAIFVNDRFGVDSYKDENDVTHYVRLSDPAEY
-1104 ETKVDNTTVITR
+1104 
-1116 TDKPGN
+1116 
-1122 FTIQDCKITENS
+1122 TIQDCEI
-1134 TTGTDNNCSGG
+1134 TDNKVVNAAATGNYGG
-1145 GGIGI
+1145 GGFALHTDVWSETWFG
-1150 TSDLRRGEL
+1150 
-1159 YKEDS
+1159 KEDV
-1164 GTVNIIDTVVEGNT
+1164 GTFNLVNTKLANNSSVRNGGAFVANANWKINIISSTIADNT
-1178 TTLAG
+1178 AEK
-1183 GGIYCGYNGTNN
+1183 NG
-1195 ISGGSISNNTSG
+1195 G
-1207 TAATTAIDATNKYKY
+1207 TAYTN
-1222 SGGAVAV
+1222 SDINV
-1229 RNNTTTIKGGT
+1229 KGGT
-1240 LITGNTSGVDGGALY
+1240 IIAGNTAGTNGGAFY
-1255 VKNADSRVLAASL
+1255 VFKRNNNYQLPTL
-1268 TTKDCTISNNTAK
+1268 TTEDCEIKNNTAK

-1296 GEKTFPDSNEGVG
+1296 GEKTSPDSNEGVG

-1320 TLPAASDLPGQY
+1320 TLPAAKKLEGEYD
-1332 NAWLMDN
+1332 AWLMDN

-1349 NDPTAEH
+1349 NDSSAEH

-1363 ACVVARLNG
+1363 ARFVARLNG
-1372 SAIFNWGAENFTTL
+1372 LLGSRTGTKYTTL
-1386 QAALDA
+1386 QAALDEA
-1392 AKDKDGDASIDLLAD
+1392 AKKNGTASIDLLAD

-1412 TATTVNNPITLNLN
+1412 TATTVHNPITLNLN
-1426 GYTLTGKITLSNGQN
+1426 GYTLTGKITLTNGQN
-1441 TNAFTLTDKKADNY
+1441 INAFTLTDETAANY
-1455 KADSAGG
+1455 KAGSAGG

-1474 SGTKSA
+1474 NGTKSA
-1480 YNTLILTGKTLT
+1480 YNKLILTGKTLT
-1492 LRNLSRAVNGQDCID
+1492 LRNLSRAVNGQDYID

-1545 SIFTNGNYSTVA
+1545 SIITNGNYSTVA

-1611 IINGG
+1611 TINGG
-1616 KFYNNKAVNGGVVYL
+1616 EFYNNKAVNGGVVYL

-1667 NDGEFYNNTAK
+1667 NDGEFYNNTAN

-1703 NTADNGGAVYIATKA
+1703 NTANNGGALYIATKA

-1750 ADSSLTVGE
+1750 AGSSLTVGK
-1759 KTLLHGG
+1759 KTLLYGG

-1778 TVDLADTQDL
+1778 TVNLADTKALYTKDIVGAE
-1788 HTDGIKNADQLVWL
+1788 DLVWL
-1802 KNDKETGDKAVRET
+1802 KNDATTGETVRSET
-1816 ADAQTIYTLA
+1816 APAQTIYTLA

-1838 IGSDKYFSV
+1838 IGSDKYFSI

-1860 DAETNTTTI
+1860 DAETNTTI

-1889 LNLNGYTLTGHITVA
+1889 LNLNGYTLTGHITVN
-1904 NLNNNNLTF
+1904 NLNNVGLTF
-1913 TLADDKTQSDYK
+1913 TLTDDNTQADYNKA
-1925 QGSTGGVLTSTS
+1925 GNGGTLTAAS
-1937 GNLVYINNQ
+1937 GTLLNIKDQ
-1946 TNKPENTTVKLQGVT
+1946 FNKPDNTTVKLQGVT
-1961 LTGSTTGST
+1961 LTGATR
-1970 CGVYA
+1970 GVNA
-1975 DSNVNLVA
+1975 GRNVNLVA

-1989 GHTVT
+1989 GHTT
-1994 AVNTNGAA
+1994 VNTSGAA
-2002 ISYRDV
+2002 ISYGGV

-2015 CTFTNNRITS
+2015 CTFTNNCITS

-2034 NSASC
+2034 NNASC

-2054 SNYGGAMWLA
+2054 SNYGGAMWLS
-2064 GHAITLRGNTFA
+2064 GHAITLRGNTFK

-2095 EKAAAETED
+2095 EKAAAETEA

-2111 LENNTFENNKAYSSG
+2111 LENNTFENNKAYGSG
-2126 GALYINPSTIT
+2126 GALYIDPSTIT

-2154 AGGGAVYN
+2154 ADGGAVYN
-2162 NQGTL
+2162 KQGTL
-2167 TLGTDNRFE
+2167 TLGTGNLFK
-2176 ENKSYGSGSAML
+2176 ENKSYNGGSGMYVG
-2188 ANGNLLSVRDQE
+2188 GNLLSVRDQE
-2200 NVELPADSYDTK
+2200 GVTLPESGYDTQFIK
-2212 FLNNTAGYGNYSG
+2212 NTAGYGNYSG
-2225 GWAALY
+2225 GNAALS
-2231 VGGGSSK
+2231 VGGGATK
-2238 HMRNM
+2238 NMRYM
-2243 LFDGNVAAYNSTAS
+2243 LFDHNIAAYGGTAS
-2257 AIYIGTGS
+2257 AIYVGAIGSGTGKR
-2265 ASTAQRDMW
+2265 QIW
-2274 IDHCRFEKNVGNRYT
+2274 IDHCSIVNNVSPAYT
-2289 VYVDSNATNNN
+2289 VYLDYAYSLGNLTRITNTK
-2300 RLRINDTVFD
+2300 LD
-2310 NNTVKYGR
+2310 NNTITSAG
-2318 TDGDASLLFV
+2318 TDYAVLYAYV
-2328 SYGNNVEMCDSSIT
+2328 GNNLEVSDTSFT
-2342 NTQGQGRVIRLLG
+2342 NTQGKGCVIRLIG
-2355 GGTLDAEGNAV
+2355 GGAYKGDEV
-2366 PATSTFTHVTITN
+2366 FEPAQTTFTRVTVQDNTN
-2379 NKNCYYTPVV
+2379 CQYTPIYLSTVNSSRPDYNENLRSMLASSTWNNCTIANNASKATDNYQGGAFRVEKQLFTMNDCEITGNRGQHGAIV
-2389 LTNGNST
+2389 LYGPLNPVGKGEQKLTEVNLNICKIADNEGGSAGGLWIGGHESYRLTVNMNNCDISNNTSRSVAGGIYAGQLTTLNMKETTVTDNTAKTYGGGLYTYGQDDENGNSRV
-2396 ENDTWK
+2396 NLINCK
-2402 RWSIQAK
+2402 
-2409 STWTDCTITGN
+2409 ITG
-2420 AASITSPDSAGGFA
+2420 
-2434 VSKQNVTL
+2434 
-2442 EHCTISNNSGPNG
+2442 
-2455 GVYVSSPLT
+2455 
-2464 SYGFGD
+2464 
-2470 QQEGTVTFT
+2470 
-2479 NCDITGNHG
+2479 
-2488 TAARGAGGMGISFYH
+2488 
-2503 NVRGIVKL
+2503 
-2511 NDCTITDNTGNYG
+2511 
-2524 GGIRVGGNDNDDWN
+2524 
-2538 ASGLGTLNAT
+2538 
-2548 NCTISGNTATVKG
+2548 
-2561 GGIFASAYDT
+2561 
-2571 RDGESRLHLTDCEIK
+2571 
-2586 NNTANYGGGI
+2586 NTANYGGGI
-2596 YAARQIK
+2596 YMARNQK
-2603 PESRGKDN
+2603 PEKRD
-2611 QYRDYYMAHA
+2611 QYHYHDFYVANTTH
-2621 VNTQTMIVTGG
+2621 TQTLNITGG
-2632 TIADNIAQ
+2632 TVANNTALAN
-2640 KYGGGICTDYIGKNT
+2640 GGGICTDKDDRDTSYS
-2655 NYNTLVV
+2655 TLIVKV
-2662 NVIGGTVE
+2662 ADGTVE

-2677 QDVYAYKTQADTV
+2677 QDVYAYKAKADTV
-2690 LHLPQASKIHDNGRW
+2690 LHLPRASAIHDNGRW

-2743 IVKDGEVVGSPYDS
+2743 IVKDGKVVDGPYDS
-2757 LQIAM
+2757 LQEAM
-2762 DTARAM
+2762 DAARAL
-2768 LAEDPNQKLTVQLLT
+2768 LAKDADQKLTVQLLA

-2819 DVNIINSK
+2819 DVNIINSN
-2827 PAEGGTIS
+2827 PDEGGTIS

-2841 GALLLRNNAN
+2841 GALQLRNNAN
-2851 VTMIGT
+2851 VTMTNT

-2880 LGQDSSIT
+2880 LGQGSTIT

-2903 SFTQTGNA
+2903 SFTQADDAVITN
-2911 TISDCS
+2911 CS
-2917 AFENAAFTNCGYG
+2917 VFENAAFSACGYG

-2935 AKGTYTLQ
+2935 AKGSYTLQ
-2943 SGSVTNNSATQN
+2943 NGSVTNNSATQN
-2955 GIIYIANNNGAEF
+2955 GIIYIANNSGAEF
-2968 TMTKGEISGNTCKN
+2968 TMTQGKISGNTCKN

-3041 GWYINNG
+3041 GWYINGG

-3152 PYTFTKKYH
+3152 PYTFTQNYH
-3161 NTSDKIAAEGT
+3161 NTSDKIAAEGS

-3216 KQDTGDGEK
+3216 KQDTGD
-3225 DYYDAEDGVI
+3225 DVNDHYDAEDGVI
-3235 TAGEVMNGKTADNVK
+3235 TAGEVLRNEKTANNVK
-3250 SVEPTGET
+3250 SVRPTGKT
-3258 YPLNYDKG
+3258 YPLDYDK
-3266 DKDTPGNVTTD
+3266 DAPVETD
-3277 KTLKVTYKDNRPE
+3277 KTLEVTYTDNHT

-3298 VQWTAGSDA
+3298 VQWTAGCDA

-3321 YIVSLDTKSAEMGN
+3321 YIVSLDTKSAGMGD
-3335 KLLDATERLWMRIKV
+3335 KLLNATERLWMRIKV

-3363 TVFKSSYTYY
+3363 KVFKSSYTYY

-3396 TMNMTMQFS
+3396 AMNMTMQFS
-3405 IKVGGMHNGV
+3405 VKVGGMHNGT

-3430 QSYRTGTNPYDDRV
+3430 QLYRTNTNPYDDRV
-3444 VLDANPMRVSAKAA
+3444 VLDANIMRVSAKAA
-3458 YNLSVANNPSL
+3458 YNLYVANNPSL

-3474 FDMDTKTEITEAE
+3474 FDMDTKTEITEQQYNE
-3487 YKKLLADGDHNVVYG
+3487 KRESNPDSNVVYG

-3528 SGDITFDVNMQ
+3528 SRDITFDVNMQ

-3546 KTVYYADGGQP
+3546 KTVYYADGADGGQP

-3616 GGTWTALDP
+3616 GGTWTALNP
-3625 DENSAFTRGDGTKV
+3625 NENSTFTRGDGTEV
-3639 KQTQLTFKVSGYTMR
+3639 KQTKLTFKVSGYTMR

-3663 YSFSTGYLQV
+3663 YSFSTGYLQM

-3684 AKNDGYEGFLQT
+3684 AQNGGYEGFLQT
-3696 DMHMAGGNMTMDTT
+3696 DMHMAGGKMTMDNVADA
-3710 EDLNGVEAK
+3710 DLNGVEAE

-3732 EGKLRDY
+3732 EGILRSY
-3739 AKNESTYNDNYD
+3739 AKNESTYGDNYD

-3757 MNISRGWGGNASYIT
+3757 MNISRSRGGNASYIT

-3800 IASKVYMTGNLD
+3800 IASKVYMTGNLA
-3812 FGSEVVTPANNTDT
+3812 FGSEEVTPANNTDK

-3869 VYKMSQQEVA
+3869 VYKMSQKEVA

-3898 DTTRQLTQNYELTIL
+3898 DTTKQLTRNYELTIL
-3913 YAAKAKDTPVLKDE
+3913 YAAKATDTPVLEDG
-3927 SEGNGW
+3927 SEGKGW
-3933 QYDRWA
+3933 QYARWA
-3939 RADGAGLDDSQPLW
+3939 RADGAGLDNSQPLW
-3953 DKEKNTR
+3953 ENQPNTR

-3974 GMKMT
+3974 EMT
-3979 VGSDGATKDIEG
+3979 VGSDEAAKEIKG

-4000 LEKAGHTCVAVL
+4000 LEKADHTCVAVL

-4059 FYRSATANGSN
+4059 FYRSATATGSN

-4085 RSELLYQGLIEGKG
+4085 RSELLYQGLIEGKD
-4099 ERAKAPVSHPLTS
+4099 EQAKAPVSHTLTS
-4112 AKNSTIHWDIGTPTI
+4112 AKNSKINWDIGTPTI
-4127 NRITNNYQKTQYSN
+4127 SRITNNYQKTQYSN

-4166 VEIETTDVA
+4166 VEIKTTDVA

-4255 EAKYQYW
+4255 EAQYQYW
-4262 DGTTWQNFDFETN
+4262 DGTTWQNFDFKTDYEQN
-4275 YEKDYVKRL
+4275 YVQRPTL
-4284 TRLHLTTMITDVKK
+4284 LHLTTTITDVKK

-4308 IGYPADPGRD
+4308 IGYPADPDRD
-4318 ITGESDQDTGESD
+4318 IKGEND

-4351 EEDVNAS
+4351 EENVNAS

-4376 VNKTAASNLVEIGD
+4376 VNKTAVSSLVEIGD

-4397 YINEGGVPSDLEL
+4397 YIKGGGAPSDLEL

-4438 NADGTAINLGTDD
+4438 NADGSAINWDTDG

-4462 AYNNKGVLNRE
+4462 AYNSKDVLDRA
-4473 ATMQMASSNGTQ
+4473 ATMKNASSKGTT
-4485 LTNRTTQ
+4485 LTTTTKTTLG
-4492 DNSVTFTP
+4492 NSVTFTP
-4500 DTMPIH
+4500 GTMPIH
-4506 KATDDSELGSLY
+4506 KATGTSELGSLY
-4518 IQLKDLPNAT
+4518 LQLKGLPNAI
-4528 VKVRVELAVKQT
+4528 VKVRVELAVTQT
-4540 KDGVNALL
+4540 KDDVNALL
-4548 TDSDNTTVQ
+4548 TDMDDKTVQ

-4571 GGKNNALL
+4571 GGESNALL

-4598 MDQNY
+4598 MDQNH

-4623 TLAGITVTLVQK
+4623 TLADITVTLVQTEPNTK
-4635 KTTAD
+4635 D
-4640 PADVVYTDADGN
+4640 ENPVYTDDDNSYYA
-4652 AYCTVTDTLGNKVQS
+4652 VTDTLGNKVQPV
-4667 ITTISDGRYS
+4667 TTKNDGRYT
-4677 FENLKQGKYRVL
+4677 FENLKQGNYRVL
-4689 FKDSEKGYMMEDSS
+4689 FKDSENGYMMEDDS

-4714 TKRDAMGDTSN
+4714 TKHDATMGDTSN

-4733 EDANTLQAA
+4733 KDANTLQAA
-4742 MSREI
+4742 MSEKI

-4784 KKAAEAEVDFTLAAT
+4784 EKAAEAEVNFMLAAT
-4799 QGKNELEEAVYT
+4799 QGKEKLEEAVYT
-4811 LTNKTVSDPA
+4811 LSNTAVSEPA
-4821 KAAQDASDLTLFG
+4821 KADENAENLALFG
-4834 KFVGTGVDFTD
+4834 TFVGDKVDVTN

-4868 GPITYTLEQDTV
+4868 GPITYTLKQDTV

-4890 VSFVQQQ
+4890 VSFVQKQD
-4897 HTEKVSSGAES
+4897 TEKVSSGAES

-4917 VAVNTARIYEILIHK
+4917 VAVNTARTYEILIHK

-4961 GKVEIKSQQTIQRT
+4961 GKVEIKSQQTIQCT

-4980 NEEIRYR
+4980 TKEIRYR

-5021 DKNGNTLP
+5021 DENGNTLP
-5029 TIALEDDKGILLYT
+5029 TIALEDDKGNLLYT
-5043 AVMTQDQ
+5043 AVMTPDQ
-5050 EKGDYSVDVTA
+5050 ETGDYSVDVTV
-5061 GANRDTSTASAV
+5061 GGDRDASTASAV

-5081 TEQEQSNLPIRTQI
+5081 TMPTTEQEQSNLPIRTQI
-5095 SMKITDSYLFSLPF
+5095 SMEITDSYLFSLPF

>member
-82 PQDPESTAA
+82 PQDPASTAA

-101 EDAPTPAPTPA
+101 EDAPTPTPTPA

-170 EITETEPSTLQAVV
+170 EITETEPATLQALV
-184 NAAVYAAPADQT
+184 NAAVYKAQDQT
-196 DITVDVPVNN
+196 DIVVDVPAGN

-216 TIVGKDD
+216 TIVVKDASGKET
-223 SGNEINISYTNKNI
+223 NINYTNKNI

-242 DSTLTVPTDAA
+242 GSTLTVPTDAA

-258 FGSLTIR
+258 FGSLTIQD
-265 GGTIQAADG
+265 GTIKAADG

-293 TTISGFTYAGPG
+293 TTISDFTYAGPG

-319 GQFDVALGKNQE
+319 GQFDVALGENQE

-345 QRENGNSMDTSF
+345 RRETGPDMDTSF

-365 TGCQSDGNG
+365 TGCKSDGNG

-382 ALLTLDEANF
+382 ALLTLENANF
-392 TNNNAG
+392 TTNNAG

-413 IGDGVTFT
+413 IGNGVTFT

-481 AGDTIE
+481 ADDTIE
-487 GVTFGTSEP
+487 NVTFGQVET
-496 TTSDEENA
+496 TTSDDENA
-504 EAETILHGNYAA
+504 EEETTLHGNYAA

-526 YIKENTLKNCTFT
+526 NIKENTLKNCTFR

-553 NNYGK
+553 NTYGK
-558 TTEFNPVY
+558 TTKFNPVY
-566 TVDGCTFK
+566 TVEGCTFDR
-574 QNSATYDVK
+574 NSATYDVK
-583 NGDDAAGGAIT
+583 NGDDAGGGAIL
-594 IQVDPT
+594 IQVNPT
-600 DTPNTVQVARLY
+600 DTPNTVQVASLH
-612 VKNSTFTG
+612 VKNSAFTG

-629 ISTRREAN
+629 IATRRETGYG
-637 RSNARIYLNIDSST
+637 NARIYLNIDGSK
-651 FDINR
+651 FDSNR
-656 VTSAATGGWRGGG
+656 ATSAATGGWRGGG
-669 AVWVAGYAWADFT
+669 AVWVEGYAWADFT
-682 NNMFT
+682 NNVFT

-694 GGAIASNNTANY
+694 GGAIASNNTVNY
-706 RGRTLTL
+706 SGRTLTL
-713 GALREDGTPDPD
+713 GALREDGTPDPE
-725 KGNTFTNNSS
+725 KSNTFTNNSS
-735 NSVGGAVC
+735 NSVGGAVY
-743 VGTDGLGDNT
+743 VGTVSPGDNT

-768 KNTTNWGS
+768 ENATNWGS

-782 DSSTQRDDLGLEVVG
+782 DSGTQRNDLGLEVVG

-804 AINSSSSGAVRIYGV
+804 AKNSSSSGAVRIYGV
-819 PTSFKDCEFI
+819 PTSFKDCVFT

-840 IWVNRTNR
+840 VWVNRTKR
-848 FDMDNVTFTGNT
+848 FDMDNVTFTDNT
-860 AGAVRNDG
+860 ASAVRDGG
-868 WGGAIFINEIPSS
+868 WGGAVFINEIPSS
-881 FGATFTWND
+881 FEAAFTWNN
-890 VTFEGNTSRSHG
+890 VTFKDNTSRSHG

-925 KSISQNG
+925 KSISLNG
-932 GAFYLSQGRYTLK
+932 GAFYLSQGRYTLTN
-945 DAVFENNTAGS
+945 AVFENNIAGYN
-956 SGGAIYVW
+956 GGAIYVW
-964 NQYSGNSL
+964 NQYGGNSL
-972 TINGNSRFVGNT
+972 TINGNSSFAGNT
-984 ANNSGGAVQF
+984 ANNFGGAVQF
-994 ESNDQYRTGADG
+994 ESNNQYRTGADG

-1011 HGELNIIG
+1011 RGELNIIG
-1019 TAVTPIVF
+1019 TADNPIVF

-1054 VYNNTAQ
+1054 VHDNTAQ

-1069 NNSTTEG
+1069 NNSITEG

-1091 GGGVDIHNYLYYQ
+1091 GGGVDIHNYLDYQ
-1104 ETKVDNTTVITR
+1104 ETKVNNATVITR
-1116 TDKPGN
+1116 TGRPGD
-1122 FTIQDCKITENS
+1122 FTIRDCEITDNS
-1134 TTGTDNNCSGG
+1134 TTGTDGNCIGG
-1145 GGIGI
+1145 GGISI
-1150 TSDLRRGEL
+1150 TSDLRRSEL

-1164 GTVNIIDTVVEGNT
+1164 GTVNIINTVVEDNT

-1229 RNNTTTIKGGT
+1229 RNNTTTIKDGT

-1255 VKNADSRVLAASL
+1255 VKNADSRVLPASL
-1268 TTKDCTISNNTAK
+1268 TTEDCEIKNNTAK

-1309 DVFVEKNAGEV
+1309 DVFVEKNAGKV
-1320 TLPAASDLPGQY
+1320 TLPAAKQLKGKYD
-1332 NAWLMDN
+1332 AWLIDDA
-1339 TPPALETDIA
+1339 TSIETA
-1349 NDPTAEH
+1349 VTNNSSAEH
-1356 YYTLQGA
+1356 YYTLQGEA
-1363 ACVVARLNG
+1363 RVVARLNG
-1372 SAIFNWGAENFTTL
+1372 LLGSWDGKTYTTL
-1386 QAALDA
+1386 QAALDEA
-1392 AKDKDGDASIDLLAD
+1392 ATKTGTASIDLLAD

-1412 TATTVNNPITLNLN
+1412 TATTENNPITLNLN
-1426 GYTLTGKITLSNGQN
+1426 GYTLTGKITLTNNQN
-1441 TNAFTLTDKKADNY
+1441 TNAFTLTDEKADDY
-1455 KADSAGG
+1455 KAGSTGG

-1467 ANGIEMN
+1467 ANGIEM
-1474 SGTKSA
+1474 GKGKSSTIC
-1480 YNTLILTGKTLT
+1480 NTLKLKGETLT
-1492 LRNLSRAVNGQDCID
+1492 LTNMYRGVSATSGNAD
-1507 ITAKDVTFTGNTD
+1507 ISADDVTFTQITNAGVYT
-1520 SGIRLNGSYHN
+1520 SGGYCKVQ
-1531 IVAEGA
+1531 VAN
-1537 VFTKNTGY
+1537 VTYTNNTGNA
-1545 SIFTNGNYSTVA
+1545 FLVGNGRNILTVDNA
-1557 LKDVEIYDNSGTNSG
+1557 NIYNNKISGNGLLWLGDNSALIIK
-1572 RVYVNSN
+1572 
-1579 STVTVDGGEF
+1579 GGSF
-1589 HDNITTSQSGGVI
+1589 HDNTVSNNGTIAYANSGGC
-1602 ASVGWTNTI
+1602 TI
-1611 IINGG
+1611 TINGG
-1616 KFYNNKAVNGGVVYL
+1616 EFYNNKAANGGVVYMP
-1631 VYTGNVT
+1631 GNDTLT
-1638 INDGK
+1638 INGGDFHDNNAVNGGAI
-1643 FYNNTA
+1643 YMGTNTGLATLTMIGGEIHNNTA
-1649 TSNGGAL
+1649 N
-1656 AAGNRAVILTI
+1656 
-1667 NDGEFYNNTAK
+1667 
-1678 NGGAVYMNTDVGL
+1678 
-1691 STLNMTGGEIYN
+1691 
-1703 NTADNGGAVYIATKA
+1703 NGGAVYIPNKG

-1725 EGANVGGIIRD
+1725 EDAAVGGIIRD
-1736 NTASQLASNLYLGG
+1736 NAASQLASNLYLGG

-1778 TVDLADTQDL
+1778 TVDLADTQAL
-1788 HTDGIKNADQLVWL
+1788 YTKGIEDAENLVWL
-1802 KNDKETGDKAVRET
+1802 KNDNETGVKAVRET
-1816 ADAQTIYTLA
+1816 AKSQTIYTLA
-1826 PAGENTGSYAAR
+1826 PAGANTGSYAAR
-1838 IGSDKYFSV
+1838 IGSDKYFSI

-1860 DAETNTTTI
+1860 DTETNTTI

-1889 LNLNGYTLTGHITVA
+1889 LNLNGYTLTGHITVTD
-1904 NLNNNNLTF
+1904 LNKADLTF
-1913 TLADDKTQSDYK
+1913 TLCNAKGEDDYNLAD
-1925 QGSTGGVLTSTS
+1925 GGGKLTSESGTLLVTNGQTS
-1937 GNLVYINNQ
+1937 
-1946 TNKPENTTVKLQGVT
+1946 KPDNTTVKLQGVT
-1961 LTGSTTGST
+1961 LTGSTR
-1970 CGVYA
+1970 GVYA
-1975 DSNVNLVA
+1975 GNNTNLVLKDTTISNMTYTST
-1983 EGSSFS
+1983 E
-1989 GHTVT
+1989 H
-1994 AVNTNGAA
+1994 GAGIRFGGA
-2002 ISYRDV
+2002 GV
-2008 GTLEVDN
+2008 LEADG
-2015 CTFTNNRITS
+2015 CTFANNRVES
-2025 NGHAGAIFM
+2025 NYYGGAIFM
-2034 NSASC
+2034 NSASS
-2039 KATITNSTFTNNQSK
+2039 KATITNSTFTNNYARSV
-2054 SNYGGAMWLA
+2054 GGAMFLNI
-2064 GHAITLRGNTFA
+2064 HTITLRDNTFA
-2076 GNTAGSVGGAV
+2076 GNSTSDRGGAI
-2087 YLVPCTNV
+2087 YMQPRINT
-2095 EKAAAETED
+2095 EKAESKK
-2104 YGSYDAV
+2104 YGAYDVV
-2111 LENNTFENNKAYSSG
+2111 LENNTFRNNKAYGAG
-2126 GALYINPSTIT
+2126 GALYIDPSAIT
-2137 VTTLLDHCTFT
+2137 VTTLVDRCTFT
-2148 NNSTTT
+2148 NNSSTTSN
-2154 AGGGAVYN
+2154 GGAVYT

-2167 TLGTDNRFE
+2167 TLGTGNLFE
-2176 ENKSYGSGSAML
+2176 ENKSYNGGSGMYVG
-2188 ANGNLLSVRDQE
+2188 GNLYSVRDQDG
-2200 NVELPADSYDTK
+2200 VTLPESGYDTK
-2212 FLNNTAGYGNYSG
+2212 FINNTAGYGNYSG
-2225 GWAALY
+2225 GNAALS
-2231 VGGGSSK
+2231 VSGGATK
-2238 HMRNM
+2238 NMRYM
-2243 LFDGNVAAYNSTAS
+2243 LFDRNVAAYGNTAS

-2265 ASTAQRDMW
+2265 ASTAQRDML
-2274 IDHCRFEKNVGNRYT
+2274 IDHCRFENNVGNRYT
-2289 VYVDSNATNNN
+2289 VYVDTNYTNKN
-2300 RLRINDTVFD
+2300 LLKINDTVFD

-2318 TDGDASLLFV
+2318 MDGDAALLYIA
-2328 SYGNNVEMCDSSIT
+2328 YGNSVMMSDCTIT
-2342 NTQGQGRVIRLLG
+2342 KTQGEGRILRYYG
-2355 GGTLDAEGNAV
+2355 GGTLDKDGKAV
-2366 PATSTFTHVTITN
+2366 PATGTFTNVTITD
-2379 NKNCYYTPVV
+2379 NKNCYYTPVS
-2389 LTNGNST
+2389 LPNANSSDGD
-2396 ENDTWK
+2396 EWK
-2402 RWSIQAK
+2402 TRSIQAQ
-2409 STWTDCTITGN
+2409 STWKDCTITGN

-2470 QQEGTVTFT
+2470 QQEGVVTFT

-2488 TAARGAGGMGISFYH
+2488 TAARGAGGMGISYYQS
-2503 NVRGIVKL
+2503 VRGIVNLK
-2511 NDCTITDNTGNYG
+2511 DCTIKDNTGSYG
-2524 GGIRVGGNDNDDWN
+2524 GGIRVGGNDNDEWN
-2538 ASGLGTLNAT
+2538 TSGLGTLNAT

-2571 RDGESRLHLTDCEIK
+2571 RDGESRLRLTDCTIT

-2603 PESRGKDN
+2603 PEKRNKDS
-2611 QYRDYYMAHA
+2611 QYRDYYMGHA
-2621 VNTQTMIVTGG
+2621 ADTQTMIVTGG

-2640 KYGGGICTDYIGKNT
+2640 KYGGGISTDVVGKT
-2655 NYNTLVV
+2655 TSYSTLIVKV
-2662 NVIGGTVE
+2662 ADGTVE

-2690 LHLPQASKIHDNGRW
+2690 LHLPKASFIHDNGRW

-2715 DEAIDYDPI
+2715 DEVIDYDPI

-2743 IVKDGEVVGSPYDS
+2743 IVETGEVYNS
-2757 LQIAM
+2757 LQEAM
-2762 DTARAM
+2762 DAARAM
-2768 LAEDPNQKLTVQLLT
+2768 LAEDADQKLTVRLLT
-2783 NTNSSTQISQDTN
+2783 NTNSSTQISQGTN

-2819 DVNIINSK
+2819 DVNIINSI

-2851 VTMIGT
+2851 VTMTDT

-2880 LGQDSSIT
+2880 LGRGSTIT

-2917 AFENAAFTNCGYG
+2917 VFENAAFSACGYG

-2943 SGSVTNNSATQN
+2943 SGSVTNCSAPQN
-2955 GIIYIANNNGAEF
+2955 GIIYIANNSGAEF
-2968 TMTKGEISGNTCKN
+2968 TMTQGEISGNTSKN

-3012 QNGGSSLLLGNTNA
+3012 QNGGSSLLLGNTHA

-3035 KAVNGA
+3035 KAANGA

-3152 PYTFTKKYH
+3152 PYTFTKNYH

-3216 KQDTGDGEK
+3216 KQDTGD
-3225 DYYDAEDGVI
+3225 DVNDHYDAEDGVI
-3235 TAGEVMNGKTADNVK
+3235 TAGEVLNGVKADNVK

-3266 DKDTPGNVTTD
+3266 DKDTPGNVETD

-3321 YIVSLDTKSAEMGN
+3321 YIVSLDTKSAGMGN

-3390 EEKDLG
+3390 EEQDLG
-3396 TMNMTMQFS
+3396 NMNMTMQFS
-3405 IKVGGMHNGV
+3405 IKVGGMHNGA

-3430 QSYRTGTNPYDDRV
+3430 QSYQTETNPYNDRV
-3444 VLDANPMRVSAKAA
+3444 VLDANTMRVSAKAA

-3474 FDMDTKTEITEAE
+3474 FDMDTKTEITEQQYNE
-3487 YKKLLADGDHNVVYG
+3487 KRENNPNSNVVYG

-3578 DTRNNTAGINMNW
+3578 DTSNNTAGINMNW

-3610 VDETHS
+3610 VDENHS
-3616 GGTWTALDP
+3616 GGTWTALHPSED
-3625 DENSAFTRGDGTKV
+3625 STFTRGDGTEV
-3639 KQTQLTFKVSGYTMR
+3639 KQTKLTFKVSGYTMR
-3654 PISKSNDQA
+3654 PISKSNDQE

-3684 AKNDGYEGFLQT
+3684 AQNDSYEGFLQT
-3696 DMHMAGGNMTMDTT
+3696 DMHMAGGNMTMDNVADA
-3710 EDLNGVEAK
+3710 DLNGVEAE

-3732 EGKLRDY
+3732 EGILRSY
-3739 AKNESTYNDNYD
+3739 AKNESTYGDNYD

-3757 MNISRGWGGNASYIT
+3757 MNISRSRGGNGSYIT

-3800 IASKVYMTGNLD
+3800 IASKVYMTGNLA
-3812 FGSEVVTPANNTDT
+3812 FGSEEVTPANNTDK

-3869 VYKMSQQEVA
+3869 VYKMSQKEVA

-3898 DTTRQLTQNYELTIL
+3898 DTTKQLTKSYELTIL
-3913 YAAKAKDTPVLKDE
+3913 YAAKATDTPVLEDG
-3927 SEGNGW
+3927 SEGKGW
-3933 QYDRWA
+3933 QYDRWE

-3953 DKEKNTR
+3953 EKQPNTR

-3974 GMKMT
+3974 GMEMT
-3979 VGSDGATKDIEG
+3979 VGSDGATKEIKG

-4059 FYRSATANGSN
+4059 FYRSATATGSN

-4099 ERAKAPVSHPLTS
+4099 EQANAPVSHPLTS
-4112 AKNSTIHWDIGTPTI
+4112 AKNSKINWDIGTPTI

-4166 VEIETTDVA
+4166 VEIKTTDVA

-4262 DGTTWQNFDFETN
+4262 DGTTWQDFDFKTN
-4275 YEKDYVKRL
+4275 YEQSYVQQP
-4284 TRLHLTTMITDVKK
+4284 TCLHLTTTITDVKK

-4318 ITGESDQDTGESD
+4318 ITGEKD

-4397 YINEGGVPSDLEL
+4397 YIKEGGANSDLEL

-4438 NADGTAINLGTDD
+4438 NADGTAINLDTDG
-4451 ITVKYAGTDSV
+4451 ITVRYADTDSV
-4462 AYNNKGVLNRE
+4462 AYNKDVLDRA
-4473 ATMQMASSNGTQ
+4473 ATMKNAERGTP
-4485 LTNRTTQ
+4485 LTTKTTK

-4500 DTMPIH
+4500 NTMPIH
-4506 KATDDSELGSLY
+4506 RATGTSELGSLY
-4518 IQLKDLPNAT
+4518 LQLKGLPNAI
-4528 VKVRVELAVKQT
+4528 VKVRVELAVTQT

-4548 TDSDNTTVQ
+4548 TDSDKETVQ
-4557 QSNDTYNNIYFARA
+4557 QSNDTYNNIYFACA

-4623 TLAGITVTLVQK
+4623 TLAGITVTLVQTEPNTK
-4635 KTTAD
+4635 DEK
-4640 PADVVYTDADGN
+4640 PVYIDGDN
-4652 AYCTVTDTLGNKVQS
+4652 SYYAVTDTLGNKVQPV
-4667 ITTISDGRYS
+4667 TTTSDGRYT
-4677 FENLKQGKYRVL
+4677 FENLKQGNYRVL
-4689 FKDSEKGYMMEDSS
+4689 FKDSEKGYMMEDDS

-4725 KTAPQYGT
+4725 KTAPQYRT

-4742 MSREI
+4742 MSGKI

-4774 AKVWQNIPDA
+4774 AKVWQNIPD
-4784 KKAAEAEVDFTLAAT
+4784 KEKAAEAEVNFTLAAT
-4799 QGKNELEEAVYT
+4799 QGENELEKAVYT

-4868 GPITYTLEQDTV
+4868 GPITYTLKPDTV
-4880 RADGDTWIGN
+4880 RAGGDTWIGN
-4890 VSFVQQQ
+4890 VSFVQRQD
-4897 HTEKVSSGAES
+4897 TEKVSSGAES

-4917 VAVNTARIYEILIHK
+4917 VAVNTARTYEILIHK

-4948 TLQPASPLEKLLG
+4948 TLQPVSPLEKLLG

-4980 NEEIRYR
+4980 TEEIRYR

-5013 YKLTITDR
+5013 YKLTITDC
-5021 DKNGNTLP
+5021 DENGNTLP
-5029 TIALEDDKGILLYT
+5029 TITLEDDKGILLYT
-5043 AVMTQDQ
+5043 AVMTLDQ
-5050 EKGDYSVDVTA
+5050 KTGDYSVDVTA
-5061 GANRDTSTASAV
+5061 GANRNTSTASAV

-5081 TEQEQSNLPIRTQI
+5081 TMPKTEQEQSNLPIRTQI

>member
-1 MKKKSTQRIAAWLLA
+1 MKKKSIQRIAAWLLA

-23 FAQPMAVYAESTAS
+23 FAQPMAAYAESTAS

-82 PQDPESTAA
+82 PQDPVSTAA

-101 EDAPTPAPTPA
+101 EDAPTPTPTPA

-184 NAAVYAAPADQT
+184 NAAVYAAPESQT
-196 DITVDVPVNN
+196 DIKVDVPAHN

-216 TIVGKDD
+216 TIVVKDA
-223 SGNEINISYTNKNI
+223 SGNEININYTNKNI

-242 DSTLTVPTDAA
+242 GSTLTVPTDAA

-258 FGSLTIR
+258 FGSLTIQ
-265 GGTIQAADG
+265 GGTIKAADG

-284 LGSALTLDG
+284 LGSTLTLDG
-293 TTISGFTYAGPG
+293 TTISDFTYAGPG

-345 QRENGNSMDTSF
+345 QRENGSSMDTSF
-357 TMRGGATI
+357 TMKGGATI
-365 TGCQSDGNG
+365 TNCKSDGNG

-382 ALLTLDEANF
+382 ALLTLENANF
-392 TNNNAG
+392 TTNNAG

-413 IGDGVTFT
+413 IGNDVTFT

-481 AGDTIE
+481 ADDTIE
-487 GVTFGTSEP
+487 NVTFGQVGT
-496 TTSDEENA
+496 TTSDDENA
-504 EAETILHGNYAA
+504 EEETILHGNYAA

-526 YIKENTLKNCTFT
+526 NIKENTLKNCTFR

-558 TTEFNPVY
+558 TTVFNPVY
-566 TVDGCTFK
+566 TVEGCTFDR
-574 QNSATYDVK
+574 NSATYDVK
-583 NGDDAAGGAIT
+583 NGDDAGGGAIL
-594 IQVDPT
+594 IQVNPT
-600 DTPNTVQVARLY
+600 DKPNTVQVASLH

-629 ISTRREAN
+629 ISTRRETGYG
-637 RSNARIYLNIDSST
+637 NAHIYLNIDGSN
-651 FDINR
+651 FDSNR
-656 VTSAATGGWRGGG
+656 VTSAGNGGWRGGG
-669 AVWVAGYAWADFT
+669 AVWVSGYAWADFT
-682 NNMFT
+682 ANTFT
-687 GNYSAQY
+687 GNYSAHF
-694 GGAIASNNTANY
+694 GGAIASNNDNVY
-706 RGRTLTL
+706 QGRVITL
-713 GALREDGTPDPD
+713 GVLREDGTPDPD
-725 KGNTFTNNSS
+725 KANTFTNNSA
-735 NSVGGAVC
+735 NSWGGAIST
-743 VGTDGLGDNT
+743 GASGSGDNT

-758 TVHIY
+758 TVRIY
-763 GNTFT
+763 GGSFAG
-768 KNTTNWGS
+768 NTTLWGS

-782 DSSTQRDDLGLEVVG
+782 DSGTQRNDLGLEVVG
-797 ATFTGNQ
+797 ATFTDNQ
-804 AINSSSSGAVRIYGV
+804 AKNSSSSGAVRIYGV
-819 PTSFKDCEFI
+819 PTSFKDCVFT

-840 IWVNRTNR
+840 VWVNRTKQ

-860 AGAVRNDG
+860 AGAVRDGG
-868 WGGAIFINEIPSS
+868 WGGAVFINEIPSS
-881 FGATFTWND
+881 FEAAFTWNN
-890 VTFEGNTSRSHG
+890 VTFKDNTSRSHG

-925 KSISQNG
+925 KSISQSG
-932 GAFYLSQGRYTLK
+932 GAFYLSQGHYTLT

-972 TINGNSRFVGNT
+972 TINGNSSFAGNT
-984 ANNSGGAVQF
+984 ANNFGGAVQF
-994 ESNDQYRTGADG
+994 ESNNQYRTGADG

-1011 HGELNIIG
+1011 RGELNIIG
-1019 TAVTPIVF
+1019 TADNPIVF
-1027 SNNTAKNYSGG
+1027 RNNTAKNYSGG

-1043 AHNTDT
+1043 AHNTDK

-1054 VYNNTAQ
+1054 VHDSTAL

-1091 GGGVDIHNYLYYQ
+1091 GGGVGIHNYLDFQ
-1104 ETKVDNTTVITR
+1104 ETKVDNATAIIR
-1116 TDKPGN
+1116 TGRPGD
-1122 FTIQDCKITENS
+1122 FTIRDCEITGNS
-1134 TTGTDNNCSGG
+1134 TTGTDGNCSGG

-1150 TSDLRRGEL
+1150 TSDLRRSEL
-1159 YKEDS
+1159 YKVDS
-1164 GTVNIIDTVVEGNT
+1164 GTVNIIDTVVERNT

-1229 RNNTTTIKGGT
+1229 RNNTTTIKDGT

-1255 VKNADSRVLAASL
+1255 VKNADSRVLPASL
-1268 TTKDCTISNNTAK
+1268 TTEDCTIANNTAK

-1296 GEKTFPDSNEGVG
+1296 GKKTAPDSNEGVG
-1309 DVFVEKNAGEV
+1309 DVFVEKNAVKV
-1320 TLPAASDLPGQY
+1320 TLPAAKKLEGVEGVYD
-1332 NAWLMDN
+1332 AWLMDN

-1349 NDPTAEH
+1349 NDNSAEH

-1363 ACVVARLNG
+1363 AHFVARLNG
-1372 SAIFNWGAENFTTL
+1372 LLGSWTGKEYTTL
-1386 QAALDA
+1386 QAALDEAA
-1392 AKDKDGDASIDLLAD
+1392 AKKTGTASIDLLAD

-1426 GYTLTGKITLSNGQN
+1426 GYTLTGKITLTNGQN

-1455 KADSAGG
+1455 KAGSAGG

-1474 SGTKSA
+1474 NGTKSA
-1480 YNTLILTGKTLT
+1480 HNKLILTGKTLT
-1492 LRNLSRAVNGQDCID
+1492 LRNLSRAVNGQDFID

-1545 SIFTNGNYSTVA
+1545 SILTNGNYSTVA

-1611 IINGG
+1611 TINGG
-1616 KFYNNKAVNGGVVYL
+1616 EFYNNKAVNGGVVYL

-1667 NDGEFYNNTAK
+1667 NDGEFYNNTAN

-1703 NTADNGGAVYIATKA
+1703 NTADNGGALYIATKA

-1725 EGANVGGIIRD
+1725 EDAAVGGIIRD
-1736 NTASQLASNLYLGG
+1736 NAASQLASNLYLGG

-1788 HTDGIKNADQLVWL
+1788 HTDGIENAKDLVWL
-1802 KNDKETGDKAVRET
+1802 KNDATTGKTVRSET
-1816 ADAQTIYTLA
+1816 APAQTIYTLA

-1838 IGSDKYFSV
+1838 IGSDKYFSI

-1852 AMEAADAE
+1852 AMEAADAA

-1889 LNLNGYTLTGHITVA
+1889 LNLNGYTLTGHITVTD
-1904 NLNNNNLTF
+1904 LNKADLTF
-1913 TLADDKTQSDYK
+1913 TLCNAKGEDDYNLAD
-1925 QGSTGGVLTSTS
+1925 GGGKLTSESGTLLVTNGQTS
-1937 GNLVYINNQ
+1937 
-1946 TNKPENTTVKLQGVT
+1946 KPENTTVKLQGVT
-1961 LTGSTTGST
+1961 LTGSTR
-1970 CGVYA
+1970 GVYTG
-1975 DSNVNLVA
+1975 NNTNLVLKDTTI
-1983 EGSSFS
+1983 SNMTYTSTD
-1989 GHTVT
+1989 H
-1994 AVNTNGAA
+1994 GAGIRFGGA
-2002 ISYRDV
+2002 GV
-2008 GTLEVDN
+2008 LEADG
-2015 CTFTNNRITS
+2015 CTFANNRVES
-2025 NGHAGAIFM
+2025 NCYGGAIFM
-2034 NSASC
+2034 NSASS
-2039 KATITNSTFTNNQSK
+2039 KATITNSTFTNNYAR
-2054 SNYGGAMWLA
+2054 NVGGAMFLNS
-2064 GHAITLRGNTFA
+2064 HTITLRGNTFA
-2076 GNTAGSVGGAV
+2076 GNSTSDRGGAI
-2087 YLVPCTNV
+2087 YMQPRINT
-2095 EKAAAETED
+2095 EKAESKK
-2104 YGSYDAV
+2104 YGAYDVV
-2111 LENNTFENNKAYSSG
+2111 LENNTFENNTAYSAG
-2126 GALYINPSTIT
+2126 GAICVDPGNIDMTYLI
-2137 VTTLLDHCTFT
+2137 DGCTFK
-2148 NNSTTT
+2148 NNCSS
-2154 AGGGAVYN
+2154 ANAGGAVYQYN
-2162 NQGTL
+2162 GTL
-2167 TLGTDNRFE
+2167 TLGTGNRFE
-2176 ENKSYGSGSAML
+2176 ENKSYSGGSGMY
-2188 ANGNLLSVRDQE
+2188 V
-2200 NVELPADSYDTK
+2200 
-2212 FLNNTAGYGNYSG
+2212 G
-2225 GWAALY
+2225 GSAALY
-2231 VGGGSSK
+2231 LGGGATK
-2238 HMRNM
+2238 NMRYM
-2243 LFDGNVAAYNSTAS
+2243 LFDGNVAAYGNTAS
-2257 AIYIGTGS
+2257 AIYISTGS

-2274 IDHCRFEKNVGNRYT
+2274 IDHCRFVNNVGNRYT
-2289 VYVDSNATNNN
+2289 VYVDTNYTNKN
-2300 RLRINDTVFD
+2300 LLKINDTDFD
-2310 NNTVKYGR
+2310 SNTVKYGR
-2318 TDGDASLLFV
+2318 TDGDAALLHIA
-2328 SYGNNVEMCDSSIT
+2328 YGNSVQMSNCTIT
-2342 NTQGQGRVIRLLG
+2342 KTQGEGRILRYYG
-2355 GGTLDAEGNAV
+2355 GGTLDKDGNAF
-2366 PATSTFTHVTITN
+2366 PATGTFTNVTITD
-2379 NKNCYYTPVV
+2379 NKNCYYTPVS
-2389 LTNGNST
+2389 LPNANRADSD
-2396 ENDTWK
+2396 EWK
-2402 RWSIQAK
+2402 KLSIQAQ

-2420 AASITSPDSAGGFA
+2420 AASITSQDGAGGFE
-2434 VSKQNVTL
+2434 VYKQNVTL

-2464 SYGFGD
+2464 NYGFGD
-2470 QQEGTVTFT
+2470 QQEGVVTFT

-2488 TAARGAGGMGISFYH
+2488 TAARGAGGMGISYYQS
-2503 NVRGIVKL
+2503 VRGIVNL
-2511 NDCTITDNTGNYG
+2511 TDCTIKDNTGNYG

-2548 NCTISGNTATVKG
+2548 NCTISRNTATVKG

-2571 RDGESRLHLTDCEIK
+2571 KDGESRLRLTDCTIT

-2603 PESRGKDN
+2603 PEKRNKDS
-2611 QYRDYYMAHA
+2611 QYRDYYVNHA
-2621 VNTQTMIVTGG
+2621 ADTQTMIVTGG

-2640 KYGGGICTDYIGKNT
+2640 KYGGGISTDVVGKNT
-2655 NYNTLVV
+2655 NYNTLIVKV
-2662 NVIGGTVE
+2662 AGGTVE

-2677 QDVYAYKTQADTV
+2677 QDVYAYKTKADTV
-2690 LHLPQASKIHDNGRW
+2690 LHLPKASAIHDNGRW

-2715 DEAIDYDPI
+2715 DEPIDYDPI

-2757 LQIAM
+2757 LQEAM
-2762 DTARAM
+2762 DATRAM
-2768 LAEDPNQKLTVQLLT
+2768 LAEDADQKLTVQLLA

-2814 LTIES
+2814 LTVES
-2819 DVNIINSK
+2819 DVNIINSN
-2827 PAEGGTIS
+2827 PAKGGTIS

-2851 VTMIGT
+2851 VTMTDT

-2880 LGQDSSIT
+2880 LGQGSSIT

-2903 SFTQTGNA
+2903 SFTQIDDAVITN
-2911 TISDCS
+2911 CS
-2917 AFENAAFTNCGYG
+2917 VFENAAFSACGYG

-2935 AKGTYTLQ
+2935 AKGIYTLQ
-2943 SGSVTNNSATQN
+2943 SGSVTNNSATKN
-2955 GIIYIANNNGAEF
+2955 GIIYIANNSGAEF

-3012 QNGGSSLLLGNTNA
+3012 QNGGSSLLLGTTNA

-3041 GWYINNG
+3041 GWYINGG

-3152 PYTFTKKYH
+3152 PYTFTKNYH

-3235 TAGEVMNGKTADNVK
+3235 TAGEVLRKEKTAANVK
-3250 SVEPTGET
+3250 SVEPAGET
-3258 YPLNYDKG
+3258 YPLNYDK
-3266 DKDTPGNVTTD
+3266 DTPDNVKTVE
-3277 KTLKVTYKDNRPE
+3277 TLKVTYTDNRPE

-3307 TKDNALIRSFSTAN
+3307 TKENALIRSFSTAN
-3321 YIVSLDTKSAEMGN
+3321 YIVSLDTKSAGMGD
-3335 KLLDATERLWMRIKV
+3335 KLLNATERLWMRIKV

-3373 DPESHCQ
+3373 DPELHCQ

-3405 IKVGGMHNGV
+3405 IKVGGMHNGA

-3430 QSYRTGTNPYDDRV
+3430 QSYRTKTNPYDDRV
-3444 VLDANPMRVSAKAA
+3444 VLDANTMRVSAKAA
-3458 YNLSVANNPSL
+3458 YNLSVGNNPSL

-3474 FDMDTKTEITEAE
+3474 FDMDTKTEITEQQ
-3487 YKKLLADGDHNVVYG
+3487 YNDRVKDPNSNVVYG

-3578 DTRNNTAGINMNW
+3578 DTSNNTAGINMNW

-3616 GGTWTALDP
+3616 GGTWTALNPSED
-3625 DENSAFTRGDGTKV
+3625 STFTRGDGTVV
-3639 KQTQLTFKVSGYTMR
+3639 KQTKLTFKVSGYTMR
-3654 PISKSNDQA
+3654 PISKSNDPA

-3684 AKNDGYEGFLQT
+3684 AQNDSYEGFLQT
-3696 DMHMAGGNMTMDTT
+3696 DMHMAGGNMTMDNVADA
-3710 EDLNGVEAK
+3710 DLNGVEAE

-3732 EGKLRDY
+3732 EVKLRGY

-3869 VYKMSQQEVA
+3869 VYKMSQKEVA

-3898 DTTRQLTQNYELTIL
+3898 DTTKQLTQNYELTIL
-3913 YAAKAKDTPVLKDE
+3913 YAAKANDTPVLKDG

-3933 QYDRWA
+3933 QYDRWE

-3953 DKEKNTR
+3953 EKQPNTR

-3974 GMKMT
+3974 DMEMT
-3979 VGSDGATKDIEG
+3979 VGSDGATKEIKG

-4059 FYRSATANGSN
+4059 FYRSATATGSN

-4099 ERAKAPVSHPLTS
+4099 EQANAPVSHPLTS

-4127 NRITNNYQKTQYSN
+4127 SRITNNYQKTQYSN

-4166 VEIETTDVA
+4166 VEIKTTDVA

-4228 PQDLTLQEGTLT
+4228 PKDLTLQEGTLT

-4262 DGTTWQNFDFETN
+4262 DGTTWQEFNFETN
-4275 YEKDYVKRL
+4275 YEQSYVQQP
-4284 TRLHLTTMITDVKK
+4284 TRLHLTTTITDVKK

-4308 IGYPADPGRD
+4308 IGYPADPGLD
-4318 ITGESDQDTGESD
+4318 ITGEKD

-4397 YINEGGVPSDLEL
+4397 YIKEDGATSDLEL

-4462 AYNNKGVLNRE
+4462 AYTNKGVLDRV
-4473 ATMQMASSNGTQ
+4473 ATMQKAGSKGTP
-4485 LTNRTTQ
+4485 LTTTTKNTK

-4506 KATDDSELGSLY
+4506 RATGKSELGSLY
-4518 IQLKDLPNAT
+4518 LQLQNLPNAI
-4528 VKVRVELAVKQT
+4528 VKVHVELAVTQT

-4548 TDSDNTTVQ
+4548 TDNDNTVQ

-4571 GGKNNALL
+4571 GGENNALL

-4623 TLAGITVTLVQK
+4623 TLAGIIVTLVQTK
-4635 KTTAD
+4635 PNTKD
-4640 PADVVYTDADGN
+4640 ENPVYTDDAGN
-4652 AYCTVTDTLGNKVQS
+4652 NYYAVTDTLGNKVQPV
-4667 ITTISDGRYS
+4667 TTKKDGRYT
-4677 FENLKQGKYRVL
+4677 FENLKQGEYRVL
-4689 FKDSEKGYMMEDSS
+4689 FTDSKDGYKMEDDS

-4725 KTAPQYGT
+4725 KTAPQYRT

-4742 MSREI
+4742 MSEEI
-4747 TLGDAVLTGRDDKT
+4747 TQGDAVLTGRDDKT

-4784 KKAAEAEVDFTLAAT
+4784 KKAAEAEVNFTLAAT
-4799 QGKNELEEAVYT
+4799 QGEEKLEEAVYT

-4868 GPITYTLEQDTV
+4868 GPITYTLKQDTV

-4890 VSFVQQQ
+4890 VSFVQKQD
-4897 HTEKVSSGAES
+4897 TEKVSSGAES

-4917 VAVNTARIYEILIHK
+4917 VAVNTARTYEILIHK

-4975 GENEE
+4975 GENKET
-4980 NEEIRYR
+4980 EEIRYR

-5021 DKNGNTLP
+5021 DEKGNTLP
-5029 TIALEDDKGILLYT
+5029 IITLEDDKGNLLYT
-5043 AVMTQDQ
+5043 AKMTPDQ

-5061 GANRDTSTASAV
+5061 GDGRDTSTASAV

-5081 TEQEQSNLPIRTQI
+5081 TTEQEQSNLPIRTQI
-5095 SMKITDSYLFSLPF
+5095 SMEITDSYLFSLPF

>member
-82 PQDPESTAA
+82 PQDPASTAA

-101 EDAPTPAPTPA
+101 EDAPTPTPTPA
-112 AEDTADDAAD
+112 AEDMADDAAD

-184 NAAVYAAPADQT
+184 NAAVFAAPAGQT
-196 DITVDVPVNN
+196 DIVVDVPADN

-216 TIVGKDD
+216 TIVVKDA
-223 SGNEINISYTNKNI
+223 SGNETKISYTNKNI
-237 ILNMT
+237 TLNMT

-258 FGSLTIR
+258 FGSLTIQ
-265 GGTIQAADG
+265 GGTIKAADG

-293 TTISGFTYAGPG
+293 TTISDFTYAGPG

-311 GTAAVDTN
+311 GTAAVDTK
-319 GQFDVALGKNQE
+319 GQYDVVLGDKDEPVKNS
-331 PLQNADNTYQFKKL
+331 DGTYQFKKL
-345 QRENGNSMDTSF
+345 QRENGNNMDTSF
-357 TMRGGATI
+357 TMKGGATI
-365 TGCQSDGNG
+365 TNCKSDGNG

-382 ALLTLDEANF
+382 ALLTLESANF

-413 IGDGVTFT
+413 IGNGVTFT

-466 TYGGALAFDPAFDGL
+466 TYGGALAFDPAFDGI
-481 AGDTIE
+481 ADNTIE
-487 GVTFGTSEP
+487 NVTFGQAETTTSEEEDAEGE
-496 TTSDEENA
+496 TT
-504 EAETILHGNYAA
+504 LHGNYAA

-526 YIKENTLKNCTFT
+526 NIKENTLKNCTFR

-553 NNYGK
+553 NNYSK
-558 TTEFNPVY
+558 TSDFNPVY
-566 TVDGCTFK
+566 TVDGCTFDR
-574 QNSATYDVK
+574 NSATYDEK
-583 NGDDAAGGAIT
+583 NGNDAGGGAIL
-594 IQVDPT
+594 IQVNPVSKP
-600 DTPNTVQVARLY
+600 DTTQWAKLY
-612 VKNSTFTG
+612 VKGSTFTG
-620 NTATGYGGA
+620 NTATGFGGA
-629 ISTRREAN
+629 ISTRREAG
-637 RSNARIYLNIDSST
+637 NANAYIYINVDGST
-651 FDINR
+651 FNGNR
-656 VTSAATGGWRGGG
+656 ATSAGNGGWRGGG
-669 AVWVAGYAWADFT
+669 AVWVSGCAWADFT
-682 NNMFT
+682 ANTFT
-687 GNYSAQY
+687 GNYSAHF
-694 GGAIASNNTANY
+694 GGAIASNNDNVY
-706 RGRTLTL
+706 QGRVITL

-725 KGNTFTNNSS
+725 KANTFTNNSA
-735 NSVGGAVC
+735 NSWGGAIST
-743 VGTDGLGDNT
+743 GASGSGDNT

-758 TVHIY
+758 TVRIY
-763 GNTFT
+763 GGSFAG
-768 KNTTNWGS
+768 NTTLWGS

-782 DSSTQRDDLGLEVVG
+782 NSGTQRDDDLGLEVIG
-797 ATFTGNQ
+797 TTFTENK
-804 AINSSSSGAVRIYGV
+804 ATHSADAGAVYIYGI
-819 PTSFKDCEFI
+819 TSSFKDCKFTA
-829 NNTTEQSHGGA
+829 NSTEQTHGGA
-840 IWVNRTNR
+840 MRIQRTKQ
-848 FDMDNVTFTGNT
+848 FDMDNVTFTDNT

-868 WGGAIFINEIPSS
+868 RGGAIFINDIPSS
-881 FGATFTWND
+881 FGAAFTWNG
-890 VTFEGNTSRSHG
+890 VTFEGNTSRSYG
-902 GAVGINTNVYLTL
+902 GAVGIDTSVYLTL

-925 KSISQNG
+925 KSISQSG
-932 GAFYLSQGRYTLK
+932 GAFYLSQGRYTLTN
-945 DAVFENNTAGS
+945 AVFENNIAGS

-972 TINGNSRFVGNT
+972 TINGNSSFTGNT
-984 ANNSGGAVQF
+984 AGSSGGAVQF
-994 ESNDQYRTGADG
+994 ESNNQYRTGADG
-1006 NLEYY
+1006 NLEYCR
-1011 HGELNIIG
+1011 GELKIIG
-1019 TAVTPIVF
+1019 TADNPIVF

-1043 AHNTDT
+1043 AHNTDK

-1054 VYNNTAQ
+1054 VYDNTAL

-1076 TLTNSKIHNNTTSWA
+1076 TLTNSKICNNTTSWA
-1091 GGGVDIHNYLYYQ
+1091 GGGVGIHNYLDFQ
-1104 ETKVDNTTVITR
+1104 ETKVDNATKITR
-1116 TDKPGN
+1116 TGKPGD
-1122 FTIQDCKITENS
+1122 FTIQDCEITGNS
-1134 TTGTDNNCSGG
+1134 TTGTDGNCIGG
-1145 GGIGI
+1145 GGISI
-1150 TSDLRRGEL
+1150 TSDLRRSEL

-1164 GTVNIIDTVVEGNT
+1164 GTVNIIDTVVEDNT

-1207 TAATTAIDATNKYKY
+1207 ITATTAIDAVNKYKY
-1222 SGGAVAV
+1222 GGGAVAV

-1240 LITGNTSGVDGGALY
+1240 VIAGNTSGVDGGALY
-1255 VKNADSRVLAASL
+1255 VKNADSRVLPASL
-1268 TTKDCTISNNTAK
+1268 TTEDCTIANNTAK

-1296 GEKTFPDSNEGVG
+1296 GEKTAPDSNEGVG

-1320 TLPAASDLPGQY
+1320 TLPAAKQLKGKYD
-1332 NAWLMDN
+1332 AWLMDDA
-1339 TPPALETDIA
+1339 TPIEKAVT
-1349 NDPTAEH
+1349 NDSSAEH

-1363 ACVVARLNG
+1363 ARFVARLNG
-1372 SAIFNWGAENFTTL
+1372 LLGSKTGKEYTTL
-1386 QAALDA
+1386 QAALDEA
-1392 AKDKDGDASIDLLAD
+1392 AKKNGNASIDLLAD

-1412 TATTVNNPITLNLN
+1412 TATTVHNPITLNLN
-1426 GYTLTGKITLSNGQN
+1426 GYTLTGKITLTNNEN
-1441 TNAFTLTDKKADNY
+1441 TNAFTLTDEKAANY
-1455 KADSAGG
+1455 KAGSAGG

-1474 SGTKSA
+1474 NGTRSDH
-1480 YNTLILTGKTLT
+1480 NTLILTGKTLT
-1492 LRNLSRAVNGQDCID
+1492 LRNLSRAVYGDRYID
-1507 ITAKDVTFTGNTD
+1507 VTAKDVTFTGNT
-1520 SGIRLNGSYHN
+1520 SACIWLNNDNN
-1531 IVAEGA
+1531 IKVDGA

-1545 SIFTNGNYSTVA
+1545 SIVQNSNDSTIDLKNVKIYENNGNQ
-1557 LKDVEIYDNSGTNSG
+1557 GG
-1572 RVYVNSN
+1572 RVYLGNRN
-1579 STVTVDGGEF
+1579 TLTVDGGEY
-1589 HDNITTSQSGGVI
+1589 HDNATTSQNGGVI
-1602 ASVGWTNTI
+1602 FANGLGNTVT
-1611 IINGG
+1611 INSGE
-1616 KFYNNKAVNGGVVYL
+1616 FYNNKAVNGGAVCMWQL
-1631 VYTGNVT
+1631 GNLT
-1638 INDGK
+1638 INGGSFHD
-1643 FYNNTA
+1643 NTA
-1649 TSNGGAL
+1649 TTNGGAIV
-1656 AAGNRAVILTI
+1656 ACNATGGNHITTLTI
-1667 NDGEFYNNTAK
+1667 
-1678 NGGAVYMNTDVGL
+1678 
-1691 STLNMTGGEIYN
+1691 TGGEIYN
-1703 NTADNGGAVYIATKA
+1703 NTAVNGGAVYMSTGTGLGTFTMTGGEIYENTADNGGALYIATKA

-1725 EGANVGGIIRD
+1725 EGADVGGIIRD
-1736 NTASQLASNLYLGG
+1736 NAASQLASNLYLGG

-1778 TVDLADTQDL
+1778 TVDLANTQDL
-1788 HTDGIKNADQLVWL
+1788 HTDGIENAKDLVWL
-1802 KNDKETGDKAVRET
+1802 KNDATTGKTVRSET
-1816 ADAQTIYTLA
+1816 APAQTIYTLA

-1838 IGSDKYFSV
+1838 IGSDKYFSI

-1860 DAETNTTTI
+1860 DAETNTTI

-1889 LNLNGYTLTGHITVA
+1889 LNLNGYTLTGHITV
-1904 NLNNNNLTF
+1904 NDLNKVGLTF
-1913 TLADDKTQSDYK
+1913 TLTDDNTQADYNKAGKGGTLTAASGTLVNIKNQS
-1925 QGSTGGVLTSTS
+1925 
-1937 GNLVYINNQ
+1937 
-1946 TNKPENTTVKLQGVT
+1946 NKPENTTVKLQGMT
-1961 LTGSTTGST
+1961 LTGSTR
-1970 CGVYA
+1970 GVYA
-1975 DSNVNLVA
+1975 GSNVNLVA

-1994 AVNTNGAA
+1994 TVNTHGAA
-2002 ISYRDV
+2002 ISYGGV
-2008 GTLEVDN
+2008 GTLVVNNCKFADN
-2015 CTFTNNRITS
+2015 RVTA

-2034 NSASC
+2034 NNASC
-2039 KATITNSTFTNNQSK
+2039 KATITNSTFTNNQSE

-2095 EKAAAETED
+2095 EKAAAETEA
-2104 YGSYDAV
+2104 YSSYDAV
-2111 LENNTFENNKAYSSG
+2111 LENNTFENNKAYSGG
-2126 GALYINPSTIT
+2126 GALYITPSTIT
-2137 VTTLLDHCTFT
+2137 VTTLVDRCTFT
-2148 NNSTTT
+2148 NNSSTT
-2154 AGGGAVYN
+2154 GNGGAVYN

-2167 TLGTDNRFE
+2167 TLGTGNLFE
-2176 ENKSYGSGSAML
+2176 ENKSYNGGSGMYVG
-2188 ANGNLLSVRDQE
+2188 GNLYSVRDLSG
-2200 NVELPADSYDTK
+2200 VELPEDSYDTQ
-2212 FLNNTAGYGNYSG
+2212 FIHNTSGYGNYSG
-2225 GWAALY
+2225 GNAALS
-2231 VGGGSSK
+2231 VSGGATK
-2238 HMRNM
+2238 NMRYM
-2243 LFDGNVAAYNSTAS
+2243 LFDRNVAAYGNTAS

-2274 IDHCRFEKNVGNRYT
+2274 IDHCRFVNNVGNRYT
-2289 VYVDSNATNNN
+2289 VYVDTNYTNNN
-2300 RLRINDTVFD
+2300 LLKINDTVFD
-2310 NNTVKYGR
+2310 SNTVKYGR
-2318 TDGDASLLFV
+2318 TDGDAALLYIA
-2328 SYGNNVEMCDSSIT
+2328 YGNSVQMSDCTIT
-2342 NTQGQGRVIRLLG
+2342 KTQGEGRVLRYYG
-2355 GGTLDAEGNAV
+2355 GGTLDKDGNAV
-2366 PATSTFTHVTITN
+2366 PATGIFTNVTITD
-2379 NKNCYYTPVV
+2379 NKNCYYTPVS
-2389 LTNGNST
+2389 LTNANSA
-2396 ENDTWK
+2396 DSDAWK
-2402 RWSIQAK
+2402 TLSIQAQ

-2420 AASITSPDSAGGFA
+2420 AASITSRRDAAGDFE
-2434 VSKQNVTL
+2434 VYKQNVTL
-2442 EHCTISNNSGPNG
+2442 DSCTISDNSGPNG

-2464 SYGFGD
+2464 NYGFGD
-2470 QQEGTVTFT
+2470 PQEGVVTFT

-2488 TAARGAGGMGISFYH
+2488 TVALGAGGMGISYYQS
-2503 NVRGIVKL
+2503 VRGIVNLK
-2511 NDCTITDNTGNYG
+2511 DCTIKDNTGSYG
-2524 GGIRVGGNDNDDWN
+2524 GGIRVGGNDNDEW
-2538 ASGLGTLNAT
+2538 ATSGLGTLNAT

-2571 RDGESRLHLTDCEIK
+2571 EDGNSRLHLTNCTIT

-2603 PESRGKDN
+2603 PEKRNKDN
-2611 QYRDYYMAHA
+2611 QYRDYYVDHA
-2621 VNTQTMIVTGG
+2621 ADTQTMIVTRG

-2640 KYGGGICTDYIGKNT
+2640 KYGGGISTDVVGKST
-2655 NYNTLVV
+2655 NYNTLIVKV
-2662 NVIGGTVE
+2662 ADGTVE

-2677 QDVYAYKTQADTV
+2677 QDVYAYKTKADTV
-2690 LHLPQASKIHDNGRW
+2690 LHLPKASAIHDNGRW

-2715 DEAIDYDPI
+2715 DEPIDYDPI

-2757 LQIAM
+2757 LQEAM
-2762 DTARAM
+2762 DAARAM
-2768 LAEDPNQKLTVQLLT
+2768 LAEDPTQKLTVQLLT

-2814 LTIES
+2814 LTVES
-2819 DVNIINSK
+2819 DVAIIG
-2827 PAEGGTIS
+2827 GGTIS

-2851 VTMIGT
+2851 VTMTDT

-2880 LGQDSSIT
+2880 LGRGSTIT

-2903 SFTQTGNA
+2903 SFTQTDDAVITN
-2911 TISDCS
+2911 CS
-2917 AFENAAFTNCGYG
+2917 VFENAAFSACGYG

-2935 AKGTYTLQ
+2935 AKGIYTLQ
-2943 SGSVTNNSATQN
+2943 SGSVTNNSATKN
-2955 GIIYIANNNGAEF
+2955 GIIYIANNSGAEF
-2968 TMTKGEISGNTCKN
+2968 TMTQGEISGNTCKN
-2982 GTIYQAGG
+2982 GTIYQEGG

-3026 SQDVVISGN
+3026 SHDVVLSGN

-3041 GWYINNG
+3041 GWYINGG

-3152 PYTFTKKYH
+3152 PYTFTKNYH

-3172 EDGGKYLTST
+3172 EDGGKYLT
-3182 VPNVN
+3182 
-3187 NVKLTADYYEN
+3187 
-3198 SNIEIE
+3198 
-3204 SNDMYIYRMSIT
+3204 M
-3216 KQDTGDGEK
+3216 
-3225 DYYDAEDGVI
+3225 
-3235 TAGEVMNGKTADNVK
+3235 DNV
-3250 SVEPTGET
+3250 
-3258 YPLNYDKG
+3258 
-3266 DKDTPGNVTTD
+3266 
-3277 KTLKVTYKDNRPE
+3277 
-3290 EIVRPETP
+3290 
-3298 VQWTAGSDA
+3298 ADA
-3307 TKDNALIRSFSTAN
+3307 
-3321 YIVSLDTKSAEMGN
+3321 
-3335 KLLDATERLWMRIKV
+3335 
-3350 PCESGEISLSGNG
+3350 
-3363 TVFKSSYTYY
+3363 
-3373 DPESHCQ
+3373 
-3380 ILEGYQDHVI
+3380 
-3390 EEKDLG
+3390 
-3396 TMNMTMQFS
+3396 
-3405 IKVGGMHNGV
+3405 
-3415 TVQPTIEAWFDNSSY
+3415 
-3430 QSYRTGTNPYDDRV
+3430 
-3444 VLDANPMRVSAKAA
+3444 
-3458 YNLSVANNPSL
+3458 
-3469 RHIGY
+3469 
-3474 FDMDTKTEITEAE
+3474 
-3487 YKKLLADGDHNVVYG
+3487 
-3502 MMVGYGM
+3502 
-3509 SLQLRNQDTSKGLR
+3509 
-3523 GIEVP
+3523 
-3528 SGDITFDVNMQ
+3528 
-3539 GGLKFNG
+3539 
-3546 KTVYYADGGQP
+3546 
-3557 VAINPLLWAYKPNE
+3557 
-3571 SGSYTGY
+3571 
-3578 DTRNNTAGINMNW
+3578 
-3591 SDEDDDDRSTHYDS
+3591 
-3605 KIAMN
+3605 
-3610 VDETHS
+3610 
-3616 GGTWTALDP
+3616 
-3625 DENSAFTRGDGTKV
+3625 
-3639 KQTQLTFKVSGYTMR
+3639 
-3654 PISKSNDQA
+3654 
-3663 YSFSTGYLQV
+3663 
-3673 LIPLELDKYDF
+3673 
-3684 AKNDGYEGFLQT
+3684 
-3696 DMHMAGGNMTMDTT
+3696 
-3710 EDLNGVEAK
+3710 DLNGVEAE

-3800 IASKVYMTGNLD
+3800 IASKVYMTGNLA
-3812 FGSEVVTPANNTDT
+3812 FGSEEVTPANNTDT

-3836 AEYYYLTAYDVLMK
+3836 TEYYYLTAYDVLMK

-3869 VYKMSQQEVA
+3869 VYKMSQKEVA

-3898 DTTRQLTQNYELTIL
+3898 DTTKQLTQNYELTIL
-3913 YAAKAKDTPVLKDE
+3913 YAAKAKDTPVLEDG

-3933 QYDRWA
+3933 QYDRWE
-3939 RADGAGLDDSQPLW
+3939 RADGAGLDNSQPLW
-3953 DKEKNTR
+3953 EKQPNTR

-3974 GMKMT
+3974 DMEMT
-3979 VGSDGATKDIEG
+3979 VGSDGATKEIKG

-4059 FYRSATANGSN
+4059 FYRSATATGSN

-4085 RSELLYQGLIEGKG
+4085 RSELLYQGLIEGTGKQ
-4099 ERAKAPVSHPLTS
+4099 ADPPVSHTLTS
-4112 AKNSTIHWDIGTPTI
+4112 AKNSKINWDIGTPTI
-4127 NRITNNYQKTQYSN
+4127 SRITNNYQKTQYSN

-4262 DGTTWQNFDFETN
+4262 DGTTWQDFDFKTN
-4275 YEKDYVKRL
+4275 YEQSYVQQP
-4284 TRLHLTTMITDVKK
+4284 TRLQLTTTITDVKK

-4318 ITGESDQDTGESD
+4318 ITDERN

-4397 YINEGGVPSDLEL
+4397 YINEGGANSDLEL

-4419 KAKTFHGAYGL
+4419 KAKTFHGAYALLNLNG
-4430 KSVTVTVQ
+4430 
-4438 NADGTAINLGTDD
+4438 DGVMGMISIPKINQTIPIYHGTDD
-4451 ITVKYAGTDSV
+4451 SVLQVGAGHLPGTALPVGGENTHCVLAAHRGLPSARLFSDIDQLEEGDMIYLHILGEVHAYRVENILPMVPKDDFETLNKALRILHGQDWLSLMTCTPYGINTHRLIVQAKRV
-4462 AYNNKGVLNRE
+4462 AYNGE
-4473 ATMQMASSNGTQ
+4473 DDAPTQ
-4485 LTNRTTQ
+4485 PVQ
-4492 DNSVTFTP
+4492 AV
-4500 DTMPIH
+4500 IH
-4506 KATDDSELGSLY
+4506 YTARSFRRAYTLY
-4518 IQLKDLPNAT
+4518 IGA
-4528 VKVRVELAVKQT
+4528 AV
-4540 KDGVNALL
+4540 
-4548 TDSDNTTVQ
+4548 
-4557 QSNDTYNNIYFARA
+4557 I
-4571 GGKNNALL
+4571 
-4579 TSPTASI
+4579 
-4586 KVRSRSISGLVW
+4586 
-4598 MDQNY
+4598 
-4603 DGIYTTKL
+4603 
-4611 DDTGKKNVGSDK
+4611 
-4623 TLAGITVTLVQK
+4623 
-4635 KTTAD
+4635 
-4640 PADVVYTDADGN
+4640 
-4652 AYCTVTDTLGNKVQS
+4652 
-4667 ITTISDGRYS
+4667 
-4677 FENLKQGKYRVL
+4677 
-4689 FKDSEKGYMMEDSS
+4689 
-4703 KPVLPFGKLSV
+4703 
-4714 TKRDAMGDTSN
+4714 
-4725 KTAPQYGT
+4725 
-4733 EDANTLQAA
+4733 
-4742 MSREI
+4742 
-4747 TLGDAVLTGRDDKT
+4747 
-4761 NINAGFYYTELRL
+4761 
-4774 AKVWQNIPDA
+4774 
-4784 KKAAEAEVDFTLAAT
+4784 
-4799 QGKNELEEAVYT
+4799 
-4811 LTNKTVSDPA
+4811 
-4821 KAAQDASDLTLFG
+4821 
-4834 KFVGTGVDFTD
+4834 
-4845 DSAERTVRW
+4845 
-4854 QTTQGLPLQAENAN
+4854 
-4868 GPITYTLEQDTV
+4868 
-4880 RADGDTWIGN
+4880 
-4890 VSFVQQQ
+4890 
-4897 HTEKVSSGAES
+4897 
-4908 DNSVIATRL
+4908 
-4917 VAVNTARIYEILIHK
+4917 
-4932 LSDVENKELEQ
+4932 
-4943 AEFTA
+4943 
-4948 TLQPASPLEKLLG
+4948 
-4961 GKVEIKSQQTIQRT
+4961 
-4975 GENEE
+4975 
-4980 NEEIRYR
+4980 
-4987 LTDLTAGTYTLAETK
+4987 
-5002 APLGYAKDPVK
+5002 
-5013 YKLTITDR
+5013 
-5021 DKNGNTLP
+5021 
-5029 TIALEDDKGILLYT
+5029 ILL
-5043 AVMTQDQ
+5043 V
-5050 EKGDYSVDVTA
+5050 VVLIL
-5061 GANRDTSTASAV
+5061 R
-5073 MTAGSCLE
+5073 
-5081 TEQEQSNLPIRTQI
+5081 R
-5095 SMKITDSYLFSLPF
+5095 
-5109 TGGSGMNR
+5109 
-5117 SLLQGVAVMA
+5117 
-5127 LAAAAFAVTA
+5127 
-5137 IHRKK
+5137 RKK
-5142 KNHS
+5142 RHSPKQ

>member
-1 MKKKSTQRIAAWLLA
+1 M
-16 AGMMAGT
+16 
-23 FAQPMAVYAESTAS
+23 
-37 IAASD
+37 
-42 STTGDSIT
+42 
-50 ADADVVIATPTPEPD
+50 
-65 TGTDTAAT
+65 
-73 PVPTADSQT
+73 
-82 PQDPESTAA
+82 
-91 PETTPAPDAA
+91 
-101 EDAPTPAPTPA
+101 
-112 AEDTADDAAD
+112 
-122 TDDTTDTTTT
+122 
-132 VTPADLQS
+132 
-140 CIALLA
+140 
-146 ASQLSLDADS
+146 
-156 IEPDVRE
+156 
-163 ETLALSD
+163 
-170 EITETEPSTLQAVV
+170 
-184 NAAVYAAPADQT
+184 
-196 DITVDVPVNN
+196 
-206 YTGTLVIPDA
+206 
-216 TIVGKDD
+216 
-223 SGNEINISYTNKNI
+223 
-237 ILNMT
+237 
-242 DSTLTVPTDAA
+242 
-253 VGVSV
+253 
-258 FGSLTIR
+258 
-265 GGTIQAADG
+265 
-274 CTATRGVQVQ
+274 
-284 LGSALTLDG
+284 
-293 TTISGFTYAGPG
+293 
-305 AGVYVK
+305 
-311 GTAAVDTN
+311 
-319 GQFDVALGKNQE
+319 
-331 PLQNADNTYQFKKL
+331 
-345 QRENGNSMDTSF
+345 
-357 TMRGGATI
+357 
-365 TGCQSDGNG
+365 
-374 AALYVHNA
+374 
-382 ALLTLDEANF
+382 
-392 TNNNAG
+392 
-398 GFGGA
+398 
-403 VYLGTGVQTT
+403 
-413 IGDGVTFT
+413 
-421 GNHAAKDG
+421 
-429 GALYLA
+429 
-435 NQYTLH
+435 
-441 VKADNILVQ
+441 
-450 VPVTFN
+450 
-456 GGTFT
+456 
-461 DNSTD
+461 
-466 TYGGALAFDPAFDGL
+466 
-481 AGDTIE
+481 
-487 GVTFGTSEP
+487 
-496 TTSDEENA
+496 
-504 EAETILHGNYAA
+504 
-516 LRGGAIAFNS
+516 
-526 YIKENTLKNCTFT
+526 
-539 GNTALRYAGAVYYP
+539 
-553 NNYGK
+553 
-558 TTEFNPVY
+558 
-566 TVDGCTFK
+566 
-574 QNSATYDVK
+574 
-583 NGDDAAGGAIT
+583 
-594 IQVDPT
+594 
-600 DTPNTVQVARLY
+600 
-612 VKNSTFTG
+612 
-620 NTATGYGGA
+620 
-629 ISTRREAN
+629 
-637 RSNARIYLNIDSST
+637 
-651 FDINR
+651 
-656 VTSAATGGWRGGG
+656 
-669 AVWVAGYAWADFT
+669 
-682 NNMFT
+682 
-687 GNYSAQY
+687 
-694 GGAIASNNTANY
+694 
-706 RGRTLTL
+706 
-713 GALREDGTPDPD
+713 
-725 KGNTFTNNSS
+725 
-735 NSVGGAVC
+735 
-743 VGTDGLGDNT
+743 
-753 NGIYT
+753 
-758 TVHIY
+758 
-763 GNTFT
+763 
-768 KNTTNWGS
+768 
-776 GGALYV
+776 
-782 DSSTQRDDLGLEVVG
+782 
-797 ATFTGNQ
+797 
-804 AINSSSSGAVRIYGV
+804 
-819 PTSFKDCEFI
+819 
-829 NNTTEQSHGGA
+829 
-840 IWVNRTNR
+840 
-848 FDMDNVTFTGNT
+848 
-860 AGAVRNDG
+860 
-868 WGGAIFINEIPSS
+868 
-881 FGATFTWND
+881 
-890 VTFEGNTSRSHG
+890 
-902 GAVGINTNVYLTL
+902 
-915 NATNITASNN
+915 
-925 KSISQNG
+925 
-932 GAFYLSQGRYTLK
+932 
-945 DAVFENNTAGS
+945 
-956 SGGAIYVW
+956 
-964 NQYSGNSL
+964 
-972 TINGNSRFVGNT
+972 
-984 ANNSGGAVQF
+984 
-994 ESNDQYRTGADG
+994 
-1006 NLEYY
+1006 
-1011 HGELNIIG
+1011 
-1019 TAVTPIVF
+1019 
-1027 SNNTAKNYSGG
+1027 
-1038 ALCIG
+1038 
-1043 AHNTDT
+1043 
-1049 LDYLD
+1049 
-1054 VYNNTAQ
+1054 
-1061 RYGGGIYI
+1061 
-1069 NNSTTEG
+1069 
-1076 TLTNSKIHNNTTSWA
+1076 
-1091 GGGVDIHNYLYYQ
+1091 
-1104 ETKVDNTTVITR
+1104 
-1116 TDKPGN
+1116 
-1122 FTIQDCKITENS
+1122 
-1134 TTGTDNNCSGG
+1134 
-1145 GGIGI
+1145 
-1150 TSDLRRGEL
+1150 
-1159 YKEDS
+1159 
-1164 GTVNIIDTVVEGNT
+1164 VNI
-1178 TTLAG
+1178 
-1183 GGIYCGYNGTNN
+1183 
-1195 ISGGSISNNTSG
+1195 
-1207 TAATTAIDATNKYKY
+1207 
-1222 SGGAVAV
+1222 
-1229 RNNTTTIKGGT
+1229 
-1240 LITGNTSGVDGGALY
+1240 
-1255 VKNADSRVLAASL
+1255 
-1268 TTKDCTISNNTAK
+1268 KD
-1281 KGGIAYVSAGASFAM
+1281 
-1296 GEKTFPDSNEGVG
+1296 
-1309 DVFVEKNAGEV
+1309 
-1320 TLPAASDLPGQY
+1320 
-1332 NAWLMDN
+1332 
-1339 TPPALETDIA
+1339 
-1349 NDPTAEH
+1349 
-1356 YYTLQGA
+1356 
-1363 ACVVARLNG
+1363 
-1372 SAIFNWGAENFTTL
+1372 
-1386 QAALDA
+1386 
-1392 AKDKDGDASIDLLAD
+1392 
-1407 VGEQV
+1407 
-1412 TATTVNNPITLNLN
+1412 
-1426 GYTLTGKITLSNGQN
+1426 
-1441 TNAFTLTDKKADNY
+1441 
-1455 KADSAGG
+1455 
-1462 VLTGP
+1462 
-1467 ANGIEMN
+1467 
-1474 SGTKSA
+1474 
-1480 YNTLILTGKTLT
+1480 
-1492 LRNLSRAVNGQDCID
+1492 
-1507 ITAKDVTFTGNTD
+1507 
-1520 SGIRLNGSYHN
+1520 
-1531 IVAEGA
+1531 
-1537 VFTKNTGY
+1537 
-1545 SIFTNGNYSTVA
+1545 
-1557 LKDVEIYDNSGTNSG
+1557 
-1572 RVYVNSN
+1572 
-1579 STVTVDGGEF
+1579 
-1589 HDNITTSQSGGVI
+1589 QS
-1602 ASVGWTNTI
+1602 
-1611 IINGG
+1611 
-1616 KFYNNKAVNGGVVYL
+1616 
-1631 VYTGNVT
+1631 
-1638 INDGK
+1638 
-1643 FYNNTA
+1643 
-1649 TSNGGAL
+1649 
-1656 AAGNRAVILTI
+1656 
-1667 NDGEFYNNTAK
+1667 
-1678 NGGAVYMNTDVGL
+1678 
-1691 STLNMTGGEIYN
+1691 
-1703 NTADNGGAVYIATKA
+1703 
-1718 KVTLSAA
+1718 
-1725 EGANVGGIIRD
+1725 
-1736 NTASQLASNLYLGG
+1736 
-1750 ADSSLTVGE
+1750 
-1759 KTLLHGG
+1759 
-1766 TIAGDVL
+1766 
-1773 FAQGG
+1773 
-1778 TVDLADTQDL
+1778 
-1788 HTDGIKNADQLVWL
+1788 
-1802 KNDKETGDKAVRET
+1802 
-1816 ADAQTIYTLA
+1816 
-1826 PAGENTGSYAAR
+1826 
-1838 IGSDKYFSV
+1838 
-1847 NQAIK
+1847 
-1852 AMEAADAE
+1852 
-1860 DAETNTTTI
+1860 
-1869 HLLRDQTEDVT
+1869 
-1880 INNTKHSPT
+1880 
-1889 LNLNGYTLTGHITVA
+1889 
-1904 NLNNNNLTF
+1904 
-1913 TLADDKTQSDYK
+1913 
-1925 QGSTGGVLTSTS
+1925 
-1937 GNLVYINNQ
+1937 
-1946 TNKPENTTVKLQGVT
+1946 NKPENTTVKLQGVT
-1961 LTGSTTGST
+1961 LTGSTR
-1970 CGVYA
+1970 GVYA
-1975 DSNVNLVA
+1975 GSNVNLVA

-1989 GHTVT
+1989 GLTVT
-1994 AVNTNGAA
+1994 TVNTNGAA
-2002 ISYRDV
+2002 ISYGGV
-2008 GTLEVDN
+2008 GTLVVNKCKFADN
-2015 CTFTNNRITS
+2015 RVTA
-2025 NGHAGAIFM
+2025 NGHAGAIYM
-2034 NSASC
+2034 NSASG

-2064 GHAITLRGNTFA
+2064 AHSITLRGNKFA
-2076 GNTAGSVGGAV
+2076 GNTAGAYGGAI
-2087 YLVPCTNV
+2087 YLGPCANT
-2095 EKAAAETED
+2095 EKAESSNN
-2104 YGSYDAV
+2104 YGGYDAV
-2111 LENNTFENNKAYSSG
+2111 LENNTFENNTAYIAG
-2126 GALYINPSTIT
+2126 GALYINPSAIT

-2154 AGGGAVYN
+2154 AQGGAVYQYN
-2162 NQGTL
+2162 GTL

-2176 ENKSYGSGSAML
+2176 ENKSYSGGSGMYVG
-2188 ANGNLLSVRDQE
+2188 GNLYSVRDLLG
-2200 NVELPADSYDTK
+2200 VELPEESYDTQ
-2212 FLNNTAGYGNYSG
+2212 FINNTSGYGNYNG
-2225 GWAALY
+2225 GSAALY
-2231 VGGGSSK
+2231 LSGGATK
-2238 HMRNM
+2238 NMRYM
-2243 LFDGNVAAYNSTAS
+2243 LFDRNVAAYGNTAS

-2265 ASTAQRDMW
+2265 ASTAQRDMR
-2274 IDHCRFEKNVGNRYT
+2274 IDHCRFVNNVGNRYT
-2289 VYVDSNATNNN
+2289 VYVDTNYTNKN
-2300 RLRINDTVFD
+2300 LLKINDTVFD

-2318 TDGDASLLFV
+2318 TDGDAALLYIA
-2328 SYGNNVEMCDSSIT
+2328 YGNSVMMSDCTIT
-2342 NTQGQGRVIRLLG
+2342 KTQGEGRVLRYYG
-2355 GGTLDAEGNAV
+2355 GGTLDKDGKAF
-2366 PATSTFTHVTITN
+2366 PATGTFTNVTITD
-2379 NKNCYYTPVV
+2379 NKNCYYTPVS
-2389 LTNGNST
+2389 LTNANRADSD
-2396 ENDTWK
+2396 EWK
-2402 RWSIQAK
+2402 KLSIQAQ
-2409 STWTDCTITGN
+2409 STWKDCTITGN
-2420 AASITSPDSAGGFA
+2420 AASITSQDGAGGFE
-2434 VSKQNVTL
+2434 VYKQNVTL
-2442 EHCTISNNSGPNG
+2442 DNCTISNNSGPNG

-2464 SYGFGD
+2464 NYGFGN
-2470 QQEGTVTFT
+2470 QQEGVVTFT
-2479 NCDITGNHG
+2479 NCYITGNHG
-2488 TAARGAGGMGISFYH
+2488 TAARGSGGMGISYYQS
-2503 NVRGIVKL
+2503 VRGIVNL
-2511 NDCTITDNTGNYG
+2511 TDCTIKDNTGNYG
-2524 GGIRVGGNDNDDWN
+2524 GGIRVGGNDNDEW
-2538 ASGLGTLNAT
+2538 ATSGLGTLNAT

-2571 RDGESRLHLTDCEIK
+2571 EDGNSRLHLTNCTIT

-2603 PESRGKDN
+2603 PEKRSKDY
-2611 QYRDYYMAHA
+2611 QYRDYYMGHA
-2621 VNTQTMIVTGG
+2621 ADTQTMIVTGG

-2640 KYGGGICTDYIGKNT
+2640 KYGGGISTDVVGKNT
-2655 NYNTLVV
+2655 NYNTLIVKV
-2662 NVIGGTVE
+2662 ANGTVE

-2690 LHLPQASKIHDNGRW
+2690 LHLPQASAIHDNGRW

-2743 IVKDGEVVGSPYDS
+2743 IVKDGKVVGGPYDS

-2762 DTARAM
+2762 DAARAM
-2768 LAEDPNQKLTVQLLT
+2768 LAEDADQKLTVQLLT

-2819 DVNIINSK
+2819 DVNITNSN
-2827 PAEGGTIS
+2827 PAKGGTIS

-2851 VTMIGT
+2851 VTMTDT

-2880 LGQDSSIT
+2880 LGRGSTIT

-2903 SFTQTGNA
+2903 SFTQTDDAVITN
-2911 TISDCS
+2911 CS
-2917 AFENAAFTNCGYG
+2917 VFENAAFSACGYG

-2935 AKGTYTLQ
+2935 AKGIYTLQ

-2955 GIIYIANNNGAEF
+2955 GIIYIANNSGAEF
-2968 TMTKGEISGNTCKN
+2968 TMTKGKISGNTCKN

-2998 ITGNT
+2998 ITDNT

-3041 GWYINNG
+3041 GWYINGG

-3064 RGGGVCQSNGT
+3064 HGGGVCQSNGT

-3161 NTSDKIAAEGT
+3161 NTSDKIAAEGS

-3235 TAGEVMNGKTADNVK
+3235 TAGEVLRKEKTAANVK
-3250 SVEPTGET
+3250 SVEPTGKT
-3258 YPLNYDKG
+3258 YPLNYDK
-3266 DKDTPGNVTTD
+3266 DTPDNVKTVE
-3277 KTLKVTYKDNRPE
+3277 TLKVTYTDNRPE

-3307 TKDNALIRSFSTAN
+3307 TKENALIRSFSTAN
-3321 YIVSLDTKSAEMGN
+3321 YIVSLDTKSQALNEQLVG
-3335 KLLDATERLWMRIKV
+3335 ATERLWMRIKV

-3373 DPESHCQ
+3373 DPELRCQ

-3396 TMNMTMQFS
+3396 AMNMTMQFS
-3405 IKVGGMHNGV
+3405 IKVGGMHNGA

-3430 QSYRTGTNPYDDRV
+3430 QSYRTETNPYNNRV
-3444 VLDANPMRVSAKAA
+3444 VLDANIMRVSAKAA

-3474 FDMDTKTEITEAE
+3474 FDMDTKTEITEQQYNE
-3487 YKKLLADGDHNVVYG
+3487 RVKDPDSNVVYG

-3528 SGDITFDVNMQ
+3528 SGDIAFDVNMQ

-3578 DTRNNTAGINMNW
+3578 DTSNNTAGINMNW

-3610 VDETHS
+3610 VDENHS
-3616 GGTWTALDP
+3616 GGTWTALNP
-3625 DENSAFTRGDGTKV
+3625 DENSTFTRGDGTVV
-3639 KQTQLTFKVSGYTMR
+3639 KQTKLTFKVSGYTMR

-3684 AKNDGYEGFLQT
+3684 AKKDGYEGFLQT
-3696 DMHMAGGNMTMDTT
+3696 DMHMAGGNMTMDNVADA
-3710 EDLNGVEAK
+3710 DLNGVEAE

-3732 EGKLRDY
+3732 EGILRSY

-3869 VYKMSQQEVA
+3869 VYKMSQKEVA

-3913 YAAKAKDTPVLKDE
+3913 YAAKANDTPVLEDG

-3933 QYDRWA
+3933 QYDRWE
-3939 RADGAGLDDSQPLW
+3939 RADGAGLDNSQPLW
-3953 DKEKNTR
+3953 EKQPNTR

-3974 GMKMT
+3974 DMEMT
-3979 VGSDGATKDIEG
+3979 VGSDGATKEIKG

-4059 FYRSATANGSN
+4059 FYRSATATGSN

-4099 ERAKAPVSHPLTS
+4099 EQANAPVSHPLTS

-4166 VEIETTDVA
+4166 VEIETSDVA

-4262 DGTTWQNFDFETN
+4262 NGTTWQDFNFKTN
-4275 YEKDYVKRL
+4275 YEKDYVQRP
-4284 TRLHLTTMITDVKK
+4284 TRLHLTTTITDVKK

-4318 ITGESDQDTGESD
+4318 ITSEND

-4351 EEDVNAS
+4351 EENVNAS

-4397 YINEGGVPSDLEL
+4397 YIKEDGATSDLEL

-4438 NADGTAINLGTDD
+4438 NADGSAINLGTDD

-4462 AYNNKGVLNRE
+4462 AYTNKGVLDRA
-4473 ATMQMASSNGTQ
+4473 ATMQKAGFGTQ
-4485 LTNRTTQ
+4485 LTNKTTQ
-4492 DNSVTFTP
+4492 GNSVIFTP
-4500 DTMPIH
+4500 NTMPIH
-4506 KATDDSELGSLY
+4506 RATGTSELGSLY
-4518 IQLKDLPNAT
+4518 LQLKGLPNAI
-4528 VKVRVELAVKQT
+4528 VKVHVKLAVTQT
-4540 KDGVNALL
+4540 KDDVNALL
-4548 TDSDNTTVQ
+4548 TDIDDKTVQ

-4571 GGKNNALL
+4571 GGKSNALL

-4623 TLAGITVTLVQK
+4623 TLAGIAVTLVQTEPNTQDEK
-4635 KTTAD
+4635 
-4640 PADVVYTDADGN
+4640 PVYIDGGN
-4652 AYCTVTDTLGNKVQS
+4652 SYYAVTDTLGNEVQPV
-4667 ITTISDGRYS
+4667 TTTSDGRYT
-4677 FENLKQGKYRVL
+4677 FENLKQGEYRVL
-4689 FKDSEKGYMMEDSS
+4689 FTDSKDGYKMEDDS

-4714 TKRDAMGDTSN
+4714 TKHDAMGDTSN
-4725 KTAPQYGT
+4725 KTDPQYGT
-4733 EDANTLQAA
+4733 ADANTLQAA
-4742 MSREI
+4742 MSEEI

-4784 KKAAEAEVDFTLAAT
+4784 KKAAEAKVDFTLAAT
-4799 QGKNELEEAVYT
+4799 QGETELEEAVYT
-4811 LTNKTVSDPA
+4811 LSNTAVSKPA
-4821 KAAQDASDLTLFG
+4821 KADENAENLTLFG
-4834 KFVGTGVDFTD
+4834 TFVGDKVDVTD

-4868 GPITYTLEQDTV
+4868 GPITYTLKQDTV

-4890 VSFVQQQ
+4890 VSFVQQKV
-4897 HTEKVSSGAES
+4897 TEKVSSGAES

-4932 LSDVENKELEQ
+4932 RSDVENKELEQ

-4980 NEEIRYR
+4980 TEEIRYR

-5021 DKNGNTLP
+5021 DENGNTLP
-5029 TIALEDDKGILLYT
+5029 TITLEDDKGILLYT
-5043 AVMTQDQ
+5043 AVMTLDQ
-5050 EKGDYSVDVTA
+5050 KTGDYSVDVTA
-5061 GANRDTSTASAV
+5061 DANRNTSTASAV

-5095 SMKITDSYLFSLPF
+5095 SMEITDSYLFSLPF

>member
-82 PQDPESTAA
+82 PQDPASTAA

-101 EDAPTPAPTPA
+101 EDVPTPTPTPTPTPS

-184 NAAVYAAPADQT
+184 NAAVFAAPAGQT
-196 DITVDVPVNN
+196 DIVVDVPANN

-216 TIVGKDD
+216 IIAVKDA
-223 SGNEINISYTNKNI
+223 SGNETNINYTNKNI

-258 FGSLTIR
+258 FGSLTIQ
-265 GGTIQAADG
+265 GGTIKAADG

-284 LGSALTLDG
+284 LGSALTLDR

-319 GQFDVALGKNQE
+319 GQFDVALGENQE

-357 TMRGGATI
+357 TMQGGATI
-365 TGCQSDGNG
+365 TYCKSDGNG

-382 ALLTLDEANF
+382 ALLTLESANF

-413 IGDGVTFT
+413 IGKGVTFT

-487 GVTFGTSEP
+487 NVTFGKAETTTSEEGDAEEE
-496 TTSDEENA
+496 TT
-504 EAETILHGNYAA
+504 LHGNYAA

-526 YIKENTLKNCTFT
+526 NIKENTLKNCTFR

-553 NNYGK
+553 NTYGK
-558 TTEFNPVY
+558 TTEFKPVY
-566 TVDGCTFK
+566 TVEGCTFDR
-574 QNSATYDVK
+574 NSATYDVK
-583 NGDDAAGGAIT
+583 NGDDAGGGAIL
-594 IQVDPT
+594 IQVNPVSKP
-600 DTPNTVQVARLY
+600 DTTQWAKLY
-612 VKNSTFTG
+612 VKGSTFTQ

-629 ISTRREAN
+629 ISTRREAG
-637 RSNARIYLNIDSST
+637 NANAYIYINVDGST
-651 FDINR
+651 FNGNR
-656 VTSAATGGWRGGG
+656 TTSAGDTNWRGGG
-669 AVWVAGYAWADFT
+669 AAFIDSYATADFT
-682 NNMFT
+682 ANAFT
-687 GNYSAQY
+687 GNYSARF
-694 GGAIASNNTANY
+694 GGAIAFHADNNY
-706 RGRTLTL
+706 KDRVITL
-713 GALREDGTPDPD
+713 GALKDDGTVDQA
-725 KGNTFTNNSS
+725 KGNTFKDNTAANN
-735 NSVGGAVC
+735 GGAVNSA
-743 VGTDGLGDNT
+743 TNYYGDST
-753 NGIYT
+753 VSIYT
-758 TVHIY
+758 SVHIY
-763 GNTFT
+763 GGSFEN
-768 KNTTNWGS
+768 NTTNWGL
-776 GGALYV
+776 GGALFAA
-782 DSSTQRDDLGLEVVG
+782 SGNQREDLGLEVVG
-797 ATFTGNQ
+797 TAFAGNQ
-804 AINSSSSGAVRIYGV
+804 AIHSAGAGAVYLYGI
-819 PTSFKDCEFI
+819 TSSFKDCKFTA
-829 NNTTEQSHGGA
+829 NSTEQTHGGA
-840 IWVNRTNR
+840 MYIQRTKR
-848 FDMDNVTFTGNT
+848 FDLDNVTFTGNT

-868 WGGAIFINEIPSS
+868 WGGAVFINEIPSS
-881 FGATFTWND
+881 LGATFTWNG
-890 VTFEGNTSRSHG
+890 VTFEDNTSRSHG

-915 NATNITASNN
+915 NATNIKASNN
-925 KSISQNG
+925 KSISQSG
-932 GAFYLSQGRYTLK
+932 GAFYLSQGRYTLTN
-945 DAVFENNTAGS
+945 AVFENNIAG

-964 NQYSGNSL
+964 NRYSGNSL
-972 TINGNSRFVGNT
+972 TINGNSSFTGNT
-984 ANNSGGAVQF
+984 AGSSGGAVCF
-994 ESNDQYRTGADG
+994 SDNQYELYTDEAGVKH
-1006 NLEYY
+1006 YY
-1011 HGELNIIG
+1011 HGSLTVTG
-1019 TAVTPIVF
+1019 TEDAPIEF
-1027 SNNTAKNYSGG
+1027 SSNTARNNGGG
-1038 ALCIG
+1038 AIAIG
-1043 AHNTDT
+1043 YNTYTT
-1049 LDYLD
+1049 LDYVKIHD
-1054 VYNNTAQ
+1054 NTAGTS
-1061 RYGGGIYI
+1061 GGGIWWGGMG
-1069 NNSTTEG
+1069 SKG
-1076 TLTNSKIHNNTTSWA
+1076 TMTNSKVYGNAANND
-1091 GGGVDIHNYLYYQ
+1091 GGAIFVNDRFGVDSYKDENDVTHYVRLSDPAEY
-1104 ETKVDNTTVITR
+1104 
-1116 TDKPGN
+1116 
-1122 FTIQDCKITENS
+1122 TIQDCEI
-1134 TTGTDNNCSGG
+1134 TDNKVVNAAATGNYGG
-1145 GGIGI
+1145 GGFALHTDVWSETWFG
-1150 TSDLRRGEL
+1150 
-1159 YKEDS
+1159 KEDV
-1164 GTVNIIDTVVEGNT
+1164 GTFNLVNTKLANNSSVRNGGAFVANANWKINIISSTIADNT
-1178 TTLAG
+1178 AEK
-1183 GGIYCGYNGTNN
+1183 NG
-1195 ISGGSISNNTSG
+1195 G
-1207 TAATTAIDATNKYKY
+1207 TAYTN
-1222 SGGAVAV
+1222 SDINV
-1229 RNNTTTIKGGT
+1229 KGGT
-1240 LITGNTSGVDGGALY
+1240 IIAGNTAGTNGGAFY
-1255 VKNADSRVLAASL
+1255 VFKRNNNYQLPTL
-1268 TTKDCTISNNTAK
+1268 TTEDCEIKNNTAK

-1296 GEKTFPDSNEGVG
+1296 GEKTSPDSNEGVG

-1320 TLPAASDLPGQY
+1320 TLPAAKKLEGEYD
-1332 NAWLMDN
+1332 AWLMDN

-1349 NDPTAEH
+1349 NDSSAEH

-1363 ACVVARLNG
+1363 ARFVARLNG
-1372 SAIFNWGAENFTTL
+1372 LLGSRTGTKYTTL
-1386 QAALDA
+1386 QAALDEA
-1392 AKDKDGDASIDLLAD
+1392 AKKNGTASIDLLAD

-1412 TATTVNNPITLNLN
+1412 TATTVHNPITLNLN
-1426 GYTLTGKITLSNGQN
+1426 GYTLTGKITLTNGQN
-1441 TNAFTLTDKKADNY
+1441 INAFTLTDETAANY
-1455 KADSAGG
+1455 KAGSAGG

-1474 SGTKSA
+1474 NGTKSA
-1480 YNTLILTGKTLT
+1480 YNKLILTGKTLT
-1492 LRNLSRAVNGQDCID
+1492 LRNLSRAVNGQDYID

-1545 SIFTNGNYSTVA
+1545 SIITNGNYSTVA

-1611 IINGG
+1611 TINGG
-1616 KFYNNKAVNGGVVYL
+1616 EFYNNKAVNGGVVYL

-1667 NDGEFYNNTAK
+1667 NDGEFYNNTAN

-1703 NTADNGGAVYIATKA
+1703 NTANNGGALYIATKA

-1736 NTASQLASNLYLGG
+1736 NTASQLASNLYLSG
-1750 ADSSLTVGE
+1750 AGSSLTVGK
-1759 KTLLHGG
+1759 KTLLYGG

-1778 TVDLADTQDL
+1778 TVDLADTKALYTKDIE
-1788 HTDGIKNADQLVWL
+1788 DAGALVWL
-1802 KNDKETGDKAVRET
+1802 KNDATTGETVRSET
-1816 ADAQTIYTLA
+1816 APAQTIYTLA
-1826 PAGENTGSYAAR
+1826 PAGKNTGSYAAR
-1838 IGSDKYFSV
+1838 IGSDKYFSI

-1860 DAETNTTTI
+1860 DAETNTTI

-1889 LNLNGYTLTGHITVA
+1889 LNLNGYTLTGHITVN
-1904 NLNNNNLTF
+1904 NLNNVGLTF
-1913 TLADDKTQSDYK
+1913 TLTDDNTQADYNKAGNGGTLTAASGTLLNIKDQS
-1925 QGSTGGVLTSTS
+1925 
-1937 GNLVYINNQ
+1937 
-1946 TNKPENTTVKLQGVT
+1946 NKPDNTTVKLQGVT
-1961 LTGSTTGST
+1961 LTGATR
-1970 CGVYA
+1970 GVNA
-1975 DSNVNLVA
+1975 GRNVNLVA

-1989 GHTVT
+1989 GHTT
-1994 AVNTNGAA
+1994 VNTSGAA
-2002 ISYRDV
+2002 ISYGGV

-2015 CTFTNNRITS
+2015 CTFTNNCITS

-2034 NSASC
+2034 NNASC

-2054 SNYGGAMWLA
+2054 SNYGGAMWLS
-2064 GHAITLRGNTFA
+2064 GHAITLRGNTFK

-2095 EKAAAETED
+2095 EKAAAETEA

-2111 LENNTFENNKAYSSG
+2111 LENNTFENNKAYGSG
-2126 GALYINPSTIT
+2126 GALYIDPSTIT

-2154 AGGGAVYN
+2154 ADGGAVYN
-2162 NQGTL
+2162 KQGTL
-2167 TLGTDNRFE
+2167 TLGTGNLFK
-2176 ENKSYGSGSAML
+2176 ENKSYNGGSGMYVG
-2188 ANGNLLSVRDQE
+2188 GNLLSVRDQE
-2200 NVELPADSYDTK
+2200 GVTLPESGYDTQFIK
-2212 FLNNTAGYGNYSG
+2212 NTAGYGNYSG
-2225 GWAALY
+2225 GNAALS
-2231 VGGGSSK
+2231 VGGGATK
-2238 HMRNM
+2238 NMRYM
-2243 LFDGNVAAYNSTAS
+2243 LFDHNIAAYGGTAS
-2257 AIYIGTGS
+2257 AIYVGAIGSGTGKR
-2265 ASTAQRDMW
+2265 QIW
-2274 IDHCRFEKNVGNRYT
+2274 IDHCSIVNNVSPAYT
-2289 VYVDSNATNNN
+2289 VYLDYAYSLGNLTRITNTK
-2300 RLRINDTVFD
+2300 LD
-2310 NNTVKYGR
+2310 NNTITSAG
-2318 TDGDASLLFV
+2318 TDYAVLYAYV
-2328 SYGNNVEMCDSSIT
+2328 GNNLEVSDTSFT
-2342 NTQGQGRVIRLLG
+2342 NTQGKGCVIRLIG
-2355 GGTLDAEGNAV
+2355 GGAYKGDEV
-2366 PATSTFTHVTITN
+2366 FEPAQTTFTRVTVQDNTN
-2379 NKNCYYTPVV
+2379 CQYTPIYLSTV
-2389 LTNGNST
+2389 NSSRPDYN
-2396 ENDTWK
+2396 ENL
-2402 RWSIQAK
+2402 RSMLAS
-2409 STWTDCTITGN
+2409 STWNNCTIANNASKATDNYQGGAFRVEKQLFTMNDCEITGN
-2420 AASITSPDSAGGFA
+2420 RGQHGAIVLYGPLNPVGKGEQKLTEVNLNICKIADNEGGSAGG
-2434 VSKQNVTL
+2434 L
-2442 EHCTISNNSGPNG
+2442 WIG
-2455 GVYVSSPLT
+2455 GHESHRLT
-2464 SYGFGD
+2464 
-2470 QQEGTVTFT
+2470 VNLT
-2479 NCDITGNHG
+2479 NCDISNNTSRSTAGGIYAGQLTTLNMTETTVTGN
-2488 TAARGAGGMGISFYH
+2488 TA
-2503 NVRGIVKL
+2503 K
-2511 NDCTITDNTGNYG
+2511 TYG
-2524 GGIRVGGNDNDDWN
+2524 GGLYTYSQDDENGNSRVN
-2538 ASGLGTLNAT
+2538 LT
-2548 NCTISGNTATVKG
+2548 NCEITGNTANNGGGIYMARNQKPEKRGQNNYHDFYVANTTPTQTVSMSGGTVANNTALVKG
-2561 GGIFASAYDT
+2561 GGICTSLD
-2571 RDGESRLHLTDCEIK
+2571 D
-2586 NNTANYGGGI
+2586 
-2596 YAARQIK
+2596 
-2603 PESRGKDN
+2603 RGA
-2611 QYRDYYMAHA
+2611 DYS
-2621 VNTQTMIVTGG
+2621 
-2632 TIADNIAQ
+2632 TII
-2640 KYGGGICTDYIGKNT
+2640 
-2655 NYNTLVV
+2655 V
-2662 NVIGGTVE
+2662 NVHERGTVE

-2677 QDVYAYKTQADTV
+2677 QDVYAYKAKADTV
-2690 LHLPQASKIHDNGRW
+2690 LHLPRASAIHDNGRW

-2733 VPKVETEVAQ
+2733 VPKVETKVAQ
-2743 IVKDGEVVGSPYDS
+2743 IVKDGEVVGGPYDS

-2762 DTARAM
+2762 DAARAM
-2768 LAEDPNQKLTVQLLT
+2768 LAKDADQKLTVQLLA

-2819 DVNIINSK
+2819 DVNIINSN
-2827 PAEGGTIS
+2827 PDEGGTIS

-2851 VTMIGT
+2851 VTMTDT

-2880 LGQDSSIT
+2880 LGQGSTIT

-2903 SFTQTGNA
+2903 SFTQADDAVITN
-2911 TISDCS
+2911 CS
-2917 AFENAAFTNCGYG
+2917 VFENAAFSACGYG

-2935 AKGTYTLQ
+2935 AKGSYTLQ
-2943 SGSVTNNSATQN
+2943 NGSVTNNSATQN
-2955 GIIYIANNNGAEF
+2955 GIIYIANNSGAEF
-2968 TMTKGEISGNTCKN
+2968 TMTQGKISGNTCKN

-3041 GWYINNG
+3041 GWYINGG

-3152 PYTFTKKYH
+3152 PYTFTQNYH
-3161 NTSDKIAAEGT
+3161 NTSDKIAAEGS

-3198 SNIEIE
+3198 SNIEIG

-3225 DYYDAEDGVI
+3225 DHYDAEDGVI
-3235 TAGEVMNGKTADNVK
+3235 TAAEVMSGKKTADNVQ
-3250 SVEPTGET
+3250 SVVLTGKT
-3258 YPLNYDKG
+3258 YPLDYDK
-3266 DKDTPGNVTTD
+3266 DAPVDV
-3277 KTLKVTYKDNRPE
+3277 KTEEALKVTYTDGRTE

-3298 VQWTAGSDA
+3298 VQWTAGCDA

-3321 YIVSLDTKSAEMGN
+3321 YIVSLDTKSQALNEQLVG
-3335 KLLDATERLWMRIKV
+3335 ATERLWMRIKV

-3363 TVFKSSYTYY
+3363 KVFKSSYTYY

-3390 EEKDLG
+3390 EKKDLG
-3396 TMNMTMQFS
+3396 AMNMTMQFS
-3405 IKVGGMHNGV
+3405 VKVGGMHNGT

-3430 QSYRTGTNPYDDRV
+3430 QLYRTNTNPYDDRV
-3444 VLDANPMRVSAKAA
+3444 VLDANIMRVSAKAA
-3458 YNLSVANNPSL
+3458 YNLYVANNPSL

-3474 FDMDTKTEITEAE
+3474 FDMDTKTEITEQQYNE
-3487 YKKLLADGDHNVVYG
+3487 KREDNPDSNVVYG

-3528 SGDITFDVNMQ
+3528 SRDITFDVNMQ

-3616 GGTWTALDP
+3616 GGTWTALNP
-3625 DENSAFTRGDGTKV
+3625 DENSTFTRGDGTKV
-3639 KQTQLTFKVSGYTMR
+3639 KQTKLTFKVSGYTMR

-3663 YSFSTGYLQV
+3663 YSFSTGYLQM

-3684 AKNDGYEGFLQT
+3684 AQNDSYEGFLQT
-3696 DMHMAGGNMTMDTT
+3696 DMHMAGGNMTMDNVADA
-3710 EDLNGVEAK
+3710 DLNGVEAE

-3732 EGKLRDY
+3732 EGILRSY
-3739 AKNESTYNDNYD
+3739 AKNESTYGDNYD

-3757 MNISRGWGGNASYIT
+3757 MNISRSRGGNASYIT

-3800 IASKVYMTGNLD
+3800 IASKVYMTGNLA
-3812 FGSEVVTPANNTDT
+3812 FGSEEVTPANNTDK

-3869 VYKMSQQEVA
+3869 VYKMSQKEVA

-3898 DTTRQLTQNYELTIL
+3898 DTTKQLTRNYELTIL
-3913 YAAKAKDTPVLKDE
+3913 YAAKAKDTPVLEDG
-3927 SEGNGW
+3927 SEGKGW
-3933 QYDRWA
+3933 QYDRWE
-3939 RADGAGLDDSQPLW
+3939 RADGAGLDNSQPLW
-3953 DKEKNTR
+3953 EKQPNTR

-3974 GMKMT
+3974 EMT
-3979 VGSDGATKDIEG
+3979 VGSDEAAKEIEG

-4000 LEKAGHTCVAVL
+4000 LEKADHTCVAVL

-4059 FYRSATANGSN
+4059 FYRSATATGSN

-4085 RSELLYQGLIEGKG
+4085 RSELLYQGLIEGNG
-4099 ERAKAPVSHPLTS
+4099 EQANAPVSHPLTS
-4112 AKNSTIHWDIGTPTI
+4112 AKNSTINWDIGTPTI

-4166 VEIETTDVA
+4166 VEIKTTDVA

-4255 EAKYQYW
+4255 EAQYQYW
-4262 DGTTWQNFDFETN
+4262 DGTTWQDFDFETN

-4284 TRLHLTTMITDVKK
+4284 TRLHLTTTITDVKK

-4308 IGYPADPGRD
+4308 IGYPADPDRD
-4318 ITGESDQDTGESD
+4318 IKGEND

-4376 VNKTAASNLVEIGD
+4376 VNKTAVSSLVEIGD

-4397 YINEGGVPSDLEL
+4397 YIKEGGAPSDLEL

-4430 KSVTVTVQ
+4430 KSVIVTVQ
-4438 NADGTAINLGTDD
+4438 QADGSAINLDTYG

-4462 AYNNKGVLNRE
+4462 AYNNKGVLDRA
-4473 ATMQMASSNGTQ
+4473 ATMKNAESGTS
-4485 LTNRTTQ
+4485 LTTKNTKG
-4492 DNSVTFTP
+4492 NSVTFTP
-4500 DTMPIH
+4500 DPMPIH
-4506 KATDDSELGSLY
+4506 KATGTSELGILY
-4518 IQLKDLPNAT
+4518 LQLQNLPNAI
-4528 VKVRVELAVKQT
+4528 VKVRVELAVTQT
-4540 KDGVNALL
+4540 KDDVNALL
-4548 TDSDNTTVQ
+4548 TDSDDKTVQ

-4571 GGKNNALL
+4571 GGKSNALL

-4623 TLAGITVTLVQK
+4623 TLAGITVTLVQ
-4635 KTTAD
+4635 TEPNTQGEN
-4640 PADVVYTDADGN
+4640 PVYTDDDNSYYA
-4652 AYCTVTDTLGNKVQS
+4652 VTDTLGNKVQPV
-4667 ITTISDGRYS
+4667 TTKKDGRYT
-4677 FENLKQGKYRVL
+4677 FENLKQGNYRVL
-4689 FKDSEKGYMMEDSS
+4689 FKDSENGYMMEDGS

-4714 TKRDAMGDTSN
+4714 TKHDDAMGDTSN

-4733 EDANTLQAA
+4733 KDGNTLQAA
-4742 MSREI
+4742 MSGEI

-4761 NINAGFYYTELRL
+4761 NINAGFYYKELRL

-4784 KKAAEAEVDFTLAAT
+4784 KKAAEAKVNFTLAAT
-4799 QGKNELEEAVYT
+4799 QGEEKLEEAVYT
-4811 LTNKTVSDPA
+4811 LTNNTVSDPA

-4845 DSAERTVRW
+4845 DSADERTVRW

-4868 GPITYTLEQDTV
+4868 GPITYTLKQDTV
-4880 RADGDTWIGN
+4880 VADGDTWIGN
-4890 VSFVQQQ
+4890 VSFVQRQD
-4897 HTEKVSSGAES
+4897 TEKVSSGAES

-4917 VAVNTARIYEILIHK
+4917 VAVNTARTYEILIHK
-4932 LSDVENKELEQ
+4932 LSDVENKELEK

-4980 NEEIRYR
+4980 TTEIRYR

-5021 DKNGNTLP
+5021 DENGNTLP
-5029 TIALEDDKGILLYT
+5029 TIALEDDKGNLLYT
-5043 AVMTQDQ
+5043 AVMTPDQ
-5050 EKGDYSVDVTA
+5050 ETGDYSVDVTV
-5061 GANRDTSTASAV
+5061 GGDRDASTASAV

-5081 TEQEQSNLPIRTQI
+5081 TMPTTEQEQSNLPIRTQI